1 MQNGKSRIK
10 RVASA
15 IIAGVMALQT
25 VAPVISYADDTAS
38 SVATT
43 DDSDAIANVDPG
55 TPVQVDATASEE
67 PSEAP
72 SSGTSQADENS
83 EETETNSDIT
93 DEVSNEHTDA
103 DTADETQTVEEDAPK
118 QDESTSETTDTAPS
132 RTVTVTLNKNGGE
145 FEPEWLETANE
156 DPIAAYLGTETN
168 DIVVEDTGDTI
179 VATVTDRD
187 SIDIPVAL
195 SSDESLYFT
204 GWDVSSGS
212 YDADSE
218 TLTFEDGVDAYV
230 LSAVYSSV
238 VDDDQTLVENRTEFD
253 EQTKRQAIQ
262 ERLKS
267 SGIST
272 YVLRPSDS
280 YNQLDLVVEGL
291 AFTSDDGLTQTFTA
305 PYDGDYIITAY
316 GANGGTGKGKYQGYR
331 TPGRGGKAE
340 GTVHLNAGQTIHIY
354 LGEAGGYWSTNRTF
368 GGGGGQIDWDRA
380 WFPDEDNG
388 QTDRYHV
395 FGRGGGATYVTVDA
409 WTMDQAGEAAHDY
422 TDAEKAQNN
431 AAAEVAKKH
440 VILLAGGGGGM
451 GESGGSA
458 GGGGL
463 EGQGPVANRYYAGG
477 FPPYSNA
484 FSYDA
489 TVGGTT
495 PTNGRTL
502 TYEERV
508 DAKVYP
514 ATQTRAGFGY
524 HYTVLGELYDAN
536 PAHRD
541 PVDFL
546 FDDGQ
551 ARNYGS
557 FFYGANGITCSG
569 AGGGGWFG
577 GGTDYAFSGGGGS
590 SFVNTSV
597 TIDGEQV
604 EVKDADY
611 EVGGNMKYDS
621 TETAPYLVNGRVI
634 IKMVGETPKLK
645 SVMMPAQSE
654 DISAGNIDE
663 KDGFGQKAI
672 LSPGQGS
679 ANKTLAY
686 TAITYYNLGDV
697 MTVTPKWEYNTLLN
711 VTYKPWD
718 DSVAKNINNQMS
730 VSITN
735 TELGIPA
742 EGDKYYNDAYPGWY
756 AVKSVMTITNAPLSM
771 YDTAT
776 VTKYFFRCHPT
787 ATVSMYNGIR
797 TMDDESESGG
807 LVLDYSIAME
817 HQGAHVYQNRNT
829 INDMN
834 AETVSDT
841 VTATQNHSSSQWKYP
856 ELVVKTPKTIQT
868 FNVLFTSPSR
878 NAQDA
883 ILYNTDLANQLGI
896 VVTGTNQN
904 YIFTKSGGLTQDEWN
919 NFLRQVSF
927 VTYDRAVFTA
937 DGVQSGVEVAWYGFE
952 KAIFGSNQATRHV
965 PTLSDYPG
973 AATHNIASGSLNITS
988 SGSVYRIV
996 GSTTGDNRIYV
1007 SPGVSATVILD
1018 NVTMNYTAAGAGW
1031 GNDTSRAGDGAI
1043 SCSHANLTIILVGTS
1058 RITAYGSYSNAIA
1071 KNGTDGSLMIDGA
1084 GTLYAVGASGDHCGA
1099 IGANV
1104 NCSFWNFT
1112 VQGGTIYANAG
1123 EHCPGIGS
1131 GCLNQPGEGNG
1142 GDGAGCGNLNFTGG
1156 TVVARGNT
1164 ACSGIGSGWGGPVN
1178 GINISNGAKV
1188 TAYGGSYSPGIGSGG
1203 RTDNVQGGNIG
1214 SYHYHVRNIVITGG
1228 DTVVTAFGDKST
1240 NMPGIGCGKDP
1251 VGTVRGTL
1259 SNVVATTLDGFQGY
1273 VRYGSSEESAAY
1285 STEQPRTPFTG
1296 TGNIGSYLASQ
1307 VNRGT
1312 PVYYTQVFFSID
1324 TSNKHVDDADVIGTQ
1339 VSSTGTIKPEQFAS
1353 VSGTVWA
1360 ENDRDGVYQVGD
1372 EAVVEGVAVTLYNA
1386 DGSVCKTTTT
1396 NKYGA
1401 YSFDGIPEKKNYTV
1415 GFSNGSS
1422 NIQSYSP
1429 TAKIAAGENNN
1440 HVNNDWKSDVFTAI
1454 YQKNT
1459 SQTINCGV
1467 YVPSTVSGFAWD
1479 DVNQNGIC
1487 DNSESKIAN
1496 VTITLTDADG
1506 NSLTDVYGNP
1516 ITAVLTD
1523 ADGNYSFTNVRPRKE
1538 MKLTL
1543 TSSDTVDI
1551 SNARVSPIPTSGDEK
1566 RTNKAE
1572 RSIDVLEFNGA
1583 PTSATTEKSGSMLN
1597 AATIGEVYINSMTG
1611 TGITPVNAEYKNF
1624 ALSAN
1629 NSIRGYVWV
1638 ESDYNGILDGWHETQ
1653 ADINIEEPVLNGVK
1667 VTLKNAAGATVATT
1681 YTDFAGY
1688 YEFLALKPGTYK
1700 VEYEET
1706 DKTAADKKVLPE
1718 EYDYFGFLVSPT
1730 ATTDKKTQMGN
1741 DATAVMQNNKVAKAV
1756 SKTYQIPDTRV
1767 VSLSNEKDFYV
1778 STANC
1783 AMYIPSKV
1791 YGYIWQD
1798 DNYNGI
1804 RETNETENVKT
1815 HIYLRRT
1822 TKSQFADADEQGTNI
1837 SGHLLYKSYNV
1848 FGELVGNGDLNTAAD
1863 GYYEYDYLEPGIYY
1877 VVFDNTYDYYGQT
1890 LINQGNDDTLDSETQ
1905 PNISLDRSHMYC
1917 AWIGDIEL
1925 PVNTKTE
1932 YNVLSKHNDA
1942 GFIRLLTSFDLKK
1955 VEDLSGIPFENVK
1968 FDYEIYEKAD
1978 DSGKSV
1984 FPNGPYTTVPVKPG
1998 DTSIKTEHLTTDKNG
2013 LISFTNQDIAT
2024 YHLTETETLPG
2035 YVRDTKTHVVKVMP
2049 ETAVEN
2055 NNLIWKTYIS
2065 VDGVRQTNNLYT
2077 LKNTSE
2083 TTNLTVTKKWDDA
2096 NDQDGIRKNAVITL
2110 KGTVTLPDGKTE
2122 AVPLQKAYTALFKA
2136 TDTYLTY
2143 TFRSIP
2149 AYYKGQTIQ
2158 YTVVENPMDGYTAI
2172 VSNTTGSVDNG
2183 YAITVTNKHVP
2194 QFDDFTVV
2202 KVWDDG
2208 NNVDGIRPDSVTIHM
2223 NGSDGSSTEATLSNT
2238 KDWKYTFKHIPLFDA
2253 NGNEITYTITEDA
2266 VAGYTYTVTNEG
2278 RSFTITNSHVQET
2291 LSIPVTKTWE
2301 DNGNQDGVRPS
2312 AIHVILMGSDGNVY
2326 EANLTAAG
2334 KWKYEFKDLPRYW
2347 MEGVAIDYTLSEE
2360 TVDSYTYKIEGD
2372 ADTGFTVTNE
2382 HIPAVTNVVINKYW
2396 EDAANQDG
2404 VRPDSV
2410 SVTLSGSDGKT
2421 YKATLTKDG
2430 GFSETFENLP
2440 VFFNNGTKIAYTVTE
2455 DAVAGYIG
2463 KTATDDT
2470 GYVLSITNTHTPETI
2485 SKTITKTW
2493 DDNDNQDG
2501 IRPTNVKVELYGTD
2515 GTLRTQYL
2523 TKDNNWSYSFENL
2536 PKYQNEGTIILY
2548 TAKEEAVEGY
2558 TQKSVTT
2565 ATGFNFTNTHEPQTV
2580 TYGATKVWLDDDNRD
2595 GVRPNS
2601 ITLVLNGS
2609 DGSKYTKQMTAAS
2622 NWSDVTFERIPM
2634 FNNGKYITYTLSE
2647 NDVPS
2652 YVNSVAVSEDGKFF
2666 TVTNTHT
2673 PDHAIIKIT
2682 EVWHDE
2688 NDQDGIRPKKVTT
2701 IIVGSNGNRHEVPL
2715 HSSGDWHYTCDD
2727 LVKYWKNGQLV
2738 DYTVEAVTID
2748 GYTSEVKSLGNNV
2761 FEVHNTHIPE
2771 TISKTVTKTWKD
2783 NENQDGIRPASVTVT
2798 LTGSNAVSKT
2808 ATLNEENGWTA
2819 TFENLPK
2826 RDHGNIVTYNVK
2838 ESDVEGYEASIVK
2851 TEDGF
2856 QLINEHDS
2864 ETTLRTA
2871 TLVWRDEN
2879 NQDGIRPDTVTYTLH
2894 GSDGSEVE
2902 KTVSKDD
2909 SWADVMFEDLP
2920 VYQNGQKVT
2929 YTLTES
2935 TVDGYTTDIRDNGHT
2950 FTVTNTHIPAV
2961 VNVDVTKVWTD
2972 GENQDGNR
2980 PNSISVILTGN
2991 DGNRYT
2997 ATITAANNWKYT
3009 FSKLP
3014 KFFNEGTQ
3022 IEYTL
3027 AEDAASGYSNVIE
3040 KKDNYTFVLTNKYS
3054 PATVDIPVVKKWN
3067 DDNDRDG
3074 ARPESFNIVLN
3085 GSDGKLYTGTL
3096 SAENGYTYVFQS
3108 VPKFHNSGTL
3118 ISYTVAEEKVTGY
3131 TTEVAKDSSGYKFT
3145 LTNTKSIETVTKT
3158 VSKVWEDSNNQ
3169 DGLRPSAIT
3178 VILTGDDG
3186 SRYLKSV
3193 SAAENWTTTFENL
3206 PKNQNHGQSIQYTV
3220 SEAFVSGYT
3229 DEVTQNGNNYT
3240 ITNTHMPA
3248 TTELFVTKTWKDN
3261 GNNDG
3266 MRPDEITVTAHGSD
3280 GRSYAKKLNADN
3292 QWSVMFSNL
3301 PKYANGKTIDYTL
3314 TEEAVP
3320 GYTSS
3325 ITRNGKSFTLIN
3337 THVDETKN
3345 ITITK
3350 AWNDENNQ
3358 DGLRPKSITAVVNG
3372 SDGSA
3377 RFVQLFESQ
3386 NWTTSLNNLPKYKNS
3401 TEVQYTVKE
3410 NAISGY
3416 ETEIKQTGDSY
3427 TITNTHAP
3435 AVVTVSVVKIWDD
3448 ENNQDGIRP
3457 SLIQVT
3463 LTGSDGSTHNAAIT
3477 KNDGWTYQFKDLPQ
3491 YKNGV
3496 KIDYTLQEADSNPYT
3511 YEIVKG
3517 SDGYSFTI
3525 TNNYVPAAVNVPVT
3539 TIWNDDNNRDG
3550 IRAKETVI
3558 TLQGSNGKVYQHIV
3572 TDKDSFATVFEDVP
3586 KFFDEGKE
3594 VVYTVT
3600 QNEVDGYTTD
3610 VTNTDKYTFQ
3620 ITNTHEPEKLA
3631 KTVTKVWDD
3640 NNNQDGLRPNT
3651 LRIAL
3656 TGTDGTYIEKNLSA
3670 ANNWTETFE
3679 GLYKYFK
3686 EGTPIQ
3692 YTIDEEAVGGY
3703 EKEIS
3708 EKDNLITITNTHAP
3722 EKLDLI
3728 VNVVW
3733 NDANNQDGY
3742 RPDTTTIHMSGT
3754 DGTQDTKDFTK
3765 DSSWSSIVFKD
3776 LDRFKDGTKIKY
3788 TVTED
3793 EIPQYTTSIVA
3804 NGNVVTVTNT
3814 HIPEITLRNIS
3825 VIWEDN
3831 DDQDGIRPD
3840 AVNIKLKGNDKLV
3853 DSSELNEDVKWK
3865 HSFTKLPVRENGN
3878 EISYTAEENE
3888 IPGYTTTIEKTDTGY
3903 VFTNTHIPETVTV
3916 TVDKVWDDSE
3926 NQDGLRPDTIHI
3938 KLVSNG
3944 IAKDAYLDADSNWHL
3959 EFEGLPKYRD
3969 HGILNEYSV
3978 QEVDVDGY
3986 TSTVTTEDG
3995 YAFTIKNDHVPAV
4008 IDIPITEEWIDDNNR
4023 DGLRPSSHTV
4033 ILTDGINTIEEIVL
4047 DKDNGYGTVLKDMPK
4062 YKNGVEIDYQIKDF
4076 KVDGYTTN
4084 IIKGDSVKDFKVT
4097 NTHVPEMVTVTV
4109 TEGWHDQSDYDKI
4122 RPEEI
4127 ALTLTGSDGN
4137 VYEKTVNKETWTAV
4151 FSDLPKNSKGE
4162 QIIYTL
4168 TQEGIKGYSTT
4179 ITNNQTDTI
4188 TVINKHEPVKTITV
4202 TVTWNDENNKDSI
4215 RPDKVTVKLTDG
4227 TTVVSTKEVKNDS
4240 WKHIFEDIPVFNGSD
4255 KVSYT
4260 ITQDAVNGY
4269 TTEIKASDD
4278 GNTIE
4283 IINTHI
4289 SVVPPK
4295 EEPKKKEPATPAPVV
4310 EVKVE
4315 QPAPT
4320 VTLIQTTNK
4329 PTGISFFESL
4339 FAK

>member
-1 MQNGKSRIK
+1 MQKCESRTK
-10 RVASA
+10 RVMSA
-15 IIAGVMALQT
+15 IIAGMMALQV
-25 VAPVISYADDTAS
+25 VAPTISYADDTVASTAS
-38 SVATT
+38 SE
-43 DDSDAIANVDPG
+43 DNSDTQIDPG
-55 TPVQVDATASEE
+55 VPVQTDTASSNTVTE
-67 PSEAP
+67 PDSSE
-72 SSGTSQADENS
+72 SL
-83 EETETNSDIT
+83 EETADSEQTGEIQDDTVSDSQGNETNT
-93 DEVSNEHTDA
+93 QEETVQ
-103 DTADETQTVEEDAPK
+103 DTVQ
-118 QDESTSETTDTAPS
+118 QNNSGSETTES
-132 RTVTVTLNKNGGE
+132 ESVRTVTVTLNKNGGV

-156 DPIAAYLGTETN
+156 DPVAAYLGTETN
-168 DIVVEDTGDTI
+168 DIAIEDTGDTI

-187 SIDIPVAL
+187 SISIPVAL

-212 YDADSE
+212 YDADNE
-218 TLTFEDGVDAYV
+218 TLTFDDGVDAYV
-230 LSAVYSSV
+230 LTAVYDSV
-238 VDDDQTLVENRTEFD
+238 ADEDQQLIENKEIFD
-253 EQTKRQAIQ
+253 EQAEKNVLQQKLSA
-262 ERLKS
+262 
-267 SGIST
+267 SGISL
-272 YVLRPSDS
+272 YEMRPSDS
-280 YNQLDLVVEGL
+280 YNQLDLIIDGL
-291 AFTSDDGLTQTFTA
+291 AFTSDDGLVQTFTA
-305 PYDGDYIITAY
+305 PYDGDYTITAY

-340 GTVHLNAGQTIHIY
+340 GTIHLSAGQTIHIY

-422 TDAEKAQNN
+422 TDAEKAQND
-431 AAAEVAKKH
+431 AAAEVAKNH

-495 PTNGRTL
+495 PTNGRVL
-502 TYEERV
+502 TYDERV

-524 HYTVLGELYDAN
+524 HYTILGELYDAN
-536 PAHRD
+536 PANRD
-541 PVDFL
+541 PVSLL

-597 TIDGEQV
+597 TIDGKQV

-621 TETAPYLVNGRVI
+621 TNSAPYLINGRVLI
-634 IKMVGETPKLK
+634 HMVGTTPKMK
-645 SVMMPAQSE
+645 TIMMEAQNE
-654 DISAGNIDE
+654 DISSSHVDDADVY
-663 KDGFGQKAI
+663 GQKAY
-672 LSPGQGS
+672 LNKGQDVAS
-679 ANKTLAY
+679 TTIAY
-686 TAITYYNLGDV
+686 TAITYYNMGDL
-697 MTVTPKWEYNTLLN
+697 MTVNPVWEYSTMLSPTDRDWN
-711 VTYKPWD
+711 
-718 DSVAKNINNQMS
+718 DSVAKSIDSRLS
-730 VSITN
+730 VSVANTN
-735 TELGIPA
+735 LGVPNP
-742 EGDKYYNDAYPGWY
+742 GDKYYNADYPGWY
-756 AVKSVMTITNAPLSM
+756 AVKSVMTITNPVNTMYSTERLTKYYFRCKGIASYTLSSGTKTMYDKGERGELAIDYNIYINHEGVHVYSDRNIINGTPTSTVDDTIAATAGRNASTWQYPHMALTDVNNINTILVQFSSHGFNTSDSISYDASYADSLGITGSGNQYSYIFKAKSKNSVSTANWEKFLQSITYTTYDAATFTSTGVSGGVTIFWYADENLWENNMFYDSSSSHFYACINTGSSITWGEARNRALSM
-771 YDTAT
+771 YNSALDCYGYLAHITSQSEQDYLYTLMDKSTQGWLGAT
-776 VTKYFFRCHPT
+776 RKVSGNEWDWYWRDGPANETNEPFFRQNADGTYGTLLWGYENWDNKTEPNNVGDEWCMHYYGNKSGVWNDYSDT
-787 ATVSMYNGIR
+787 NGAVTSFIVEWSK
-797 TMDDESESGG
+797 DG
-807 LVLDYSIAME
+807 LV
-817 HQGAHVYQNRNT
+817 G
-829 INDMN
+829 NDHS
-834 AETVSDT
+834 VSDT
-841 VTATQNHSSSQWKYP
+841 
-856 ELVVKTPKTIQT
+856 
-868 FNVLFTSPSR
+868 
-878 NAQDA
+878 
-883 ILYNTDLANQLGI
+883 
-896 VVTGTNQN
+896 
-904 YIFTKSGGLTQDEWN
+904 
-919 NFLRQVSF
+919 
-927 VTYDRAVFTA
+927 
-937 DGVQSGVEVAWYGFE
+937 
-952 KAIFGSNQATRHV
+952 
-965 PTLSDYPG
+965 
-973 AATHNIASGSLNITS
+973 
-988 SGSVYRIV
+988 
-996 GSTTGDNRIYV
+996 
-1007 SPGVSATVILD
+1007 
-1018 NVTMNYTAAGAGW
+1018 
-1031 GNDTSRAGDGAI
+1031 
-1043 SCSHANLTIILVGTS
+1043 
-1058 RITAYGSYSNAIA
+1058 
-1071 KNGTDGSLMIDGA
+1071 
-1084 GTLYAVGASGDHCGA
+1084 
-1099 IGANV
+1099 
-1104 NCSFWNFT
+1104 
-1112 VQGGTIYANAG
+1112 
-1123 EHCPGIGS
+1123 
-1131 GCLNQPGEGNG
+1131 
-1142 GDGAGCGNLNFTGG
+1142 
-1156 TVVARGNT
+1156 
-1164 ACSGIGSGWGGPVN
+1164 
-1178 GINISNGAKV
+1178 
-1188 TAYGGSYSPGIGSGG
+1188 
-1203 RTDNVQGGNIG
+1203 
-1214 SYHYHVRNIVITGG
+1214 
-1228 DTVVTAFGDKST
+1228 
-1240 NMPGIGCGKDP
+1240 
-1251 VGTVRGTL
+1251 
-1259 SNVVATTLDGFQGY
+1259 
-1273 VRYGSSEESAAY
+1273 
-1285 STEQPRTPFTG
+1285 
-1296 TGNIGSYLASQ
+1296 
-1307 VNRGT
+1307 
-1312 PVYYTQVFFSID
+1312 
-1324 TSNKHVDDADVIGTQ
+1324 DVIGTQ
-1339 VSSTGTIKPEQFAS
+1339 IVAEQEQKVNNGE

-1360 ENDRDGVYQVGD
+1360 ENDYNGLFATD
-1372 EAVVEGVAVTLYNA
+1372 EAKLQDITVQLISDNGTVVATAQTNKLGQYDFTGLAPGNYYVKFTSQSFVGYNA
-1386 DGSVCKTTTT
+1386 VPDGGNSIVQQASKGINDSYAQTPVFALTY
-1396 NKYGA
+1396 NDVLEK
-1401 YSFDGIPEKKNYTV
+1401 SF
-1415 GFSNGSS
+1415 
-1422 NIQSYSP
+1422 
-1429 TAKIAAGENNN
+1429 
-1440 HVNNDWKSDVFTAI
+1440 
-1454 YQKNT
+1454 
-1459 SQTINCGV
+1459 GV

-1479 DVNQNGIC
+1479 DANQNGIY
-1487 DNSESKIAN
+1487 DNREAKIAN

-1516 ITAVLTD
+1516 IAPVLTD
-1523 ADGNYSFTNVRPRKE
+1523 ANGNYSFTNVRPRKE

-1543 TSSDTVDI
+1543 TSSNTVDI
-1551 SNARVSPIPTSGDEK
+1551 SNARVSPIPTSGDVK
-1566 RTNKAE
+1566 LTNKAE
-1572 RSIDVLEFNGA
+1572 KSIGMLEFNGA
-1583 PTSATTEKSGSMLN
+1583 PTSATTEKSGSMLTS
-1597 AATIGEVYINSMTG
+1597 ATIGEIYINSMSG

-1653 ADINIEEPVLNGVK
+1653 ADIDIEEPVLNGVK

-1706 DKTAADKKVLPE
+1706 DRTAADKKVLPE
-1718 EYDYFGFLVSPT
+1718 EYDYFGFTVSPT
-1730 ATTDKKTQMGN
+1730 AATDKKTQMGN
-1741 DATAVMQNNKVAKAV
+1741 DSTAVMQNNKVAKAV

-1767 VSLSNEKDFYV
+1767 VALNNEKDFYV

-1890 LINQGNDDTLDSETQ
+1890 LINQGNDDTLDSEAQ

-1942 GFIRLLTSFDLKK
+1942 GFIRLLTDFDLKK
-1955 VEDLSGIPFENVK
+1955 IEDLSGIPFENVK
-1968 FDYEIYEKAD
+1968 FDYEIYEKAA

-1998 DTSIKTEHLTTDKNG
+1998 DTSIKTKHLTTDKNG
-2013 LISFTNQDIAT
+2013 LIHFTNQDIAT
-2024 YHLTETETLPG
+2024 YHLIETETLPG
-2035 YVRDTKTHVVKVMP
+2035 YVKDTKTHVVKVMP
-2049 ETAVEN
+2049 EAAVEN
-2055 NNLIWKTYIS
+2055 NNLVWKTYVS
-2065 VDGVRQTNNLYT
+2065 VDGVRLTDNLYT

-2096 NDQDGIRKNAVITL
+2096 NDQDGIRQNAVITL

-2158 YTVVENPMDGYTAI
+2158 YTVIENPMDGYTAT
-2172 VSNTTGSVDNG
+2172 VSATTGSTDKG

-2194 QFDDFTVV
+2194 QFDDFTVT
-2202 KVWDDG
+2202 KVWDDS
-2208 NNVDGIRPDSVTIHM
+2208 NNIDGMRPDSVTIHL
-2223 NGSDGSSTEATLSNT
+2223 NGSDGSSTEATLSNA
-2238 KDWKYTFKHIPLFDA
+2238 KDWKYIFKHMPLFDA
-2253 NGNEITYTITEDA
+2253 NGNKITYTITEDA

-2291 LSIPVTKTWE
+2291 FSIPVTKTWE

-2312 AIHVILMGSDGNVY
+2312 AIHVTLMGSDGNVY

-2347 MEGVAIDYTLSEE
+2347 MEGVAIDYTLNEE
-2360 TVDSYTYKIEGD
+2360 AVNGYTYKIEGD
-2372 ADTGFTVTNE
+2372 ANTGFTVTNE
-2382 HIPAVTNVVINKYW
+2382 HISAVTNVVVNKYW
-2396 EDAANQDG
+2396 EDTANQDG

-2410 SVTLSGSDGKT
+2410 AVTLSGSDGKT
-2421 YKATLTKDG
+2421 YKATLTKDT
-2430 GFSETFENLP
+2430 GFSKTFENLP
-2440 VFFNNGTKIAYTVTE
+2440 VFFNNGTKITYTVTE
-2455 DAVAGYIG
+2455 DAVNGYTG
-2463 KTATDDT
+2463 KITTDDT
-2470 GYVLSITNTHTPETI
+2470 GYILSITNTHAPETI
-2485 SKTITKTW
+2485 RKTVTKTW
-2493 DDNDNQDG
+2493 DDGNDRDG
-2501 IRPTNVKVELYGTD
+2501 IRPTNVKIELYGTD
-2515 GTLRTQYL
+2515 GTRRTQYL
-2523 TKDNNWSYSFENL
+2523 TKDNHWSYSFENL

-2548 TAKEEAVEGY
+2548 TIKEEAVDGY

-2565 ATGFNFTNTHEPQTV
+2565 TAGFDLTNTHEIQTADYEV
-2580 TYGATKVWLDDDNRD
+2580 KKVWIDDNDRD
-2595 GVRPNS
+2595 GARPTS
-2601 ITLVLNGS
+2601 ITLTLTGS
-2609 DGSKYTKQMTAAS
+2609 DGSKYTKQMTAAD
-2622 NWSDVTFERIPM
+2622 NWNAVTFERVPM
-2634 FNNGKYITYTLSE
+2634 FNGGKYITYTLTE
-2647 NDVPS
+2647 NEVPS
-2652 YVNSVAVSEDGKFF
+2652 YINSIEVSEDGKHF
-2666 TVTNTHT
+2666 TVTNTHA
-2673 PDHAIIKIT
+2673 PDHTVINIT

-2688 NDQDGIRPKKVTT
+2688 NDQDGIRPRKMTAIV
-2701 IIVGSNGNRHEVPL
+2701 VGSNGNRHEVPL

-2771 TISKTVTKTWKD
+2771 MISKTVTKTWKD

-2808 ATLNEENGWTA
+2808 ATLNEDNGWTA

-2826 RDHGNIVTYNVK
+2826 RDHGNIVAYNVK
-2838 ESDVEGYEASIVK
+2838 ESNTAGYEASVVK
-2851 TEDGF
+2851 TENGF

-2864 ETTLRTA
+2864 ETTMRTV
-2871 TLVWRDEN
+2871 TLVWRDEDN
-2879 NQDGIRPDTVTYTLH
+2879 RDGVRPDAVTYTLH
-2894 GSDGSEVE
+2894 GSDGSEQE
-2902 KTVSKDD
+2902 KTVNKDD
-2909 SWADVMFEDLP
+2909 AWNDVVFEDLP
-2920 VYQNGQKVT
+2920 VYQNGQRIS

-2935 TVDGYTTDIRDNGHT
+2935 AIDGYANDIRSSGNT
-2950 FTVTNTHIPAV
+2950 FTVTNTHIPET
-2961 VNVDVTKVWTD
+2961 VNVDVTKIWTD

-2980 PNSISVILTGN
+2980 PDSISVILTGS
-2991 DGNRYT
+2991 DGKRYT
-2997 ATITAANNWKYT
+2997 TTITAANNWKHT
-3009 FSKLP
+3009 FLKLP

-3027 AEDAASGYSNVIE
+3027 TEDTMSGYSDVVE
-3040 KKDNYTFVLTNKYS
+3040 KRSDYVFVLTNKYS
-3054 PATVDIPVVKKWN
+3054 PATVDVTIVKKWD

-3074 ARPESFNIVLN
+3074 MRPESVDIVLN

-3096 SAENGYTYVFQS
+3096 STENGYTCVFQS
-3108 VPKFHNSGTL
+3108 VPKYHDGGTL
-3118 ISYTVAEEKVTGY
+3118 INYTIAEEKIPGY
-3131 TTEVAKDSSGYKFT
+3131 TTTIAKDASGYKFT
-3145 LTNTKSIETVTKT
+3145 LTNAKTIDTVTKT
-3158 VSKVWEDSNNQ
+3158 VSKVWDDNNNQ
-3169 DGLRPSAIT
+3169 DGLRPTAIT

-3186 SRYLKSV
+3186 SRRVKSV
-3193 SAAENWTTTFENL
+3193 TAAENWMVTFENL
-3206 PKNQNHGQSIQYTV
+3206 PKNQNHGQNIQYTV

-3229 DEVTQNGNNYT
+3229 ETITQNGDNYT
-3240 ITNTHMPA
+3240 ITNTHTPA
-3248 TTELFVTKTWKDN
+3248 SSEFFVTKIWKDN

-3266 MRPDEITVTAHGSD
+3266 MRPDGITVTAHGSD
-3280 GRSYAKKLNADN
+3280 GRSYTEKLNADN

-3301 PKYANGKTIDYTL
+3301 PKYADGKVIEYSL
-3314 TEEAVP
+3314 TEESVP

-3325 ITRNGKSFTLIN
+3325 ITRNGKSFVLIN

-3350 AWNDENNQ
+3350 AWNDGNNQ
-3358 DGLRPKSITAVVNG
+3358 DGLRPKTITAVVNG

-3377 RFVQLFESQ
+3377 RFVQLFEGQ
-3386 NWTTSLNNLPKYKNS
+3386 NWATNLNNLPKYKNG
-3401 TEVQYTVKE
+3401 TEIQYTVKE
-3410 NAISGY
+3410 NAIPGY

-3427 TITNTHAP
+3427 AITNSHTP
-3435 AVVTVSVVKIWDD
+3435 AVVTVSAVKVWDD
-3448 ENNQDGIRP
+3448 ANNQDGIRP

-3463 LTGSDGSTHNAAIT
+3463 LTGSDGSVRNAAIT
-3477 KNDGWTYQFKDLPQ
+3477 KNDGWTYQFKNLPK
-3491 YKNGV
+3491 YKNGM
-3496 KIDYTLQEADSNPYT
+3496 KIDYTMQETDSNPYT
-3511 YEIVKG
+3511 FEIVRG
-3517 SDGYSFTI
+3517 ADGYSFTI
-3525 TNNYVPAAVNVPVT
+3525 TNNYVPAVVNVPIT
-3539 TIWNDDNNRDG
+3539 TVWDDDDNRDG
-3550 IRAKETVI
+3550 IRAKETAI
-3558 TLQGSNGKVYQHIV
+3558 TLQGSNGKTYQRIV
-3572 TDKDSFATVFEDVP
+3572 TGKDSFATVFENMP

-3600 QNEVDGYTTD
+3600 QNEMNGYTANI
-3610 VTNTDKYTFQ
+3610 TNTDKYTFQ
-3620 ITNTHEPEKLA
+3620 ITNTHEPEKLT
-3631 KTVTKVWDD
+3631 KTVAKVWDD

-3656 TGTDGTYIEKNLSA
+3656 TGTDGTYIEKSLST
-3670 ANNWTETFE
+3670 ANNWSETFD

-3703 EKEIS
+3703 EKGIS

-3742 RPDTTTIHMSGT
+3742 RPDAATIHMSGT
-3754 DGTQDTKDFTK
+3754 DGTQDTRDFTK
-3765 DSSWSSIVFKD
+3765 NSSWTAIVFKD
-3776 LDRFKDGTKIKY
+3776 LDHYKDGNEIKY
-3788 TVTED
+3788 TVAED
-3793 EIPQYTTSIVA
+3793 EIPQYTTSIAV

-3825 VIWEDN
+3825 VVWEDN
-3831 DDQDGIRPD
+3831 NDQDGLRPD
-3840 AVNIKLKGNDKLV
+3840 TVSIKLKGNDKFI

-3865 HSFTKLPVRENGN
+3865 HSFTKLSVRENGN
-3878 EISYTAEENE
+3878 EITYTAEENE
-3888 IPGYTTTIEKTDTGY
+3888 IPGYTTSIEKTDTGY

-3916 TVDKVWDDSE
+3916 TIDKVWKDAE
-3926 NQDGLRPDTIHI
+3926 NQDGLRPDAIHI
-3938 KLVSNG
+3938 RLISND
-3944 IAKDAYLDADSNWHL
+3944 IEKDAYLDAESDWHL
-3959 EFEGLPKYRD
+3959 DFEGLPKYRD

-3986 TSTVTTEDG
+3986 TSTVTTKDG
-3995 YAFTIKNDHVPAV
+3995 YAFTIENDHVPAV

-4023 DGLRPSSHTV
+4023 DGLRPDSHTV
-4033 ILTDGINTIEEIVL
+4033 ILVDGTNTIEEVVL
-4047 DKDNGYGTVLKDMPK
+4047 DKNNGYGVVLKNMPK
-4062 YKNGVEIDYQIKDF
+4062 YKNGVEINYQIKDF

-4084 IIKGDSVKDFKVT
+4084 IIKSDSVKDFNIT

-4122 RPEEI
+4122 RPEKVT
-4127 ALTLTGSDGN
+4127 LTLTGSDGN
-4137 VYEKTVNKETWTAV
+4137 VYEKTVTKDTWTTA

-4168 TQEGIKGYSTT
+4168 TQEGIKGYKTT
-4179 ITNNQTDTI
+4179 ITDNETGTI
-4188 TVINKHEPVKTITV
+4188 AVINTHEPVKDITV
-4202 TVTWNDENNKDSI
+4202 TIVWKDENNKDNI
-4215 RPDKVTVKLTDG
+4215 RPDKVTVKLADG
-4227 TTVVSTKEVKNDS
+4227 TTVVSAKEVKNNS
-4240 WKHIFEDIPVFNGSD
+4240 WKHIFEDISVFNGSD

-4260 ITQDAVNGY
+4260 VTQDAVNGY

-4283 IINTHI
+4283 IINTH
-4289 SVVPPK
+4289 VPVALPK
-4295 EEPKKKEPATPAPVV
+4295 EEPKQEETVTPAAPAPVV
-4310 EVKVE
+4310 EIKTE
-4315 QPAPT
+4315 PT
-4320 VTLIQTTNK
+4320 TTVIETPNK
-4329 PTGISFFESL
+4329 QTGISFMDGL
-4339 FAK
+4339 FG

>member
-1 MQNGKSRIK
+1 MQKCESRTK
-10 RVASA
+10 RVMSA
-15 IIAGVMALQT
+15 IIAGMMALQV
-25 VAPVISYADDTAS
+25 VAPTISYADDTVASTAS
-38 SVATT
+38 SEDNSDTQIDPGVPVQTDTASSNTVTEPDSSESLEETT
-43 DDSDAIANVDPG
+43 DSEQTGEIQDDTVSDSQGNE
-55 TPVQVDATASEE
+55 TNTQ
-67 PSEAP
+67 
-72 SSGTSQADENS
+72 
-83 EETETNSDIT
+83 EETVQDTVQQNNSG
-93 DEVSNEHTDA
+93 
-103 DTADETQTVEEDAPK
+103 
-118 QDESTSETTDTAPS
+118 SETTES
-132 RTVTVTLNKNGGE
+132 ESVRTVTVTLNKNGGI

-156 DPIAAYLGTETN
+156 DPIAAYLGTKTN
-168 DIVVEDTGDTI
+168 DIAIEDTGDTI

-187 SIDIPVAL
+187 SISIPVAL
-195 SSDESLYFT
+195 SGDDSLYFT

-212 YDADSE
+212 YDADNE
-218 TLTFEDGVDAYV
+218 TLTFDDGVDAYV
-230 LSAVYSSV
+230 LTAVYNSV
-238 VDDDQTLVENRTEFD
+238 ADEDQQLIENKEIFD
-253 EQTKRQAIQ
+253 EQAEKNVLQQKLSA
-262 ERLKS
+262 
-267 SGIST
+267 SGISL
-272 YVLRPSDS
+272 YEMRPSDS
-280 YNQLDLVVEGL
+280 YNQLDLIIDGL
-291 AFTSDDGLTQTFTA
+291 AFTSDDGLVQTFTA
-305 PYDGDYIITAY
+305 PYDGDYTITAY

-380 WFPDEDNG
+380 WFPDEDKG

-422 TDAEKAQNN
+422 TDAEKAQND
-431 AAAEVAKKH
+431 AAVEAAKKH

-451 GESGGSA
+451 GESGGTA

-495 PTNGRTL
+495 PTNGRVL
-502 TYEERV
+502 TYDERV
-508 DAKVYP
+508 NAKVYP

-524 HYTVLGELYDAN
+524 HYTILGELYDAN
-536 PAHRD
+536 PANRD
-541 PVDFL
+541 PVSLL

-597 TIDGEQV
+597 TIDGKQV

-621 TETAPYLVNGRVI
+621 TNSAPYLINGRVLI
-634 IKMVGETPKLK
+634 HMVGTTPKMK
-645 SVMMPAQSE
+645 TIMMEAQNE
-654 DISAGNIDE
+654 DISSSHVDDADVY
-663 KDGFGQKAI
+663 GQKAY
-672 LSPGQGS
+672 LNKGQDVAS
-679 ANKTLAY
+679 TTIAY
-686 TAITYYNLGDV
+686 TAITYYNMGDL
-697 MTVTPKWEYNTLLN
+697 MTVNPVWEYSTMLSPTDRDWN
-711 VTYKPWD
+711 
-718 DSVAKNINNQMS
+718 DSVAKSIDSRLS
-730 VSITN
+730 VSVANTN
-735 TELGIPA
+735 LGVPNP
-742 EGDKYYNDAYPGWY
+742 GDKYYNADYPGWY
-756 AVKSVMTITNAPLSM
+756 AVKSVMTITNPVNSMYSTEKLTKYYFRCKGIASYTLSSGTKTMYDKGERGELAIDYNIYINHEGVHVYSDRNIINGTPTSTVDDTIAATAGRSASTWQYPHMALTDVNNINTILVQFSSHGFNTSDSISYDASYADSLGITGSGNQYSYIFKAKSKNSVSTANWEKFLQSITYTTYDAATFTSTGVSGGVTIFWYADENLWENNMFYDSSSSHFYACINTGSSITWGEARNRALSM
-771 YDTAT
+771 YNSALDCYGYLAHITSQSEQNYLYTLMDKSTQGWLGAT
-776 VTKYFFRCHPT
+776 RKVSGNEWDWYWRDGPANETSEPFFRQNADGVYGSLLWGYENWDNKTEPNN
-787 ATVSMYNGIR
+787 AG
-797 TMDDESESGG
+797 DEWCMHYYGNKSG
-807 LVLDYSIAME
+807 VWNDYSDTN
-817 HQGAHVYQNRNT
+817 GAVTSFIVEWSKDGLAN
-829 INDMN
+829 NDHS
-834 AETVSDT
+834 VSDT
-841 VTATQNHSSSQWKYP
+841 
-856 ELVVKTPKTIQT
+856 
-868 FNVLFTSPSR
+868 
-878 NAQDA
+878 
-883 ILYNTDLANQLGI
+883 
-896 VVTGTNQN
+896 
-904 YIFTKSGGLTQDEWN
+904 
-919 NFLRQVSF
+919 
-927 VTYDRAVFTA
+927 
-937 DGVQSGVEVAWYGFE
+937 
-952 KAIFGSNQATRHV
+952 
-965 PTLSDYPG
+965 
-973 AATHNIASGSLNITS
+973 
-988 SGSVYRIV
+988 
-996 GSTTGDNRIYV
+996 
-1007 SPGVSATVILD
+1007 
-1018 NVTMNYTAAGAGW
+1018 
-1031 GNDTSRAGDGAI
+1031 
-1043 SCSHANLTIILVGTS
+1043 
-1058 RITAYGSYSNAIA
+1058 
-1071 KNGTDGSLMIDGA
+1071 
-1084 GTLYAVGASGDHCGA
+1084 
-1099 IGANV
+1099 
-1104 NCSFWNFT
+1104 
-1112 VQGGTIYANAG
+1112 
-1123 EHCPGIGS
+1123 
-1131 GCLNQPGEGNG
+1131 
-1142 GDGAGCGNLNFTGG
+1142 
-1156 TVVARGNT
+1156 
-1164 ACSGIGSGWGGPVN
+1164 
-1178 GINISNGAKV
+1178 
-1188 TAYGGSYSPGIGSGG
+1188 
-1203 RTDNVQGGNIG
+1203 
-1214 SYHYHVRNIVITGG
+1214 
-1228 DTVVTAFGDKST
+1228 
-1240 NMPGIGCGKDP
+1240 
-1251 VGTVRGTL
+1251 
-1259 SNVVATTLDGFQGY
+1259 
-1273 VRYGSSEESAAY
+1273 
-1285 STEQPRTPFTG
+1285 
-1296 TGNIGSYLASQ
+1296 
-1307 VNRGT
+1307 
-1312 PVYYTQVFFSID
+1312 
-1324 TSNKHVDDADVIGTQ
+1324 DVIGTQ
-1339 VSSTGTIKPEQFAS
+1339 IVAEQEQKVNNGE

-1360 ENDRDGVYQVGD
+1360 ENDYNGLFATD
-1372 EAVVEGVAVTLYNA
+1372 EAKLQDITVQLISDNGTVVATAQTNKLGQYDFTGLAPGNYYVKFTSQSFVGYNA
-1386 DGSVCKTTTT
+1386 VPDGGNSIVQQASKGINDSYAQTPVFALTY
-1396 NKYGA
+1396 NDVLEK
-1401 YSFDGIPEKKNYTV
+1401 SF
-1415 GFSNGSS
+1415 
-1422 NIQSYSP
+1422 
-1429 TAKIAAGENNN
+1429 
-1440 HVNNDWKSDVFTAI
+1440 
-1454 YQKNT
+1454 
-1459 SQTINCGV
+1459 GV

-1479 DVNQNGIC
+1479 DANQNGIY
-1487 DNSESKIAN
+1487 DNREAKIAN

-1516 ITAVLTD
+1516 IAAVLTD
-1523 ADGNYSFTNVRPRKE
+1523 ANGNYSFTNVRPRKE

-1543 TSSDTVDI
+1543 TSSNTVDI
-1551 SNARVSPIPTSGDEK
+1551 SNARVSPIPASGDVK
-1566 RTNKAE
+1566 LTNKAE
-1572 RSIDVLEFNGA
+1572 KSIGMLEFNGA
-1583 PTSATTEKSGSMLN
+1583 PTSATTEKSGSMLTS
-1597 AATIGEVYINSMTG
+1597 ATIGEIYINSMSG

-1653 ADINIEEPVLNGVK
+1653 ADIDIEEPVLNGVK

-1706 DKTAADKKVLPE
+1706 DRTAADKKVLPE
-1718 EYDYFGFLVSPT
+1718 EYDYFGFTVSPT

-1741 DATAVMQNNKVAKAV
+1741 DSTAVMQNNKVAKAV

-1767 VSLSNEKDFYV
+1767 VNLSNEKDFYV

-1783 AMYIPSKV
+1783 ALYIPSKV

-1798 DNYNGI
+1798 NNYNGI

-1822 TKSQFADADEQGTNI
+1822 TKSQFADADEQGTNV

-1890 LINQGNDDTLDSETQ
+1890 LINQGNDDTLDSEAQ

-1942 GFIRLLTSFDLKK
+1942 GFIRLLTNFDLKK
-1955 VEDLSGIPFENVK
+1955 IEDLSGIPFKNVK
-1968 FDYEIYEKAD
+1968 FDYEIYEKAA

-1984 FPNGPYTTVPVKPG
+1984 FQNGPYTTAPVKPG
-1998 DTSIKTEHLTTDKNG
+1998 DASIQTEHLTTDENG
-2013 LISFTNQDIAT
+2013 LIHFTNQDIAT
-2024 YHLTETETLPG
+2024 YHLIEAETLPG

-2055 NNLIWKTYIS
+2055 NNLVWKTYIS
-2065 VDGVRQTNNLYT
+2065 VDGVRLTDNLYT

-2096 NDQDGIRKNAVITL
+2096 NDQDGIRQNAVITL
-2110 KGTVTLPDGKTE
+2110 KGTVTLPNSKTE

-2136 TDTYLTY
+2136 TDTYLSY

-2158 YTVVENPMDGYTAI
+2158 YTVFENPMDGYTAT
-2172 VSNTTGSVDNG
+2172 VGATTGSADKG

-2202 KVWDDG
+2202 KVWDDS
-2208 NNVDGIRPDSVTIHM
+2208 NNIDGMRPDSVTIHL
-2223 NGSDGSSTEATLSNT
+2223 NGSDGSSTEATLSNA
-2238 KDWKYTFKHIPLFDA
+2238 KDWKYTFKHMPLFDA

-2291 LSIPVTKTWE
+2291 FSIPVTKTWE

-2312 AIHVILMGSDGNVY
+2312 AIHVTLMGSDGNVY

-2360 TVDSYTYKIEGD
+2360 AVNGYTYKIEGD
-2372 ADTGFTVTNE
+2372 ANTGFTVTNE
-2382 HIPAVTNVVINKYW
+2382 HISAVTNVVVNKYW

-2410 SVTLSGSDGKT
+2410 AVTLSGSDGKT
-2421 YKATLTKDG
+2421 YKATLTKDT
-2430 GFSETFENLP
+2430 GFSKTFENLP
-2440 VFFNNGTKIAYTVTE
+2440 VFFNNGTKITYTVTE
-2455 DAVAGYIG
+2455 NAVNGYTG
-2463 KTATDDT
+2463 KITTDDT
-2470 GYVLSITNTHTPETI
+2470 GYILSITNTHAPETI
-2485 SKTITKTW
+2485 RKTVTKTW
-2493 DDNDNQDG
+2493 DDGNDRDG
-2501 IRPTNVKVELYGTD
+2501 IRPTNVKIELYGTD
-2515 GTLRTQYL
+2515 GTRRTQYL
-2523 TKDNNWSYSFENL
+2523 TQDNHWSYSFENL

-2548 TAKEEAVEGY
+2548 TIKEEAVEGY

-2565 ATGFNFTNTHEPQTV
+2565 TAGFDLTNTHEIQTADYEV
-2580 TYGATKVWLDDDNRD
+2580 KKVWIDDNDRD
-2595 GVRPNS
+2595 GARPTS
-2601 ITLVLNGS
+2601 ITLTLTGS
-2609 DGSKYTKQMTAAS
+2609 DGSKYTKQMTAAD
-2622 NWSDVTFERIPM
+2622 NWNAATFERVPM
-2634 FNNGKYITYTLSE
+2634 FNGGKYITYTLTE
-2647 NDVPS
+2647 NEVPS
-2652 YVNSVAVSEDGKFF
+2652 YMNSIEVSEDGKHF
-2666 TVTNTHT
+2666 TVTNTHA
-2673 PDHAIIKIT
+2673 PDHAIINIT

-2688 NDQDGIRPKKVTT
+2688 NDQDGIRPRKMTAVV
-2701 IIVGSNGNRHEVPL
+2701 VGSNGNRHEVPL

-2808 ATLNEENGWTA
+2808 ATLNEDNGWTA

-2826 RDHGNIVTYNVK
+2826 RDHGNIVAYNVK
-2838 ESDVEGYEASIVK
+2838 ESDTAGYEASVVK

-2864 ETTLRTA
+2864 ETTMRTV
-2871 TLVWRDEN
+2871 TLVWRDEDN
-2879 NQDGIRPDTVTYTLH
+2879 RDGVRPDAVTYTLH
-2894 GSDGSEVE
+2894 GSDGSEQE
-2902 KTVSKDD
+2902 KTVNKDNA
-2909 SWADVMFEDLP
+2909 WADVVFEGLP
-2920 VYQNGQKVT
+2920 VYQNGQRIS

-2935 TVDGYTTDIRDNGHT
+2935 TIDGYTNDIRNSGNT
-2950 FTVTNTHIPAV
+2950 FTITNTHIPET
-2961 VNVDVTKVWTD
+2961 VNVDVTKIWTD

-2980 PNSISVILTGN
+2980 PDSISVILTGS
-2991 DGNRYT
+2991 DGKRYT
-2997 ATITAANNWKYT
+2997 TTITAANNWKHT
-3009 FSKLP
+3009 FLKLP

-3027 AEDAASGYSNVIE
+3027 TEDTMSGYSDVVE
-3040 KKDNYTFVLTNKYS
+3040 KRSDYVFVLTNKYS
-3054 PATVDIPVVKKWN
+3054 PATVDVTIVKKWD

-3074 ARPESFNIVLN
+3074 MRPESVDVVLN

-3096 SAENGYTYVFQS
+3096 STENGYTCVFQS
-3108 VPKFHNSGTL
+3108 VPKYHDSGTL
-3118 ISYTVAEEKVTGY
+3118 INYTIAEEKIPGY
-3131 TTEVAKDSSGYKFT
+3131 TTTIAKDASGYKFT
-3145 LTNTKSIETVTKT
+3145 LTNTKPIETVTKT
-3158 VSKVWEDSNNQ
+3158 VSKVWDDSNNQ

-3178 VILTGDDG
+3178 IILTGDDG
-3186 SRYLKSV
+3186 SRRVKSV
-3193 SAAENWTTTFENL
+3193 SAAENWTVTFENL
-3206 PKNQNHGQSIQYTV
+3206 PKNQNHGQNIQYTV

-3229 DEVTQNGNNYT
+3229 EAITQNGDNYT
-3240 ITNTHMPA
+3240 ITNTHTPA
-3248 TTELFVTKTWKDN
+3248 SSEFFVTKIWKDN

-3266 MRPDEITVTAHGSD
+3266 MRPDEITITAHGSD
-3280 GRSYAKKLNADN
+3280 GRSYTEKLNADN

-3301 PKYANGKTIDYTL
+3301 PKYADGKVIEYSL
-3314 TEEAVP
+3314 TEESVP
-3320 GYTSS
+3320 GYASS
-3325 ITRNGKSFTLIN
+3325 VTRNGKSFVLIN

-3350 AWNDENNQ
+3350 AWNDGNNQ
-3358 DGLRPKSITAVVNG
+3358 DGLRPKTITAVVNG

-3377 RFVQLFESQ
+3377 RFVQLFEGQ
-3386 NWTTSLNNLPKYKNS
+3386 NWATNLNNLPKYKNG
-3401 TEVQYTVKE
+3401 TEIQYTVKE
-3410 NAISGY
+3410 NAIPGY

-3427 TITNTHAP
+3427 AITNSHTP
-3435 AVVTVSVVKIWDD
+3435 AVVTVSAVKVWDD
-3448 ENNQDGIRP
+3448 ANNQDGIRP

-3463 LTGSDGSTHNAAIT
+3463 LTGSDGSVRNAAIT
-3477 KNDGWTYQFKDLPQ
+3477 KNDGWTYQFKNLPK

-3496 KIDYTLQEADSNPYT
+3496 KIDYTLQEANSNPYT

-3517 SDGYSFTI
+3517 SDEYSFTI
-3525 TNNYVPAAVNVPVT
+3525 TNNYVPAVVNVPIT
-3539 TIWNDDNNRDG
+3539 TVWDDDDNRDG
-3550 IRAKETVI
+3550 IRAKKTAI
-3558 TLQGSNGKVYQHIV
+3558 TLHGSNGKVYQRIV
-3572 TDKDSFATVFEDVP
+3572 TGKDDFATVFEDVP
-3586 KFFDEGKE
+3586 KFFDEGRE

-3600 QNEVDGYTTD
+3600 QNEMNGYTANIA
-3610 VTNTDKYTFQ
+3610 NTDKYTFQ
-3620 ITNTHEPEKLA
+3620 ITNTHEPERLA

-3656 TGTDGTYIEKNLSA
+3656 TGTDGTYIEKSLST
-3670 ANNWTETFE
+3670 ANNWTEAFD

-3742 RPDTTTIHMSGT
+3742 RPDAATIHMSGT
-3754 DGTQDTKDFTK
+3754 DGTQDAKDFTK
-3765 DSSWSSIVFKD
+3765 DSSWSSIVFKN
-3776 LDRFKDGTKIKY
+3776 LDHYKDGNEIKY

-3793 EIPQYTTSIVA
+3793 EIPQYTTSIAV

-3825 VIWEDN
+3825 VVWEDN
-3831 DDQDGIRPD
+3831 NDQDGLRPD
-3840 AVNIKLKGNDKLV
+3840 TVSVKLKGNDKFI

-3878 EISYTAEENE
+3878 EITYTAEENE
-3888 IPGYTTTIEKTDTGY
+3888 IPGYTTSIEKTDTGY

-3916 TVDKVWDDSE
+3916 TVDKVWKDAE
-3926 NQDGLRPDTIHI
+3926 NQDGLRPDAIHI
-3938 KLVSNG
+3938 RLISND
-3944 IAKDAYLDADSNWHL
+3944 IEKDAYLDAESDWHL
-3959 EFEGLPKYRD
+3959 DFEGLPKYRD

-4008 IDIPITEEWIDDNNR
+4008 IDIPITEEWIDDNDR
-4023 DGLRPSSHTV
+4023 DGLRPDSHTV
-4033 ILTDGINTIEEIVL
+4033 VLVDGTNAIEEVVL
-4047 DKDNGYGTVLKDMPK
+4047 DKNNGYGVVLKNMPK
-4062 YKNGVEIDYQIKDF
+4062 YKNGGEINYQIKDF

-4084 IIKGDSVKDFKVT
+4084 IIKSDSVKDFNIT

-4122 RPEEI
+4122 RPEKVT
-4127 ALTLTGSDGN
+4127 LTLTGSDGN
-4137 VYEKTVNKETWTAV
+4137 VYEKTVTKDTWTTA
-4151 FSDLPKNSKGE
+4151 FSDLPKNSKGK

-4168 TQEGIKGYSTT
+4168 TQEGIKGYKTT
-4179 ITNNQTDTI
+4179 ITDNETGTI
-4188 TVINKHEPVKTITV
+4188 AVINTHEPVKTITV
-4202 TVTWNDENNKDSI
+4202 TVTWNDENNKDNI
-4215 RPDKVTVKLTDG
+4215 RPDKVTVKLANG
-4227 TTVVSTKEVKNDS
+4227 TTAVSTKEINNDS
-4240 WKHIFEDIPVFNGSD
+4240 WKHIFEDISVFNGSD

-4260 ITQDAVNGY
+4260 VTQDAVNGY
-4269 TTEIKASDD
+4269 TTEVKVSDD
-4278 GNTIE
+4278 GNTVK
-4283 IINTHI
+4283 IINTH
-4289 SVVPPK
+4289 VPVTPPK
-4295 EEPKKKEPATPAPVV
+4295 EEPKQEETVTPAAPAPVV
-4310 EVKVE
+4310 EIKTE
-4315 QPAPT
+4315 PT
-4320 VTLIQTTNK
+4320 TTVIETPNK
-4329 PTGISFFESL
+4329 QTGISFMDGL
-4339 FAK
+4339 FG

>member
-1 MQNGKSRIK
+1 MQKCESRTK
-10 RVASA
+10 RVMSA
-15 IIAGVMALQT
+15 IIAGMMALQV
-25 VAPVISYADDTAS
+25 VAPTISYADDTVASTAS
-38 SVATT
+38 SE
-43 DDSDAIANVDPG
+43 DNSDTQIDPG
-55 TPVQVDATASEE
+55 VPVQTDTASSNTVTE
-67 PSEAP
+67 PDSSE
-72 SSGTSQADENS
+72 SL
-83 EETETNSDIT
+83 EETADSEQTGEIQDDTVSDSQGNETNT
-93 DEVSNEHTDA
+93 QEETVQ
-103 DTADETQTVEEDAPK
+103 DTVQ
-118 QDESTSETTDTAPS
+118 QNNSGSETTES
-132 RTVTVTLNKNGGE
+132 ESVRTVTVTLNKNGGI

-168 DIVVEDTGDTI
+168 DIAIEDTGDTI

-187 SIDIPVAL
+187 SISIPVAL
-195 SSDESLYFT
+195 SGDDSLYFT

-212 YDADSE
+212 YDADNE
-218 TLTFEDGVDAYV
+218 TLTFDDGVDAYV
-230 LSAVYSSV
+230 LTAVYDSV
-238 VDDDQTLVENRTEFD
+238 ADEDQQLIENKEIFD
-253 EQTKRQAIQ
+253 EQAEKNVLQQKLSA
-262 ERLKS
+262 
-267 SGIST
+267 SGISL
-272 YVLRPSDS
+272 YEMRPSDS
-280 YNQLDLVVEGL
+280 YNQLDLIIDGL
-291 AFTSDDGLTQTFTA
+291 AFTSDDGLVQTFTA
-305 PYDGDYIITAY
+305 PYDGDYTITAY

-340 GTVHLNAGQTIHIY
+340 GTIHLNAGQTIHIY

-422 TDAEKAQNN
+422 TDAEKAQND
-431 AAAEVAKKH
+431 AAAEVAKNH

-451 GESGGSA
+451 GESGGTA

-495 PTNGRTL
+495 PTNGRVL
-502 TYEERV
+502 TYDERV

-524 HYTVLGELYDAN
+524 HYTILGELYDAN
-536 PAHRD
+536 PANRD
-541 PVDFL
+541 PVSLL

-597 TIDGEQV
+597 TIDGKQV

-621 TETAPYLVNGRVI
+621 TNSAPYLINGRVLI
-634 IKMVGETPKLK
+634 HMVGTTPKMK
-645 SVMMPAQSE
+645 TIMMEAQNE
-654 DISAGNIDE
+654 DISSSHVDDADVY
-663 KDGFGQKAI
+663 GQKAY
-672 LSPGQGS
+672 LNKGQDVAS
-679 ANKTLAY
+679 TTIAY
-686 TAITYYNLGDV
+686 TAITYYNMGDL
-697 MTVTPKWEYNTLLN
+697 MTVNPVWEYSTMLSPTDRDWN
-711 VTYKPWD
+711 
-718 DSVAKNINNQMS
+718 DSVAKSIDSRLS
-730 VSITN
+730 VSVANTN
-735 TELGIPA
+735 LGVPNP
-742 EGDKYYNDAYPGWY
+742 GDKYYNADYPGWY
-756 AVKSVMTITNAPLSM
+756 AVKSVMTITNPVNTMYSTERLTKYYFRCKGIASYTLSSGTKTMYDKGERGELAIDYNIYINHEGVHVYSDRNIINGTPTSTVDDTIAATAGRSASTWQYPHMALTDVNNINTILIQFSSHGFNTSDSISYDASYADSLGITGSGNQYSYIFKAKSKNSVSTANWEKFLQSITYTTYDAATFTSTGVSGGVTIFWYADENLWENNMFYDSSSGHFYACINTGSSITWGEARNRALSM
-771 YDTAT
+771 YNSALDCYGYLAHITSQSEQDYLYTLMDKSTQGWLGAT
-776 VTKYFFRCHPT
+776 RKVSGNEWDWYWRDGPANETSEPFFRQN
-787 ATVSMYNGIR
+787 AGGIYGSLLWGYENWDSK
-797 TMDDESESGG
+797 TEPNNSGG
-807 LVLDYSIAME
+807 VEWCMHYYGSNRGVWNDYIDSNGAVTSFIVEWSKDGLV
-817 HQGAHVYQNRNT
+817 G
-829 INDMN
+829 NDHS
-834 AETVSDT
+834 VSDT
-841 VTATQNHSSSQWKYP
+841 
-856 ELVVKTPKTIQT
+856 
-868 FNVLFTSPSR
+868 
-878 NAQDA
+878 
-883 ILYNTDLANQLGI
+883 
-896 VVTGTNQN
+896 
-904 YIFTKSGGLTQDEWN
+904 
-919 NFLRQVSF
+919 
-927 VTYDRAVFTA
+927 
-937 DGVQSGVEVAWYGFE
+937 
-952 KAIFGSNQATRHV
+952 
-965 PTLSDYPG
+965 
-973 AATHNIASGSLNITS
+973 
-988 SGSVYRIV
+988 
-996 GSTTGDNRIYV
+996 
-1007 SPGVSATVILD
+1007 
-1018 NVTMNYTAAGAGW
+1018 
-1031 GNDTSRAGDGAI
+1031 
-1043 SCSHANLTIILVGTS
+1043 
-1058 RITAYGSYSNAIA
+1058 
-1071 KNGTDGSLMIDGA
+1071 
-1084 GTLYAVGASGDHCGA
+1084 
-1099 IGANV
+1099 
-1104 NCSFWNFT
+1104 
-1112 VQGGTIYANAG
+1112 
-1123 EHCPGIGS
+1123 
-1131 GCLNQPGEGNG
+1131 
-1142 GDGAGCGNLNFTGG
+1142 
-1156 TVVARGNT
+1156 
-1164 ACSGIGSGWGGPVN
+1164 
-1178 GINISNGAKV
+1178 
-1188 TAYGGSYSPGIGSGG
+1188 
-1203 RTDNVQGGNIG
+1203 
-1214 SYHYHVRNIVITGG
+1214 
-1228 DTVVTAFGDKST
+1228 
-1240 NMPGIGCGKDP
+1240 
-1251 VGTVRGTL
+1251 
-1259 SNVVATTLDGFQGY
+1259 
-1273 VRYGSSEESAAY
+1273 
-1285 STEQPRTPFTG
+1285 
-1296 TGNIGSYLASQ
+1296 
-1307 VNRGT
+1307 
-1312 PVYYTQVFFSID
+1312 
-1324 TSNKHVDDADVIGTQ
+1324 DVIGTQ
-1339 VSSTGTIKPEQFAS
+1339 IVAEQEQKVNNGE

-1360 ENDRDGVYQVGD
+1360 ENDYNGLFATD
-1372 EAVVEGVAVTLYNA
+1372 EAKLQDITVQLISDNGTVVATAQTNKLGQYDFTGLAPGNYYVKFTSQSFVGYNA
-1386 DGSVCKTTTT
+1386 VPDGGNSIVQQASKGINDSYAQTPVFALTY
-1396 NKYGA
+1396 NDVLEK
-1401 YSFDGIPEKKNYTV
+1401 SF
-1415 GFSNGSS
+1415 
-1422 NIQSYSP
+1422 
-1429 TAKIAAGENNN
+1429 
-1440 HVNNDWKSDVFTAI
+1440 
-1454 YQKNT
+1454 
-1459 SQTINCGV
+1459 GV

-1479 DVNQNGIC
+1479 DANQNGIY
-1487 DNSESKIAN
+1487 DNREAKIAN

-1516 ITAVLTD
+1516 IAAVLTD
-1523 ADGNYSFTNVRPRKE
+1523 ANGNYSFTNVRPRKE

-1543 TSSDTVDI
+1543 TSSNTVDI
-1551 SNARVSPIPTSGDEK
+1551 SNARVSPIPASGDVK
-1566 RTNKAE
+1566 LTNKAE
-1572 RSIDVLEFNGA
+1572 KSIGMLEFNGA
-1583 PTSATTEKSGSMLN
+1583 PTSATTEKSGSMLTS
-1597 AATIGEVYINSMTG
+1597 ATIGEVYINSMTG

-1624 ALSAN
+1624 ALSTN

-1730 ATTDKKTQMGN
+1730 AATDKKTQMGN
-1741 DATAVMQNNKVAKAV
+1741 DSTAVMQNNKVAKAV

-1767 VSLSNEKDFYV
+1767 VALNNEKDFYV

-1890 LINQGNDDTLDSETQ
+1890 LINQGNDDTLDSEAQ

-1917 AWIGDIEL
+1917 AWIGNIEL

-1932 YNVLSKHNDA
+1932 YNVLSKYNDA
-1942 GFIRLLTSFDLKK
+1942 GFIRLLTDFDLKK
-1955 VEDLSGIPFENVK
+1955 IEDLSGIPFKDVK

-2013 LISFTNQDIAT
+2013 LIHFTNQDIAT
-2024 YHLTETETLPG
+2024 YHLIETETLPG
-2035 YVRDTKTHVVKVMP
+2035 YVKDTKTHVVKVMP
-2049 ETAVEN
+2049 EAAVEN
-2055 NNLIWKTYIS
+2055 NNLVWKTYIS
-2065 VDGVRQTNNLYT
+2065 VDGVRLTDNLYT

-2096 NDQDGIRKNAVITL
+2096 NDQDGIRQNAVITL

-2149 AYYKGQTIQ
+2149 TYYKGQTIQ
-2158 YTVVENPMDGYTAI
+2158 YTVIENPMDGYIAT
-2172 VSNTTGSVDNG
+2172 VSATTGSTDKG

-2202 KVWDDG
+2202 KAWDDS
-2208 NNVDGIRPDSVTIHM
+2208 NNIDGMRPDSVTIHL
-2223 NGSDGSSTEATLSNT
+2223 NGSDGSSTEATLSNA
-2238 KDWKYTFKHIPLFDA
+2238 KDWKYTFKHMPLFDA

-2266 VAGYTYTVTNEG
+2266 VTGYTYTVTNKD
-2278 RSFTITNSHVQET
+2278 RAFTITNKHTQET
-2291 LSIPVTKTWE
+2291 FSIPVTKTWE

-2312 AIHVILMGSDGNVY
+2312 AIHVTLMGSDGNVY

-2347 MEGVAIDYTLSEE
+2347 MEGVAIDYTLNEE
-2360 TVDSYTYKIEGD
+2360 AVNGYTYKIEGD

-2382 HIPAVTNVVINKYW
+2382 HISAVTNVVVNKYW
-2396 EDAANQDG
+2396 EDAENQDG

-2410 SVTLSGSDGKT
+2410 AVTLSGSDGKT
-2421 YKATLTKDG
+2421 YKATLTKDT
-2430 GFSETFENLP
+2430 GFSKTFENLP
-2440 VFFNNGTKIAYTVTE
+2440 VFFNNGTKITYTVTE
-2455 DAVAGYIG
+2455 DAVNGYTG
-2463 KTATDDT
+2463 KITTDDT
-2470 GYVLSITNTHTPETI
+2470 GYILSITNTHAPETI
-2485 SKTITKTW
+2485 RKTVTKTW
-2493 DDNDNQDG
+2493 DDGNDRDG
-2501 IRPTNVKVELYGTD
+2501 IRPTNVKIELYGTD
-2515 GTLRTQYL
+2515 GTRRTQYL
-2523 TKDNNWSYSFENL
+2523 TKDNHWSYSFENL

-2548 TAKEEAVEGY
+2548 TIKEEAVDGY

-2565 ATGFNFTNTHEPQTV
+2565 TAGFDLTNTHEIQTADYEV
-2580 TYGATKVWLDDDNRD
+2580 KKVWIDDNDRD
-2595 GVRPNS
+2595 GARPTS
-2601 ITLVLNGS
+2601 ITLTLTGS
-2609 DGSKYTKQMTAAS
+2609 DGSKYTKQMTAAD
-2622 NWSDVTFERIPM
+2622 NWNAVTFERVPM
-2634 FNNGKYITYTLSE
+2634 FNGGKYITYTLTE
-2647 NDVPS
+2647 NEVPS
-2652 YVNSVAVSEDGKFF
+2652 YINSIEVSEDGKHF
-2666 TVTNTHT
+2666 TVTNTHA
-2673 PDHAIIKIT
+2673 PDHTVINIT

-2688 NDQDGIRPKKVTT
+2688 NDQDGIRPRKMTAIV
-2701 IIVGSNGNRHEVPL
+2701 VGSNGNRHEVPL

-2771 TISKTVTKTWKD
+2771 MISKTVTKTWKD

-2808 ATLNEENGWTA
+2808 ATLNEDNGWTA

-2826 RDHGNIVTYNVK
+2826 RDNGNIVAYNVK
-2838 ESDVEGYEASIVK
+2838 ESDTAGYEASVVK
-2851 TEDGF
+2851 TENGF

-2864 ETTLRTA
+2864 ETTMRTV
-2871 TLVWRDEN
+2871 TLVWRDEDN
-2879 NQDGIRPDTVTYTLH
+2879 RDGVRPDTVTYTLH
-2894 GSDGSEVE
+2894 GSDGSEQE
-2902 KTVSKDD
+2902 KTVNKDD
-2909 SWADVMFEDLP
+2909 AWADVVFEGLP
-2920 VYQNGQKVT
+2920 VYQNGQRIS
-2929 YTLTES
+2929 YILTES
-2935 TVDGYTTDIRDNGHT
+2935 AIDGYANDIRSSGNT
-2950 FTVTNTHIPAV
+2950 FTVTNTHIPET
-2961 VNVDVTKVWTD
+2961 VNVDVTKIWTD

-2980 PNSISVILTGN
+2980 PDSISVILTGS
-2991 DGNRYT
+2991 DGKRYT
-2997 ATITAANNWKYT
+2997 TTITAANNWKHT
-3009 FSKLP
+3009 FMKLP

-3027 AEDAASGYSNVIE
+3027 TEDTMSGYSDVVE
-3040 KKDNYTFVLTNKYS
+3040 KRSDYVFVLTNKYS
-3054 PATVDIPVVKKWN
+3054 PATVDVTIVKKWD

-3074 ARPESFNIVLN
+3074 MRPESVDIVLN

-3096 SAENGYTYVFQS
+3096 STENGYTCVFQS
-3108 VPKFHNSGTL
+3108 VPKYHDGGTL
-3118 ISYTVAEEKVTGY
+3118 INYTIAEEKIPGY
-3131 TTEVAKDSSGYKFT
+3131 TTTIAKDASGYKFT
-3145 LTNTKSIETVTKT
+3145 LTNAKTIDTVTKT
-3158 VSKVWEDSNNQ
+3158 VSKVWDDNNNQ
-3169 DGLRPSAIT
+3169 DGLRPTAIT

-3186 SRYLKSV
+3186 SRRVKSV
-3193 SAAENWTTTFENL
+3193 TAAENWMVTFENL
-3206 PKNQNHGQSIQYTV
+3206 PKNQNHGQNIQYTV

-3229 DEVTQNGNNYT
+3229 ETITQNGDNYT
-3240 ITNTHMPA
+3240 ITNTHTPA
-3248 TTELFVTKTWKDN
+3248 SSEFFVTKIWKDN

-3266 MRPDEITVTAHGSD
+3266 MRPDGITVTAHGSD
-3280 GRSYAKKLNADN
+3280 GRSYTEKLNADN

-3301 PKYANGKTIDYTL
+3301 PKYANGKVIEYSL
-3314 TEEAVP
+3314 TEESVP

-3325 ITRNGKSFTLIN
+3325 ITRNGKSFVLIN

-3350 AWNDENNQ
+3350 AWNDGNNQ
-3358 DGLRPKSITAVVNG
+3358 DGLRPKTITAVVNG

-3377 RFVQLFESQ
+3377 RFVQLFEGQ
-3386 NWTTSLNNLPKYKNS
+3386 NWATNLNNLPKYKNG
-3401 TEVQYTVKE
+3401 TEIQYTVKE
-3410 NAISGY
+3410 NAIPDY

-3427 TITNTHAP
+3427 AITNSHTP
-3435 AVVTVSVVKIWDD
+3435 AVVTVSAVKVWDD
-3448 ENNQDGIRP
+3448 ANNQDGIRP

-3463 LTGSDGSTHNAAIT
+3463 LTGSDGSVRNAAIT
-3477 KNDGWTYQFKDLPQ
+3477 KNDGWTYQFKNLPK

-3496 KIDYTLQEADSNPYT
+3496 KIDYTLQEANSNPYT

-3517 SDGYSFTI
+3517 SDEYSFTI
-3525 TNNYVPAAVNVPVT
+3525 TNNYVPAVVNVPVT
-3539 TIWNDDNNRDG
+3539 TVWDDDDNRDG
-3550 IRAKETVI
+3550 IRAKETAI
-3558 TLQGSNGKVYQHIV
+3558 TLHGSNGKVYQRIV
-3572 TDKDSFATVFEDVP
+3572 TGKDSFATVFENMP

-3600 QNEVDGYTTD
+3600 QNEMNGYTA
-3610 VTNTDKYTFQ
+3610 NIASTDKYTFQ
-3620 ITNTHEPEKLA
+3620 ITNTHEPERLA

-3656 TGTDGTYIEKNLSA
+3656 TGTDGTYIEKSLST
-3670 ANNWTETFE
+3670 ANNWTETFD

-3703 EKEIS
+3703 EKGIS
-3708 EKDNLITITNTHAP
+3708 EKDNLITITNTHTP

-3742 RPDTTTIHMSGT
+3742 RPDAATIHMSGT
-3754 DGTQDTKDFTK
+3754 DGTQDAKDFTK

-3776 LDRFKDGTKIKY
+3776 LDHYKNGTEIKY

-3793 EIPQYTTSIVA
+3793 EIPQYTTSIAV

-3825 VIWEDN
+3825 VVWEDN
-3831 DDQDGIRPD
+3831 NDQDGLRPD
-3840 AVNIKLKGNDKLV
+3840 TVSIKLKGNDKFI

-3865 HSFTKLPVRENGN
+3865 HSFMKLSVRENGN
-3878 EISYTAEENE
+3878 EITYTAEENE
-3888 IPGYTTTIEKTDTGY
+3888 IPGYTTSIEKTDTGY

-3916 TVDKVWDDSE
+3916 TVDKVWKDAE
-3926 NQDGLRPDTIHI
+3926 NQDGLRPDAIHI
-3938 KLVSNG
+3938 RLISND
-3944 IAKDAYLDADSNWHL
+3944 IEKDAYLDAESDWHL
-3959 EFEGLPKYRD
+3959 DFEGLPKYRD

-4008 IDIPITEEWIDDNNR
+4008 IDIPITEEWIDDNDR
-4023 DGLRPSSHTV
+4023 DGLRPDSHTV
-4033 ILTDGINTIEEIVL
+4033 ILVDGTNAIEEVVL
-4047 DKDNGYGTVLKDMPK
+4047 DRDNGYGVVLKNMPK
-4062 YKNGVEIDYQIKDF
+4062 YKNGVEINYQIKDF

-4084 IIKGDSVKDFKVT
+4084 IIKSDSVKDFNIT

-4122 RPEEI
+4122 RPEKVT
-4127 ALTLTGSDGN
+4127 LTLTGSDGN
-4137 VYEKTVNKETWTAV
+4137 VYEKTVTKDTWTTA

-4168 TQEGIKGYSTT
+4168 TQEGIKGYKTT
-4179 ITNNQTDTI
+4179 ITDNETGTI
-4188 TVINKHEPVKTITV
+4188 AVINTHEPVKDITV
-4202 TVTWNDENNKDSI
+4202 TIVWKDENNKDNI
-4215 RPDKVTVKLTDG
+4215 RPDKVTVKLADG
-4227 TTVVSTKEVKNDS
+4227 TTVVSAKEVKNDS
-4240 WKHIFEDIPVFNGSD
+4240 WKHIFEDISVFNGSD

-4260 ITQDAVNGY
+4260 VTQDAVNGY
-4269 TTEIKASDD
+4269 TTEVKVSDD
-4278 GNTIE
+4278 GNTVK
-4283 IINTHI
+4283 IINTH
-4289 SVVPPK
+4289 VPVAPPK
-4295 EEPKKKEPATPAPVV
+4295 EEPKQEETATSTAPAPVV
-4310 EVKVE
+4310 EIKTE
-4315 QPAPT
+4315 PT
-4320 VTLIQTTNK
+4320 TTVIETPNK
-4329 PTGISFFESL
+4329 QTGISFMDGL
-4339 FAK
+4339 FG

>member
-1 MQNGKSRIK
+1 MQKCESRTK
-10 RVASA
+10 RVMSA
-15 IIAGVMALQT
+15 IIAGMMALQV
-25 VAPVISYADDTAS
+25 VAPTISYADDTVASTAS
-38 SVATT
+38 SE
-43 DDSDAIANVDPG
+43 DNSDTKIDPG
-55 TPVQVDATASEE
+55 VPVQ
-67 PSEAP
+67 
-72 SSGTSQADENS
+72 
-83 EETETNSDIT
+83 
-93 DEVSNEHTDA
+93 
-103 DTADETQTVEEDAPK
+103 
-118 QDESTSETTDTAPS
+118 TDTASSNTVTEPDS
-132 RTVTVTLNKNGGE
+132 SESLEEKADSEQTGEIQDDTVSDSQGNETNTQEETVQDTVQQNDSGSETMESKSVRTVTVTLNKNGGV

-168 DIVVEDTGDTI
+168 DIAIEDTGDTI

-187 SIDIPVAL
+187 SISIPVAL

-212 YDADSE
+212 YDADNE
-218 TLTFEDGVDAYV
+218 TLTFDDGVDAYV
-230 LSAVYSSV
+230 LTAVYNSV
-238 VDDDQTLVENRTEFD
+238 ADEDQQLIENKEIFD
-253 EQTKRQAIQ
+253 EQAEKNALQQ
-262 ERLKS
+262 RLS
-267 SGIST
+267 ASGISL
-272 YVLRPSDS
+272 YEMRPSDS
-280 YNQLDLVVEGL
+280 YNQLDLIIDGL
-291 AFTSDDGLTQTFTA
+291 AFTSDDGLVQTFTA
-305 PYDGDYIITAY
+305 PYDGDYTITAY

-340 GTVHLNAGQTIHIY
+340 GTIHLSAGQTIHIY

-422 TDAEKAQNN
+422 TDAEKAQND

-451 GESGGSA
+451 GESGGTA

-495 PTNGRTL
+495 PTNGRVL
-502 TYEERV
+502 TYDERV

-524 HYTVLGELYDAN
+524 HYTILGELYDAN
-536 PAHRD
+536 PANRD
-541 PVDFL
+541 PVSLL

-597 TIDGEQV
+597 TIDGKQV

-621 TETAPYLVNGRVI
+621 TNSAPYLINGRVLI
-634 IKMVGETPKLK
+634 HMVGTTPKMK
-645 SVMMPAQSE
+645 TIMMEAQNE
-654 DISAGNIDE
+654 DISSSHVDDADVY
-663 KDGFGQKAI
+663 GQKAY
-672 LSPGQGS
+672 LNKGQDVAS
-679 ANKTLAY
+679 TTIAY
-686 TAITYYNLGDV
+686 TAITYYNMGDL
-697 MTVTPKWEYNTLLN
+697 MTVNPVWEYSTMLSPTDRDWN
-711 VTYKPWD
+711 
-718 DSVAKNINNQMS
+718 DSVAKSIDSRLS
-730 VSITN
+730 VSVANTN
-735 TELGIPA
+735 LGVPNP
-742 EGDKYYNDAYPGWY
+742 GDKYYNADYPGWY
-756 AVKSVMTITNAPLSM
+756 AVKSVMTITNPVNTMYSTERLTKYYFRCKGIASYTLSSGTKTMYDKGERGELAIDYNIYINHEGVHVYSDRNIINGTPTSTVDDTIAATAGRSASTWQYPHMALTDVNNINTILVQFSSHGFNTSDSISYDASYADSLGITGSGNQYSYIFKAKSKNSVSTANWEKFLQSITYTTYDAATFTSTGVSGGVTIFWYADENLWENNMFYDSSSSHFYACINTGSSITWGEARNRALSM
-771 YDTAT
+771 YNSALDCYGYLAHITSQSEQDYLYTLMDKSTQGWLGAT
-776 VTKYFFRCHPT
+776 RKVSGNEWDWYWRDGPANETNEPFFRQN
-787 ATVSMYNGIR
+787 ADGIYGSLLWGYENWDSK
-797 TMDDESESGG
+797 TEPNNVGNEWCMHYYGNKSG
-807 LVLDYSIAME
+807 VWNDYSDTN
-817 HQGAHVYQNRNT
+817 GAVTSFIVEWSKDGLAN
-829 INDMN
+829 NDHS
-834 AETVSDT
+834 VSDT
-841 VTATQNHSSSQWKYP
+841 
-856 ELVVKTPKTIQT
+856 
-868 FNVLFTSPSR
+868 
-878 NAQDA
+878 
-883 ILYNTDLANQLGI
+883 
-896 VVTGTNQN
+896 
-904 YIFTKSGGLTQDEWN
+904 
-919 NFLRQVSF
+919 
-927 VTYDRAVFTA
+927 
-937 DGVQSGVEVAWYGFE
+937 
-952 KAIFGSNQATRHV
+952 
-965 PTLSDYPG
+965 
-973 AATHNIASGSLNITS
+973 
-988 SGSVYRIV
+988 
-996 GSTTGDNRIYV
+996 
-1007 SPGVSATVILD
+1007 
-1018 NVTMNYTAAGAGW
+1018 
-1031 GNDTSRAGDGAI
+1031 
-1043 SCSHANLTIILVGTS
+1043 
-1058 RITAYGSYSNAIA
+1058 
-1071 KNGTDGSLMIDGA
+1071 
-1084 GTLYAVGASGDHCGA
+1084 
-1099 IGANV
+1099 
-1104 NCSFWNFT
+1104 
-1112 VQGGTIYANAG
+1112 
-1123 EHCPGIGS
+1123 
-1131 GCLNQPGEGNG
+1131 
-1142 GDGAGCGNLNFTGG
+1142 
-1156 TVVARGNT
+1156 
-1164 ACSGIGSGWGGPVN
+1164 
-1178 GINISNGAKV
+1178 
-1188 TAYGGSYSPGIGSGG
+1188 
-1203 RTDNVQGGNIG
+1203 
-1214 SYHYHVRNIVITGG
+1214 
-1228 DTVVTAFGDKST
+1228 
-1240 NMPGIGCGKDP
+1240 
-1251 VGTVRGTL
+1251 
-1259 SNVVATTLDGFQGY
+1259 
-1273 VRYGSSEESAAY
+1273 
-1285 STEQPRTPFTG
+1285 
-1296 TGNIGSYLASQ
+1296 
-1307 VNRGT
+1307 
-1312 PVYYTQVFFSID
+1312 
-1324 TSNKHVDDADVIGTQ
+1324 DVIGTQ
-1339 VSSTGTIKPEQFAS
+1339 IVAEQEQKVNNGE

-1360 ENDRDGVYQVGD
+1360 ENDYNGLFATD
-1372 EAVVEGVAVTLYNA
+1372 EAKLQDITVQLISDNGTVVATAQTNKLGQYDFTGLAPGNYYVKFTSQSFVGYNA
-1386 DGSVCKTTTT
+1386 VPDGGNSIVQQASKGINDSYAQTPVFALTY
-1396 NKYGA
+1396 NDVLEK
-1401 YSFDGIPEKKNYTV
+1401 SF
-1415 GFSNGSS
+1415 
-1422 NIQSYSP
+1422 
-1429 TAKIAAGENNN
+1429 
-1440 HVNNDWKSDVFTAI
+1440 
-1454 YQKNT
+1454 
-1459 SQTINCGV
+1459 GV

-1479 DVNQNGIC
+1479 DANQNGIY
-1487 DNSESKIAN
+1487 DNREAKIAN

-1516 ITAVLTD
+1516 IAAVLTD
-1523 ADGNYSFTNVRPRKE
+1523 ANGNYSFTNVRPRKE

-1551 SNARVSPIPTSGDEK
+1551 SNARVSPIPTSGDVK
-1566 RTNKAE
+1566 LTNKAE
-1572 RSIDVLEFNGA
+1572 KSIGMLEFNGA
-1583 PTSATTEKSGSMLN
+1583 PTSATTEKSGSMLTS
-1597 AATIGEVYINSMTG
+1597 ATIGEIYINSMSG

-1730 ATTDKKTQMGN
+1730 AATDKKTQMGN
-1741 DATAVMQNNKVAKAV
+1741 DSTAVMQNNKVAKAV

-1767 VSLSNEKDFYV
+1767 VALNNEKDFYV

-1890 LINQGNDDTLDSETQ
+1890 LINQGNDDTLDSEAQ

-1942 GFIRLLTSFDLKK
+1942 GFIRLLTDFDLKK
-1955 VEDLSGIPFENVK
+1955 IEDLSGIPFKDVK

-2013 LISFTNQDIAT
+2013 LIHFTNQDIAT
-2024 YHLTETETLPG
+2024 YHLIETETLPG
-2035 YVRDTKTHVVKVMP
+2035 YVKDTKTHVVKVMP
-2049 ETAVEN
+2049 EAAVEN
-2055 NNLIWKTYIS
+2055 NNLVWKTYIS
-2065 VDGVRQTNNLYT
+2065 VDGVRLTDNLYT

-2096 NDQDGIRKNAVITL
+2096 NDQDGIRQNAVITL

-2158 YTVVENPMDGYTAI
+2158 YTVIENPMDGYTAT
-2172 VSNTTGSVDNG
+2172 VSATTGSTDKG

-2194 QFDDFTVV
+2194 QFDDFTVT
-2202 KVWDDG
+2202 KVWDDS
-2208 NNVDGIRPDSVTIHM
+2208 NNIDGMRPDSVTIYL
-2223 NGSDGSSTEATLSNT
+2223 NGSDGSSTEATLSNA
-2238 KDWKYTFKHIPLFDA
+2238 KDWKYTFKHMPLFDA

-2266 VAGYTYTVTNEG
+2266 VTGYTYTVTNKD
-2278 RSFTITNSHVQET
+2278 RAFTITNKHTQET
-2291 LSIPVTKTWE
+2291 FSIPVTKTWE

-2312 AIHVILMGSDGNVY
+2312 AIHVTLMGSDGNVY

-2347 MEGVAIDYTLSEE
+2347 MEGVAIDYTLNEE
-2360 TVDSYTYKIEGD
+2360 AVNGYTYKIEGD

-2382 HIPAVTNVVINKYW
+2382 HISAVTNVVVNKYW
-2396 EDAANQDG
+2396 EDAENQDG

-2410 SVTLSGSDGKT
+2410 AVTLSGSDGKT
-2421 YKATLTKDG
+2421 YKATLAKDT
-2430 GFSETFENLP
+2430 GFSKTFENLP
-2440 VFFNNGTKIAYTVTE
+2440 VFFNNGTKITYTVTE
-2455 DAVAGYIG
+2455 DAVDGYTG
-2463 KTATDDT
+2463 KITTDDT
-2470 GYVLSITNTHTPETI
+2470 GYILSITNTHAPETI
-2485 SKTITKTW
+2485 RKTVTKTW
-2493 DDNDNQDG
+2493 DDGNDRDG
-2501 IRPTNVKVELYGTD
+2501 IRPTNVKIELYGTD
-2515 GTLRTQYL
+2515 GTRRTQYL
-2523 TKDNNWSYSFENL
+2523 TKDNHWSYSFENL

-2548 TAKEEAVEGY
+2548 IIKEEAVDGY

-2565 ATGFNFTNTHEPQTV
+2565 TAGFDLTNTHEIQTADYEV
-2580 TYGATKVWLDDDNRD
+2580 KKVWIDDNDRD
-2595 GVRPNS
+2595 GTRPTS
-2601 ITLVLNGS
+2601 ITLTLTGS
-2609 DGSKYTKQMTAAS
+2609 DGSKYTKQMTAAD
-2622 NWSDVTFERIPM
+2622 NWNAVTFERVPM
-2634 FNNGKYITYTLSE
+2634 FNGGKYITYTLTE
-2647 NDVPS
+2647 NEVPS
-2652 YVNSVAVSEDGKFF
+2652 YINLIEVSEDGKHF
-2666 TVTNTHT
+2666 TVTNTHA
-2673 PDHAIIKIT
+2673 PDHTVINIT

-2688 NDQDGIRPKKVTT
+2688 NDQDGIRPRKMTAIV
-2701 IIVGSNGNRHEVPL
+2701 VGSNGNRHEVPL

-2808 ATLNEENGWTA
+2808 ATLNEDNGWTA

-2826 RDHGNIVTYNVK
+2826 RDHGNIVAYNVK
-2838 ESDVEGYEASIVK
+2838 ESDTAGYEASVVK

-2864 ETTLRTA
+2864 ETTMRTV
-2871 TLVWRDEN
+2871 TLVWRDEDN
-2879 NQDGIRPDTVTYTLH
+2879 RDGVRPDAVTYTLH
-2894 GSDGSEVE
+2894 GSDGSEQE
-2902 KTVSKDD
+2902 KTVNKDD
-2909 SWADVMFEDLP
+2909 AWNDVVFEDLP
-2920 VYQNGQKVT
+2920 VYQNGQRIS

-2935 TVDGYTTDIRDNGHT
+2935 AIDGYANDIRSSGNT
-2950 FTVTNTHIPAV
+2950 FTVTNTHIPET
-2961 VNVDVTKVWTD
+2961 VNVDVTKIWTD

-2980 PNSISVILTGN
+2980 PDSISVILTGS
-2991 DGNRYT
+2991 DGKRYT
-2997 ATITAANNWKYT
+2997 TTITAANNWKHT
-3009 FSKLP
+3009 FLKLP

-3027 AEDAASGYSNVIE
+3027 TEDTMSGYSDVVE
-3040 KKDNYTFVLTNKYS
+3040 KRSDYVFVLTNKYS
-3054 PATVDIPVVKKWN
+3054 PATVDVTIVKKWD

-3074 ARPESFNIVLN
+3074 MRPESVDIVLN

-3096 SAENGYTYVFQS
+3096 STENGYTCVFQS
-3108 VPKFHNSGTL
+3108 VPKYHDGGTL
-3118 ISYTVAEEKVTGY
+3118 INYTIAEEKIPGY
-3131 TTEVAKDSSGYKFT
+3131 TTTIAKDASGYKFT
-3145 LTNTKSIETVTKT
+3145 LTNAKTIDTVTKT
-3158 VSKVWEDSNNQ
+3158 VSKVWDDNNNQ
-3169 DGLRPSAIT
+3169 DGLRPTAIT

-3186 SRYLKSV
+3186 SRRVKSV
-3193 SAAENWTTTFENL
+3193 TATENWTVTFENL
-3206 PKNQNHGQSIQYTV
+3206 PKNQNHGQNIQYTV

-3229 DEVTQNGNNYT
+3229 EAITQNGDNYI
-3240 ITNTHMPA
+3240 ITNTHTPA
-3248 TTELFVTKTWKDN
+3248 SSEFFVTKIWKDN
-3261 GNNDG
+3261 ENNDG

-3280 GRSYAKKLNADN
+3280 GCSYTEKLNADN

-3301 PKYANGKTIDYTL
+3301 PKYADGKVIEYSL
-3314 TEEAVP
+3314 TEESVP

-3325 ITRNGKSFTLIN
+3325 ITRNGKSFVFIN

-3350 AWNDENNQ
+3350 AWNDGNNQ
-3358 DGLRPKSITAVVNG
+3358 DGLRPKTITAVVNG

-3377 RFVQLFESQ
+3377 RFVQLFEGQ
-3386 NWTTSLNNLPKYKNS
+3386 NWATSLNNLPKYKNG
-3401 TEVQYTVKE
+3401 TEIQYTVKE
-3410 NAISGY
+3410 NAIPGY

-3427 TITNTHAP
+3427 AIMNSHTP
-3435 AVVTVSVVKIWDD
+3435 AVVTVSAVKVWDD
-3448 ENNQDGIRP
+3448 ANNQDGIRP

-3463 LTGSDGSTHNAAIT
+3463 LTGSDGSVRNAAIT
-3477 KNDGWTYQFKDLPQ
+3477 KNDGWTYQFKNLPK
-3491 YKNGV
+3491 YKNGM
-3496 KIDYTLQEADSNPYT
+3496 KIDYTLQEANSNPYT

-3517 SDGYSFTI
+3517 SDEYSFTI
-3525 TNNYVPAAVNVPVT
+3525 TNNYVPAVVNVPIT
-3539 TIWNDDNNRDG
+3539 TVWDDDDNRDG
-3550 IRAKETVI
+3550 IRAKETAI
-3558 TLQGSNGKVYQHIV
+3558 TLHGSNGKVYQRIV
-3572 TDKDSFATVFEDVP
+3572 TGKDDFATVFEDVP
-3586 KFFDEGKE
+3586 KFFDEGRE

-3600 QNEVDGYTTD
+3600 QNEMNGYTA
-3610 VTNTDKYTFQ
+3610 NIASTDKYTFQ
-3620 ITNTHEPEKLA
+3620 ITNTHEPERLA

-3656 TGTDGTYIEKNLSA
+3656 TGTDGTYIEKSLST
-3670 ANNWTETFE
+3670 ANNWTETFD

-3692 YTIDEEAVGGY
+3692 YTIDEEMVGGY

-3742 RPDTTTIHMSGT
+3742 RPDAATIHMSGT
-3754 DGTQDTKDFTK
+3754 DGTQDAKDFTK

-3776 LDRFKDGTKIKY
+3776 LDHYKDGNEIKY

-3793 EIPQYTTSIVA
+3793 EIPQYTTSIAV

-3825 VIWEDN
+3825 VVWEDN
-3831 DDQDGIRPD
+3831 NDQDGLRPD
-3840 AVNIKLKGNDKLV
+3840 TVSVKLKGNDKFI
-3853 DSSELNEDVKWK
+3853 DSSELNEDVEWK

-3888 IPGYTTTIEKTDTGY
+3888 IPGYTTSIEKTDTGY

-3916 TVDKVWDDSE
+3916 TVDKVWKDAE
-3926 NQDGLRPDTIHI
+3926 NQDGLRPDAIHI
-3938 KLVSNG
+3938 RLISND
-3944 IAKDAYLDADSNWHL
+3944 IEKDAYLDAESDWHL
-3959 EFEGLPKYRD
+3959 DFEGLPKYRD

-3986 TSTVTTEDG
+3986 TSTVTTKDG
-3995 YAFTIKNDHVPAV
+3995 YAFTIENDHVPAV
-4008 IDIPITEEWIDDNNR
+4008 IDIPITEEWIDDNDR
-4023 DGLRPSSHTV
+4023 DGLRPGSHTV
-4033 ILTDGINTIEEIVL
+4033 VLVDGTNAIEEVVL
-4047 DKDNGYGTVLKDMPK
+4047 DRNNGYGVVLKNMPK
-4062 YKNGVEIDYQIKDF
+4062 YKNGVEINYQIKDF

-4084 IIKGDSVKDFKVT
+4084 IIKSDSVKDFNIT
-4097 NTHVPEMVTVTV
+4097 NTHVPEMVTITV

-4122 RPEEI
+4122 RPEKVT
-4127 ALTLTGSDGN
+4127 LTLTGSDGS
-4137 VYEKTVNKETWTAV
+4137 VYEKTVTKDTWTTV

-4168 TQEGIKGYSTT
+4168 TQEGIKGYKTT
-4179 ITNNQTDTI
+4179 ITDNETGTI
-4188 TVINKHEPVKTITV
+4188 AVINTHEPVKTITV
-4202 TVTWNDENNKDSI
+4202 TVTWNDENNKDNI
-4215 RPDKVTVKLTDG
+4215 RPDKVTVKLANG
-4227 TTVVSTKEVKNDS
+4227 TTAVSTKEINNDS
-4240 WKHIFEDIPVFNGSD
+4240 WKHVFENIIVFNGDD
-4255 KVSYT
+4255 KASYT
-4260 ITQDAVNGY
+4260 VTQDAVSEY

-4283 IINTHI
+4283 IINTH
-4289 SVVPPK
+4289 VPVAPPK
-4295 EEPKKKEPATPAPVV
+4295 EEPKQEETATPAAPAPVV
-4310 EVKVE
+4310 EIKTE
-4315 QPAPT
+4315 PT
-4320 VTLIQTTNK
+4320 TTVIETPNK
-4329 PTGISFFESL
+4329 QTGISFMDGL
-4339 FAK
+4339 FG

>member
-15 IIAGVMALQT
+15 VIAGVMALQT

-72 SSGTSQADENS
+72 SSGPSQADENS
-83 EETETNSDIT
+83 EETNSDIT
-93 DEVSNEHTDA
+93 DEVANEHTDA
-103 DTADETQTVEEDAPK
+103 DTADETQTVEEDAPQ
-118 QDESTSETTDTAPS
+118 QDESTSEATDAAPS

-422 TDAEKAQNN
+422 TDAEKAQND
-431 AAAEVAKKH
+431 AAAEVAKNH

-495 PTNGRTL
+495 PTNGRVL
-502 TYEERV
+502 TYDERV

-524 HYTVLGELYDAN
+524 HYTILGELYDAN
-536 PAHRD
+536 PANRD
-541 PVDFL
+541 PVSLL

-597 TIDGEQV
+597 TIDGKQV

-621 TETAPYLVNGRVI
+621 TNSAPYLINGRVLI
-634 IKMVGETPKLK
+634 HMVGTTPKMK
-645 SVMMPAQSE
+645 TIMMEAQNE
-654 DISAGNIDE
+654 DISSSHVDDADVY
-663 KDGFGQKAI
+663 GQKAY
-672 LSPGQGS
+672 LNKGQDVAS
-679 ANKTLAY
+679 TTIAY
-686 TAITYYNLGDV
+686 TAITYYNMGDL
-697 MTVTPKWEYNTLLN
+697 MTVNPVWEYSTMLSPTDRDWN
-711 VTYKPWD
+711 
-718 DSVAKNINNQMS
+718 DSVAKSIDSRLS
-730 VSITN
+730 VSVENTN
-735 TELGIPA
+735 LGVPNP
-742 EGDKYYNDAYPGWY
+742 GDKYYNADYPGWY
-756 AVKSVMTITNAPLSM
+756 AVKSVMTITNPVNAMYSTEKLTKYYFRCKGIASYTLSSGTKTMYDKGERGELAIDYNIYINHEGVHVYSDRNIINGTPTSTVDDTIAATAGRSASTWQYPHMALTDVNNINTILIQFSSHGFNTSDSISYDASYADSLGITGSGNQYSYIFKAKSKNSVSTANWEKFLQSITYTTYDAATFTSTGVSGGVTIFWYADENLWENNMFYDSSSGHFYACINTGNSITWGEARNRALSM
-771 YDTAT
+771 YNSALDCYGYLAHITSQSEQDYLYTLMDKSTQGWLGAT
-776 VTKYFFRCHPT
+776 RKVSGNEWDWYWRDGPANETSEPFFRQNADGTYGTLLWGYENWDSKTEP
-787 ATVSMYNGIR
+787 NN
-797 TMDDESESGG
+797 SGG
-807 LVLDYSIAME
+807 VEWCMHYYGSNRGVWNDYIDSNGAVTSFIVEWSKDGLV
-817 HQGAHVYQNRNT
+817 G
-829 INDMN
+829 NDHS
-834 AETVSDT
+834 VSDT
-841 VTATQNHSSSQWKYP
+841 
-856 ELVVKTPKTIQT
+856 
-868 FNVLFTSPSR
+868 
-878 NAQDA
+878 
-883 ILYNTDLANQLGI
+883 
-896 VVTGTNQN
+896 
-904 YIFTKSGGLTQDEWN
+904 
-919 NFLRQVSF
+919 
-927 VTYDRAVFTA
+927 
-937 DGVQSGVEVAWYGFE
+937 
-952 KAIFGSNQATRHV
+952 
-965 PTLSDYPG
+965 
-973 AATHNIASGSLNITS
+973 
-988 SGSVYRIV
+988 
-996 GSTTGDNRIYV
+996 
-1007 SPGVSATVILD
+1007 
-1018 NVTMNYTAAGAGW
+1018 
-1031 GNDTSRAGDGAI
+1031 
-1043 SCSHANLTIILVGTS
+1043 
-1058 RITAYGSYSNAIA
+1058 
-1071 KNGTDGSLMIDGA
+1071 
-1084 GTLYAVGASGDHCGA
+1084 
-1099 IGANV
+1099 
-1104 NCSFWNFT
+1104 
-1112 VQGGTIYANAG
+1112 
-1123 EHCPGIGS
+1123 
-1131 GCLNQPGEGNG
+1131 
-1142 GDGAGCGNLNFTGG
+1142 
-1156 TVVARGNT
+1156 
-1164 ACSGIGSGWGGPVN
+1164 
-1178 GINISNGAKV
+1178 
-1188 TAYGGSYSPGIGSGG
+1188 
-1203 RTDNVQGGNIG
+1203 
-1214 SYHYHVRNIVITGG
+1214 
-1228 DTVVTAFGDKST
+1228 
-1240 NMPGIGCGKDP
+1240 
-1251 VGTVRGTL
+1251 
-1259 SNVVATTLDGFQGY
+1259 
-1273 VRYGSSEESAAY
+1273 
-1285 STEQPRTPFTG
+1285 
-1296 TGNIGSYLASQ
+1296 
-1307 VNRGT
+1307 
-1312 PVYYTQVFFSID
+1312 
-1324 TSNKHVDDADVIGTQ
+1324 DVIGTQ
-1339 VSSTGTIKPEQFAS
+1339 IVAEQEQKVNNGE

-1360 ENDRDGVYQVGD
+1360 ENDYNGLFATD
-1372 EAVVEGVAVTLYNA
+1372 EAKLQDITVQLISDNGTIVATAQTNKLGQYDFTGLAPGNYYVKFTSQSFVGYNA
-1386 DGSVCKTTTT
+1386 VPDGGNSIVQQASKGINDSYAQTPVFALTY
-1396 NKYGA
+1396 NDVLEK
-1401 YSFDGIPEKKNYTV
+1401 SF
-1415 GFSNGSS
+1415 
-1422 NIQSYSP
+1422 
-1429 TAKIAAGENNN
+1429 
-1440 HVNNDWKSDVFTAI
+1440 
-1454 YQKNT
+1454 
-1459 SQTINCGV
+1459 GV

-1479 DVNQNGIC
+1479 DANQNGIY
-1487 DNSESKIAN
+1487 DNREAKIAN

-1516 ITAVLTD
+1516 IAAVLTD
-1523 ADGNYSFTNVRPRKE
+1523 ANGNYSFTNVRPRKE

-1543 TSSDTVDI
+1543 TSSYTVDI
-1551 SNARVSPIPTSGDEK
+1551 SNARVSPIPASGDVK
-1566 RTNKAE
+1566 LTNKAE
-1572 RSIDVLEFNGA
+1572 KSIGMLEFNGA
-1583 PTSATTEKSGSMLN
+1583 PTSATTEKSGSMLTS
-1597 AATIGEVYINSMTG
+1597 ATIGEIYINSMSG

-1653 ADINIEEPVLNGVK
+1653 ADIDIEEPVLNGVK

-1706 DKTAADKKVLPE
+1706 DRTAADKKVLPE
-1718 EYDYFGFLVSPT
+1718 EYDYFGFTVSPT

-1741 DATAVMQNNKVAKAV
+1741 DSTAVMQNNKVAKAV

-1767 VSLSNEKDFYV
+1767 VNLSNEKDFYV

-1783 AMYIPSKV
+1783 ALYIPSKV

-1804 RETNETENVKT
+1804 REANETQNVET

-1822 TKSQFADADEQGTNI
+1822 TKSKFADADEQGTNI

-1848 FGELVGNGDLNTAAD
+1848 FGELIGNGDLNTATD
-1863 GYYEYDYLEPGIYY
+1863 GYYEYNCLEPGIYY
-1877 VVFDNTYDYYGQT
+1877 VVFDNTYDCYGQT
-1890 LINQGNDDTLDSETQ
+1890 LINQGNDDTLDSEAQ

-1968 FDYEIYEKAD
+1968 FDYEIYSKAENFGKSVFPD
-1978 DSGKSV
+1978 DRHQGAPQIYEGAEDSGKSV
-1984 FPNGPYTTVPVKPG
+1984 FSDDSNELYTTA
-1998 DTSIKTEHLTTDKNG
+1998 SIETFAQAEHLITDKDG
-2013 LISFTNQDIAT
+2013 LIHFTNQDIAT
-2024 YHLTETETLPG
+2024 YHLTETKTLPG
-2035 YVRDTKTHVVKVMP
+2035 YVRDTKTHVIKVMP
-2049 ETAVEN
+2049 ETTVEN
-2055 NNLIWKTYIS
+2055 NNLVWKTYIS
-2065 VDGVRQTNNLYT
+2065 VDGVRQTDNLYT

-2096 NDQDGIRKNAVITL
+2096 NDQDGIRQNAVITL

-2136 TDTYLTY
+2136 TDTYLSY

-2158 YTVVENPMDGYTAI
+2158 YTVIENPMDGYTAT
-2172 VSNTTGSVDNG
+2172 VGATTGSADKG

-2194 QFDDFTVV
+2194 QFDDFTVT
-2202 KVWDDG
+2202 KVWDDS
-2208 NNVDGIRPDSVTIHM
+2208 NNIDGMRPDSVTIHL
-2223 NGSDGSSTEATLSNT
+2223 NGSDGSSTEATLSNA
-2238 KDWKYTFKHIPLFDA
+2238 KDWKYIFKHMPLFDA
-2253 NGNEITYTITEDA
+2253 NGNKITYTITEDA

-2291 LSIPVTKTWE
+2291 FSIPVTKTWE

-2312 AIHVILMGSDGNVY
+2312 AIHVTLMGSDGNVY

-2347 MEGVAIDYTLSEE
+2347 MEGVAIDYTLNEE
-2360 TVDSYTYKIEGD
+2360 AVNGYTYKIEGD

-2382 HIPAVTNVVINKYW
+2382 HISAVTNVVVNKYW

-2410 SVTLSGSDGKT
+2410 AVTLSGSDGKT
-2421 YKATLTKDG
+2421 YKATLTKDT
-2430 GFSETFENLP
+2430 GFSKTFENLP
-2440 VFFNNGTKIAYTVTE
+2440 VFFNNGTKITYTVTE
-2455 DAVAGYIG
+2455 DAVNGYTG
-2463 KTATDDT
+2463 KITTDDT
-2470 GYVLSITNTHTPETI
+2470 GYILSITNTHAPETI
-2485 SKTITKTW
+2485 RKTVTKTW
-2493 DDNDNQDG
+2493 DDGNDRDG
-2501 IRPTNVKVELYGTD
+2501 IRPTNVKIELYGTD
-2515 GTLRTQYL
+2515 GTRRTQYL
-2523 TKDNNWSYSFENL
+2523 TKDNHWSYSFENL
-2536 PKYQNEGTIILY
+2536 PKYQNKGTIILY
-2548 TAKEEAVEGY
+2548 TIKEEAVDGY

-2565 ATGFNFTNTHEPQTV
+2565 TAGFDLTNTHEIQTADYEV
-2580 TYGATKVWLDDDNRD
+2580 KKVWIDDNDRD
-2595 GVRPNS
+2595 GARPTS
-2601 ITLVLNGS
+2601 ITLTLTGS
-2609 DGSKYTKQMTAAS
+2609 DGSKYTKLMTAAD
-2622 NWSDVTFERIPM
+2622 NWNAVTFERVPM
-2634 FNNGKYITYTLSE
+2634 FNGGKYITYTLTE
-2647 NDVPS
+2647 NEVPS
-2652 YVNSVAVSEDGKFF
+2652 YINSIEVSEDGKHF
-2666 TVTNTHT
+2666 TVTNTHA
-2673 PDHAIIKIT
+2673 PDHTVINIT

-2688 NDQDGIRPKKVTT
+2688 NDQDGIRPRKMIAIV
-2701 IIVGSNGNRHEVPL
+2701 VGSNGNRHEVPL

-2950 FTVTNTHIPAV
+2950 FTVTNTHIPTV

-2980 PNSISVILTGN
+2980 PDSISVILTSN

-3074 ARPESFNIVLN
+3074 ARPESVNIVLN

-3118 ISYTVAEEKVTGY
+3118 ISYTVAEEQVTGY

-3169 DGLRPSAIT
+3169 DGLRPSSIT

-3240 ITNTHMPA
+3240 ITNTHIPA

-3865 HSFTKLPVRENGN
+3865 HSFTNLPVRENGN

-3926 NQDGLRPDTIHI
+3926 NQDGLRPDSIDVILTGSDGNTYNATI
-3938 KLVSNG
+3938 SE
-3944 IAKDAYLDADSNWHL
+3944 KDNWTYI
-3959 EFEGLPKYRD
+3959 FANLPKYFND
-3969 HGILNEYSV
+3969 GTLVEYSL
-3978 QEVDVDGY
+3978 QEVETDGYAGTVTKGTDGY
-3986 TSTVTTEDG
+3986 T
-3995 YAFTIKNDHVPAV
+3995 FTIKNDHTPAV
-4008 IDIPITEEWIDDNNR
+4008 VDIPVTKVWNDDEDR
-4023 DGLRPSSHTV
+4023 DGLRPNS
-4033 ILTDGINTIEEIVL
+4033 I
-4047 DKDNGYGTVLKDMPK
+4047 
-4062 YKNGVEIDYQIKDF
+4062 
-4076 KVDGYTTN
+4076 
-4084 IIKGDSVKDFKVT
+4084 
-4097 NTHVPEMVTVTV
+4097 HV
-4109 TEGWHDQSDYDKI
+4109 
-4122 RPEEI
+4122 
-4127 ALTLTGSDGN
+4127 TLTGSDGST
-4137 VYEKTVNKETWTAV
+4137 YKKDLEKD
-4151 FSDLPKNSKGE
+4151 S
-4162 QIIYTL
+4162 
-4168 TQEGIKGYSTT
+4168 GYSTIFTSLPKYHNGELISYSLAETPVEGYETDIQAAESGYGFT
-4179 ITNNQTDTI
+4179 ITNT
-4188 TVINKHEPVKTITV
+4188 HEVSKKTIKVSKVWDDAENQDGIRPDSV
-4202 TVTWNDENNKDSI
+4202 TVTLTGSNNSKYTAKLNKENNWTYTFEGLFCKADGATIKYEVSEKDVAGYTPSIKETEGGFIITNAHKPETVTINIVKNWNDSQNADNI
-4215 RPDKVTVKLTDG
+4215 RPDAISITLT
-4227 TTVVSTKEVKNDS
+4227 
-4240 WKHIFEDIPVFNGSD
+4240 GSD
-4255 KVSYT
+4255 NSSRSITLNKAGDYKTAVDSLPKFHEGKQITYT
-4260 ITQDAVNGY
+4260 VTETPVDGY
-4269 TTEIKASDD
+4269 TSSVQASADGYSFVVINTHTPEVHQEKKETPTTPKFEIKAEPST
-4278 GNTIE
+4278 TI
-4283 IINTHI
+4283 
-4289 SVVPPK
+4289 
-4295 EEPKKKEPATPAPVV
+4295 
-4310 EVKVE
+4310 
-4315 QPAPT
+4315 
-4320 VTLIQTTNK
+4320 IQTTNK
-4329 PTGISFFESL
+4329 PTGVSFFDSL
-4339 FAK
+4339 LG

>member
-1 MQNGKSRIK
+1 MQKCESRTK
-10 RVASA
+10 RVMSA
-15 IIAGVMALQT
+15 IIAGMMALQV
-25 VAPVISYADDTAS
+25 VAPTISYADDTVASTAS
-38 SVATT
+38 SE
-43 DDSDAIANVDPG
+43 DNSDTQIDPG
-55 TPVQVDATASEE
+55 VPVQTDTASSNTVTE
-67 PSEAP
+67 PDSSE
-72 SSGTSQADENS
+72 SL
-83 EETETNSDIT
+83 EETADSEQTGKIQDDTVSDSQGNETNT
-93 DEVSNEHTDA
+93 QEETA
-103 DTADETQTVEEDAPK
+103 QDTVQQND
-118 QDESTSETTDTAPS
+118 SGSETTES
-132 RTVTVTLNKNGGE
+132 ESVRTVTVTLNKNGGI

-156 DPIAAYLGTETN
+156 DPIATYLGTETN
-168 DIVVEDTGDTI
+168 DIAIEDTGDTI

-187 SIDIPVAL
+187 SISIPVAL
-195 SSDESLYFT
+195 SGDDSLYFT

-212 YDADSE
+212 YDADNE
-218 TLTFEDGVDAYV
+218 TLTFDDGVDAYV
-230 LSAVYSSV
+230 LTAVYNSV
-238 VDDDQTLVENRTEFD
+238 ADEDQQLIENKEIFD
-253 EQTKRQAIQ
+253 EQAEKNVLQQKLSA
-262 ERLKS
+262 
-267 SGIST
+267 SGISL
-272 YVLRPSDS
+272 YEMRPSDS
-280 YNQLDLVVEGL
+280 YNQLDLIIDGL
-291 AFTSDDGLTQTFTA
+291 AFTSDDGLVQTFTA
-305 PYDGDYIITAY
+305 PYDGDYTITAY

-340 GTVHLNAGQTIHIY
+340 GTIHLSAGQTIHIY

-422 TDAEKAQNN
+422 TDAEKAQND
-431 AAAEVAKKH
+431 AAAEVAKNH

-451 GESGGSA
+451 GESGGTA

-495 PTNGRTL
+495 PTNGRVL
-502 TYEERV
+502 TYDERV

-524 HYTVLGELYDAN
+524 HYTILGELYDAN
-536 PAHRD
+536 PANRD
-541 PVDFL
+541 PVSLL

-597 TIDGEQV
+597 TIDGKQV

-621 TETAPYLVNGRVI
+621 TNSAPYLINGRVLI
-634 IKMVGETPKLK
+634 HMAGTTPKMK
-645 SVMMPAQSE
+645 TIMMEAQNE
-654 DISAGNIDE
+654 DISSSHVDDADVY
-663 KDGFGQKAI
+663 GQKAY
-672 LSPGQGS
+672 LNKGQDVAS
-679 ANKTLAY
+679 TTIAY
-686 TAITYYNLGDV
+686 TAITYYNMGDL
-697 MTVTPKWEYNTLLN
+697 MTVNPVWEYSTMLSPTDRDWNN
-711 VTYKPWD
+711 
-718 DSVAKNINNQMS
+718 SVAKSIDSRLS
-730 VSITN
+730 VSVANTN
-735 TELGIPA
+735 LGVPNP
-742 EGDKYYNDAYPGWY
+742 GDKYYNADYPGWY
-756 AVKSVMTITNAPLSM
+756 AVKSVMTITNPVNTMYSTERLTKYYFRCKGIASYTLSSGTKTMYDKGERGELAIDYNIYINHEGVHVYSDRNIINGTPTSTVDDTIAATAGRSASTWQYPHMALTDVNNINTILIQFSSHGFNTSDSISYDASYADSLGITGSGNQYSYIFKAKSKNSVSTANWEKFLQSITYTTYDAATFTSTGVSGGVTIFWYADENLWENNMFYDSSSGHFYACINTGNSITWGEARNRALSM
-771 YDTAT
+771 YNSALDCYGYLAHITSQSEQDYLYTLMDKSTQGWLGAT
-776 VTKYFFRCHPT
+776 RKVSGNEWDWYWRDGPANETSEPFFRQNADGTYGTLLWGYENWDSKTEP
-787 ATVSMYNGIR
+787 NN
-797 TMDDESESGG
+797 SGG
-807 LVLDYSIAME
+807 VEWCMHYYGSNRGVWNDYIDSNGAVTSFIVEWSKDGLV
-817 HQGAHVYQNRNT
+817 G
-829 INDMN
+829 NDHS
-834 AETVSDT
+834 VSDT
-841 VTATQNHSSSQWKYP
+841 
-856 ELVVKTPKTIQT
+856 
-868 FNVLFTSPSR
+868 
-878 NAQDA
+878 
-883 ILYNTDLANQLGI
+883 
-896 VVTGTNQN
+896 
-904 YIFTKSGGLTQDEWN
+904 
-919 NFLRQVSF
+919 
-927 VTYDRAVFTA
+927 
-937 DGVQSGVEVAWYGFE
+937 
-952 KAIFGSNQATRHV
+952 
-965 PTLSDYPG
+965 
-973 AATHNIASGSLNITS
+973 
-988 SGSVYRIV
+988 
-996 GSTTGDNRIYV
+996 
-1007 SPGVSATVILD
+1007 
-1018 NVTMNYTAAGAGW
+1018 
-1031 GNDTSRAGDGAI
+1031 
-1043 SCSHANLTIILVGTS
+1043 
-1058 RITAYGSYSNAIA
+1058 
-1071 KNGTDGSLMIDGA
+1071 
-1084 GTLYAVGASGDHCGA
+1084 
-1099 IGANV
+1099 
-1104 NCSFWNFT
+1104 
-1112 VQGGTIYANAG
+1112 
-1123 EHCPGIGS
+1123 
-1131 GCLNQPGEGNG
+1131 
-1142 GDGAGCGNLNFTGG
+1142 
-1156 TVVARGNT
+1156 
-1164 ACSGIGSGWGGPVN
+1164 
-1178 GINISNGAKV
+1178 
-1188 TAYGGSYSPGIGSGG
+1188 
-1203 RTDNVQGGNIG
+1203 
-1214 SYHYHVRNIVITGG
+1214 
-1228 DTVVTAFGDKST
+1228 
-1240 NMPGIGCGKDP
+1240 
-1251 VGTVRGTL
+1251 
-1259 SNVVATTLDGFQGY
+1259 
-1273 VRYGSSEESAAY
+1273 
-1285 STEQPRTPFTG
+1285 
-1296 TGNIGSYLASQ
+1296 
-1307 VNRGT
+1307 
-1312 PVYYTQVFFSID
+1312 
-1324 TSNKHVDDADVIGTQ
+1324 DVIGTQ
-1339 VSSTGTIKPEQFAS
+1339 IVAEQEQKVNNGE

-1360 ENDRDGVYQVGD
+1360 ENDYNGLFATD
-1372 EAVVEGVAVTLYNA
+1372 EAKLQDITVQLISDNGTIVATAQTNKLGQYDFTGLAPGNYYVKFTSQSFVGYNA
-1386 DGSVCKTTTT
+1386 VPDGGNSIVQQASKGINNSYAQTPVFALTY
-1396 NKYGA
+1396 NDVLEK
-1401 YSFDGIPEKKNYTV
+1401 SF
-1415 GFSNGSS
+1415 
-1422 NIQSYSP
+1422 
-1429 TAKIAAGENNN
+1429 
-1440 HVNNDWKSDVFTAI
+1440 
-1454 YQKNT
+1454 
-1459 SQTINCGV
+1459 GV

-1479 DVNQNGIC
+1479 DANQNGIY
-1487 DNSESKIAN
+1487 DNREAKIAN

-1516 ITAVLTD
+1516 IAAVLTD
-1523 ADGNYSFTNVRPRKE
+1523 ANGNYSFTNVRPRKE

-1543 TSSDTVDI
+1543 TSSNTVDI
-1551 SNARVSPIPTSGDEK
+1551 SNARVSPIPASGDVK
-1566 RTNKAE
+1566 LTNKAE
-1572 RSIDVLEFNGA
+1572 KSIGMLEFNGA
-1583 PTSATTEKSGSMLN
+1583 PTSATTEKSGSMLTS
-1597 AATIGEVYINSMTG
+1597 ATIGEIYINSMSG

-1653 ADINIEEPVLNGVK
+1653 ADIDIEEPVLNGVK

-1706 DKTAADKKVLPE
+1706 DRTAADKKVLPE
-1718 EYDYFGFLVSPT
+1718 EYDYFGFTVSPT

-1741 DATAVMQNNKVAKAV
+1741 DSTAVMQNNKVAKAV

-1767 VSLSNEKDFYV
+1767 VNLSNEKDFYV

-1783 AMYIPSKV
+1783 ALYIPSKV

-1804 RETNETENVKT
+1804 REANETQNVET

-1822 TKSQFADADEQGTNI
+1822 TKSKFADADEQGTNI

-1848 FGELVGNGDLNTAAD
+1848 FGELIGNGDLNTATD
-1863 GYYEYDYLEPGIYY
+1863 GYYEYNCLEPGIYY
-1877 VVFDNTYDYYGQT
+1877 VVFDNTYDCYGQT
-1890 LINQGNDDTLDSETQ
+1890 LINQGNDDTLDSEAQ

-1968 FDYEIYEKAD
+1968 FDYEIYSKAENFGKSVFPD
-1978 DSGKSV
+1978 GRHQGAPQIYEGAEDSGKSV
-1984 FPNGPYTTVPVKPG
+1984 FSDDSNELYTTA
-1998 DTSIKTEHLTTDKNG
+1998 SIETFAQAEHLITDKDG
-2013 LISFTNQDIAT
+2013 LIHFTNQDIAT
-2024 YHLTETETLPG
+2024 YHLTETKTLPG
-2035 YVRDTKTHVVKVMP
+2035 YVRDTKTHVIKVMP
-2049 ETAVEN
+2049 ETTVEN
-2055 NNLIWKTYIS
+2055 NNLVWKTYIS
-2065 VDGVRQTNNLYT
+2065 VDGVRQTDNLYT

-2096 NDQDGIRKNAVITL
+2096 NDQDGIRQNAVITL

-2158 YTVVENPMDGYTAI
+2158 YTVIENPMDGYTAT
-2172 VSNTTGSVDNG
+2172 VGATTGSADKG

-2194 QFDDFTVV
+2194 QFDDFTVT
-2202 KVWDDG
+2202 KVWDDS
-2208 NNVDGIRPDSVTIHM
+2208 NNIDGMRPDSVTIHL
-2223 NGSDGSSTEATLSNT
+2223 NGSDGSSTEATLSNA
-2238 KDWKYTFKHIPLFDA
+2238 KDWKYTFKHMPLFDA
-2253 NGNEITYTITEDA
+2253 NGNKITYTITEDA

-2291 LSIPVTKTWE
+2291 FSIPVTKTWE

-2312 AIHVILMGSDGNVY
+2312 AIHVTLMGSDGNVY

-2347 MEGVAIDYTLSEE
+2347 MEGVAIDYTLNEE
-2360 TVDSYTYKIEGD
+2360 AVNGYTYKIEGD

-2382 HIPAVTNVVINKYW
+2382 HISAVTNVVVNKYW

-2410 SVTLSGSDGKT
+2410 AVTLSGSDGKT
-2421 YKATLTKDG
+2421 YKATLTKDT
-2430 GFSETFENLP
+2430 GFSKTFENLP
-2440 VFFNNGTKIAYTVTE
+2440 VFFNSGTKITYTVTE
-2455 DAVAGYIG
+2455 DAVNGYAGKI
-2463 KTATDDT
+2463 TTDDT
-2470 GYVLSITNTHTPETI
+2470 GYILSITNTHTLETI
-2485 SKTITKTW
+2485 RKTVTKTW
-2493 DDNDNQDG
+2493 DDGNDRDG
-2501 IRPTNVKVELYGTD
+2501 IRPTNVKIELYGTD
-2515 GTLRTQYL
+2515 GTRRTQYL
-2523 TKDNNWSYSFENL
+2523 TQDNHWSYSFENL
-2536 PKYQNEGTIILY
+2536 PKYQNKGTIILY
-2548 TAKEEAVEGY
+2548 TIKEEAVDGY

-2565 ATGFNFTNTHEPQTV
+2565 TAGFDLTNTHEIQTADYEV
-2580 TYGATKVWLDDDNRD
+2580 KKVWVDDNDRD
-2595 GVRPNS
+2595 GARPTS
-2601 ITLVLNGS
+2601 ITLTLTGS
-2609 DGSKYTKQMTAAS
+2609 DGSKYTKQMTAVD
-2622 NWSDVTFERIPM
+2622 NWNAATFERVPM
-2634 FNNGKYITYTLSE
+2634 FNGGKYITYTLTE
-2647 NDVPS
+2647 NEVPS
-2652 YVNSVAVSEDGKFF
+2652 YINSIEVSEDGKHF
-2666 TVTNTHT
+2666 TVTNTHA
-2673 PDHAIIKIT
+2673 PDHTVINIT

-2688 NDQDGIRPKKVTT
+2688 NDQDGIRPRKMTAVV
-2701 IIVGSNGNRHEVPL
+2701 VGSNGNRHEVPL

-2808 ATLNEENGWTA
+2808 ATLNEDNGWTA

-2826 RDHGNIVTYNVK
+2826 RDHGNIVAYNVK
-2838 ESDVEGYEASIVK
+2838 ESDTAGYEASVVK

-2864 ETTLRTA
+2864 ETTMRTV
-2871 TLVWRDEN
+2871 TLVWRDEDN
-2879 NQDGIRPDTVTYTLH
+2879 RDGVRPDAVTYTLH
-2894 GSDGSEVE
+2894 GSDGSEQE
-2902 KTVSKDD
+2902 KTVNKDD
-2909 SWADVMFEDLP
+2909 AWNDVVFEDLP
-2920 VYQNGQKVT
+2920 VYQNGQRIS

-2935 TVDGYTTDIRDNGHT
+2935 AIDGYANDIRSSGNT
-2950 FTVTNTHIPAV
+2950 FTVTNTHIPET
-2961 VNVDVTKVWTD
+2961 VNVDVTKIWTD

-2980 PNSISVILTGN
+2980 PDSISVILTGS
-2991 DGNRYT
+2991 DGKRYT
-2997 ATITAANNWKYT
+2997 TTITAANNWKHT
-3009 FSKLP
+3009 FLKLP

-3027 AEDAASGYSNVIE
+3027 TEDTMSGYSDVVE
-3040 KKDNYTFVLTNKYS
+3040 KRSDYVFVLTNKYS
-3054 PATVDIPVVKKWN
+3054 PATVDVTIVKKWD

-3074 ARPESFNIVLN
+3074 MRPESVDIVLN

-3096 SAENGYTYVFQS
+3096 STENGYTCVFQS
-3108 VPKFHNSGTL
+3108 VPKCHDGGTL
-3118 ISYTVAEEKVTGY
+3118 INYTIAEEKIPGY
-3131 TTEVAKDSSGYKFT
+3131 TTTIAKDASGYKFT
-3145 LTNTKSIETVTKT
+3145 LTNTKPIETVTKT

-3178 VILTGDDG
+3178 IILTGDDG
-3186 SRYLKSV
+3186 SRRVKSV
-3193 SAAENWTTTFENL
+3193 SAAENWTTMFENL
-3206 PKNQNHGQSIQYTV
+3206 PKSQNHGQSIQYTV

-3229 DEVTQNGNNYT
+3229 DRVAQNGDNYT
-3240 ITNTHMPA
+3240 ITNTHTPA
-3248 TTELFVTKTWKDN
+3248 ATELFVTKTWKDN

-3280 GRSYAKKLNADN
+3280 GRSYTEKLNADN

-3301 PKYANGKTIDYTL
+3301 PKYADGKVIEYSL
-3314 TEEAVP
+3314 TEESVP

-3325 ITRNGKSFTLIN
+3325 ITRNGKSFVLIN

-3350 AWNDENNQ
+3350 AWNDGNNQ
-3358 DGLRPKSITAVVNG
+3358 DGLRPKTITAVVNG

-3377 RFVQLFESQ
+3377 RFVQLFEGQ
-3386 NWTTSLNNLPKYKNS
+3386 NWATNLNNLPKYKNG
-3401 TEVQYTVKE
+3401 TEIQYTVKE
-3410 NAISGY
+3410 NAIPGY

-3427 TITNTHAP
+3427 AITNSHTP
-3435 AVVTVSVVKIWDD
+3435 AVVTVSAVKVWDD
-3448 ENNQDGIRP
+3448 ANNQDGIRP

-3463 LTGSDGSTHNAAIT
+3463 LTGSDGSVRNAAIT

-3496 KIDYTLQEADSNPYT
+3496 KIDYTLQEANSNPYT

-3539 TIWNDDNNRDG
+3539 TVWDDDDNRDG
-3550 IRAKETVI
+3550 IRAKETAI
-3558 TLQGSNGKVYQHIV
+3558 TLQGSNGKVYQRIV
-3572 TDKDSFATVFEDVP
+3572 TGKDDFATVFEDVP
-3586 KFFDEGKE
+3586 KFFDEGRE

-3600 QNEVDGYTTD
+3600 QNEMNGYTTNIA
-3610 VTNTDKYTFQ
+3610 NTDKYTFQ
-3620 ITNTHEPEKLA
+3620 ITNTHEPERLA

-3651 LRIAL
+3651 LRVAL
-3656 TGTDGTYIEKNLSA
+3656 TGTDGTYIEKSLST
-3670 ANNWTETFE
+3670 ANNWTETFD

-3692 YTIDEEAVGGY
+3692 YTIDEEMVGGY

-3742 RPDTTTIHMSGT
+3742 RPDAATIHMSGT
-3754 DGTQDTKDFTK
+3754 DGTQDTRDFTK
-3765 DSSWSSIVFKD
+3765 SSSWTAIVFKD

-3865 HSFTKLPVRENGN
+3865 HSFTNLPVRENGN

-3926 NQDGLRPDTIHI
+3926 NQDGLRPDSIDVILTGSDGNTYNATI
-3938 KLVSNG
+3938 SE
-3944 IAKDAYLDADSNWHL
+3944 KDNWTYI
-3959 EFEGLPKYRD
+3959 FANLPKYFND
-3969 HGILNEYSV
+3969 GTLVEYSL
-3978 QEVDVDGY
+3978 QEVETDGYAGTVTKGTDGY
-3986 TSTVTTEDG
+3986 T
-3995 YAFTIKNDHVPAV
+3995 FTIKNDHTPAV
-4008 IDIPITEEWIDDNNR
+4008 VDIPVTKVWNDDEDR
-4023 DGLRPSSHTV
+4023 DGLRPNS
-4033 ILTDGINTIEEIVL
+4033 I
-4047 DKDNGYGTVLKDMPK
+4047 
-4062 YKNGVEIDYQIKDF
+4062 
-4076 KVDGYTTN
+4076 
-4084 IIKGDSVKDFKVT
+4084 
-4097 NTHVPEMVTVTV
+4097 HV
-4109 TEGWHDQSDYDKI
+4109 
-4122 RPEEI
+4122 
-4127 ALTLTGSDGN
+4127 TLTGSDGST
-4137 VYEKTVNKETWTAV
+4137 YKKDLEKD
-4151 FSDLPKNSKGE
+4151 S
-4162 QIIYTL
+4162 
-4168 TQEGIKGYSTT
+4168 GYSTIFTSLPKYHNGELISYSLAETPVEGYETDIQAAESGYGFT
-4179 ITNNQTDTI
+4179 ITNT
-4188 TVINKHEPVKTITV
+4188 HEVSKKTIKVSKVWDDAENQDGIRPDSV
-4202 TVTWNDENNKDSI
+4202 TVTLTGSNNSKYTAKLNKENNWTYTFEGLFCKADGATIKYEVSEKDVAGYTPSIKETEGGFIITNAHKPETVTINIVKNWNDSQNADNI
-4215 RPDKVTVKLTDG
+4215 RPDAISITLT
-4227 TTVVSTKEVKNDS
+4227 
-4240 WKHIFEDIPVFNGSD
+4240 GSD
-4255 KVSYT
+4255 NSSRSITLNKAGDYKTAVDSLPKFHEGKQITYT
-4260 ITQDAVNGY
+4260 VTETPVDGY
-4269 TTEIKASDD
+4269 TSSVQASADGYSFVVINTHTPEVHQEKKETPTTPKFEIKAEPST
-4278 GNTIE
+4278 TI
-4283 IINTHI
+4283 
-4289 SVVPPK
+4289 
-4295 EEPKKKEPATPAPVV
+4295 
-4310 EVKVE
+4310 
-4315 QPAPT
+4315 
-4320 VTLIQTTNK
+4320 IQTTNK
-4329 PTGISFFESL
+4329 PTGVSFFDSL
-4339 FAK
+4339 LG

>member
-10 RVASA
+10 RIASA
-15 IIAGVMALQT
+15 VIAGVMALQT

-55 TPVQVDATASEE
+55 TPVQVDAAASEE
-67 PSEAP
+67 SSEVP
-72 SSGTSQADENS
+72 SSGPSQADENS
-83 EETETNSDIT
+83 EETNSDTT
-93 DEVSNEHTDA
+93 DEVTNEHPDA
-103 DTADETQTVEEDAPK
+103 DTADETQTVEEDAPQ
-118 QDESTSETTDTAPS
+118 QDESTSEATDAAPS
-132 RTVTVTLNKNGGE
+132 RTVTVTLNKNGGV

-187 SIDIPVAL
+187 SISIPVAL

-212 YDADSE
+212 YDADNE
-218 TLTFEDGVDAYV
+218 TLTFDDGVDAYV
-230 LSAVYSSV
+230 LTAVYDSV
-238 VDDDQTLVENRTEFD
+238 ADEDLQLIENKEIFD
-253 EQTKRQAIQ
+253 EQA
-262 ERLKS
+262 ERNALQQRLS
-267 SGIST
+267 ASGISL
-272 YVLRPSDS
+272 YEMRPSDS
-280 YNQLDLVVEGL
+280 YNQLDLIIDGL
-291 AFTSDDGLTQTFTA
+291 AFTSDDGLVQTFTA
-305 PYDGDYIITAY
+305 PYDGDYTITAY

-331 TPGRGGKAE
+331 TPGRGGKSE
-340 GTVHLNAGQTIHIY
+340 GTIHLNAGQTIHIY

-380 WFPDEDNG
+380 WFPDEDKG

-422 TDAEKAQNN
+422 TDAEKAQND
-431 AAAEVAKKH
+431 AAVEVAKKH

-451 GESGGSA
+451 GESGGTA

-495 PTNGRTL
+495 PTNGRVL
-502 TYEERV
+502 TYDERV
-508 DAKVYP
+508 NAKVYS

-524 HYTVLGELYDAN
+524 HYTILGELYDAN
-536 PAHRD
+536 PANRD
-541 PVDFL
+541 PVSLL

-597 TIDGEQV
+597 TIDGKQV

-621 TETAPYLVNGRVI
+621 TNSAPYLINGRVLI
-634 IKMVGETPKLK
+634 HMVGTTPKMK
-645 SVMMPAQSE
+645 TIMMEAQNE
-654 DISAGNIDE
+654 DISSSHVDDADIY
-663 KDGFGQKAI
+663 GQKAY
-672 LSPGQGS
+672 LNKGQDVAS
-679 ANKTLAY
+679 TTIAY
-686 TAITYYNLGDV
+686 TAITYYNMGDL
-697 MTVTPKWEYNTLLN
+697 MTVNPVWEYSTMLSPTDRDWN
-711 VTYKPWD
+711 
-718 DSVAKNINNQMS
+718 DSVAKSIDSRLS
-730 VSITN
+730 VSVVNTN
-735 TELGIPA
+735 LGVPNP
-742 EGDKYYNDAYPGWY
+742 GDKYYNADYPGWY
-756 AVKSVMTITNAPLSM
+756 AVKSVMTITNPVNSMYNTENLTKYYFRCKGIASYTLSSGTKTMYDKGERGELAIDYNIYINHEGVHVYSDRNIINGTPTSTVDDTIAATAGRSASTWQYPHMALTDVNNINTILVQFSSHGFNTSDSISYDASYANSLGITGSGNQYSYIFKAKSKNSVSTANWEKFLQSITYTTYDAATFTSTGVSGGVTIFWYADENLWENNMFYDSSSSHFYACINTGSSITWGEARNRALSM
-771 YDTAT
+771 YNSALDCYGYLAHITSQSEQDYLYTLMDKSTQGWLGAT
-776 VTKYFFRCHPT
+776 RKVSGNAWDWYWRDGPANETSEPFFRQN
-787 ATVSMYNGIR
+787 ADGIYG
-797 TMDDESESGG
+797 TLLWGYENWDNKTEPNNAGDEWCMHYYGNKSG
-807 LVLDYSIAME
+807 VWNDYSDSN
-817 HQGAHVYQNRNT
+817 GAVTSFIVEWSKDGLAN
-829 INDMN
+829 NDHS
-834 AETVSDT
+834 VSDT
-841 VTATQNHSSSQWKYP
+841 
-856 ELVVKTPKTIQT
+856 
-868 FNVLFTSPSR
+868 
-878 NAQDA
+878 
-883 ILYNTDLANQLGI
+883 
-896 VVTGTNQN
+896 
-904 YIFTKSGGLTQDEWN
+904 
-919 NFLRQVSF
+919 
-927 VTYDRAVFTA
+927 
-937 DGVQSGVEVAWYGFE
+937 
-952 KAIFGSNQATRHV
+952 
-965 PTLSDYPG
+965 
-973 AATHNIASGSLNITS
+973 
-988 SGSVYRIV
+988 
-996 GSTTGDNRIYV
+996 
-1007 SPGVSATVILD
+1007 
-1018 NVTMNYTAAGAGW
+1018 
-1031 GNDTSRAGDGAI
+1031 
-1043 SCSHANLTIILVGTS
+1043 
-1058 RITAYGSYSNAIA
+1058 
-1071 KNGTDGSLMIDGA
+1071 
-1084 GTLYAVGASGDHCGA
+1084 
-1099 IGANV
+1099 
-1104 NCSFWNFT
+1104 
-1112 VQGGTIYANAG
+1112 
-1123 EHCPGIGS
+1123 
-1131 GCLNQPGEGNG
+1131 
-1142 GDGAGCGNLNFTGG
+1142 
-1156 TVVARGNT
+1156 
-1164 ACSGIGSGWGGPVN
+1164 
-1178 GINISNGAKV
+1178 
-1188 TAYGGSYSPGIGSGG
+1188 
-1203 RTDNVQGGNIG
+1203 
-1214 SYHYHVRNIVITGG
+1214 
-1228 DTVVTAFGDKST
+1228 
-1240 NMPGIGCGKDP
+1240 
-1251 VGTVRGTL
+1251 
-1259 SNVVATTLDGFQGY
+1259 
-1273 VRYGSSEESAAY
+1273 
-1285 STEQPRTPFTG
+1285 
-1296 TGNIGSYLASQ
+1296 
-1307 VNRGT
+1307 
-1312 PVYYTQVFFSID
+1312 
-1324 TSNKHVDDADVIGTQ
+1324 DVIGTQ
-1339 VSSTGTIKPEQFAS
+1339 IVAEQEQKVNNGE

-1360 ENDRDGVYQVGD
+1360 ENDYNGLFATD
-1372 EAVVEGVAVTLYNA
+1372 EAKLQDITVQLISDNGTVVATAQTNKLGQYDFTGLAPGNYYVKFTSQSFVGYNA
-1386 DGSVCKTTTT
+1386 VPDGGNSIVQQASKGINDSYAQTPVFALTY
-1396 NKYGA
+1396 NDVLEK
-1401 YSFDGIPEKKNYTV
+1401 SF
-1415 GFSNGSS
+1415 
-1422 NIQSYSP
+1422 
-1429 TAKIAAGENNN
+1429 
-1440 HVNNDWKSDVFTAI
+1440 
-1454 YQKNT
+1454 
-1459 SQTINCGV
+1459 GV

-1479 DVNQNGIC
+1479 DANQNGIY
-1487 DNSESKIAN
+1487 DNREAKIAN

-1516 ITAVLTD
+1516 IAAVLTD
-1523 ADGNYSFTNVRPRKE
+1523 ANGNYSFTNVRPRKE

-1551 SNARVSPIPTSGDEK
+1551 SNARVSPIPTSGDVK
-1566 RTNKAE
+1566 LTNKAE
-1572 RSIDVLEFNGA
+1572 KSIGMLEFNGA
-1583 PTSATTEKSGSMLN
+1583 PTSATTEKSGSMLTS
-1597 AATIGEVYINSMTG
+1597 ATIGEIYINSMSG

-1653 ADINIEEPVLNGVK
+1653 ADIDIEEPVLNGVK

-1706 DKTAADKKVLPE
+1706 DRTAADKKVLPE
-1718 EYDYFGFLVSPT
+1718 EYDYFGFTVSPT

-1741 DATAVMQNNKVAKAV
+1741 DSTAVRQNNKVAKAV

-1767 VSLSNEKDFYV
+1767 VNLSNEKDFYV

-1783 AMYIPSKV
+1783 ALYIPSKV

-1804 RETNETENVKT
+1804 RETNENQNVET

-1848 FGELVGNGDLNTAAD
+1848 FGELIGNGDLNTATD
-1863 GYYEYDYLEPGIYY
+1863 GYYEYNCLEPGIYY
-1877 VVFDNTYDYYGQT
+1877 VVFDNTYDCYGQT
-1890 LINQGNDDTLDSETQ
+1890 LINQGNDDTLDSEAQ

-1968 FDYEIYEKAD
+1968 FDYEIYSKAENFGKSVFPD
-1978 DSGKSV
+1978 DRHQGAPQIYEGAEDSGKSV
-1984 FPNGPYTTVPVKPG
+1984 FSDDSNELYTAA
-1998 DTSIKTEHLTTDKNG
+1998 SIETFAQAEHLVTDKDG
-2013 LISFTNQDIAT
+2013 LIHFTNQDIAT

-2035 YVRDTKTHVVKVMP
+2035 YVRDTKTHVIKVMP
-2049 ETAVEN
+2049 ETRVEN
-2055 NNLIWKTYIS
+2055 NNLVWKTYIS
-2065 VDGVRQTNNLYT
+2065 VDGVRQADNLYT

-2122 AVPLQKAYTALFKA
+2122 AVPLQKAYTTTFKA

-2172 VSNTTGSVDNG
+2172 VSNTTGSVNNG

-2202 KVWDDG
+2202 KVWNDG
-2208 NNVDGIRPDSVTIHM
+2208 NNVDGMRPDSVTIHM
-2223 NGSDGSSTEATLSNT
+2223 NGSDGSSTEATLSDT
-2238 KDWKYTFKHIPLFDA
+2238 KDWKCTFKRMPLFDA
-2253 NGNEITYTITEDA
+2253 NGNKITYTITEDA
-2266 VAGYTYTVTNEG
+2266 VAGYTYTVTNED
-2278 RSFTITNSHVQET
+2278 RAFTITNSHVQET
-2291 LSIPVTKTWE
+2291 LNIPVTKTWE

-2347 MEGVAIDYTLSEE
+2347 MEGVAIDYTLNEE
-2360 TVDSYTYKIEGD
+2360 VVDNYTYKIEGD

-2382 HIPAVTNVVINKYW
+2382 HIPAVTNVVVNKYW
-2396 EDAANQDG
+2396 EDVANQDG

-2440 VFFNNGTKIAYTVTE
+2440 VFFSNGTKITYTVTE
-2455 DAVAGYIG
+2455 DAVAGYTS

-2548 TAKEEAVEGY
+2548 TSKEEAVDGY
-2558 TQKSVTT
+2558 TQKSITTT
-2565 ATGFNFTNTHEPQTV
+2565 AGFDLTNTHEIQTADYEV
-2580 TYGATKVWLDDDNRD
+2580 KKVWIDDNDRD
-2595 GVRPNS
+2595 GARPTS
-2601 ITLVLNGS
+2601 ITLTLTGS
-2609 DGSKYTKQMTAAS
+2609 DGSKYTKQMTAAD
-2622 NWSDVTFERIPM
+2622 NWNAVTFERVPM
-2634 FNNGKYITYTLSE
+2634 FNGGKYITYTLTE
-2647 NDVPS
+2647 NEVPS
-2652 YVNSVAVSEDGKFF
+2652 YINSIEVSEDGKHF
-2666 TVTNTHT
+2666 TITNTHA
-2673 PDHAIIKIT
+2673 PDHAIINIT

-2688 NDQDGIRPKKVTT
+2688 NDQDGIRPKKVSA

-2771 TISKTVTKTWKD
+2771 TISKTVTKDWKD
-2783 NENQDGIRPASVTVT
+2783 NENQDGIRPASITVT

-2808 ATLNEENGWTA
+2808 ATLNEDNGWTA

-2864 ETTLRTA
+2864 ETTLRTV

-2879 NQDGIRPDTVTYTLH
+2879 NQDGIRPNTVTYTLH
-2894 GSDGSEVE
+2894 GSDGSEIE

-2935 TVDGYTTDIRDNGHT
+2935 TVAGYTTDIRDNGHT

-2961 VNVDVTKVWTD
+2961 INVDVTKVWTD

-2980 PNSISVILTGN
+2980 PDSISVILTGS

-3027 AEDAASGYSNVIE
+3027 AEDAVSGYSNIIE
-3040 KKDNYTFVLTNKYS
+3040 KKDDYTFVLTNQYS
-3054 PATVDIPVVKKWN
+3054 PATVDIPVVKKWS

-3074 ARPESFNIVLN
+3074 ARPESVNIVLN

-3118 ISYTVAEEKVTGY
+3118 ISYTVAEEKVAGY

-3145 LTNTKSIETVTKT
+3145 LTNTKPIETVTKT

-3186 SRYLKSV
+3186 SRRVKSV

-3229 DEVTQNGNNYT
+3229 DKVTQNGDNYT
-3240 ITNTHMPA
+3240 ITNIHAPA

-3280 GRSYAKKLNADN
+3280 GRSYTEKLNADN

-3301 PKYANGKTIDYTL
+3301 PKYAGGKTIGYTL

-3350 AWNDENNQ
+3350 AWNDGNNQ
-3358 DGLRPKSITAVVNG
+3358 DGLRPKTITAVVNG

-3377 RFVQLFESQ
+3377 RFAQLFESQ
-3386 NWTTSLNNLPKYKNS
+3386 NWATSLNNLPKYKNG

-3457 SLIQVT
+3457 SLIQVS
-3463 LTGSDGSTHNAAIT
+3463 LTGSDGSTRNAAIT

-3517 SDGYSFTI
+3517 SDEYSFTI

-3550 IRAKETVI
+3550 IRVKETVI
-3558 TLQGSNGKVYQHIV
+3558 TLQGSNGKVYQHTV
-3572 TDKDSFATVFEDVP
+3572 TSKDSFATVFEDVP

-3610 VTNTDKYTFQ
+3610 VASTDKYTFQ

-3640 NNNQDGLRPNT
+3640 NDNQDGLRPNT

-3670 ANNWTETFE
+3670 ANNWTEAFD

-3703 EKEIS
+3703 VKEIS
-3708 EKDNLITITNTHAP
+3708 EKDNLITVTNTHTP

-3742 RPDTTTIHMSGT
+3742 RPDAATIHMSGT
-3754 DGTQDTKDFTK
+3754 DGTQDTRDFTK

-3776 LDRFKDGTKIKY
+3776 LDRFKDGTEIKY

-3793 EIPQYTTSIVA
+3793 EIPQYTTSVVA

-3825 VIWEDN
+3825 VVWDDN

-3840 AVNIKLKGNDKLV
+3840 TVNIKLKGNDKLV

-3878 EISYTAEENE
+3878 ENTYTAEENE

-3916 TVDKVWDDSE
+3916 IVDKVWEDSE
-3926 NQDGLRPDTIHI
+3926 DQDGLRPDTIHI

-3944 IAKDAYLDADSNWHL
+3944 IVKDAYLDADSNWHL

-3978 QEVDVDGY
+3978 QEIDVDGY

-4023 DGLRPSSHTV
+4023 DGLRPDSHTV
-4033 ILTDGINTIEEIVL
+4033 ILTDGTDTIEKIVL
-4047 DKDNGYGTVLKDMPK
+4047 DKDNGYGIILKDMPK
-4062 YKNGVEIDYQIKDF
+4062 YKDGVEIDYQIKDF
-4076 KVDGYTTN
+4076 EVDGYTTD
-4084 IIKGDSVKDFKVT
+4084 IVKSDEAPAFDIT
-4097 NTHVPEMVTVTV
+4097 NTHIPETTTITV
-4109 TEGWHDQSDYDKI
+4109 TEKWHDHDDYDKI
-4122 RPEEI
+4122 RPEKVT
-4127 ALTLTGSDGN
+4127 LTLTGSDGN
-4137 VYEKTVNKETWTAV
+4137 VYEKTVTKDTWTTA

-4168 TQEGIKGYSTT
+4168 TQEGIKGYKTT

-4188 TVINKHEPVKTITV
+4188 TVINEHEPVKTITV
-4202 TVTWNDENNKDSI
+4202 TVTWNDENNKDNI
-4215 RPDKVTVKLTDG
+4215 RPDKVTVKLADG
-4227 TTVVSTKEVKNDS
+4227 TTAISTKEIKNDS
-4240 WKHIFEDIPVFNGSD
+4240 WKYILENVSVFNEND
-4255 KVSYT
+4255 KASYT

-4289 SVVPPK
+4289 PVVPPK
-4295 EEPKKKEPATPAPVV
+4295 EEPKKEEPATPAPVV

-4320 VTLIQTTNK
+4320 VTLVQTTNK

>member
-1 MQNGKSRIK
+1 MQKCESRTK
-10 RVASA
+10 RVMSA
-15 IIAGVMALQT
+15 IIAGMMALQV
-25 VAPVISYADDTAS
+25 VAPTISYADDTVASTAS
-38 SVATT
+38 SEDNSNTQ
-43 DDSDAIANVDPG
+43 IDPG
-55 TPVQVDATASEE
+55 VPVQTDTASSNTVTE
-67 PSEAP
+67 PDSSE
-72 SSGTSQADENS
+72 SL
-83 EETETNSDIT
+83 EETADSEQTGEIQDDTVSDSQENETNT
-93 DEVSNEHTDA
+93 QEETVQ
-103 DTADETQTVEEDAPK
+103 DTVQ
-118 QDESTSETTDTAPS
+118 QNNSGSETTES
-132 RTVTVTLNKNGGE
+132 ESVRTVTVTLNKNGGI

-168 DIVVEDTGDTI
+168 DIAIEDTGDTI

-187 SIDIPVAL
+187 SISIPVAL
-195 SSDESLYFT
+195 SGDDSLYFT

-212 YDADSE
+212 YDADNE
-218 TLTFEDGVDAYV
+218 TLTFDDGVDAYV
-230 LSAVYSSV
+230 LTAVYDSV
-238 VDDDQTLVENRTEFD
+238 ADEDQQLIENKEIFD
-253 EQTKRQAIQ
+253 EQAEKNVLQQKLSA
-262 ERLKS
+262 
-267 SGIST
+267 SGISL
-272 YVLRPSDS
+272 YEMRPSDS
-280 YNQLDLVVEGL
+280 YNQLDLIIDGL
-291 AFTSDDGLTQTFTA
+291 AFTSDDGLVQTFTA
-305 PYDGDYIITAY
+305 PYDGDYTITAY

-340 GTVHLNAGQTIHIY
+340 GTIHLNAGQTIHIY

-422 TDAEKAQNN
+422 TDAEKAQND
-431 AAAEVAKKH
+431 AAVEVAKKH

-451 GESGGSA
+451 GESGGTA

-495 PTNGRTL
+495 PTNGRVL
-502 TYEERV
+502 TYDERV

-524 HYTVLGELYDAN
+524 HYTILGELYDAN
-536 PAHRD
+536 PANRD
-541 PVDFL
+541 PVSLL

-597 TIDGEQV
+597 TIDGKQV

-621 TETAPYLVNGRVI
+621 TNSAPYLINGRVLI
-634 IKMVGETPKLK
+634 HMVGTTPKMK
-645 SVMMPAQSE
+645 TIMMEAQNE
-654 DISAGNIDE
+654 DISSSHVDDADVY
-663 KDGFGQKAI
+663 GQKAY
-672 LSPGQGS
+672 LNKGQDVAS
-679 ANKTLAY
+679 TTIAY
-686 TAITYYNLGDV
+686 TAITYYNMGDL
-697 MTVTPKWEYNTLLN
+697 MTVNPVWEYSTMLSPTDRDWN
-711 VTYKPWD
+711 
-718 DSVAKNINNQMS
+718 DSVAKSIDSRLS
-730 VSITN
+730 VSVANTN
-735 TELGIPA
+735 LGVPNP
-742 EGDKYYNDAYPGWY
+742 GDKYYNADYPGWY
-756 AVKSVMTITNAPLSM
+756 AVKSVMTITNPVNTMYSTERLTKYYFRCKGIASYTLSSGTKTMYDKGERGELAIDYNIYINHEGVHVYSDRNIINGTPTSTVDDTIAATAGRSASTWQYPHMALTDVNNINTILVQFSSHGFNTSDSISYDASYADSLGITGSGNQYSYIFKAKSKNSVSTANWEKFLQSITYTTYDAATFTSTGVSGGVTIFWYADENLWENNMFYDSSSSHFYACINTGSSITWGEARNRALSM
-771 YDTAT
+771 YNSALDCYGYLAHITSQSEQDYLYTLMDKSTQGWLGAT
-776 VTKYFFRCHPT
+776 RKVSGNEWDWYWRDGPANETNEPFFRQN
-787 ATVSMYNGIR
+787 ADGIYGSLLWGYENWDSK
-797 TMDDESESGG
+797 TEPNNVGNEWCMHYYGNKSG
-807 LVLDYSIAME
+807 VWNDYSDTN
-817 HQGAHVYQNRNT
+817 GAVTSFIVEWSKDGLAN
-829 INDMN
+829 NDHS
-834 AETVSDT
+834 VSDT
-841 VTATQNHSSSQWKYP
+841 
-856 ELVVKTPKTIQT
+856 
-868 FNVLFTSPSR
+868 
-878 NAQDA
+878 
-883 ILYNTDLANQLGI
+883 
-896 VVTGTNQN
+896 
-904 YIFTKSGGLTQDEWN
+904 
-919 NFLRQVSF
+919 
-927 VTYDRAVFTA
+927 
-937 DGVQSGVEVAWYGFE
+937 
-952 KAIFGSNQATRHV
+952 
-965 PTLSDYPG
+965 
-973 AATHNIASGSLNITS
+973 
-988 SGSVYRIV
+988 
-996 GSTTGDNRIYV
+996 
-1007 SPGVSATVILD
+1007 
-1018 NVTMNYTAAGAGW
+1018 
-1031 GNDTSRAGDGAI
+1031 
-1043 SCSHANLTIILVGTS
+1043 
-1058 RITAYGSYSNAIA
+1058 
-1071 KNGTDGSLMIDGA
+1071 
-1084 GTLYAVGASGDHCGA
+1084 
-1099 IGANV
+1099 
-1104 NCSFWNFT
+1104 
-1112 VQGGTIYANAG
+1112 
-1123 EHCPGIGS
+1123 
-1131 GCLNQPGEGNG
+1131 
-1142 GDGAGCGNLNFTGG
+1142 
-1156 TVVARGNT
+1156 
-1164 ACSGIGSGWGGPVN
+1164 
-1178 GINISNGAKV
+1178 
-1188 TAYGGSYSPGIGSGG
+1188 
-1203 RTDNVQGGNIG
+1203 
-1214 SYHYHVRNIVITGG
+1214 
-1228 DTVVTAFGDKST
+1228 
-1240 NMPGIGCGKDP
+1240 
-1251 VGTVRGTL
+1251 
-1259 SNVVATTLDGFQGY
+1259 
-1273 VRYGSSEESAAY
+1273 
-1285 STEQPRTPFTG
+1285 
-1296 TGNIGSYLASQ
+1296 
-1307 VNRGT
+1307 
-1312 PVYYTQVFFSID
+1312 
-1324 TSNKHVDDADVIGTQ
+1324 DVIGTQ
-1339 VSSTGTIKPEQFAS
+1339 IVAEQEQKVNNGE

-1360 ENDRDGVYQVGD
+1360 ENDYNGLFATD
-1372 EAVVEGVAVTLYNA
+1372 EAKLQDITVQLISDNGTVVATAQTNKLGQYDFTGLAPGNYYVKFTSQSFVGYNA
-1386 DGSVCKTTTT
+1386 VPDGGNSIVQQASKGINDSYAQTPVFALTY
-1396 NKYGA
+1396 NDVLEK
-1401 YSFDGIPEKKNYTV
+1401 SF
-1415 GFSNGSS
+1415 
-1422 NIQSYSP
+1422 
-1429 TAKIAAGENNN
+1429 
-1440 HVNNDWKSDVFTAI
+1440 
-1454 YQKNT
+1454 
-1459 SQTINCGV
+1459 GV

-1479 DVNQNGIC
+1479 DANQNGIY
-1487 DNSESKIAN
+1487 DNREAKIAN

-1516 ITAVLTD
+1516 IAAVLTD
-1523 ADGNYSFTNVRPRKE
+1523 ANGNYSFTNVRPRKE

-1551 SNARVSPIPTSGDEK
+1551 SNARVSPIPTSGDVK
-1566 RTNKAE
+1566 LTNKAE
-1572 RSIDVLEFNGA
+1572 KSIGMLEFNGA
-1583 PTSATTEKSGSMLN
+1583 PTSATTEKSGSMLTS
-1597 AATIGEVYINSMTG
+1597 ATIGEIYINSMSG

-1653 ADINIEEPVLNGVK
+1653 ADIDIEEPVLNGVK

-1706 DKTAADKKVLPE
+1706 DRTAADKKVLPE
-1718 EYDYFGFLVSPT
+1718 EYDYFGFTVSPT
-1730 ATTDKKTQMGN
+1730 AATDKKTQMGN
-1741 DATAVMQNNKVAKAV
+1741 DSTAVMQNNKVAKAV

-1767 VSLSNEKDFYV
+1767 VALNNEKDFYV

-1890 LINQGNDDTLDSETQ
+1890 LINQGNDDTLDSEAQ

-1942 GFIRLLTSFDLKK
+1942 GFIRLLTDFDLKK
-1955 VEDLSGIPFENVK
+1955 IEDLSGIPFKDVK

-2013 LISFTNQDIAT
+2013 LIHFTNQDIAT
-2024 YHLTETETLPG
+2024 YHLIETETLPG
-2035 YVRDTKTHVVKVMP
+2035 YVKNAKTHVVKVMP
-2049 ETAVEN
+2049 ETTVEN
-2055 NNLIWKTYIS
+2055 NNLVWKTYIS
-2065 VDGVRQTNNLYT
+2065 VDGVRLTDNLYT

-2096 NDQDGIRKNAVITL
+2096 NDQDGIRQNAVITL

-2158 YTVVENPMDGYTAI
+2158 YTVIENPMDGYIAT
-2172 VSNTTGSVDNG
+2172 VSATTGSADKG

-2202 KVWDDG
+2202 KVWDDS
-2208 NNVDGIRPDSVTIHM
+2208 NNIDGMRPDSVTIHL
-2223 NGSDGSSTEATLSNT
+2223 NGSDGSSTEATLSNA
-2238 KDWKYTFKHIPLFDA
+2238 KDWKYTFKHMPLFDA

-2266 VAGYTYTVTNEG
+2266 VTGYTYTVTNKD
-2278 RSFTITNSHVQET
+2278 RAFTITNKHTQET
-2291 LSIPVTKTWE
+2291 FSIPVTKTWE

-2312 AIHVILMGSDGNVY
+2312 AIHVTLMGSDGNVY
-2326 EANLTAAG
+2326 EANLTAVG

-2347 MEGVAIDYTLSEE
+2347 MEGVAIDYTLNEE
-2360 TVDSYTYKIEGD
+2360 AVNGYTYKIEGD
-2372 ADTGFTVTNE
+2372 ADTGFIVTNE
-2382 HIPAVTNVVINKYW
+2382 HISAVTNVVVNKYW
-2396 EDAANQDG
+2396 EDAENQDG

-2410 SVTLSGSDGKT
+2410 AVTLSGSDGKT
-2421 YKATLTKDG
+2421 YKATLTKDT
-2430 GFSETFENLP
+2430 GFSKTFENLP
-2440 VFFNNGTKIAYTVTE
+2440 VFFNNGTKITYTVTE
-2455 DAVAGYIG
+2455 DAVNGYTG
-2463 KTATDDT
+2463 KITTDDT
-2470 GYVLSITNTHTPETI
+2470 GYILSITNTHAPETI
-2485 SKTITKTW
+2485 RKTVTKTW
-2493 DDNDNQDG
+2493 DDGNDRDG
-2501 IRPTNVKVELYGTD
+2501 IRPTNVKIELYGTD
-2515 GTLRTQYL
+2515 GTRRTQYL
-2523 TKDNNWSYSFENL
+2523 TKDNHWSYSFENL

-2548 TAKEEAVEGY
+2548 TIKEEAVDGY

-2565 ATGFNFTNTHEPQTV
+2565 TAGFDLTNTHEIQTADYEV
-2580 TYGATKVWLDDDNRD
+2580 KKVWIDDNDRD
-2595 GVRPNS
+2595 GARPTS
-2601 ITLVLNGS
+2601 ITLTLTGS
-2609 DGSKYTKQMTAAS
+2609 DGSKYTKLMTAAD
-2622 NWSDVTFERIPM
+2622 NWNAVTFERVPM
-2634 FNNGKYITYTLSE
+2634 FNGGKYITYTLTE
-2647 NDVPS
+2647 NEVPS
-2652 YVNSVAVSEDGKFF
+2652 YINSIEVSEDGKHF
-2666 TVTNTHT
+2666 TVTNTHA
-2673 PDHAIIKIT
+2673 PDHTVINIT

-2688 NDQDGIRPKKVTT
+2688 NDQDGIRPRKMIAIV
-2701 IIVGSNGNRHEVPL
+2701 VGSNGNRHEVPL

-2808 ATLNEENGWTA
+2808 ATLNEDNGWTA

-2826 RDHGNIVTYNVK
+2826 RDHGNIVAYNVK
-2838 ESDVEGYEASIVK
+2838 ESDTEGYEASVVK

-2864 ETTLRTA
+2864 ETTMRTV
-2871 TLVWRDEN
+2871 TLVWRDEDN
-2879 NQDGIRPDTVTYTLH
+2879 RDGVRPDAVTYTLH
-2894 GSDGSEVE
+2894 GSDGSEQE
-2902 KTVSKDD
+2902 KTVNKDD
-2909 SWADVMFEDLP
+2909 AWNDVVFEDLP
-2920 VYQNGQKVT
+2920 VYQNGQRIS

-2935 TVDGYTTDIRDNGHT
+2935 AIDGYANDIRSSGNT
-2950 FTVTNTHIPAV
+2950 FTVTNTHIPET
-2961 VNVDVTKVWTD
+2961 VNVDVTKIWTD

-2980 PNSISVILTGN
+2980 PDSISVILTGS
-2991 DGNRYT
+2991 DGKRYT
-2997 ATITAANNWKYT
+2997 TTITAANNWKHT
-3009 FSKLP
+3009 FLKLP

-3027 AEDAASGYSNVIE
+3027 TEDTMSGYSDVVE
-3040 KKDNYTFVLTNKYS
+3040 KRSDYVFVLTNKYS
-3054 PATVDIPVVKKWN
+3054 PATVDVTIVKKWD

-3074 ARPESFNIVLN
+3074 MRPESVDVVLN

-3096 SAENGYTYVFQS
+3096 STENGYTCVFQS
-3108 VPKFHNSGTL
+3108 VPKYHDGGTL
-3118 ISYTVAEEKVTGY
+3118 INYTIAEEKIPGY
-3131 TTEVAKDSSGYKFT
+3131 TTTIAKDASGYKFI
-3145 LTNTKSIETVTKT
+3145 LTNAKAIDTVTKT
-3158 VSKVWEDSNNQ
+3158 VSKVWDDNNNQ
-3169 DGLRPSAIT
+3169 DGLRPTAIT

-3186 SRYLKSV
+3186 SRRVKSV
-3193 SAAENWTTTFENL
+3193 TAAENWTVTFENL
-3206 PKNQNHGQSIQYTV
+3206 PKNQNHGQNIQYTV

-3229 DEVTQNGNNYT
+3229 EAITQNGDNYT
-3240 ITNTHMPA
+3240 ITNTHTPA
-3248 TTELFVTKTWKDN
+3248 SSEFFVTKIWKDN

-3280 GRSYAKKLNADN
+3280 GRSYTKKLNADN

-3301 PKYANGKTIDYTL
+3301 PKYADGKVIEYSL
-3314 TEEAVP
+3314 TEESVP

-3325 ITRNGKSFTLIN
+3325 ITRNGKSFVLIN

-3350 AWNDENNQ
+3350 AWNDGNNQ
-3358 DGLRPKSITAVVNG
+3358 DGLRPKTITAVVNG

-3377 RFVQLFESQ
+3377 RFVQLFEGQ
-3386 NWTTSLNNLPKYKNS
+3386 NWATSLNNLPKYKNG
-3401 TEVQYTVKE
+3401 TEIQYTVKE
-3410 NAISGY
+3410 NAIPGY

-3427 TITNTHAP
+3427 AIMNSHTP
-3435 AVVTVSVVKIWDD
+3435 AVVTVSAVKVWDD
-3448 ENNQDGIRP
+3448 ANNQDGIRP

-3463 LTGSDGSTHNAAIT
+3463 LTGSDGSVRNAAIT
-3477 KNDGWTYQFKDLPQ
+3477 KNDGWTYQFKNLPK
-3491 YKNGV
+3491 YKNGT
-3496 KIDYTLQEADSNPYT
+3496 KIDYTLQEANSNPYT

-3517 SDGYSFTI
+3517 SDEYSFTI
-3525 TNNYVPAAVNVPVT
+3525 TNNYVPAVVNVPIT
-3539 TIWNDDNNRDG
+3539 TVWDDDDNRDG
-3550 IRAKETVI
+3550 IRAKETAI
-3558 TLQGSNGKVYQHIV
+3558 TLHGSNGKVYQRVV
-3572 TDKDSFATVFEDVP
+3572 TGKDDFATVFEDVP
-3586 KFFDEGKE
+3586 KFFDEGRE

-3600 QNEVDGYTTD
+3600 QNEMNGYTA
-3610 VTNTDKYTFQ
+3610 NIASTDKYTFQ
-3620 ITNTHEPEKLA
+3620 ITNTHEPERLA

-3656 TGTDGTYIEKNLSA
+3656 TGTDGTYIEKSLST
-3670 ANNWTETFE
+3670 ANNWTEAFD

-3692 YTIDEEAVGGY
+3692 YTIDEEMVGGY

-3742 RPDTTTIHMSGT
+3742 RPDAATIHMSGT
-3754 DGTQDTKDFTK
+3754 NGTQDAKDFTK

-3776 LDRFKDGTKIKY
+3776 LDHYKDGNEIKY
-3788 TVTED
+3788 TVAED
-3793 EIPQYTTSIVA
+3793 EIPQYTTSIAV

-3825 VIWEDN
+3825 VVWEDN
-3831 DDQDGIRPD
+3831 NDQDGLRPD
-3840 AVNIKLKGNDKLV
+3840 TVSVKLKGNDKFI
-3853 DSSELNEDVKWK
+3853 DSSELNEDVEWK

-3878 EISYTAEENE
+3878 EITYTVEENE
-3888 IPGYTTTIEKTDTGY
+3888 IPGYTTSIEKTDTGY

-3916 TVDKVWDDSE
+3916 TVDKVWKDAE
-3926 NQDGLRPDTIHI
+3926 NQDGLRPDAIHI
-3938 KLVSNG
+3938 RLISND
-3944 IAKDAYLDADSNWHL
+3944 IEKDAYLDAESDWHL
-3959 EFEGLPKYRD
+3959 DFEGLPKYRD

-3986 TSTVTTEDG
+3986 TSTVTTKDG
-3995 YAFTIKNDHVPAV
+3995 YAFTIENDHVPAV
-4008 IDIPITEEWIDDNNR
+4008 IDIPITEEWIDDNDR
-4023 DGLRPSSHTV
+4023 DGLRPDSHTV
-4033 ILTDGINTIEEIVL
+4033 ILVDGTNTIEEVVL
-4047 DKDNGYGTVLKDMPK
+4047 DKNNGYGVVLKNMPK
-4062 YKNGVEIDYQIKDF
+4062 YKNGVEINYQIKDF

-4084 IIKGDSVKDFKVT
+4084 IIKSDSVKDFNIT

-4122 RPEEI
+4122 RPEKVT
-4127 ALTLTGSDGN
+4127 LTLTGSDGN
-4137 VYEKTVNKETWTAV
+4137 VYEKTVTKDTWTTA

-4168 TQEGIKGYSTT
+4168 TQEGIKGYKTT
-4179 ITNNQTDTI
+4179 ITDNETGTI
-4188 TVINKHEPVKTITV
+4188 AVINTHEPVKTITV
-4202 TVTWNDENNKDSI
+4202 TVTWNDENNKDNI
-4215 RPDKVTVKLTDG
+4215 RPDKVTVKLANG
-4227 TTVVSTKEVKNDS
+4227 TTAVSTKEINNDS
-4240 WKHIFEDIPVFNGSD
+4240 WKHVFENIIVFNGD
-4255 KVSYT
+4255 GKASYT
-4260 ITQDAVNGY
+4260 VTQDAVNGY

-4283 IINTHI
+4283 IINTH
-4289 SVVPPK
+4289 VPVAPPK
-4295 EEPKKKEPATPAPVV
+4295 EEPKQEETATPAAPAPVV
-4310 EVKVE
+4310 EIKTE
-4315 QPAPT
+4315 PT
-4320 VTLIQTTNK
+4320 TTVIETPNK
-4329 PTGISFFESL
+4329 QTGISFMDGL
-4339 FAK
+4339 FG

>member
-1 MQNGKSRIK
+1 MQKCESRTK
-10 RVASA
+10 RVMSA
-15 IIAGVMALQT
+15 IIAGMMALQV
-25 VAPVISYADDTAS
+25 VAPTISYADDTVASTAS
-38 SVATT
+38 SEDNSNTQ
-43 DDSDAIANVDPG
+43 IDPG
-55 TPVQVDATASEE
+55 VPVQ
-67 PSEAP
+67 
-72 SSGTSQADENS
+72 
-83 EETETNSDIT
+83 
-93 DEVSNEHTDA
+93 
-103 DTADETQTVEEDAPK
+103 
-118 QDESTSETTDTAPS
+118 TDTASSNTVTEPDS
-132 RTVTVTLNKNGGE
+132 SESLEETADSEQTGEIQDDTVSDSQGNETNTQEETVQDTVQQNDTGSETMESKSVRTVTVTLNKNGGV

-168 DIVVEDTGDTI
+168 DIAIEDTGDTI

-187 SIDIPVAL
+187 SISIPVAL
-195 SSDESLYFT
+195 SGDDSLYFT

-212 YDADSE
+212 YDADNE
-218 TLTFEDGVDAYV
+218 TLTFDDDVDAYV
-230 LSAVYSSV
+230 LTAVYNSIA
-238 VDDDQTLVENRTEFD
+238 DEDQQLIENKEIFD
-253 EQTKRQAIQ
+253 EQAEKNVLQQKLSA
-262 ERLKS
+262 
-267 SGIST
+267 SGISL
-272 YVLRPSDS
+272 YEMRPSDS
-280 YNQLDLVVEGL
+280 YNQLDLIIDGL
-291 AFTSDDGLTQTFTA
+291 AFTSDDGLIQTFTA
-305 PYDGDYIITAY
+305 PYDGDYTITAY

-340 GTVHLNAGQTIHIY
+340 GTIHLSAGQTIHIY

-422 TDAEKAQNN
+422 TDAEKAQND

-451 GESGGSA
+451 GESGGTA

-495 PTNGRTL
+495 PTNGRVL
-502 TYEERV
+502 TYDERV

-524 HYTVLGELYDAN
+524 HYTILGELYDAN
-536 PAHRD
+536 PANRD
-541 PVDFL
+541 PVSLL

-597 TIDGEQV
+597 TIDGKQV

-621 TETAPYLVNGRVI
+621 TNSAPYLINGRVLI
-634 IKMVGETPKLK
+634 HMVGTTPKMK
-645 SVMMPAQSE
+645 TIMMEAQNE
-654 DISAGNIDE
+654 DISSSHVDDADVY
-663 KDGFGQKAI
+663 GQKAY
-672 LSPGQGS
+672 LNKGQDVAS
-679 ANKTLAY
+679 TTIAY
-686 TAITYYNLGDV
+686 TAITYYNMGDL
-697 MTVTPKWEYNTLLN
+697 MTVNPVWEYSTMLSPTDRDWN
-711 VTYKPWD
+711 
-718 DSVAKNINNQMS
+718 DSVAKSIDSRLS
-730 VSITN
+730 VSVANTN
-735 TELGIPA
+735 LGVPNP
-742 EGDKYYNDAYPGWY
+742 GDKYYNADYPGWY
-756 AVKSVMTITNAPLSM
+756 AVKSVMTITNPVNTMYSTERLTKYYFRCKGIASYTLSSGTKTMYDKGERGELAIDYNIYINHEGVHVYSDRNIINGTPTSTVDDTIAATAGRSASTWQYPHMALTDVNNINTILVQFSSHGFNTSDSISYDASYADSLGITGSGNQYSYIFKAKSKNSVSTANWEKFLQSITYTTYDAATFTSTGVSGGVTIFWYADENLWENNMFYDSSSSHFYACINTGSSITWGEARNRALSM
-771 YDTAT
+771 YNSALDCYGYLAHITSQSEQDYLYTLMDKSTQGWLGAT
-776 VTKYFFRCHPT
+776 RKVSGNEWDWYWRDGPANETNEPFFRQN
-787 ATVSMYNGIR
+787 ADGIYGSLLWGYENWDSK
-797 TMDDESESGG
+797 TEPNNVGNEWCMHYYGNKSG
-807 LVLDYSIAME
+807 VWNDYSDTN
-817 HQGAHVYQNRNT
+817 GAVTSFIVEWSKDGLAN
-829 INDMN
+829 NDHS
-834 AETVSDT
+834 VSDT
-841 VTATQNHSSSQWKYP
+841 
-856 ELVVKTPKTIQT
+856 
-868 FNVLFTSPSR
+868 
-878 NAQDA
+878 
-883 ILYNTDLANQLGI
+883 
-896 VVTGTNQN
+896 
-904 YIFTKSGGLTQDEWN
+904 
-919 NFLRQVSF
+919 
-927 VTYDRAVFTA
+927 
-937 DGVQSGVEVAWYGFE
+937 
-952 KAIFGSNQATRHV
+952 
-965 PTLSDYPG
+965 
-973 AATHNIASGSLNITS
+973 
-988 SGSVYRIV
+988 
-996 GSTTGDNRIYV
+996 
-1007 SPGVSATVILD
+1007 
-1018 NVTMNYTAAGAGW
+1018 
-1031 GNDTSRAGDGAI
+1031 
-1043 SCSHANLTIILVGTS
+1043 
-1058 RITAYGSYSNAIA
+1058 
-1071 KNGTDGSLMIDGA
+1071 
-1084 GTLYAVGASGDHCGA
+1084 
-1099 IGANV
+1099 
-1104 NCSFWNFT
+1104 
-1112 VQGGTIYANAG
+1112 
-1123 EHCPGIGS
+1123 
-1131 GCLNQPGEGNG
+1131 
-1142 GDGAGCGNLNFTGG
+1142 
-1156 TVVARGNT
+1156 
-1164 ACSGIGSGWGGPVN
+1164 
-1178 GINISNGAKV
+1178 
-1188 TAYGGSYSPGIGSGG
+1188 
-1203 RTDNVQGGNIG
+1203 
-1214 SYHYHVRNIVITGG
+1214 
-1228 DTVVTAFGDKST
+1228 
-1240 NMPGIGCGKDP
+1240 
-1251 VGTVRGTL
+1251 
-1259 SNVVATTLDGFQGY
+1259 
-1273 VRYGSSEESAAY
+1273 
-1285 STEQPRTPFTG
+1285 
-1296 TGNIGSYLASQ
+1296 
-1307 VNRGT
+1307 
-1312 PVYYTQVFFSID
+1312 
-1324 TSNKHVDDADVIGTQ
+1324 DVIGTQ
-1339 VSSTGTIKPEQFAS
+1339 IVAEQEQKVNNGE

-1360 ENDRDGVYQVGD
+1360 ENDYNGLFATD
-1372 EAVVEGVAVTLYNA
+1372 EAKLQDITVQLISDNGTVVATAQTNKLGQYDFTGLAPGNYYVKFTSQSFVGYNA
-1386 DGSVCKTTTT
+1386 VPDGGNSIVQQASKGINDSYAQTPVFALTY
-1396 NKYGA
+1396 NDVLEK
-1401 YSFDGIPEKKNYTV
+1401 SF
-1415 GFSNGSS
+1415 
-1422 NIQSYSP
+1422 
-1429 TAKIAAGENNN
+1429 
-1440 HVNNDWKSDVFTAI
+1440 
-1454 YQKNT
+1454 
-1459 SQTINCGV
+1459 GV

-1479 DVNQNGIC
+1479 DANQNGIY
-1487 DNSESKIAN
+1487 DNREAKIAN

-1516 ITAVLTD
+1516 IAPVLTD
-1523 ADGNYSFTNVRPRKE
+1523 ANGNYSFTNVRPRKE

-1551 SNARVSPIPTSGDEK
+1551 SNARVSPIPTSGDVK
-1566 RTNKAE
+1566 LTNKAE
-1572 RSIDVLEFNGA
+1572 KSIGMLEFNGA
-1583 PTSATTEKSGSMLN
+1583 PTSATTEKSGSMLTS
-1597 AATIGEVYINSMTG
+1597 ATIGEIYINSMSG

-1653 ADINIEEPVLNGVK
+1653 ADIDIEEPVLNGVK

-1706 DKTAADKKVLPE
+1706 DRTAADKKVLPE
-1718 EYDYFGFLVSPT
+1718 EYDYFGFTVSPT
-1730 ATTDKKTQMGN
+1730 AATDKKTQMGN
-1741 DATAVMQNNKVAKAV
+1741 DSTAVMQNNKVAKAV

-1767 VSLSNEKDFYV
+1767 VALNNEKDFYV

-1942 GFIRLLTSFDLKK
+1942 GFIRLLTDFDLKK
-1955 VEDLSGIPFENVK
+1955 IEDLSGIPFENVK
-1968 FDYEIYEKAD
+1968 FDYEIYEKAA

-2013 LISFTNQDIAT
+2013 LIHFTNQDIAT
-2024 YHLTETETLPG
+2024 YHLIETETLPG
-2035 YVRDTKTHVVKVMP
+2035 YVKDTKTHVVKVMP
-2049 ETAVEN
+2049 EAAVEN
-2055 NNLIWKTYIS
+2055 NNLVWKTYIS
-2065 VDGVRQTNNLYT
+2065 VDGVRLTDNLYT

-2096 NDQDGIRKNAVITL
+2096 NDQDGIRQNAVITL

-2158 YTVVENPMDGYTAI
+2158 YTVIENPMDGYTAT
-2172 VSNTTGSVDNG
+2172 VSATTGSTDKG

-2194 QFDDFTVV
+2194 QFDDFTVT
-2202 KVWDDG
+2202 KVWDDS
-2208 NNVDGIRPDSVTIHM
+2208 NNIDGMRPDSVTIYL
-2223 NGSDGSSTEATLSNT
+2223 NGSDGSSTEATLSNA
-2238 KDWKYTFKHIPLFDA
+2238 KDWKYIFKHMPLFDA
-2253 NGNEITYTITEDA
+2253 NGNKITYTITEDA

-2291 LSIPVTKTWE
+2291 FSIPVTKTWE

-2312 AIHVILMGSDGNVY
+2312 AIHVTLMGSDGNVY

-2347 MEGVAIDYTLSEE
+2347 MEGVAIDYTLNEE
-2360 TVDSYTYKIEGD
+2360 AVNGYTYKIEGD
-2372 ADTGFTVTNE
+2372 ANTGFTVTNE
-2382 HIPAVTNVVINKYW
+2382 HISAVTNVVVNKYW
-2396 EDAANQDG
+2396 EDTANQDG

-2410 SVTLSGSDGKT
+2410 AVTLSGSDGKT
-2421 YKATLTKDG
+2421 YKATLTKDT
-2430 GFSETFENLP
+2430 GFSKTFENLP
-2440 VFFNNGTKIAYTVTE
+2440 VFFNNGTKITYTVTE
-2455 DAVAGYIG
+2455 DAVNGYTG
-2463 KTATDDT
+2463 KITTDDT
-2470 GYVLSITNTHTPETI
+2470 GYILSITNTHAPETI
-2485 SKTITKTW
+2485 RKTVTKTW
-2493 DDNDNQDG
+2493 DDGNDRDG
-2501 IRPTNVKVELYGTD
+2501 IRPTNVKIELYGTD
-2515 GTLRTQYL
+2515 GTRRTQYL
-2523 TKDNNWSYSFENL
+2523 TKDNHWSYSFENL

-2548 TAKEEAVEGY
+2548 TIKEEAVDGY

-2565 ATGFNFTNTHEPQTV
+2565 TAGFDLTNTHEIQTADYEV
-2580 TYGATKVWLDDDNRD
+2580 KKVWIDDNDRD
-2595 GVRPNS
+2595 GARPTS
-2601 ITLVLNGS
+2601 ITLTLTGS
-2609 DGSKYTKQMTAAS
+2609 DGSKYTKLMTAAD
-2622 NWSDVTFERIPM
+2622 NWNAVTFERVPM
-2634 FNNGKYITYTLSE
+2634 FNGGKYITYTLTE
-2647 NDVPS
+2647 NEVPS
-2652 YVNSVAVSEDGKFF
+2652 YINSIEVSEDGKHF
-2666 TVTNTHT
+2666 TVTNTHA
-2673 PDHAIIKIT
+2673 PDHTVINIT

-2688 NDQDGIRPKKVTT
+2688 NDQDGIRPRKMTAIV
-2701 IIVGSNGNRHEVPL
+2701 VGSNGNRHEVPL

-2798 LTGSNAVSKT
+2798 LTGSNAISKT
-2808 ATLNEENGWTA
+2808 ATLNEDNGWTA

-2826 RDHGNIVTYNVK
+2826 RDHGNIVAYNVK
-2838 ESDVEGYEASIVK
+2838 ESNTAGYEASVVK
-2851 TEDGF
+2851 TENGF

-2864 ETTLRTA
+2864 ETTMRTV
-2871 TLVWRDEN
+2871 TLVWRDEDN
-2879 NQDGIRPDTVTYTLH
+2879 RDGVRPDAVTYTLH
-2894 GSDGSEVE
+2894 GSDGSEQE
-2902 KTVSKDD
+2902 KTVNKDD
-2909 SWADVMFEDLP
+2909 AWNDVVFEDLP
-2920 VYQNGQKVT
+2920 VYQNGQRIS

-2935 TVDGYTTDIRDNGHT
+2935 AIDGYANDIRSSGNT
-2950 FTVTNTHIPAV
+2950 FTVTNTHIPET
-2961 VNVDVTKVWTD
+2961 VNVDVTKIWTD

-2980 PNSISVILTGN
+2980 PDSISVILTGS
-2991 DGNRYT
+2991 DGKRYT
-2997 ATITAANNWKYT
+2997 TTITAANNWKHT
-3009 FSKLP
+3009 FLKLP

-3027 AEDAASGYSNVIE
+3027 TEDTMSGYSDVVE
-3040 KKDNYTFVLTNKYS
+3040 KRSDYVFVLTNKYS
-3054 PATVDIPVVKKWN
+3054 PATVDVTIVKKWN

-3074 ARPESFNIVLN
+3074 MRPESVDIVLN

-3096 SAENGYTYVFQS
+3096 STENGYTCVFQS
-3108 VPKFHNSGTL
+3108 VPKYHDGGTL
-3118 ISYTVAEEKVTGY
+3118 INYTIAEEKIPGY
-3131 TTEVAKDSSGYKFT
+3131 TTTIAKDASGYKFT
-3145 LTNTKSIETVTKT
+3145 LTNAKAIDTVTKT
-3158 VSKVWEDSNNQ
+3158 VSKVWDDNNNQ
-3169 DGLRPSAIT
+3169 DGLRPTAIT

-3186 SRYLKSV
+3186 SRRVKSV
-3193 SAAENWTTTFENL
+3193 TAAENWTVTFENL
-3206 PKNQNHGQSIQYTV
+3206 PKNKNHGQNIQYTV

-3229 DEVTQNGNNYT
+3229 EAITQNGDNYT
-3240 ITNTHMPA
+3240 ITNTHTPA
-3248 TTELFVTKTWKDN
+3248 SSEFFVTKIWKDN

-3280 GRSYAKKLNADN
+3280 GRSYTKKLNADN

-3301 PKYANGKTIDYTL
+3301 PKYADGKVIEYSL
-3314 TEEAVP
+3314 TEESVP

-3325 ITRNGKSFTLIN
+3325 ITRNGKSFVLIN

-3350 AWNDENNQ
+3350 AWNDGNNQ
-3358 DGLRPKSITAVVNG
+3358 DGLRPKTITAVVNG

-3377 RFVQLFESQ
+3377 RFVQLFEGQ
-3386 NWTTSLNNLPKYKNS
+3386 NWATNLNNLPKYKNG
-3401 TEVQYTVKE
+3401 TEIQYTVKE
-3410 NAISGY
+3410 NAIPGY

-3427 TITNTHAP
+3427 AITNSHTP
-3435 AVVTVSVVKIWDD
+3435 AVVTVSAVKVWDD
-3448 ENNQDGIRP
+3448 ANNQDGIRP

-3463 LTGSDGSTHNAAIT
+3463 LTGSDGSVRNAAIT
-3477 KNDGWTYQFKDLPQ
+3477 KNDGWTYQFKNLPK

-3496 KIDYTLQEADSNPYT
+3496 KIDYTLQEANSNPYT

-3517 SDGYSFTI
+3517 SDEYSFTI
-3525 TNNYVPAAVNVPVT
+3525 TNNYVPAVVNVPVT
-3539 TIWNDDNNRDG
+3539 TVWDDDDNRDG
-3550 IRAKETVI
+3550 IRAKETAI
-3558 TLQGSNGKVYQHIV
+3558 TLHGSNGKVYQRIV
-3572 TDKDSFATVFEDVP
+3572 TGKDDFATVFEDVP
-3586 KFFDEGKE
+3586 KFFDEGRE

-3600 QNEVDGYTTD
+3600 QNEMNGYTANIA
-3610 VTNTDKYTFQ
+3610 NTDKYTFQ
-3620 ITNTHEPEKLA
+3620 IANTHEPEKLT
-3631 KTVTKVWDD
+3631 KTVAKVWND

-3651 LRIAL
+3651 LRVAM
-3656 TGTDGTYIEKNLSA
+3656 TGTDGTYIEKSLST
-3670 ANNWTETFE
+3670 ANNWTETFD

-3692 YTIDEEAVGGY
+3692 YTIDEEIVGGY
-3703 EKEIS
+3703 DKVIS

-3742 RPDTTTIHMSGT
+3742 RPDAATIHMSGT
-3754 DGTQDTKDFTK
+3754 DGTQDTRDFTK
-3765 DSSWSSIVFKD
+3765 SSSWTAIVFKD
-3776 LDRFKDGTKIKY
+3776 LDHYKDGNEIKY
-3788 TVTED
+3788 TVAED
-3793 EIPQYTTSIVA
+3793 EIPQYTTSIAV

-3825 VIWEDN
+3825 VVWEDN
-3831 DDQDGIRPD
+3831 NDQDGLRPD
-3840 AVNIKLKGNDKLV
+3840 TVSVKLKGNDKFI
-3853 DSSELNEDVKWK
+3853 DSSELNEDVEWK

-3878 EISYTAEENE
+3878 EITYTAEENE
-3888 IPGYTTTIEKTDTGY
+3888 IPGYTTSIEKTDTGY

-3916 TVDKVWDDSE
+3916 TVDKVWKDAE
-3926 NQDGLRPDTIHI
+3926 NQDGLRPDAIHI
-3938 KLVSNG
+3938 RLISND
-3944 IAKDAYLDADSNWHL
+3944 IEKDAYLDAESDWHL
-3959 EFEGLPKYRD
+3959 DFEGLPKYRD

-3986 TSTVTTEDG
+3986 TSTVTTKDG
-3995 YAFTIKNDHVPAV
+3995 YAFTIENDHVPAV
-4008 IDIPITEEWIDDNNR
+4008 IDIPITEEWIDDNDR
-4023 DGLRPSSHTV
+4023 DGLRPDSHTV
-4033 ILTDGINTIEEIVL
+4033 ILVDGTNAIEEVVL
-4047 DKDNGYGTVLKDMPK
+4047 DRDNGYGVVLKNMPK
-4062 YKNGVEIDYQIKDF
+4062 YKNGVEINYQIKDF

-4084 IIKGDSVKDFKVT
+4084 IIKSDSVKDFNIT

-4122 RPEEI
+4122 RPEKVT
-4127 ALTLTGSDGN
+4127 LTLTGSDGN
-4137 VYEKTVNKETWTAV
+4137 VYEKTVTKDTWTTA

-4168 TQEGIKGYSTT
+4168 TQEGIKGYKTT
-4179 ITNNQTDTI
+4179 ITDNETGTI
-4188 TVINKHEPVKTITV
+4188 AVINTHEPVKTITV
-4202 TVTWNDENNKDSI
+4202 TVTWNDENNKDNI
-4215 RPDKVTVKLTDG
+4215 RPDKVTVKLANG
-4227 TTVVSTKEVKNDS
+4227 TTAVSTKEINNDS
-4240 WKHIFEDIPVFNGSD
+4240 WKHVFENIIVFNGDD
-4255 KVSYT
+4255 KASYT
-4260 ITQDAVNGY
+4260 VTQDAVSEY

-4283 IINTHI
+4283 IINTH
-4289 SVVPPK
+4289 VPVAPPK
-4295 EEPKKKEPATPAPVV
+4295 EEPKQEETVTPAAPAPVV
-4310 EVKVE
+4310 EIKTE
-4315 QPAPT
+4315 PT
-4320 VTLIQTTNK
+4320 TTVIETPNK
-4329 PTGISFFESL
+4329 QTGISFMDGL
-4339 FAK
+4339 FG

>member
-1 MQNGKSRIK
+1 MQKCESRTK
-10 RVASA
+10 RVMSA
-15 IIAGVMALQT
+15 IIAGMMALQV
-25 VAPVISYADDTAS
+25 VAPTISYADDTVASTAS
-38 SVATT
+38 SE
-43 DDSDAIANVDPG
+43 DNSDTKIDPG
-55 TPVQVDATASEE
+55 VPVQTDTASSNTVTE
-67 PSEAP
+67 PDSSE
-72 SSGTSQADENS
+72 SL
-83 EETETNSDIT
+83 EETADSEQTGKIQDDTVSDSQGNETNT
-93 DEVSNEHTDA
+93 QEETA
-103 DTADETQTVEEDAPK
+103 QDTVQQND
-118 QDESTSETTDTAPS
+118 SGSETTES
-132 RTVTVTLNKNGGE
+132 ESVRTVTVTLNKNGGI

-156 DPIAAYLGTETN
+156 DPIATYLGTETN
-168 DIVVEDTGDTI
+168 DIAIEDTGDTI

-187 SIDIPVAL
+187 SISIPVAL
-195 SSDESLYFT
+195 SGDDSLYFT

-212 YDADSE
+212 YDADNE
-218 TLTFEDGVDAYV
+218 TLTFDDGVDAYV
-230 LSAVYSSV
+230 LTAVYNSV
-238 VDDDQTLVENRTEFD
+238 ADEDQQLIENKEIFD
-253 EQTKRQAIQ
+253 EQAEKNVLQQKLSA
-262 ERLKS
+262 
-267 SGIST
+267 SGISL
-272 YVLRPSDS
+272 YEMRPSDS
-280 YNQLDLVVEGL
+280 YNQLDLIIDGL
-291 AFTSDDGLTQTFTA
+291 AFTSDDGLVQTFTA
-305 PYDGDYIITAY
+305 PYDGDYTITAY

-340 GTVHLNAGQTIHIY
+340 GTIHLSAGQTIHIY

-422 TDAEKAQNN
+422 TDAEKAQND
-431 AAAEVAKKH
+431 AAAEVAKNH

-495 PTNGRTL
+495 PTNGRVL
-502 TYEERV
+502 TYDERV

-524 HYTVLGELYDAN
+524 HYTILGELYDAN
-536 PAHRD
+536 PANRD
-541 PVDFL
+541 PISLL
-546 FDDGQ
+546 FDDEQ

-597 TIDGEQV
+597 TIDGKQV

-621 TETAPYLVNGRVI
+621 TNSAPYLINGRVLI
-634 IKMVGETPKLK
+634 HMVGTTPKMK
-645 SVMMPAQSE
+645 TIMMEAQNE
-654 DISAGNIDE
+654 DISSSHVDDADVY
-663 KDGFGQKAI
+663 GQKAY
-672 LSPGQGS
+672 LNKGQDVAS
-679 ANKTLAY
+679 TTIAY
-686 TAITYYNLGDV
+686 TAITYYNMGDL
-697 MTVTPKWEYNTLLN
+697 MTVNPVWEYSTMLSPTDRDWN
-711 VTYKPWD
+711 
-718 DSVAKNINNQMS
+718 DSVAKSIDSRLS
-730 VSITN
+730 VSVANTN
-735 TELGIPA
+735 LGVPNP
-742 EGDKYYNDAYPGWY
+742 GDKYYNADYPGWY
-756 AVKSVMTITNAPLSM
+756 AVKSVMTITNPVNTMYSTERLTKYYFRCKGIASYTLSSGTKTMYDKGERGELAIDYNIYINHEGVHVYSDRNIINGTPTSTVDDTIAATAGRSASTWQYPHMALTDVNNINTILIQFSSHGFNTSDSISYDASYADSLGITGSGNQYSYIFKAKSKNSVSTANWEKFLQSITYTTYDAATFTSTGVSGGVTIFWYADENLWENNMFYDSSSGHFYACINTGNSITWGEARNRALSM
-771 YDTAT
+771 YNSALDCYGYLAHITSQSEQDYLYTLMDKSTQGWLGAT
-776 VTKYFFRCHPT
+776 RKVSGNEWDWYWRDGPANETSEPFFRQNADGTYGTLLWGYENWDSKTEP
-787 ATVSMYNGIR
+787 NN
-797 TMDDESESGG
+797 SGG
-807 LVLDYSIAME
+807 VEWCMHYYGSNRGVWNDYIDSNGAVTSFIVEWSKDGLV
-817 HQGAHVYQNRNT
+817 G
-829 INDMN
+829 NDHS
-834 AETVSDT
+834 VSDT
-841 VTATQNHSSSQWKYP
+841 
-856 ELVVKTPKTIQT
+856 
-868 FNVLFTSPSR
+868 
-878 NAQDA
+878 
-883 ILYNTDLANQLGI
+883 
-896 VVTGTNQN
+896 
-904 YIFTKSGGLTQDEWN
+904 
-919 NFLRQVSF
+919 
-927 VTYDRAVFTA
+927 
-937 DGVQSGVEVAWYGFE
+937 
-952 KAIFGSNQATRHV
+952 
-965 PTLSDYPG
+965 
-973 AATHNIASGSLNITS
+973 
-988 SGSVYRIV
+988 
-996 GSTTGDNRIYV
+996 
-1007 SPGVSATVILD
+1007 
-1018 NVTMNYTAAGAGW
+1018 
-1031 GNDTSRAGDGAI
+1031 
-1043 SCSHANLTIILVGTS
+1043 
-1058 RITAYGSYSNAIA
+1058 
-1071 KNGTDGSLMIDGA
+1071 
-1084 GTLYAVGASGDHCGA
+1084 
-1099 IGANV
+1099 
-1104 NCSFWNFT
+1104 
-1112 VQGGTIYANAG
+1112 
-1123 EHCPGIGS
+1123 
-1131 GCLNQPGEGNG
+1131 
-1142 GDGAGCGNLNFTGG
+1142 
-1156 TVVARGNT
+1156 
-1164 ACSGIGSGWGGPVN
+1164 
-1178 GINISNGAKV
+1178 
-1188 TAYGGSYSPGIGSGG
+1188 
-1203 RTDNVQGGNIG
+1203 
-1214 SYHYHVRNIVITGG
+1214 
-1228 DTVVTAFGDKST
+1228 
-1240 NMPGIGCGKDP
+1240 
-1251 VGTVRGTL
+1251 
-1259 SNVVATTLDGFQGY
+1259 
-1273 VRYGSSEESAAY
+1273 
-1285 STEQPRTPFTG
+1285 
-1296 TGNIGSYLASQ
+1296 
-1307 VNRGT
+1307 
-1312 PVYYTQVFFSID
+1312 
-1324 TSNKHVDDADVIGTQ
+1324 DVIGTQ
-1339 VSSTGTIKPEQFAS
+1339 IVAEQEQKVNNGE

-1360 ENDRDGVYQVGD
+1360 ENDYNGLFATD
-1372 EAVVEGVAVTLYNA
+1372 EAKLQDITVQLISDNGTVVATAQTNKLGQYDFTGLAPGNYYVKFTSQSFVGYNA
-1386 DGSVCKTTTT
+1386 VPDGGNSIVQQASKGINDSYAQTPVFALTY
-1396 NKYGA
+1396 NDVLEK
-1401 YSFDGIPEKKNYTV
+1401 SF
-1415 GFSNGSS
+1415 
-1422 NIQSYSP
+1422 
-1429 TAKIAAGENNN
+1429 
-1440 HVNNDWKSDVFTAI
+1440 
-1454 YQKNT
+1454 
-1459 SQTINCGV
+1459 GV

-1479 DVNQNGIC
+1479 DANQNGIY
-1487 DNSESKIAN
+1487 DNREAKIAN

-1516 ITAVLTD
+1516 IAAVLTD
-1523 ADGNYSFTNVRPRKE
+1523 ANGNYSFTNVRPRKE

-1543 TSSDTVDI
+1543 TSSNTVDI
-1551 SNARVSPIPTSGDEK
+1551 SNARVSPIPASGDVK
-1566 RTNKAE
+1566 LTNKAE
-1572 RSIDVLEFNGA
+1572 KSIGMLEFNGA
-1583 PTSATTEKSGSMLN
+1583 PTSATTEKSGSMLTS
-1597 AATIGEVYINSMTG
+1597 ATIGEIYINSMSG

-1653 ADINIEEPVLNGVK
+1653 ADIDIEEPVLNGVK

-1706 DKTAADKKVLPE
+1706 DRTAADKKVLPE
-1718 EYDYFGFLVSPT
+1718 EYDYFGFTVSPT

-1741 DATAVMQNNKVAKAV
+1741 DSTAVIQNNKVAKAV

-1767 VSLSNEKDFYV
+1767 VNLSNEKDFYV

-1783 AMYIPSKV
+1783 ALYIPSKV

-1804 RETNETENVKT
+1804 REANETQNVET

-1822 TKSQFADADEQGTNI
+1822 TKSKFADADEQGTNI
-1837 SGHLLYKSYNV
+1837 NGHLLYKSYNV
-1848 FGELVGNGDLNTAAD
+1848 FGELIGNGDLNTATD
-1863 GYYEYDYLEPGIYY
+1863 GYYEYNCLEPGIYY
-1877 VVFDNTYDYYGQT
+1877 VVFDNTYDCYGQT
-1890 LINQGNDDTLDSETQ
+1890 LINQGNDDTLDSEAQ

-1968 FDYEIYEKAD
+1968 FDYEIYSKAENFGKSVFPD
-1978 DSGKSV
+1978 GRHQGAPQIYEGAEDSGKSV
-1984 FPNGPYTTVPVKPG
+1984 FSDDSNELYTTA
-1998 DTSIKTEHLTTDKNG
+1998 SIETFAQAEHLITDKDG
-2013 LISFTNQDIAT
+2013 LIHFTNQDIAT
-2024 YHLTETETLPG
+2024 YHLTETKTLSG
-2035 YVRDTKTHVVKVMP
+2035 YVRDTKTHVIKVMP
-2049 ETAVEN
+2049 ETTVEN
-2055 NNLIWKTYIS
+2055 NNLVWKTYIS
-2065 VDGVRQTNNLYT
+2065 VDGVRQTDNLYT

-2096 NDQDGIRKNAVITL
+2096 NDQDGIRQNAVITL

-2158 YTVVENPMDGYTAI
+2158 YTVIENPMDGYTAT
-2172 VSNTTGSVDNG
+2172 VGATTGSADKG

-2194 QFDDFTVV
+2194 QFDDFTVT
-2202 KVWDDG
+2202 KVWDDS
-2208 NNVDGIRPDSVTIHM
+2208 NNIDGMRPDSVTIHL
-2223 NGSDGSSTEATLSNT
+2223 NGSDGSSTEATLSNA
-2238 KDWKYTFKHIPLFDA
+2238 KDWKYTFKHMPLFDA
-2253 NGNEITYTITEDA
+2253 NGNKITYTITEDA

-2291 LSIPVTKTWE
+2291 FSIPVTKTWE

-2312 AIHVILMGSDGNVY
+2312 AIHVTLMGSDGNVY
-2326 EANLTAAG
+2326 EANLTATG

-2347 MEGVAIDYTLSEE
+2347 MEGVAIDYTLNEE
-2360 TVDSYTYKIEGD
+2360 AVNGYTYKIEGD

-2382 HIPAVTNVVINKYW
+2382 HISAVTNVVVNKYW

-2410 SVTLSGSDGKT
+2410 AVTLSGSDGKT
-2421 YKATLTKDG
+2421 YKATLTKDT
-2430 GFSETFENLP
+2430 GFSKTFENLP
-2440 VFFNNGTKIAYTVTE
+2440 VFFNNGTKITYTITE
-2455 DAVAGYIG
+2455 DAVNGYTG
-2463 KTATDDT
+2463 KITTDDT
-2470 GYVLSITNTHTPETI
+2470 GYILSITNTHAPETI
-2485 SKTITKTW
+2485 RKTVTKTW
-2493 DDNDNQDG
+2493 DDGNDRDG
-2501 IRPTNVKVELYGTD
+2501 IRPTNVKIELYGTD
-2515 GTLRTQYL
+2515 GTHRTQYL
-2523 TKDNNWSYSFENL
+2523 TQDNHWSYSFENL

-2548 TAKEEAVEGY
+2548 TIKEEAVDGY

-2565 ATGFNFTNTHEPQTV
+2565 TAGFDLTNTHEIQTADYEV
-2580 TYGATKVWLDDDNRD
+2580 KKVWVDDNDRD
-2595 GVRPNS
+2595 GARPTS
-2601 ITLVLNGS
+2601 ITLTLTGS
-2609 DGSKYTKQMTAAS
+2609 DGSKYTKQMTAAD
-2622 NWSDVTFERIPM
+2622 NWNAVTFERVPM
-2634 FNNGKYITYTLSE
+2634 FNGGKYITYTLTE
-2647 NDVPS
+2647 NEVPS
-2652 YVNSVAVSEDGKFF
+2652 YINSIEVSEDGKHF
-2666 TVTNTHT
+2666 TVTNTHA
-2673 PDHAIIKIT
+2673 PDHTVINIT

-2688 NDQDGIRPKKVTT
+2688 NDQDGIRPRKMIAIV
-2701 IIVGSNGNRHEVPL
+2701 VGSNGNRHEVPL

-2808 ATLNEENGWTA
+2808 ATLNENNGWTA

-2851 TEDGF
+2851 TENGF

-2894 GSDGSEVE
+2894 GSDGSEIE

-2980 PNSISVILTGN
+2980 PDSISVILTGN

-3074 ARPESFNIVLN
+3074 ARPESVNIVLN
-3085 GSDGKLYTGTL
+3085 GSDGKLYTGRL

-3118 ISYTVAEEKVTGY
+3118 ISYTVAEEQVTGY

-3169 DGLRPSAIT
+3169 DGLRPSSIT

-3206 PKNQNHGQSIQYTV
+3206 PKNQNHGQNIQYTV

-3477 KNDGWTYQFKDLPQ
+3477 KNEGWTYQFKDLPQ

-3550 IRAKETVI
+3550 IRAKETAI
-3558 TLQGSNGKVYQHIV
+3558 TLQGSNGKVYQRIV
-3572 TDKDSFATVFEDVP
+3572 TGKDDFATVFEDVP
-3586 KFFDEGKE
+3586 KFFDEGRE

-3600 QNEVDGYTTD
+3600 QNEMNGYTTNIA
-3610 VTNTDKYTFQ
+3610 NTDKYTFQ
-3620 ITNTHEPEKLA
+3620 ITNTHEPERLA

-3651 LRIAL
+3651 LRVAL
-3656 TGTDGTYIEKNLSA
+3656 TGTDGTYIEKSLST
-3670 ANNWTETFE
+3670 ANNWTETFD

-3692 YTIDEEAVGGY
+3692 YTIDEEMVGGY

-3742 RPDTTTIHMSGT
+3742 RPDAATIHMSGT
-3754 DGTQDTKDFTK
+3754 DGTQDTRDFTK
-3765 DSSWSSIVFKD
+3765 SSSWSSIVFKD

-3793 EIPQYTTSIVA
+3793 EISQYTTSIVA

-3916 TVDKVWDDSE
+3916 TVDKVWEDGE
-3926 NQDGLRPDTIHI
+3926 NQDGLRPDSIDVILTGSDGNTYNATI
-3938 KLVSNG
+3938 SE
-3944 IAKDAYLDADSNWHL
+3944 KDNWTYI
-3959 EFEGLPKYRD
+3959 FANLPKYFND
-3969 HGILNEYSV
+3969 GTLVEYSL
-3978 QEVDVDGY
+3978 QEVETDGYAGTVTKGTDGY
-3986 TSTVTTEDG
+3986 T
-3995 YAFTIKNDHVPAV
+3995 FTIKNDHTPAV
-4008 IDIPITEEWIDDNNR
+4008 VDIPVTKVWNDDEDR
-4023 DGLRPSSHTV
+4023 DGLRPNS
-4033 ILTDGINTIEEIVL
+4033 I
-4047 DKDNGYGTVLKDMPK
+4047 
-4062 YKNGVEIDYQIKDF
+4062 
-4076 KVDGYTTN
+4076 
-4084 IIKGDSVKDFKVT
+4084 
-4097 NTHVPEMVTVTV
+4097 HV
-4109 TEGWHDQSDYDKI
+4109 
-4122 RPEEI
+4122 
-4127 ALTLTGSDGN
+4127 TLTGSDGST
-4137 VYEKTVNKETWTAV
+4137 YKKDLEKD
-4151 FSDLPKNSKGE
+4151 S
-4162 QIIYTL
+4162 
-4168 TQEGIKGYSTT
+4168 GYSTIFTSLPKYHNGELISYSLAETPVEGYETDIQAAESGYGFT
-4179 ITNNQTDTI
+4179 ITNT
-4188 TVINKHEPVKTITV
+4188 HEVSKKTIKVSKVWDDAENQDGIRPDSV
-4202 TVTWNDENNKDSI
+4202 TVTLTGSNNSKYTAKLNKENNWTYTFEGLFCKADGATIKYEVSEKDVAGYTPSIKETEGGFIITNAHKPETVTINIVKNWNDSQNADNI
-4215 RPDKVTVKLTDG
+4215 RPDAISITLT
-4227 TTVVSTKEVKNDS
+4227 
-4240 WKHIFEDIPVFNGSD
+4240 GSD
-4255 KVSYT
+4255 NSSRSITLNKAGDYKTAVDSLPKFHEGKQITYT
-4260 ITQDAVNGY
+4260 VTETPVDGY
-4269 TTEIKASDD
+4269 TSSVQASADGYSFVVINTHTPEVHQEKKETPTTPKFEIKAEPST
-4278 GNTIE
+4278 TI
-4283 IINTHI
+4283 
-4289 SVVPPK
+4289 
-4295 EEPKKKEPATPAPVV
+4295 
-4310 EVKVE
+4310 
-4315 QPAPT
+4315 
-4320 VTLIQTTNK
+4320 IQTTNK
-4329 PTGISFFESL
+4329 PTGVSFFDSL
-4339 FAK
+4339 LG

>member
-1 MQNGKSRIK
+1 MQKCESRTK
-10 RVASA
+10 RVMSA
-15 IIAGVMALQT
+15 IIAGMMALQV
-25 VAPVISYADDTAS
+25 VAPTISYADDTVASTAS
-38 SVATT
+38 SE
-43 DDSDAIANVDPG
+43 DNSDTQIDPG
-55 TPVQVDATASEE
+55 VPVQTDTASSNTVTE
-67 PSEAP
+67 PDSSE
-72 SSGTSQADENS
+72 SL
-83 EETETNSDIT
+83 EETADSEQTGEIQDDTVSDSQGNETNT
-93 DEVSNEHTDA
+93 QEETVQ
-103 DTADETQTVEEDAPK
+103 DTVQ
-118 QDESTSETTDTAPS
+118 QNNSGSETTES
-132 RTVTVTLNKNGGE
+132 ESVRTVTVTLNKNGGI

-168 DIVVEDTGDTI
+168 DIAIEDTGDTI

-187 SIDIPVAL
+187 SISIPVAL
-195 SSDESLYFT
+195 SGDDSLYFT

-212 YDADSE
+212 YDADNE
-218 TLTFEDGVDAYV
+218 TLTFDDGVDAYV
-230 LSAVYSSV
+230 LTAVYDSV
-238 VDDDQTLVENRTEFD
+238 ADEDQQLIENKEIFD
-253 EQTKRQAIQ
+253 EQAEKNVLQQKLSA
-262 ERLKS
+262 
-267 SGIST
+267 SGISL
-272 YVLRPSDS
+272 YEMRPSDS
-280 YNQLDLVVEGL
+280 YNQLDLIIDGL
-291 AFTSDDGLTQTFTA
+291 AFTSDDGLVQTFTA
-305 PYDGDYIITAY
+305 PYDGDYTITAY

-340 GTVHLNAGQTIHIY
+340 GTIHLNAGQTIHIY

-422 TDAEKAQNN
+422 TDAEKAQND
-431 AAAEVAKKH
+431 AAAEVAKNH

-451 GESGGSA
+451 GESGGTA

-495 PTNGRTL
+495 PTNGRVL
-502 TYEERV
+502 TYDERV

-524 HYTVLGELYDAN
+524 HYTILGELYDAN
-536 PAHRD
+536 PANRD
-541 PVDFL
+541 PVSLL

-597 TIDGEQV
+597 TIDGKQV

-621 TETAPYLVNGRVI
+621 TNSAPYLINGRVLI
-634 IKMVGETPKLK
+634 HMVGTTPKMK
-645 SVMMPAQSE
+645 TIMMEAQNE
-654 DISAGNIDE
+654 DISSSHVDDADVY
-663 KDGFGQKAI
+663 GQKAY
-672 LSPGQGS
+672 LNKGQDVAS
-679 ANKTLAY
+679 TTIAY
-686 TAITYYNLGDV
+686 TAITYYNMGDL
-697 MTVTPKWEYNTLLN
+697 MTVNPVWEYSTMLSPTDRDWN
-711 VTYKPWD
+711 
-718 DSVAKNINNQMS
+718 DSVAKSIDSRLS
-730 VSITN
+730 VSVANTN
-735 TELGIPA
+735 LGVPNP
-742 EGDKYYNDAYPGWY
+742 GDKYYNADYPGWY
-756 AVKSVMTITNAPLSM
+756 AVKSVMTITNPVNTMYSTERLTKYYFRCKGIASYTLSSGTKTMYDKGERGELAIDYNIYINHEGVHVYSDRNIINGTPTSTVDDTIAATAGRSASTWQYPHMALTDVNNINTILIQFSSHGFNTSDSISYDASYADSLGITGSGNQYSYIFKAKSKNSVSTANWEKFLQSITYTTYDAATFTSTGVSGGVTIFWYADENLWENNMFYDSSSGHFYACINTGSSITWGEARNRALSM
-771 YDTAT
+771 YNSALDCYGYLAHITSQSEQDYLYTLMDKSTQGWLGAT
-776 VTKYFFRCHPT
+776 RKVSGNEWDWYWRDGPANETSEPFFRQN
-787 ATVSMYNGIR
+787 AGGIYGSLLWGYENWDSK
-797 TMDDESESGG
+797 TEPNNSGG
-807 LVLDYSIAME
+807 VEWCMHYYGSNRGVWNDYIDSNGAVTSFIVEWSKDGLV
-817 HQGAHVYQNRNT
+817 G
-829 INDMN
+829 NDHS
-834 AETVSDT
+834 VSDT
-841 VTATQNHSSSQWKYP
+841 
-856 ELVVKTPKTIQT
+856 
-868 FNVLFTSPSR
+868 
-878 NAQDA
+878 
-883 ILYNTDLANQLGI
+883 
-896 VVTGTNQN
+896 
-904 YIFTKSGGLTQDEWN
+904 
-919 NFLRQVSF
+919 
-927 VTYDRAVFTA
+927 
-937 DGVQSGVEVAWYGFE
+937 
-952 KAIFGSNQATRHV
+952 
-965 PTLSDYPG
+965 
-973 AATHNIASGSLNITS
+973 
-988 SGSVYRIV
+988 
-996 GSTTGDNRIYV
+996 
-1007 SPGVSATVILD
+1007 
-1018 NVTMNYTAAGAGW
+1018 
-1031 GNDTSRAGDGAI
+1031 
-1043 SCSHANLTIILVGTS
+1043 
-1058 RITAYGSYSNAIA
+1058 
-1071 KNGTDGSLMIDGA
+1071 
-1084 GTLYAVGASGDHCGA
+1084 
-1099 IGANV
+1099 
-1104 NCSFWNFT
+1104 
-1112 VQGGTIYANAG
+1112 
-1123 EHCPGIGS
+1123 
-1131 GCLNQPGEGNG
+1131 
-1142 GDGAGCGNLNFTGG
+1142 
-1156 TVVARGNT
+1156 
-1164 ACSGIGSGWGGPVN
+1164 
-1178 GINISNGAKV
+1178 
-1188 TAYGGSYSPGIGSGG
+1188 
-1203 RTDNVQGGNIG
+1203 
-1214 SYHYHVRNIVITGG
+1214 
-1228 DTVVTAFGDKST
+1228 
-1240 NMPGIGCGKDP
+1240 
-1251 VGTVRGTL
+1251 
-1259 SNVVATTLDGFQGY
+1259 
-1273 VRYGSSEESAAY
+1273 
-1285 STEQPRTPFTG
+1285 
-1296 TGNIGSYLASQ
+1296 
-1307 VNRGT
+1307 
-1312 PVYYTQVFFSID
+1312 
-1324 TSNKHVDDADVIGTQ
+1324 DVIGTQ
-1339 VSSTGTIKPEQFAS
+1339 IVAEQEQKVNNGE

-1360 ENDRDGVYQVGD
+1360 ENDYNGLFATD
-1372 EAVVEGVAVTLYNA
+1372 EAKLQDITVQLISDNGTVVATAQTNKLGQYDFTGLAPGNYYVKFTSQSFVGYNA
-1386 DGSVCKTTTT
+1386 VPDGGNSIVQQASKGINDSYAQTPVFALTY
-1396 NKYGA
+1396 NDVLEK
-1401 YSFDGIPEKKNYTV
+1401 SF
-1415 GFSNGSS
+1415 
-1422 NIQSYSP
+1422 
-1429 TAKIAAGENNN
+1429 
-1440 HVNNDWKSDVFTAI
+1440 
-1454 YQKNT
+1454 
-1459 SQTINCGV
+1459 GV

-1479 DVNQNGIC
+1479 DANQNGIY
-1487 DNSESKIAN
+1487 DNREAKIAN

-1516 ITAVLTD
+1516 IAAVLTD
-1523 ADGNYSFTNVRPRKE
+1523 ANGNYSFTNVRPRKE

-1543 TSSDTVDI
+1543 TSSNTVDI
-1551 SNARVSPIPTSGDEK
+1551 SNARVSPIPASGDVK
-1566 RTNKAE
+1566 LTNKAE
-1572 RSIDVLEFNGA
+1572 KSIGMLEFNGA
-1583 PTSATTEKSGSMLN
+1583 PTSATTEKSGSMLTS
-1597 AATIGEVYINSMTG
+1597 ATIGEVYINSMTG

-1730 ATTDKKTQMGN
+1730 AATDKKTQMGN
-1741 DATAVMQNNKVAKAV
+1741 DSTAVMQNNKVAKAV

-1767 VSLSNEKDFYV
+1767 VALNNEKDFYV

-1890 LINQGNDDTLDSETQ
+1890 LINQGNDDTLDSEAQ

-1917 AWIGDIEL
+1917 AWIGNIEL

-1932 YNVLSKHNDA
+1932 YNVLSKYNDA
-1942 GFIRLLTSFDLKK
+1942 GFIRLLTDFDLKK
-1955 VEDLSGIPFENVK
+1955 IEDLSGIPFKDVK

-2013 LISFTNQDIAT
+2013 LIHFTNQDIAT
-2024 YHLTETETLPG
+2024 YHLIETETLPG
-2035 YVRDTKTHVVKVMP
+2035 YVKDTKTHVVKVMP
-2049 ETAVEN
+2049 EAAVEN
-2055 NNLIWKTYIS
+2055 NNLVWKTYIS
-2065 VDGVRQTNNLYT
+2065 VDGVRLTDNLYT

-2096 NDQDGIRKNAVITL
+2096 NDQDGIRQNAVITL

-2149 AYYKGQTIQ
+2149 TYYKGQTIQ
-2158 YTVVENPMDGYTAI
+2158 YTVIENPMDGYIAT
-2172 VSNTTGSVDNG
+2172 VSATTGSTDKG

-2202 KVWDDG
+2202 KAWDDS
-2208 NNVDGIRPDSVTIHM
+2208 NNIDGMRPDSVTIHL
-2223 NGSDGSSTEATLSNT
+2223 NGSDGSSTEATLSNA
-2238 KDWKYTFKHIPLFDA
+2238 KDWKYTFKHMPLFDA

-2266 VAGYTYTVTNEG
+2266 VTGYTYTVTNKD
-2278 RSFTITNSHVQET
+2278 RAFTITNKHTQET
-2291 LSIPVTKTWE
+2291 FSIPVTKTWE

-2312 AIHVILMGSDGNVY
+2312 AIHVTLMGSDGNVY

-2347 MEGVAIDYTLSEE
+2347 MEGVAIDYTLNEE
-2360 TVDSYTYKIEGD
+2360 AVNGYTYKIEGD

-2382 HIPAVTNVVINKYW
+2382 HISAVTNVVVNKYW
-2396 EDAANQDG
+2396 EDAENQDG

-2410 SVTLSGSDGKT
+2410 AVTLSGSDGKT
-2421 YKATLTKDG
+2421 YKATLTKDT
-2430 GFSETFENLP
+2430 GFSKTFENLP
-2440 VFFNNGTKIAYTVTE
+2440 VFFNNGTKITYTVTE
-2455 DAVAGYIG
+2455 DAVNGYTG
-2463 KTATDDT
+2463 KITTDDT
-2470 GYVLSITNTHTPETI
+2470 GYILSITNTHAPETI
-2485 SKTITKTW
+2485 RKTVTKTW
-2493 DDNDNQDG
+2493 DDGNDRDG
-2501 IRPTNVKVELYGTD
+2501 IRPTNVKIELYGTD
-2515 GTLRTQYL
+2515 GTRRTQYL
-2523 TKDNNWSYSFENL
+2523 TKDNHWSYSFENL

-2548 TAKEEAVEGY
+2548 TIKEEAVDGY

-2565 ATGFNFTNTHEPQTV
+2565 TAGFDLTNTHEIQTADYEV
-2580 TYGATKVWLDDDNRD
+2580 KKVWIDDNDRD
-2595 GVRPNS
+2595 GARPTS
-2601 ITLVLNGS
+2601 ITLTLTGS
-2609 DGSKYTKQMTAAS
+2609 DGSKYTKQMTAAD
-2622 NWSDVTFERIPM
+2622 NWNAVTFERVPM
-2634 FNNGKYITYTLSE
+2634 FNGGKYITYTLTE
-2647 NDVPS
+2647 NEVPS
-2652 YVNSVAVSEDGKFF
+2652 YINSIEVSEDGKHF
-2666 TVTNTHT
+2666 TVTNTHA
-2673 PDHAIIKIT
+2673 PDHTVINIT

-2688 NDQDGIRPKKVTT
+2688 NDQDGIRPRKMTAIV
-2701 IIVGSNGNRHEVPL
+2701 VGSNGNRHEVPL

-2771 TISKTVTKTWKD
+2771 MISKTVTKTWKD

-2808 ATLNEENGWTA
+2808 ATLNEDNGWTA

-2826 RDHGNIVTYNVK
+2826 RDNGNIVAYNVK
-2838 ESDVEGYEASIVK
+2838 ESDTAGYEASVVK
-2851 TEDGF
+2851 TENGF

-2864 ETTLRTA
+2864 ETTMRTV
-2871 TLVWRDEN
+2871 TLVWRDEDN
-2879 NQDGIRPDTVTYTLH
+2879 RDGVRPDTVTYTLH
-2894 GSDGSEVE
+2894 GSDGSEQE
-2902 KTVSKDD
+2902 KTVNKDD
-2909 SWADVMFEDLP
+2909 AWADVVFEGLP
-2920 VYQNGQKVT
+2920 VYQNGQRIS
-2929 YTLTES
+2929 YILTES
-2935 TVDGYTTDIRDNGHT
+2935 AIDGYANDIRSSGNT
-2950 FTVTNTHIPAV
+2950 FTVTNTHIPET
-2961 VNVDVTKVWTD
+2961 VNVDVTKIWTD

-2980 PNSISVILTGN
+2980 PDSISVILTGS
-2991 DGNRYT
+2991 DGKRYT
-2997 ATITAANNWKYT
+2997 TTITAANNWKHT
-3009 FSKLP
+3009 FMKLP

-3027 AEDAASGYSNVIE
+3027 TEDTMSGYSDVVE
-3040 KKDNYTFVLTNKYS
+3040 KRSDYVFVLTNKYS
-3054 PATVDIPVVKKWN
+3054 PATVDVTIVKKWD

-3074 ARPESFNIVLN
+3074 MRPESVDIVLN

-3096 SAENGYTYVFQS
+3096 STENGYTCVFQS
-3108 VPKFHNSGTL
+3108 VPKYHDGGTL
-3118 ISYTVAEEKVTGY
+3118 INYTIAEEKIPGY
-3131 TTEVAKDSSGYKFT
+3131 TTTIAKDASGYKFT
-3145 LTNTKSIETVTKT
+3145 LTNAKTIDTVTKT
-3158 VSKVWEDSNNQ
+3158 VSKVWDDNNNQ
-3169 DGLRPSAIT
+3169 DGLRPTAIT

-3186 SRYLKSV
+3186 SRRVKSV
-3193 SAAENWTTTFENL
+3193 TAAENWMVTFENL
-3206 PKNQNHGQSIQYTV
+3206 PKNQNHGQNIQYTV

-3229 DEVTQNGNNYT
+3229 ETITQNGDNYT
-3240 ITNTHMPA
+3240 ITNTHTPA
-3248 TTELFVTKTWKDN
+3248 SSEFFVTKIWKDN

-3266 MRPDEITVTAHGSD
+3266 MRPDGITVTAHGSD
-3280 GRSYAKKLNADN
+3280 GRSYTEKLNADN

-3301 PKYANGKTIDYTL
+3301 PKYANGKVIEYSL
-3314 TEEAVP
+3314 TEESVP

-3325 ITRNGKSFTLIN
+3325 ITRNGKSFVLIN

-3350 AWNDENNQ
+3350 AWNDGNNQ
-3358 DGLRPKSITAVVNG
+3358 DGLRPKTITAVVNG

-3377 RFVQLFESQ
+3377 RFVQLFEGQ
-3386 NWTTSLNNLPKYKNS
+3386 NWATNLNNLPKYKNG
-3401 TEVQYTVKE
+3401 TEIQYTVKE
-3410 NAISGY
+3410 NAIPDY

-3427 TITNTHAP
+3427 AITNSHTP
-3435 AVVTVSVVKIWDD
+3435 AVVTVSAVKVWDD
-3448 ENNQDGIRP
+3448 ANNQDGIRP

-3463 LTGSDGSTHNAAIT
+3463 LTGSDGSVRNAAIT
-3477 KNDGWTYQFKDLPQ
+3477 KNDGWTYQFKNLPK

-3496 KIDYTLQEADSNPYT
+3496 KIDYTLQEANSNPYT

-3517 SDGYSFTI
+3517 SDEYSFTI
-3525 TNNYVPAAVNVPVT
+3525 TNNYVPAVVNVPVT
-3539 TIWNDDNNRDG
+3539 TVWDDDDNRDG
-3550 IRAKETVI
+3550 IRAKETAI
-3558 TLQGSNGKVYQHIV
+3558 TLHGSNGKVYQRIV
-3572 TDKDSFATVFEDVP
+3572 TGKDSFATVFENMP

-3600 QNEVDGYTTD
+3600 QNEMNGYTA
-3610 VTNTDKYTFQ
+3610 NIASTDKYTFQ
-3620 ITNTHEPEKLA
+3620 ITNTHEPERLA

-3656 TGTDGTYIEKNLSA
+3656 TGTDGTYIEKSLST
-3670 ANNWTETFE
+3670 ANNWTETFD

-3703 EKEIS
+3703 EKGIS
-3708 EKDNLITITNTHAP
+3708 EKDNLITITNTHTP

-3742 RPDTTTIHMSGT
+3742 RPDAATIHMSGT
-3754 DGTQDTKDFTK
+3754 DGTQDAKDFTK

-3776 LDRFKDGTKIKY
+3776 LDHYKNGTEIKY

-3793 EIPQYTTSIVA
+3793 EIPQYTTSIAV

-3825 VIWEDN
+3825 VVWEDN
-3831 DDQDGIRPD
+3831 NDQDGLRPD
-3840 AVNIKLKGNDKLV
+3840 TVSIKLKGNDKFI

-3865 HSFTKLPVRENGN
+3865 HSFMKLSVRENGN
-3878 EISYTAEENE
+3878 EITYTAEENE
-3888 IPGYTTTIEKTDTGY
+3888 IPGYTTSIEKTDTGY

-3916 TVDKVWDDSE
+3916 TVDKVWKDAE
-3926 NQDGLRPDTIHI
+3926 NQDGLRPDAIHI
-3938 KLVSNG
+3938 RLISND
-3944 IAKDAYLDADSNWHL
+3944 IEKDAYLDAESDWHL
-3959 EFEGLPKYRD
+3959 DFEGLPKYRD

-4008 IDIPITEEWIDDNNR
+4008 IDIPITEEWIDDNDR
-4023 DGLRPSSHTV
+4023 DGLRPDSHTV
-4033 ILTDGINTIEEIVL
+4033 ILVDGTNAIEEVVL
-4047 DKDNGYGTVLKDMPK
+4047 DRDNGYGVVLKNMPK
-4062 YKNGVEIDYQIKDF
+4062 YKNGVEINYQIKDF

-4084 IIKGDSVKDFKVT
+4084 IIKSDSVKDFNIT

-4122 RPEEI
+4122 RPEKVT
-4127 ALTLTGSDGN
+4127 LTLTGSDGN
-4137 VYEKTVNKETWTAV
+4137 VYEKTVTKDTWTTA

-4168 TQEGIKGYSTT
+4168 TQEGIKGYKTT
-4179 ITNNQTDTI
+4179 ITDNETGTI
-4188 TVINKHEPVKTITV
+4188 AVINTHEPVKDITV
-4202 TVTWNDENNKDSI
+4202 TIVWKDENNKDNI
-4215 RPDKVTVKLTDG
+4215 RPDKVTVKLADG
-4227 TTVVSTKEVKNDS
+4227 TTVVSAKEVKNDS
-4240 WKHIFEDIPVFNGSD
+4240 WKHIFEDISVFNGSD

-4260 ITQDAVNGY
+4260 VTQDAVNGY
-4269 TTEIKASDD
+4269 TTEVKVSDD
-4278 GNTIE
+4278 GNTVK
-4283 IINTHI
+4283 IINTH
-4289 SVVPPK
+4289 VPVAPPK
-4295 EEPKKKEPATPAPVV
+4295 EEPKQEETATSTAPAPVV
-4310 EVKVE
+4310 EIKTE
-4315 QPAPT
+4315 PT
-4320 VTLIQTTNK
+4320 TTVIETPNK
-4329 PTGISFFESL
+4329 QTGISFMDGL
-4339 FAK
+4339 FG

>member
-1 MQNGKSRIK
+1 MQKCESRTK
-10 RVASA
+10 RVMSA
-15 IIAGVMALQT
+15 IIAGMMALQV
-25 VAPVISYADDTAS
+25 VAPTISYADDTVASTAS
-38 SVATT
+38 SE
-43 DDSDAIANVDPG
+43 DNSDTQIDPG
-55 TPVQVDATASEE
+55 VPVQTDTASSNTVTE
-67 PSEAP
+67 PDSSE
-72 SSGTSQADENS
+72 SL
-83 EETETNSDIT
+83 EETADSEQTGEIQDDTVSDSQGNETNT
-93 DEVSNEHTDA
+93 QEETVQ
-103 DTADETQTVEEDAPK
+103 DTVQ
-118 QDESTSETTDTAPS
+118 QNNSGSETTES
-132 RTVTVTLNKNGGE
+132 ESVRTVTVTLNKNGGI

-168 DIVVEDTGDTI
+168 DIAIEDTGDTI

-187 SIDIPVAL
+187 SISIPVAL
-195 SSDESLYFT
+195 SGDDSLYFT

-212 YDADSE
+212 YDADNE
-218 TLTFEDGVDAYV
+218 TLTFDDGVDAYV
-230 LSAVYSSV
+230 LTAVYNSV
-238 VDDDQTLVENRTEFD
+238 ADEDQQLIENKEIFD
-253 EQTKRQAIQ
+253 EQAEKNVLQQ
-262 ERLKS
+262 KLS
-267 SGIST
+267 VSGISL
-272 YVLRPSDS
+272 YEMRPSDS
-280 YNQLDLVVEGL
+280 YNQLDLIIDGL
-291 AFTSDDGLTQTFTA
+291 AFTSDDGLVQTFTA
-305 PYDGDYIITAY
+305 PYDGDYTITAY

-340 GTVHLNAGQTIHIY
+340 GTIHLNAGQTIHIY

-395 FGRGGGATYVTVDA
+395 FGRGGGATYVTIDA

-422 TDAEKAQNN
+422 TDAEKAQND
-431 AAAEVAKKH
+431 AAVEVAKKH

-451 GESGGSA
+451 GESGGTA

-495 PTNGRTL
+495 PTNGRVL
-502 TYEERV
+502 TYDERV

-524 HYTVLGELYDAN
+524 HYTILGELYDAN
-536 PAHRD
+536 PANRD
-541 PVDFL
+541 PVSLL

-597 TIDGEQV
+597 TIDGKQV

-621 TETAPYLVNGRVI
+621 TNSAPYLINGRVLI
-634 IKMVGETPKLK
+634 HMVGTTPKMK
-645 SVMMPAQSE
+645 TIMMEAQNE
-654 DISAGNIDE
+654 DISSSHVDDADVY
-663 KDGFGQKAI
+663 GQKAY
-672 LSPGQGS
+672 LNKGQDVAS
-679 ANKTLAY
+679 TTIAY
-686 TAITYYNLGDV
+686 TAITYYNMGDL
-697 MTVTPKWEYNTLLN
+697 MTVNPVWEYSTMLSPTDRDWN
-711 VTYKPWD
+711 
-718 DSVAKNINNQMS
+718 DSVAKSIDSRLS
-730 VSITN
+730 VSVANTN
-735 TELGIPA
+735 LGVPNP
-742 EGDKYYNDAYPGWY
+742 GDKYYNADYPGWY
-756 AVKSVMTITNAPLSM
+756 AVKSVMTITNPVNTMYSTERLTKYYFRCKGIASYTLSSGTKTMYDKGERGELAIDYNIYINHEGVHVYSDRNIINGTPTSTVDDTIAATAGRSASTWQYPHMALTDVNNINTILIQFSSHGFNTSDSISYDASYADSLGITGSGNQYSYIFKAKSKNSVSTANWEKFLQSITYTTYDAATFTSTGVSGGVTIFWYADENLWENNMFYDSSSGHFYACINTGSSITWGEARNRALSM
-771 YDTAT
+771 YNSALDCYGYLAHITSQSEQDYLYTLMDKSTQGWLGAT
-776 VTKYFFRCHPT
+776 RKVSGNEWDWYWRDGPANETSEPFFRQN
-787 ATVSMYNGIR
+787 AGGIYGSLLWGYENWDSK
-797 TMDDESESGG
+797 TEPNNSGG
-807 LVLDYSIAME
+807 VEWCMHYYGSNRGVWNDYIDSNGAVTSFIVEWSKDGLV
-817 HQGAHVYQNRNT
+817 G
-829 INDMN
+829 NDHS
-834 AETVSDT
+834 VSDT
-841 VTATQNHSSSQWKYP
+841 
-856 ELVVKTPKTIQT
+856 
-868 FNVLFTSPSR
+868 
-878 NAQDA
+878 
-883 ILYNTDLANQLGI
+883 
-896 VVTGTNQN
+896 
-904 YIFTKSGGLTQDEWN
+904 
-919 NFLRQVSF
+919 
-927 VTYDRAVFTA
+927 
-937 DGVQSGVEVAWYGFE
+937 
-952 KAIFGSNQATRHV
+952 
-965 PTLSDYPG
+965 
-973 AATHNIASGSLNITS
+973 
-988 SGSVYRIV
+988 
-996 GSTTGDNRIYV
+996 
-1007 SPGVSATVILD
+1007 
-1018 NVTMNYTAAGAGW
+1018 
-1031 GNDTSRAGDGAI
+1031 
-1043 SCSHANLTIILVGTS
+1043 
-1058 RITAYGSYSNAIA
+1058 
-1071 KNGTDGSLMIDGA
+1071 
-1084 GTLYAVGASGDHCGA
+1084 
-1099 IGANV
+1099 
-1104 NCSFWNFT
+1104 
-1112 VQGGTIYANAG
+1112 
-1123 EHCPGIGS
+1123 
-1131 GCLNQPGEGNG
+1131 
-1142 GDGAGCGNLNFTGG
+1142 
-1156 TVVARGNT
+1156 
-1164 ACSGIGSGWGGPVN
+1164 
-1178 GINISNGAKV
+1178 
-1188 TAYGGSYSPGIGSGG
+1188 
-1203 RTDNVQGGNIG
+1203 
-1214 SYHYHVRNIVITGG
+1214 
-1228 DTVVTAFGDKST
+1228 
-1240 NMPGIGCGKDP
+1240 
-1251 VGTVRGTL
+1251 
-1259 SNVVATTLDGFQGY
+1259 
-1273 VRYGSSEESAAY
+1273 
-1285 STEQPRTPFTG
+1285 
-1296 TGNIGSYLASQ
+1296 
-1307 VNRGT
+1307 
-1312 PVYYTQVFFSID
+1312 
-1324 TSNKHVDDADVIGTQ
+1324 DVIGTQ
-1339 VSSTGTIKPEQFAS
+1339 IVAEQEQKVNNGE

-1360 ENDRDGVYQVGD
+1360 ENDYNGLFATD
-1372 EAVVEGVAVTLYNA
+1372 EAKLQDITVQLISDNGTVVATAQTNKLGQYDFTGLAPGNYYVKFTSQSFVGYNA
-1386 DGSVCKTTTT
+1386 VPDGGNSIVQQASKGINDSYAQTPVFALTY
-1396 NKYGA
+1396 NDVLEK
-1401 YSFDGIPEKKNYTV
+1401 SF
-1415 GFSNGSS
+1415 
-1422 NIQSYSP
+1422 
-1429 TAKIAAGENNN
+1429 
-1440 HVNNDWKSDVFTAI
+1440 
-1454 YQKNT
+1454 
-1459 SQTINCGV
+1459 GV

-1479 DVNQNGIC
+1479 DANQNGIY
-1487 DNSESKIAN
+1487 DNREAKIAN

-1516 ITAVLTD
+1516 IAAVLTD
-1523 ADGNYSFTNVRPRKE
+1523 ANGNYSFTNVRPRKE

-1551 SNARVSPIPTSGDEK
+1551 SNARVSPIPTSGDVK
-1566 RTNKAE
+1566 LTNKAE
-1572 RSIDVLEFNGA
+1572 KSIGMLEFNGA
-1583 PTSATTEKSGSMLN
+1583 PTSATTEKSGSMLTS
-1597 AATIGEVYINSMTG
+1597 ATIGEIYINSMSG

-1730 ATTDKKTQMGN
+1730 AATDKKTQMGN
-1741 DATAVMQNNKVAKAV
+1741 NSTAVMQNNKVAKAV

-1767 VSLSNEKDFYV
+1767 VNLSNEKDFYV

-1783 AMYIPSKV
+1783 ALYIPSKV

-1798 DNYNGI
+1798 NNYNGI

-1890 LINQGNDDTLDSETQ
+1890 LINQGNDDTLDSEAQ

-1942 GFIRLLTSFDLKK
+1942 GFIRLLTDFDLKK
-1955 VEDLSGIPFENVK
+1955 IEDLSGIPFKDVK

-2013 LISFTNQDIAT
+2013 LIHFTNQDIAT
-2024 YHLTETETLPG
+2024 YHLIETETLPG
-2035 YVRDTKTHVVKVMP
+2035 YVKDTKTHVVKVMP
-2049 ETAVEN
+2049 EAAVEN
-2055 NNLIWKTYIS
+2055 NNLVWKTYIS
-2065 VDGVRQTNNLYT
+2065 VDGVRLTDNLYT

-2096 NDQDGIRKNAVITL
+2096 NDQDGIRQNAVITL

-2158 YTVVENPMDGYTAI
+2158 YTVIENPMDGYTAT
-2172 VSNTTGSVDNG
+2172 VSATTGSTDKG

-2194 QFDDFTVV
+2194 QFDDFTVT
-2202 KVWDDG
+2202 KVWDDS
-2208 NNVDGIRPDSVTIHM
+2208 NNIDGMRPDSVTIYL
-2223 NGSDGSSTEATLSNT
+2223 NGSDGSSTEATLSNA
-2238 KDWKYTFKHIPLFDA
+2238 KDWKYTFKHMPLFDA

-2266 VAGYTYTVTNEG
+2266 VTGYTYTVTNKD
-2278 RSFTITNSHVQET
+2278 RAFTITNKHTQET
-2291 LSIPVTKTWE
+2291 FSIPVTKTWE

-2312 AIHVILMGSDGNVY
+2312 AIHVTLMGSDGNVY

-2347 MEGVAIDYTLSEE
+2347 MEGVAIDYTLNEE
-2360 TVDSYTYKIEGD
+2360 AVNGYTYKIEGD

-2382 HIPAVTNVVINKYW
+2382 HISAVTNVVVNKYW
-2396 EDAANQDG
+2396 EDAENQDG

-2410 SVTLSGSDGKT
+2410 AVTLSGSDGKT
-2421 YKATLTKDG
+2421 YKATLAKDT
-2430 GFSETFENLP
+2430 GFSKTFENLP
-2440 VFFNNGTKIAYTVTE
+2440 VFFNNGTKITYTVTE
-2455 DAVAGYIG
+2455 DAVDGYTG
-2463 KTATDDT
+2463 KITTDDT
-2470 GYVLSITNTHTPETI
+2470 GYILSITNTHAPETI
-2485 SKTITKTW
+2485 RKTVTKTW
-2493 DDNDNQDG
+2493 DDGNDRDG
-2501 IRPTNVKVELYGTD
+2501 IRPTNVKIELYGTD
-2515 GTLRTQYL
+2515 GTRRTQYL
-2523 TKDNNWSYSFENL
+2523 TKDNHWSYSFENL

-2548 TAKEEAVEGY
+2548 IIKEEAVDGY

-2565 ATGFNFTNTHEPQTV
+2565 TAGFDLTNTHEIQTADYEV
-2580 TYGATKVWLDDDNRD
+2580 KKVWIDDNDRD
-2595 GVRPNS
+2595 GTRPTS
-2601 ITLVLNGS
+2601 ITLTLTGS
-2609 DGSKYTKQMTAAS
+2609 DGSKYTKQMTAAD
-2622 NWSDVTFERIPM
+2622 NWNAVTFERVPM
-2634 FNNGKYITYTLSE
+2634 FNGGKYITYTLTE
-2647 NDVPS
+2647 NEVPS
-2652 YVNSVAVSEDGKFF
+2652 YINLIEVSEDGKHF
-2666 TVTNTHT
+2666 TVTNTHA
-2673 PDHAIIKIT
+2673 PDHTVINIT

-2688 NDQDGIRPKKVTT
+2688 NDQDGIRPRKMTAIV
-2701 IIVGSNGNRHEVPL
+2701 VGSNGNRHEVPL

-2808 ATLNEENGWTA
+2808 ATLNEDNGWTA

-2826 RDHGNIVTYNVK
+2826 RDHGNIVAYNVK
-2838 ESDVEGYEASIVK
+2838 ESDTAGYEASVVK

-2864 ETTLRTA
+2864 ETTMRTV
-2871 TLVWRDEN
+2871 TLVWRDEDN
-2879 NQDGIRPDTVTYTLH
+2879 RDGVRPDAVTYTLH
-2894 GSDGSEVE
+2894 GSDGSEQE
-2902 KTVSKDD
+2902 KTVNKDD
-2909 SWADVMFEDLP
+2909 AWNDVVFEDLP
-2920 VYQNGQKVT
+2920 VYQNGQRIS

-2935 TVDGYTTDIRDNGHT
+2935 AIDGYANDIRSSGNT
-2950 FTVTNTHIPAV
+2950 FTVTNTHIPET
-2961 VNVDVTKVWTD
+2961 VNVDVTKIWTD

-2980 PNSISVILTGN
+2980 PDSISVILTGS
-2991 DGNRYT
+2991 DGKRYT
-2997 ATITAANNWKYT
+2997 TTITAANNWKHT
-3009 FSKLP
+3009 FLKLP

-3027 AEDAASGYSNVIE
+3027 TEDTMSGYSDVVE
-3040 KKDNYTFVLTNKYS
+3040 KRSDYVFVLTNKYS
-3054 PATVDIPVVKKWN
+3054 PATVDVTIVKKWD

-3074 ARPESFNIVLN
+3074 MRPESVDIVLN

-3096 SAENGYTYVFQS
+3096 STENGYTCVFQS
-3108 VPKFHNSGTL
+3108 VPKYHDGGTL
-3118 ISYTVAEEKVTGY
+3118 INYTIAEEKIPGY
-3131 TTEVAKDSSGYKFT
+3131 TTTIAKDASGYKFT
-3145 LTNTKSIETVTKT
+3145 LTNAKTIDTVTKT
-3158 VSKVWEDSNNQ
+3158 VSKVWDDNNNQ
-3169 DGLRPSAIT
+3169 DGLRPTAIT

-3186 SRYLKSV
+3186 SRRVKSV
-3193 SAAENWTTTFENL
+3193 TATENWTVTFENL
-3206 PKNQNHGQSIQYTV
+3206 PKNQNHGQNIQYTV

-3229 DEVTQNGNNYT
+3229 EAITQNGDNYI
-3240 ITNTHMPA
+3240 ITNTHTPA
-3248 TTELFVTKTWKDN
+3248 SSEFFVTKIWKDN
-3261 GNNDG
+3261 ENNDG

-3280 GRSYAKKLNADN
+3280 GCSYTEKLNADN

-3301 PKYANGKTIDYTL
+3301 PKYADGKVIEYSL
-3314 TEEAVP
+3314 TEESVP

-3325 ITRNGKSFTLIN
+3325 ITRNGKSFVFIN

-3350 AWNDENNQ
+3350 AWNDGNNQ
-3358 DGLRPKSITAVVNG
+3358 DGLRPKTITAVVNG

-3377 RFVQLFESQ
+3377 RFVQLFEGQ
-3386 NWTTSLNNLPKYKNS
+3386 NWATSLNNLPKYKNG
-3401 TEVQYTVKE
+3401 TEIQYTVKE
-3410 NAISGY
+3410 NAIPGY

-3427 TITNTHAP
+3427 AIMNSHTP
-3435 AVVTVSVVKIWDD
+3435 AVVTVSAVKVWDD
-3448 ENNQDGIRP
+3448 ANNQDGIRP

-3463 LTGSDGSTHNAAIT
+3463 LTGSDGSVRNAAIT
-3477 KNDGWTYQFKDLPQ
+3477 KNDGWTYQFKNLPK
-3491 YKNGV
+3491 YKNGM
-3496 KIDYTLQEADSNPYT
+3496 KIDYTLQEANSNPYT

-3517 SDGYSFTI
+3517 SDEYSFTI
-3525 TNNYVPAAVNVPVT
+3525 TNNYVPAVVNVPIT
-3539 TIWNDDNNRDG
+3539 TVWDDDDNRDG
-3550 IRAKETVI
+3550 IRAKETAI
-3558 TLQGSNGKVYQHIV
+3558 TLHGSNGKVYQRIV
-3572 TDKDSFATVFEDVP
+3572 TGKDDFATVFEDVP
-3586 KFFDEGKE
+3586 KFFDEGRE

-3600 QNEVDGYTTD
+3600 QNEMNGYTA
-3610 VTNTDKYTFQ
+3610 NIASTDKYTFQ
-3620 ITNTHEPEKLA
+3620 ITNTHEPERLA

-3656 TGTDGTYIEKNLSA
+3656 TGTDGTYIEKSLST
-3670 ANNWTETFE
+3670 ANNWTETFD

-3692 YTIDEEAVGGY
+3692 YTIDEEMVGGY

-3742 RPDTTTIHMSGT
+3742 RPDAATIHMSGT
-3754 DGTQDTKDFTK
+3754 DGTQDAKDFTK

-3776 LDRFKDGTKIKY
+3776 LDHYKDGNEIKY

-3793 EIPQYTTSIVA
+3793 EIPQYTTSIAV

-3825 VIWEDN
+3825 VVWEDN
-3831 DDQDGIRPD
+3831 NDQDGLRPD
-3840 AVNIKLKGNDKLV
+3840 TVSVKLKGNDKFI
-3853 DSSELNEDVKWK
+3853 DSSELNEDVEWK

-3888 IPGYTTTIEKTDTGY
+3888 IPGYTTSIEKTDTGY

-3916 TVDKVWDDSE
+3916 TVDKVWKDAE
-3926 NQDGLRPDTIHI
+3926 NQDGLRPDAIHI
-3938 KLVSNG
+3938 RLISND
-3944 IAKDAYLDADSNWHL
+3944 IEKDAYLDAESDWHL
-3959 EFEGLPKYRD
+3959 DFEGLPKYRD

-3986 TSTVTTEDG
+3986 TSTVTTKDG
-3995 YAFTIKNDHVPAV
+3995 YAFTIENDHVPAV
-4008 IDIPITEEWIDDNNR
+4008 IDIPITEEWIDDNDR
-4023 DGLRPSSHTV
+4023 DGLRPGSHTV
-4033 ILTDGINTIEEIVL
+4033 VLVDGTNAIEEVVL
-4047 DKDNGYGTVLKDMPK
+4047 DRNNGYGVVLKNMPK
-4062 YKNGVEIDYQIKDF
+4062 YKNGVEINYQIKDF

-4084 IIKGDSVKDFKVT
+4084 IIKSDSVKDFNIT
-4097 NTHVPEMVTVTV
+4097 NTHVPEMVTITV

-4122 RPEEI
+4122 RPEKVT
-4127 ALTLTGSDGN
+4127 LTLTGSDGN
-4137 VYEKTVNKETWTAV
+4137 VYEKTVTKDTWTTV

-4168 TQEGIKGYSTT
+4168 TQEGIKGYKTT
-4179 ITNNQTDTI
+4179 ITDNETGTI
-4188 TVINKHEPVKTITV
+4188 AVINTHEPVKTITV
-4202 TVTWNDENNKDSI
+4202 TVTWNDENNKDNI
-4215 RPDKVTVKLTDG
+4215 RPDKVTVKLANG
-4227 TTVVSTKEVKNDS
+4227 TTAVSTKEINNDS
-4240 WKHIFEDIPVFNGSD
+4240 WKHVFENIIVFNGDD
-4255 KVSYT
+4255 KASYT
-4260 ITQDAVNGY
+4260 VTQDAVSEY

-4278 GNTIE
+4278 GDTIE
-4283 IINTHI
+4283 IINTH
-4289 SVVPPK
+4289 VPVAPPK
-4295 EEPKKKEPATPAPVV
+4295 EEPKQEETATPAAPAPVV
-4310 EVKVE
+4310 EIKTE
-4315 QPAPT
+4315 PT
-4320 VTLIQTTNK
+4320 TTVIETPNK
-4329 PTGISFFESL
+4329 QTGISFMDGL
-4339 FAK
+4339 FG

>member
-72 SSGTSQADENS
+72 SSGASQADENS

-93 DEVSNEHTDA
+93 DEVANEHTDA

-132 RTVTVTLNKNGGE
+132 RTVTVTLNKNGGI

-168 DIVVEDTGDTI
+168 DIAIEDTGDTI

-187 SIDIPVAL
+187 SISIPVAL
-195 SSDESLYFT
+195 SGDDSLYFT

-212 YDADSE
+212 YDTDNE
-218 TLTFEDGVDAYV
+218 TLTFDDGVDAYV
-230 LSAVYSSV
+230 LTAVYNSV
-238 VDDDQTLVENRTEFD
+238 ADEDQQLIENKEIFD
-253 EQTKRQAIQ
+253 EQAEKNVLQQKLSA
-262 ERLKS
+262 
-267 SGIST
+267 SGISL
-272 YVLRPSDS
+272 YEMRPSDS
-280 YNQLDLVVEGL
+280 YNQLDLIIDGL
-291 AFTSDDGLTQTFTA
+291 AFTSDDGLVQTFTA
-305 PYDGDYIITAY
+305 PYDGDYTITAY

-340 GTVHLNAGQTIHIY
+340 GTIHLSAGQTIHIY

-422 TDAEKAQNN
+422 TDAEKAQND
-431 AAAEVAKKH
+431 AAAEVAKNH

-451 GESGGSA
+451 GESGGTA

-495 PTNGRTL
+495 PTNGRVL
-502 TYEERV
+502 TYDERV
-508 DAKVYP
+508 NAKVYP

-524 HYTVLGELYDAN
+524 HYTILGELYDAN
-536 PAHRD
+536 PANRD
-541 PVDFL
+541 PVSLL

-597 TIDGEQV
+597 TIDGKQV

-621 TETAPYLVNGRVI
+621 TNSAPYLINGRVLI
-634 IKMVGETPKLK
+634 HMVGTTPKMK
-645 SVMMPAQSE
+645 TIMMEAQNE
-654 DISAGNIDE
+654 DISSSHVDDADVY
-663 KDGFGQKAI
+663 GQKAY
-672 LSPGQGS
+672 LNKGQDVAS
-679 ANKTLAY
+679 TTIAY
-686 TAITYYNLGDV
+686 TAITYYNMGDL
-697 MTVTPKWEYNTLLN
+697 MTVNPVWEYSTMLSPTDRDWN
-711 VTYKPWD
+711 
-718 DSVAKNINNQMS
+718 DSVAKSIDNRLS
-730 VSITN
+730 VSVANTN
-735 TELGIPA
+735 LGVPNP
-742 EGDKYYNDAYPGWY
+742 GDKYYNADYPGWY
-756 AVKSVMTITNAPLSM
+756 AVKSVMTITNPVNTMYSTERLTKYYFRCKGIASYTLSSGTKTMYDKGERGELAIDYNIYINHEGVHVYSDRNIINGTPTSTVDDTIAATAGRSASTWQYPHMALTDVNNINTILIQFSSHGFNTSDSISYDASYADSLGITGSGNQYSYIFKAKSKNSVSTANWEKFLQSITYTTYDAATFTSTGVSGGVTIFWYADENLWENNMFYDSSSGHFYACINTGNSITWGEARNRALSM
-771 YDTAT
+771 YNSALDCYGYLAHITSQSEQDYLYTLMDKSTQGWLGAT
-776 VTKYFFRCHPT
+776 RKVSGNEWDWYWRDGPANETSEPFFRQNADGTYGTLLWGYENWDSKTEP
-787 ATVSMYNGIR
+787 NN
-797 TMDDESESGG
+797 SGG
-807 LVLDYSIAME
+807 VEWCMHYYGSNRGVWNDYIDSNGAVTSFIVEWSKDGLV
-817 HQGAHVYQNRNT
+817 G
-829 INDMN
+829 NDHS
-834 AETVSDT
+834 VSDT
-841 VTATQNHSSSQWKYP
+841 
-856 ELVVKTPKTIQT
+856 
-868 FNVLFTSPSR
+868 
-878 NAQDA
+878 
-883 ILYNTDLANQLGI
+883 
-896 VVTGTNQN
+896 
-904 YIFTKSGGLTQDEWN
+904 
-919 NFLRQVSF
+919 
-927 VTYDRAVFTA
+927 
-937 DGVQSGVEVAWYGFE
+937 
-952 KAIFGSNQATRHV
+952 
-965 PTLSDYPG
+965 
-973 AATHNIASGSLNITS
+973 
-988 SGSVYRIV
+988 
-996 GSTTGDNRIYV
+996 
-1007 SPGVSATVILD
+1007 
-1018 NVTMNYTAAGAGW
+1018 
-1031 GNDTSRAGDGAI
+1031 
-1043 SCSHANLTIILVGTS
+1043 
-1058 RITAYGSYSNAIA
+1058 
-1071 KNGTDGSLMIDGA
+1071 
-1084 GTLYAVGASGDHCGA
+1084 
-1099 IGANV
+1099 
-1104 NCSFWNFT
+1104 
-1112 VQGGTIYANAG
+1112 
-1123 EHCPGIGS
+1123 
-1131 GCLNQPGEGNG
+1131 
-1142 GDGAGCGNLNFTGG
+1142 
-1156 TVVARGNT
+1156 
-1164 ACSGIGSGWGGPVN
+1164 
-1178 GINISNGAKV
+1178 
-1188 TAYGGSYSPGIGSGG
+1188 
-1203 RTDNVQGGNIG
+1203 
-1214 SYHYHVRNIVITGG
+1214 
-1228 DTVVTAFGDKST
+1228 
-1240 NMPGIGCGKDP
+1240 
-1251 VGTVRGTL
+1251 
-1259 SNVVATTLDGFQGY
+1259 
-1273 VRYGSSEESAAY
+1273 
-1285 STEQPRTPFTG
+1285 
-1296 TGNIGSYLASQ
+1296 
-1307 VNRGT
+1307 
-1312 PVYYTQVFFSID
+1312 
-1324 TSNKHVDDADVIGTQ
+1324 DVIGTQ
-1339 VSSTGTIKPEQFAS
+1339 IVAEQEQKVNNGE

-1360 ENDRDGVYQVGD
+1360 ENDYNGLFATD
-1372 EAVVEGVAVTLYNA
+1372 EAKLQDITVQLISDNGTVVATAQTNKLGQYDFTGLAPGNYYVKFTSQSFVGYNA
-1386 DGSVCKTTTT
+1386 VPDGGNSIVQQASKGINDSYAQTPVFALTY
-1396 NKYGA
+1396 NDVLEK
-1401 YSFDGIPEKKNYTV
+1401 SF
-1415 GFSNGSS
+1415 
-1422 NIQSYSP
+1422 
-1429 TAKIAAGENNN
+1429 
-1440 HVNNDWKSDVFTAI
+1440 
-1454 YQKNT
+1454 
-1459 SQTINCGV
+1459 GV

-1479 DVNQNGIC
+1479 DANQNGIY
-1487 DNSESKIAN
+1487 DNREAKIAN

-1516 ITAVLTD
+1516 IAAVLTD
-1523 ADGNYSFTNVRPRKE
+1523 ANGNYSFTNVRPRKE

-1543 TSSDTVDI
+1543 TSSNTVDI
-1551 SNARVSPIPTSGDEK
+1551 SNARVSPIPASGDVK
-1566 RTNKAE
+1566 LTNKAE
-1572 RSIDVLEFNGA
+1572 KSIGMLEFNGA
-1583 PTSATTEKSGSMLN
+1583 PTSATTEKSGSMLTS
-1597 AATIGEVYINSMTG
+1597 ATIGEIYINSMSG

-1653 ADINIEEPVLNGVK
+1653 ADIDIEEPVLNGVK

-1706 DKTAADKKVLPE
+1706 DRTAADKKVLPE
-1718 EYDYFGFLVSPT
+1718 EYDYFGFTVSPT

-1741 DATAVMQNNKVAKAV
+1741 DSTAVMQNNKVAKAV

-1767 VSLSNEKDFYV
+1767 VNLSNEKDFYV

-2055 NNLIWKTYIS
+2055 NNLVWKTYIS
-2065 VDGVRQTNNLYT
+2065 VDGVRQANNLYT

-2360 TVDSYTYKIEGD
+2360 TVDNYTYKIEGD

-2565 ATGFNFTNTHEPQTV
+2565 ATGFDFTNTHEPQTV

-2601 ITLVLNGS
+2601 ITLTLTGS

-2622 NWSDVTFERIPM
+2622 NWSDVTFERVPM

-2727 LVKYWKNGQLV
+2727 LVKYWKNGRLV
-2738 DYTVEAVTID
+2738 DYTVEAVAID

-2851 TEDGF
+2851 AEDGF

-2894 GSDGSEVE
+2894 GSDGSEIE

-2980 PNSISVILTGN
+2980 PDSISVILTGN

-3074 ARPESFNIVLN
+3074 ARPESVNIVLN

-3118 ISYTVAEEKVTGY
+3118 ISYTIAEEKVTGY

-3325 ITRNGKSFTLIN
+3325 ITHNGKSFTLIN

-3722 EKLDLI
+3722 EKLDLV

-3733 NDANNQDGY
+3733 NDANNQDGC

-3853 DSSELNEDVKWK
+3853 DSSELDEDVKWK
-3865 HSFTKLPVRENGN
+3865 HSFTNLPVRENGN

-3916 TVDKVWDDSE
+3916 TVDKVWEDGE
-3926 NQDGLRPDTIHI
+3926 NQDGLRPDSIDVILTGSDGNTYNATI
-3938 KLVSNG
+3938 SE
-3944 IAKDAYLDADSNWHL
+3944 KDNWTYI
-3959 EFEGLPKYRD
+3959 FANLPKYFND
-3969 HGILNEYSV
+3969 GTLVEYSL
-3978 QEVDVDGY
+3978 QEVETDGYAGTVTKGTDGY
-3986 TSTVTTEDG
+3986 T
-3995 YAFTIKNDHVPAV
+3995 FTIKNDHTPAV
-4008 IDIPITEEWIDDNNR
+4008 VDIPVTKVWNDDEDR
-4023 DGLRPSSHTV
+4023 DGLRPNS
-4033 ILTDGINTIEEIVL
+4033 I
-4047 DKDNGYGTVLKDMPK
+4047 
-4062 YKNGVEIDYQIKDF
+4062 
-4076 KVDGYTTN
+4076 
-4084 IIKGDSVKDFKVT
+4084 
-4097 NTHVPEMVTVTV
+4097 HV
-4109 TEGWHDQSDYDKI
+4109 
-4122 RPEEI
+4122 
-4127 ALTLTGSDGN
+4127 TLTGSDGST
-4137 VYEKTVNKETWTAV
+4137 YKKDLEKD
-4151 FSDLPKNSKGE
+4151 S
-4162 QIIYTL
+4162 
-4168 TQEGIKGYSTT
+4168 GYSTIFTSLPKYHNGELISYSLAESPVEGYETDIQAAESGYGFT
-4179 ITNNQTDTI
+4179 ITNT
-4188 TVINKHEPVKTITV
+4188 HEVSKKTIKVSKVWDDAENQDGIRPDSV
-4202 TVTWNDENNKDSI
+4202 TVTLTGSNNSKYTAKLNKENNWTYTFEGLFCKADGATIKYEVSEKDVAGYTPSIKETEGGFIITNAHKPETVTINIVKNWNDSQNADNI
-4215 RPDKVTVKLTDG
+4215 RPDAISITLT
-4227 TTVVSTKEVKNDS
+4227 
-4240 WKHIFEDIPVFNGSD
+4240 GSD
-4255 KVSYT
+4255 NSSRSITLNKAGDYKTAVDSLPKFHEGKQITYT
-4260 ITQDAVNGY
+4260 VTETPVDGY
-4269 TTEIKASDD
+4269 TSSVQASADGYSFVVINTHTPEVHQEKKETPTTPKFEIKAEPST
-4278 GNTIE
+4278 TI
-4283 IINTHI
+4283 
-4289 SVVPPK
+4289 
-4295 EEPKKKEPATPAPVV
+4295 
-4310 EVKVE
+4310 
-4315 QPAPT
+4315 
-4320 VTLIQTTNK
+4320 IQTTNK
-4329 PTGISFFESL
+4329 PTGVSFFDSL
-4339 FAK
+4339 LG

>member
-1 MQNGKSRIK
+1 MQKCESRTK
-10 RVASA
+10 RVMSA
-15 IIAGVMALQT
+15 IIAGMMALQV
-25 VAPVISYADDTAS
+25 VAPTISYADDTVASTVSSEDNSDTQIDPGVPVQTDTAS
-38 SVATT
+38 SNTVTEP
-43 DDSDAIANVDPG
+43 DS
-55 TPVQVDATASEE
+55 SE
-67 PSEAP
+67 SL
-72 SSGTSQADENS
+72 
-83 EETETNSDIT
+83 EETADSEQTGEIQDDTVSDSQGNET
-93 DEVSNEHTDA
+93 
-103 DTADETQTVEEDAPK
+103 DTQEETVQDTVQQND
-118 QDESTSETTDTAPS
+118 SGSETTES
-132 RTVTVTLNKNGGE
+132 ESVRTVTVTLNKNGGV

-156 DPIAAYLGTETN
+156 DPIAAYLGTETD
-168 DIVVEDTGDTI
+168 DIAIEDTGDTI

-187 SIDIPVAL
+187 SISIPVAL

-212 YDADSE
+212 YDADNE
-218 TLTFEDGVDAYV
+218 TLTFNDGVDAYV
-230 LSAVYSSV
+230 LTAVYDSV
-238 VDDDQTLVENRTEFD
+238 ADEDQQLIENKEIFD
-253 EQTKRQAIQ
+253 EQT
-262 ERLKS
+262 ERNALQQRLS
-267 SGIST
+267 ASGISL
-272 YVLRPSDS
+272 YEMRPSDS
-280 YNQLDLVVEGL
+280 YNQLDLIIDGL
-291 AFTSDDGLTQTFTA
+291 AFTSDDGLVQTFTA
-305 PYDGDYIITAY
+305 PYDGDYTITAY

-380 WFPDEDNG
+380 WFPDEDKG

-422 TDAEKAQNN
+422 TDAEKAQND
-431 AAAEVAKKH
+431 AAVEVAKKH

-451 GESGGSA
+451 GESGGTA

-495 PTNGRTL
+495 PTNGRVL
-502 TYEERV
+502 TYDERV
-508 DAKVYP
+508 NAKVYP

-524 HYTVLGELYDAN
+524 HYTILGELYDAN
-536 PAHRD
+536 PANRD
-541 PVDFL
+541 PVSLL

-597 TIDGEQV
+597 TIDGKQV

-621 TETAPYLVNGRVI
+621 TNSAPYLINGRVLI
-634 IKMVGETPKLK
+634 HMVGTTPKMK
-645 SVMMPAQSE
+645 TIMMEAQNE
-654 DISAGNIDE
+654 DISSSHVDDADIY
-663 KDGFGQKAI
+663 GQKAY
-672 LSPGQGS
+672 LNKGQDVAS
-679 ANKTLAY
+679 TTIAY
-686 TAITYYNLGDV
+686 TAITYYNMGDL
-697 MTVTPKWEYNTLLN
+697 MTVNPVWEYSTMLSPTDRDWN
-711 VTYKPWD
+711 
-718 DSVAKNINNQMS
+718 DSVAKSIDSRLS
-730 VSITN
+730 VSVVNTN
-735 TELGIPA
+735 LGVPNP
-742 EGDKYYNDAYPGWY
+742 GDKYYNADYPGWY
-756 AVKSVMTITNAPLSM
+756 AVKSVMTITNPVNSMYSTERLTKYYFRCKGIASYTLSSGTKTMYDKGERGELAIDYNIYINHEGVHVYSDRNIINGTPTSTVDDTIAATAGRSASTWQYPHMALTDVNNINTILVQFSSHGFNTSDSISYDASYADSLGITGSGNQYSYIFKAKSKNSVSTANWEKFLQSITYTTYDAATFTSTGVSGGVTIFWYADENLWENNMFYDSSSSHFYACINTGSSITWGEARNRALSM
-771 YDTAT
+771 YNSALDCYGYLAHITSQSEQDYLYTLMDKSTQGWLGAT
-776 VTKYFFRCHPT
+776 RKVSGNAWDWYWRDGPANETSEPFFRQN
-787 ATVSMYNGIR
+787 ADGIYGTLLWGYENWDNR
-797 TMDDESESGG
+797 TEPNNAGDEWCMHYYGNKSG
-807 LVLDYSIAME
+807 VWNDYSDTN
-817 HQGAHVYQNRNT
+817 GAVTSFIVEWSKDGLAN
-829 INDMN
+829 NDHS
-834 AETVSDT
+834 VSDT
-841 VTATQNHSSSQWKYP
+841 
-856 ELVVKTPKTIQT
+856 
-868 FNVLFTSPSR
+868 
-878 NAQDA
+878 
-883 ILYNTDLANQLGI
+883 
-896 VVTGTNQN
+896 
-904 YIFTKSGGLTQDEWN
+904 
-919 NFLRQVSF
+919 
-927 VTYDRAVFTA
+927 
-937 DGVQSGVEVAWYGFE
+937 
-952 KAIFGSNQATRHV
+952 
-965 PTLSDYPG
+965 
-973 AATHNIASGSLNITS
+973 
-988 SGSVYRIV
+988 
-996 GSTTGDNRIYV
+996 
-1007 SPGVSATVILD
+1007 
-1018 NVTMNYTAAGAGW
+1018 
-1031 GNDTSRAGDGAI
+1031 
-1043 SCSHANLTIILVGTS
+1043 
-1058 RITAYGSYSNAIA
+1058 
-1071 KNGTDGSLMIDGA
+1071 
-1084 GTLYAVGASGDHCGA
+1084 
-1099 IGANV
+1099 
-1104 NCSFWNFT
+1104 
-1112 VQGGTIYANAG
+1112 
-1123 EHCPGIGS
+1123 
-1131 GCLNQPGEGNG
+1131 
-1142 GDGAGCGNLNFTGG
+1142 
-1156 TVVARGNT
+1156 
-1164 ACSGIGSGWGGPVN
+1164 
-1178 GINISNGAKV
+1178 
-1188 TAYGGSYSPGIGSGG
+1188 
-1203 RTDNVQGGNIG
+1203 
-1214 SYHYHVRNIVITGG
+1214 
-1228 DTVVTAFGDKST
+1228 
-1240 NMPGIGCGKDP
+1240 
-1251 VGTVRGTL
+1251 
-1259 SNVVATTLDGFQGY
+1259 
-1273 VRYGSSEESAAY
+1273 
-1285 STEQPRTPFTG
+1285 
-1296 TGNIGSYLASQ
+1296 
-1307 VNRGT
+1307 
-1312 PVYYTQVFFSID
+1312 
-1324 TSNKHVDDADVIGTQ
+1324 DVIGTQ
-1339 VSSTGTIKPEQFAS
+1339 IVAEQEQKVNNGE

-1360 ENDRDGVYQVGD
+1360 ENDYNGLFATD
-1372 EAVVEGVAVTLYNA
+1372 EAKLQDITVQLISDNGTVVATAQTNKLGQYDFTGLAPGNYYVKFTSQSFVGYNA
-1386 DGSVCKTTTT
+1386 VPDGGNSIVQQASKGINDSYAQTPVFALTY
-1396 NKYGA
+1396 NDVLEK
-1401 YSFDGIPEKKNYTV
+1401 SF
-1415 GFSNGSS
+1415 
-1422 NIQSYSP
+1422 
-1429 TAKIAAGENNN
+1429 
-1440 HVNNDWKSDVFTAI
+1440 
-1454 YQKNT
+1454 
-1459 SQTINCGV
+1459 GV

-1479 DVNQNGIC
+1479 DANQNGIY
-1487 DNSESKIAN
+1487 DNREAKIAN

-1516 ITAVLTD
+1516 IAAVLTD
-1523 ADGNYSFTNVRPRKE
+1523 ANGNYSFTNVRPRKE

-1543 TSSDTVDI
+1543 TSSNTVDI
-1551 SNARVSPIPTSGDEK
+1551 SNARVSPIPTSGDVK
-1566 RTNKAE
+1566 LTNKAE
-1572 RSIDVLEFNGA
+1572 KSIGMLEFNGA
-1583 PTSATTEKSGSMLN
+1583 PTSATTEKSGSMLTS
-1597 AATIGEVYINSMTG
+1597 ATIGEIYINSMSG

-1653 ADINIEEPVLNGVK
+1653 ADIDIEEPVLNGVK

-1706 DKTAADKKVLPE
+1706 NKTAADKKVLPE

-1730 ATTDKKTQMGN
+1730 AATDKKTQMGN
-1741 DATAVMQNNKVAKAV
+1741 DSTAVMQNNKVAKAV

-1783 AMYIPSKV
+1783 ALYIPSKV

-1890 LINQGNDDTLDSETQ
+1890 LINQGNDDALDSEAQ

-1942 GFIRLLTSFDLKK
+1942 GFIRLLTDFDLKK
-1955 VEDLSGIPFENVK
+1955 IEDLSGISFKNVK
-1968 FDYEIYEKAD
+1968 FNYEIYEKAA

-1984 FPNGPYTTVPVKPG
+1984 FQNGPYTTVPVKPG
-1998 DTSIKTEHLTTDKNG
+1998 DTSIQTEHLTTDENG
-2013 LISFTNQDIAT
+2013 LIHFTNQDIAT
-2024 YHLTETETLPG
+2024 YHLVETETLPG

-2055 NNLIWKTYIS
+2055 NNLVWKTYIS
-2065 VDGVRQTNNLYT
+2065 VDGVRLTDNLYT

-2096 NDQDGIRKNAVITL
+2096 NDQDGIRQNAVITL

-2122 AVPLQKAYTALFKA
+2122 VVPLQKAYTALFKA

-2158 YTVVENPMDGYTAI
+2158 YTVIENPMDGYIAT
-2172 VSNTTGSVDNG
+2172 VSATTGSADKG

-2194 QFDDFTVV
+2194 QFDDFTVA
-2202 KVWDDG
+2202 KVWDDSS
-2208 NNVDGIRPDSVTIHM
+2208 NVDGMRPDRVTIHM
-2223 NGSDGSSTEATLSNT
+2223 NGSDGSSTEATLSKT
-2238 KDWKYTFKHIPLFDA
+2238 KDWKYTFKHMPLFDA

-2291 LSIPVTKTWE
+2291 FNIPVAKTWE

-2312 AIHVILMGSDGNVY
+2312 AIHVTLMGSDGNVY

-2347 MEGVAIDYTLSEE
+2347 MEGVTIDYTLSEE
-2360 TVDSYTYKIEGD
+2360 AVNGYTYKIEGN
-2372 ADTGFTVTNE
+2372 ANTGFTVTNE
-2382 HIPAVTNVVINKYW
+2382 HISAVTNVVVNKYW

-2410 SVTLSGSDGKT
+2410 AVTLSGSDGKT
-2421 YKATLTKDG
+2421 YKATLTKDT
-2430 GFSETFENLP
+2430 GFSKTFENLP
-2440 VFFNNGTKIAYTVTE
+2440 VFFNNGTKITYTVTE
-2455 DAVAGYIG
+2455 DAVNGYTG
-2463 KTATDDT
+2463 KITTDDT
-2470 GYVLSITNTHTPETI
+2470 GYILSITNTHAPETI
-2485 SKTITKTW
+2485 RKTITKTW
-2493 DDNDNQDG
+2493 DDGNDRDG
-2501 IRPTNVKVELYGTD
+2501 IRPTNVKIELYGTD
-2515 GTLRTQYL
+2515 GTRRTQYL
-2523 TKDNNWSYSFENL
+2523 TKDNHWSYSFENL

-2548 TAKEEAVEGY
+2548 TIKEEAVDGY

-2565 ATGFNFTNTHEPQTV
+2565 TAGFDLTNTHEIQTADYEV
-2580 TYGATKVWLDDDNRD
+2580 KKVWIDDNDRD
-2595 GVRPNS
+2595 GARPTS
-2601 ITLVLNGS
+2601 ITLTLTGS
-2609 DGSKYTKQMTAAS
+2609 DGSKYTKQMTAAD
-2622 NWSDVTFERIPM
+2622 NWNAVTFERVPM
-2634 FNNGKYITYTLSE
+2634 FNGGKYITYTLTE
-2647 NDVPS
+2647 NEVPS
-2652 YVNSVAVSEDGKFF
+2652 YINSIEVSEDGKHF
-2666 TVTNTHT
+2666 TVTNTHA
-2673 PDHAIIKIT
+2673 PDHAVINIT

-2688 NDQDGIRPKKVTT
+2688 NDQDGIRPRKMIAVV
-2701 IIVGSNGNRHEVPL
+2701 VGSNGNRHEVPL

-2727 LVKYWKNGQLV
+2727 LVKYWNNGQLI
-2738 DYTVEAVTID
+2738 DYNVEAVIID

-2771 TISKTVTKTWKD
+2771 TVSKTITKTWKD
-2783 NENQDGIRPASVTVT
+2783 NENQDGMRPDSVTVT
-2798 LTGSNAVSKT
+2798 LTGTNAVSKT

-2838 ESDVEGYEASIVK
+2838 ESDVDGYEASIVK

-2864 ETTLRTA
+2864 ETTMRTV
-2871 TLVWRDEN
+2871 TLVWRDEDN
-2879 NQDGIRPDTVTYTLH
+2879 RDGVRPDTVTYTLH
-2894 GSDGSEVE
+2894 GSDGSEQE
-2902 KTVSKDD
+2902 KTVNKDD
-2909 SWADVMFEDLP
+2909 AWADVVFEDLP
-2920 VYQNGQKVT
+2920 VYQNGQRIS

-2935 TVDGYTTDIRDNGHT
+2935 AIDGYTNDIRSSGNT
-2950 FTVTNTHIPAV
+2950 FTVTNTHIPET
-2961 VNVDVTKVWTD
+2961 VNVDVTKIWTD

-2980 PNSISVILTGN
+2980 PDSISVILTGS
-2991 DGNRYT
+2991 DGKRYT
-2997 ATITAANNWKYT
+2997 TTITAANSWKHT
-3009 FSKLP
+3009 FLKLP

-3027 AEDAASGYSNVIE
+3027 TEDTMSGYSNVVE
-3040 KKDNYTFVLTNKYS
+3040 KKSDYVFVLTNKYS
-3054 PATVDIPVVKKWN
+3054 PATVDVTIIKKWD

-3074 ARPESFNIVLN
+3074 MRPESVDIVLN

-3096 SAENGYTYVFQS
+3096 STENGYTCVFQS
-3108 VPKFHNSGTL
+3108 VPKYHNGGTL
-3118 ISYTVAEEKVTGY
+3118 INYTIAEEKIPGY
-3131 TTEVAKDSSGYKFT
+3131 TTTIAKDASGYKFT
-3145 LTNTKSIETVTKT
+3145 LTNTKPIETVTKT

-3178 VILTGDDG
+3178 IILTGDDG
-3186 SRYLKSV
+3186 SRRVKSV

-3229 DEVTQNGNNYT
+3229 DKVTQNGDNYT
-3240 ITNTHMPA
+3240 ITNTHTPA

-3261 GNNDG
+3261 ENNDG
-3266 MRPDEITVTAHGSD
+3266 MRPDEITVIAHGSD
-3280 GRSYAKKLNADN
+3280 GSSYTKKLNVDN

-3301 PKYANGKTIDYTL
+3301 PKYADGKTIDYTL

-3320 GYTSS
+3320 GYASS
-3325 ITRNGKSFTLIN
+3325 ITRNGKSFVLIN

-3358 DGLRPKSITAVVNG
+3358 DGLRPKTITAVVNG

-3377 RFVQLFESQ
+3377 RFVQLFEGQ
-3386 NWTTSLNNLPKYKNS
+3386 NWATSLNNLPKYKNG
-3401 TEVQYTVKE
+3401 TEIQYTVKE
-3410 NAISGY
+3410 NTIPGY

-3427 TITNTHAP
+3427 AITNTHTP
-3435 AVVTVSVVKIWDD
+3435 AVVTVSAVKIWDD

-3463 LTGSDGSTHNAAIT
+3463 LTGSDGSVRNAAIT
-3477 KNDGWTYQFKDLPQ
+3477 KNDGWTYQFKNLPK
-3491 YKNGV
+3491 YNNGT
-3496 KIDYTLQEADSNPYT
+3496 KIDYTLQEANSNPYT

-3517 SDGYSFTI
+3517 SDEYSFTI
-3525 TNNYVPAAVNVPVT
+3525 TNNYVPAVVNVPVT
-3539 TIWNDDNNRDG
+3539 TVWDDDDNRDG
-3550 IRAKETVI
+3550 IRAKETAI
-3558 TLQGSNGKVYQHIV
+3558 TLHGSNGKTYQRIV
-3572 TDKDSFATVFEDVP
+3572 TGKDSFATVFEDVP
-3586 KFFDEGKE
+3586 KFFDEGRE

-3600 QNEVDGYTTD
+3600 QNEMNGYTANIA
-3610 VTNTDKYTFQ
+3610 NTDKYTFQ
-3620 ITNTHEPEKLA
+3620 ITNTHEPERLA

-3656 TGTDGTYIEKNLSA
+3656 TGTDGTYIEKSLST
-3670 ANNWTETFE
+3670 ANNWTETFD

-3703 EKEIS
+3703 EKGIS

-3742 RPDTTTIHMSGT
+3742 RPDAATIHMSGT
-3754 DGTQDTKDFTK
+3754 DGTQDAKDFTK

-3776 LDRFKDGTKIKY
+3776 LDRFKDGTEIKY

-3825 VIWEDN
+3825 VIWDDN
-3831 DDQDGIRPD
+3831 NDQDGIRPD
-3840 AVNIKLKGNDKLV
+3840 TVNIKLKGNDKLV

-3878 EISYTAEENE
+3878 EITYTAEENE

-3916 TVDKVWDDSE
+3916 TVDKVWEDSE
-3926 NQDGLRPDTIHI
+3926 DQDGLRPDTIHI

-3944 IAKDAYLDADSNWHL
+3944 IVKDAYLDADSNWHL

-4008 IDIPITEEWIDDNNR
+4008 IDIPITEEWIDDNDR
-4023 DGLRPSSHTV
+4023 DGLRPDSHTV
-4033 ILTDGINTIEEIVL
+4033 VLVDGTNAIEEVVL
-4047 DKDNGYGTVLKDMPK
+4047 DRDNGYGTILKDMPK
-4062 YKNGVEIDYQIKDF
+4062 YKDGVEIDYQIKDF
-4076 KVDGYTTN
+4076 DVDGYTTD
-4084 IIKGDSVKDFKVT
+4084 IVKSDEAPAFDIT
-4097 NTHVPEMVTVTV
+4097 NTHIPETTTITV
-4109 TEGWHDQSDYDKI
+4109 TEEWHDHDDYDKI
-4122 RPEEI
+4122 RPEEVT
-4127 ALTLTGSDGN
+4127 LTLTGSDGN
-4137 VYEKTVNKETWTAV
+4137 VYEKTVTKDTWTTA

-4168 TQEGIKGYSTT
+4168 TQEGIKGYKTT

-4188 TVINKHEPVKTITV
+4188 TVINEHEPVKTITV
-4202 TVTWNDENNKDSI
+4202 TVTWNDENNKDNI
-4215 RPDKVTVKLTDG
+4215 RPDKVTAKLANG
-4227 TTVVSTKEVKNDS
+4227 TTAVSTKEIKNDS
-4240 WKHIFEDIPVFNGSD
+4240 WKHVFENIIVFNGDD
-4255 KVSYT
+4255 KASYT
-4260 ITQDAVNGY
+4260 VTQDAVNGY
-4269 TTEIKASDD
+4269 TTEVKVSDD
-4278 GNTIE
+4278 GNTVE
-4283 IINTHI
+4283 IINTH
-4289 SVVPPK
+4289 VPVAPLK
-4295 EEPKKKEPATPAPVV
+4295 EEPKQEETATPAAPAPVV
-4310 EVKVE
+4310 EIKTE
-4315 QPAPT
+4315 PT
-4320 VTLIQTTNK
+4320 TTVIETPNK
-4329 PTGISFFESL
+4329 QTGISFMDGL
-4339 FAK
+4339 FG

>member
-67 PSEAP
+67 PSEVP
-72 SSGTSQADENS
+72 SSGASQADENS

-93 DEVSNEHTDA
+93 DEVANEHTDA

-156 DPIAAYLGTETN
+156 DPIATYLGTETN
-168 DIVVEDTGDTI
+168 DIAIEDTGDTI

-187 SIDIPVAL
+187 SISIPVAL
-195 SSDESLYFT
+195 SGDDSLYFT

-212 YDADSE
+212 YDADNE
-218 TLTFEDGVDAYV
+218 TLTFDDGVDAYV
-230 LSAVYSSV
+230 LTAVYNSV
-238 VDDDQTLVENRTEFD
+238 ADEDQQLIENKEIFD
-253 EQTKRQAIQ
+253 EQAEKNVLQQKLSA
-262 ERLKS
+262 
-267 SGIST
+267 SGISL
-272 YVLRPSDS
+272 YEMRPSDS
-280 YNQLDLVVEGL
+280 YNQLDLIIDGL
-291 AFTSDDGLTQTFTA
+291 AFTSDDGLVQTFTA
-305 PYDGDYIITAY
+305 PYDGDYTITAY

-340 GTVHLNAGQTIHIY
+340 GTIHLSAGQTIHIY

-422 TDAEKAQNN
+422 TDAEKAQND
-431 AAAEVAKKH
+431 AAAEVAKNH

-495 PTNGRTL
+495 PTNGRVL
-502 TYEERV
+502 TYDERV

-524 HYTVLGELYDAN
+524 HYTILGELYDAN
-536 PAHRD
+536 PANRD
-541 PVDFL
+541 PVSLL

-597 TIDGEQV
+597 TIDGKQV

-621 TETAPYLVNGRVI
+621 TNSAPYLINGRVLI
-634 IKMVGETPKLK
+634 HMVGTTPKMK
-645 SVMMPAQSE
+645 TIMMEAQNE
-654 DISAGNIDE
+654 DISSSHVDDADAY
-663 KDGFGQKAI
+663 GQKAY
-672 LSPGQGS
+672 LNKGQDVAS
-679 ANKTLAY
+679 TTIAY
-686 TAITYYNLGDV
+686 TAITYYNMGDL
-697 MTVTPKWEYNTLLN
+697 MTVNPVWEYSTMLSPTDRDWN
-711 VTYKPWD
+711 
-718 DSVAKNINNQMS
+718 DSVAKSIDSRLS
-730 VSITN
+730 VSVENTN
-735 TELGIPA
+735 LGVPNP
-742 EGDKYYNDAYPGWY
+742 GDKYYNADYPGWY
-756 AVKSVMTITNAPLSM
+756 AVKSVMTITNPVNTMYSTERLTKYYFRCKGIASYTLSSGTKTMYDKGERGELAIDYNIYINHEGVHVYSDRNIINGTPTSTVDDTIAATAGRSASTWQYPHMALTDVNNINTILIQFSSHGFNTSDSISYDASYADSLGITGSGNQYSYIFKAKSKNSVSTANWEKFLQSITYTTYDAATFTSTGVSGGVTIFWYADENLWENNMFYDSSSGHFYACINTGNSITWGEARNRALSM
-771 YDTAT
+771 YNSALDCYGYLAHITSQSEQDYLYTLMDKSTQGWLGAT
-776 VTKYFFRCHPT
+776 RKVSGNEWDWYWRDGPANETSEPFFRQN
-787 ATVSMYNGIR
+787 AGGIYGSLLWGYENWDSK
-797 TMDDESESGG
+797 TEPNNSGG
-807 LVLDYSIAME
+807 VEWCMHYYGSNRGVWNDYIDSNGAVTSFIVEWSKDGLV
-817 HQGAHVYQNRNT
+817 G
-829 INDMN
+829 NDHS
-834 AETVSDT
+834 VSDT
-841 VTATQNHSSSQWKYP
+841 
-856 ELVVKTPKTIQT
+856 
-868 FNVLFTSPSR
+868 
-878 NAQDA
+878 
-883 ILYNTDLANQLGI
+883 
-896 VVTGTNQN
+896 
-904 YIFTKSGGLTQDEWN
+904 
-919 NFLRQVSF
+919 
-927 VTYDRAVFTA
+927 
-937 DGVQSGVEVAWYGFE
+937 
-952 KAIFGSNQATRHV
+952 
-965 PTLSDYPG
+965 
-973 AATHNIASGSLNITS
+973 
-988 SGSVYRIV
+988 
-996 GSTTGDNRIYV
+996 
-1007 SPGVSATVILD
+1007 
-1018 NVTMNYTAAGAGW
+1018 
-1031 GNDTSRAGDGAI
+1031 
-1043 SCSHANLTIILVGTS
+1043 
-1058 RITAYGSYSNAIA
+1058 
-1071 KNGTDGSLMIDGA
+1071 
-1084 GTLYAVGASGDHCGA
+1084 
-1099 IGANV
+1099 
-1104 NCSFWNFT
+1104 
-1112 VQGGTIYANAG
+1112 
-1123 EHCPGIGS
+1123 
-1131 GCLNQPGEGNG
+1131 
-1142 GDGAGCGNLNFTGG
+1142 
-1156 TVVARGNT
+1156 
-1164 ACSGIGSGWGGPVN
+1164 
-1178 GINISNGAKV
+1178 
-1188 TAYGGSYSPGIGSGG
+1188 
-1203 RTDNVQGGNIG
+1203 
-1214 SYHYHVRNIVITGG
+1214 
-1228 DTVVTAFGDKST
+1228 
-1240 NMPGIGCGKDP
+1240 
-1251 VGTVRGTL
+1251 
-1259 SNVVATTLDGFQGY
+1259 
-1273 VRYGSSEESAAY
+1273 
-1285 STEQPRTPFTG
+1285 
-1296 TGNIGSYLASQ
+1296 
-1307 VNRGT
+1307 
-1312 PVYYTQVFFSID
+1312 
-1324 TSNKHVDDADVIGTQ
+1324 DVIGTQ
-1339 VSSTGTIKPEQFAS
+1339 IVAEQEQKVNNGE

-1360 ENDRDGVYQVGD
+1360 ENDYNGLFATD
-1372 EAVVEGVAVTLYNA
+1372 EAKLQDITVQLISDNGTIVATAQTNKLGQYDFTGLAPGNYYVKFTSQSFVGYNA
-1386 DGSVCKTTTT
+1386 VPDGGNSIVQQASKGINDSYAQTPVFALTY
-1396 NKYGA
+1396 NDVLEK
-1401 YSFDGIPEKKNYTV
+1401 SF
-1415 GFSNGSS
+1415 
-1422 NIQSYSP
+1422 
-1429 TAKIAAGENNN
+1429 
-1440 HVNNDWKSDVFTAI
+1440 
-1454 YQKNT
+1454 
-1459 SQTINCGV
+1459 GV

-1479 DVNQNGIC
+1479 DANQNGIY
-1487 DNSESKIAN
+1487 DNREAKIAN

-1516 ITAVLTD
+1516 IAAVLTD
-1523 ADGNYSFTNVRPRKE
+1523 ANGNYSFTNVRPRKE

-1543 TSSDTVDI
+1543 TSSNTVDI
-1551 SNARVSPIPTSGDEK
+1551 SNARVSPIPASGDVK
-1566 RTNKAE
+1566 LTNKAE
-1572 RSIDVLEFNGA
+1572 KSIGMLEFNGA
-1583 PTSATTEKSGSMLN
+1583 PTSATTEKSGSMLTS
-1597 AATIGEVYINSMTG
+1597 ATIGEIYINSMSG

-1624 ALSAN
+1624 ALSTN

-1653 ADINIEEPVLNGVK
+1653 ADIDIEEPVLNGVK

-1706 DKTAADKKVLPE
+1706 DRTAADKKVLPK
-1718 EYDYFGFLVSPT
+1718 EYDYFGFTVSPT

-1741 DATAVMQNNKVAKAV
+1741 DSTAVMQNNKVAKAV

-1767 VSLSNEKDFYV
+1767 VNLSNEKDFYV

-1783 AMYIPSKV
+1783 ALYIPSKV

-1804 RETNETENVKT
+1804 REANETQNVET

-1822 TKSQFADADEQGTNI
+1822 TKSKFADADEQGTNI

-1848 FGELVGNGDLNTAAD
+1848 FGELIGNGDLNTATD
-1863 GYYEYDYLEPGIYY
+1863 GYYEYNCLEPGIYY
-1877 VVFDNTYDYYGQT
+1877 VVFDNTYDCYGQT
-1890 LINQGNDDTLDSETQ
+1890 LINQGNDDTLDSEAQ

-1968 FDYEIYEKAD
+1968 FDYEIYSKAENFGKSVFPD
-1978 DSGKSV
+1978 DRHQGAPQIYEGAEDSGKSV
-1984 FPNGPYTTVPVKPG
+1984 FSDDSNELYTTA
-1998 DTSIKTEHLTTDKNG
+1998 SIETFAQAEHLITDKDG
-2013 LISFTNQDIAT
+2013 LIHFTNQDIAT

-2601 ITLVLNGS
+2601 ITLALNGS

-2622 NWSDVTFERIPM
+2622 NWSDVTFESIPM

-2808 ATLNEENGWTA
+2808 ATLNEENGWTT

-2902 KTVSKDD
+2902 KTVSRDD
-2909 SWADVMFEDLP
+2909 SWANVMFENLP

-2980 PNSISVILTGN
+2980 PDSISVILTGN

-3074 ARPESFNIVLN
+3074 ARPESVNIVLN

-3118 ISYTVAEEKVTGY
+3118 ISYTIAEEKVTGY

-3280 GRSYAKKLNADN
+3280 GRSYAKKLNTDN

-3600 QNEVDGYTTD
+3600 QNEVDGYSTD

-3722 EKLDLI
+3722 EKLDLV

-3776 LDRFKDGTKIKY
+3776 LDHFKDGTKIKY

-3793 EIPQYTTSIVA
+3793 EISQYTTSIAV

-3825 VIWEDN
+3825 VVWEDN
-3831 DDQDGIRPD
+3831 NDQDGLRPD
-3840 AVNIKLKGNDKLV
+3840 TVSVKLKGNDKFI

-3878 EISYTAEENE
+3878 EITYTAKENE
-3888 IPGYTTTIEKTDTGY
+3888 IPGYTTSIEKTDTGY

-3916 TVDKVWDDSE
+3916 TVDKVWEDGE
-3926 NQDGLRPDTIHI
+3926 NQDGLRPDSIDVILTGSDGNTYNATI
-3938 KLVSNG
+3938 SE
-3944 IAKDAYLDADSNWHL
+3944 KDNWTYI
-3959 EFEGLPKYRD
+3959 FANLPKYFND
-3969 HGILNEYSV
+3969 GTLVEYSL
-3978 QEVDVDGY
+3978 QEVETDGYAGTVTKGTDGY
-3986 TSTVTTEDG
+3986 T
-3995 YAFTIKNDHVPAV
+3995 FTIKNDHTPAV
-4008 IDIPITEEWIDDNNR
+4008 VDIPVTKVWNDDEDR
-4023 DGLRPSSHTV
+4023 DGLRPNS
-4033 ILTDGINTIEEIVL
+4033 I
-4047 DKDNGYGTVLKDMPK
+4047 
-4062 YKNGVEIDYQIKDF
+4062 
-4076 KVDGYTTN
+4076 
-4084 IIKGDSVKDFKVT
+4084 
-4097 NTHVPEMVTVTV
+4097 HV
-4109 TEGWHDQSDYDKI
+4109 
-4122 RPEEI
+4122 
-4127 ALTLTGSDGN
+4127 TLTGSDGST
-4137 VYEKTVNKETWTAV
+4137 YKKDLEKD
-4151 FSDLPKNSKGE
+4151 S
-4162 QIIYTL
+4162 
-4168 TQEGIKGYSTT
+4168 GYSTIFTSLPKYHNGELISYSLAETPVEGYETDIQAAESGYGFT
-4179 ITNNQTDTI
+4179 ITNT
-4188 TVINKHEPVKTITV
+4188 HEVSKKTIKVSKVWDDAENQDGIRPDSV
-4202 TVTWNDENNKDSI
+4202 TVTLTGSNNSKYTAKLNKENNWTYTFEGLFCKADGATIKYEVSEKDVAGYTPSIKETEGGFIITNAHKPETVTINIVKNWNDSQNADNI
-4215 RPDKVTVKLTDG
+4215 RPDAISITLT
-4227 TTVVSTKEVKNDS
+4227 
-4240 WKHIFEDIPVFNGSD
+4240 GSD
-4255 KVSYT
+4255 NSSRSITLNKAGDYKTAVDSLPKFHEGKQITYT
-4260 ITQDAVNGY
+4260 VTETPVDGY
-4269 TTEIKASDD
+4269 TSSVQASADGYSFVVINTHTPEVHQEKKETPTTPKFEIKAEPST
-4278 GNTIE
+4278 TI
-4283 IINTHI
+4283 
-4289 SVVPPK
+4289 
-4295 EEPKKKEPATPAPVV
+4295 
-4310 EVKVE
+4310 
-4315 QPAPT
+4315 
-4320 VTLIQTTNK
+4320 IQTTNK
-4329 PTGISFFESL
+4329 PTGVSFFDSL
-4339 FAK
+4339 LG

>member
-1 MQNGKSRIK
+1 MQKCESRTK
-10 RVASA
+10 RVMSA
-15 IIAGVMALQT
+15 IIAGMMALQV
-25 VAPVISYADDTAS
+25 VAPTISYADDTVTSTAS
-38 SVATT
+38 SE
-43 DDSDAIANVDPG
+43 DNSDVQVDPG
-55 TPVQVDATASEE
+55 VPVQTDTASSNTVTE
-67 PSEAP
+67 PDSSE
-72 SSGTSQADENS
+72 SL
-83 EETETNSDIT
+83 EETADSEQTGEIQNDTVSDSQGNETNTQEETVQDTVQRNNSD
-93 DEVSNEHTDA
+93 
-103 DTADETQTVEEDAPK
+103 
-118 QDESTSETTDTAPS
+118 SETTES
-132 RTVTVTLNKNGGE
+132 ESVRTVTVTLNKNGGI

-168 DIVVEDTGDTI
+168 DIAVEDTGDTI

-187 SIDIPVAL
+187 SISIPVAL

-204 GWDVSSGS
+204 RWDVSSGS
-212 YDADSE
+212 YDADNE
-218 TLTFEDGVDAYV
+218 TLTFDDGVDAYV
-230 LSAVYSSV
+230 LTAVYNSV
-238 VDDDQTLVENRTEFD
+238 ADEDQQLIENKEIFD
-253 EQTKRQAIQ
+253 EQAEKNVLQQKLSA
-262 ERLKS
+262 
-267 SGIST
+267 SGISL
-272 YVLRPSDS
+272 YEMRPSDS
-280 YNQLDLVVEGL
+280 YNQLDLIIDGL
-291 AFTSDDGLTQTFTA
+291 AFTSDDGLVQTFTA
-305 PYDGDYIITAY
+305 PYDGDYTITAY

-340 GTVHLNAGQTIHIY
+340 GTIHLNAGQTIHIY

-422 TDAEKAQNN
+422 TDAEKAQND
-431 AAAEVAKKH
+431 AAADVAKNH

-495 PTNGRTL
+495 PTNGRVL
-502 TYEERV
+502 TYDERV

-524 HYTVLGELYDAN
+524 HYTILGELYDAN
-536 PAHRD
+536 PANRD
-541 PVDFL
+541 PVSLL

-597 TIDGEQV
+597 TIDGKQV

-621 TETAPYLVNGRVI
+621 TNSAPYLINGRVLI
-634 IKMVGETPKLK
+634 HMVGTTPKMK
-645 SVMMPAQSE
+645 TIMMEAQNE
-654 DISAGNIDE
+654 DISSSHVDDADVY
-663 KDGFGQKAI
+663 GQKAY
-672 LSPGQGS
+672 LNKGQDVAS
-679 ANKTLAY
+679 TTIAY
-686 TAITYYNLGDV
+686 TAITYYNMGDL
-697 MTVTPKWEYNTLLN
+697 MTVNPVWEYSTMLSPTDRDWN
-711 VTYKPWD
+711 
-718 DSVAKNINNQMS
+718 DSVAKSIDSRLS
-730 VSITN
+730 VSVANTN
-735 TELGIPA
+735 LGVPNP
-742 EGDKYYNDAYPGWY
+742 GDKYYNADYPGWY
-756 AVKSVMTITNAPLSM
+756 AVKSVMTITNPVNTMYSTERLTKYYFRCKGIASYTLSSGTKTMYDKGERGELAIDYNIYINHEGVHVYSDRNIINDTPTSTVDDTIAATAGRSASTWQYPHMALTDVNNINTILIQFSSHGFNTSDSISYDASYADSLGITGSGNQYSYIFKAKSKNSVSTANWEKFLQSITYTTYDAATFTSTGVSGGVTIFWYADENLWENNMFYDSSSGHFYACINTGNSITWGEARNRALSM
-771 YDTAT
+771 YNSALDCYGYLAHITSQSEQDYLYTLMDKSTQGWLGAT
-776 VTKYFFRCHPT
+776 RKVSGNEWDWYWRDGPANETSEPFFRQNAGGVYGSLLWGYENWDSKTEP
-787 ATVSMYNGIR
+787 NN
-797 TMDDESESGG
+797 SGG
-807 LVLDYSIAME
+807 VEWCMHYYGSNRGVWNDYIDSNGAVTSFIVEWSKDGLV
-817 HQGAHVYQNRNT
+817 G
-829 INDMN
+829 NDHS
-834 AETVSDT
+834 VSDT
-841 VTATQNHSSSQWKYP
+841 
-856 ELVVKTPKTIQT
+856 
-868 FNVLFTSPSR
+868 
-878 NAQDA
+878 
-883 ILYNTDLANQLGI
+883 
-896 VVTGTNQN
+896 
-904 YIFTKSGGLTQDEWN
+904 
-919 NFLRQVSF
+919 
-927 VTYDRAVFTA
+927 
-937 DGVQSGVEVAWYGFE
+937 
-952 KAIFGSNQATRHV
+952 
-965 PTLSDYPG
+965 
-973 AATHNIASGSLNITS
+973 
-988 SGSVYRIV
+988 
-996 GSTTGDNRIYV
+996 
-1007 SPGVSATVILD
+1007 
-1018 NVTMNYTAAGAGW
+1018 
-1031 GNDTSRAGDGAI
+1031 
-1043 SCSHANLTIILVGTS
+1043 
-1058 RITAYGSYSNAIA
+1058 
-1071 KNGTDGSLMIDGA
+1071 
-1084 GTLYAVGASGDHCGA
+1084 
-1099 IGANV
+1099 
-1104 NCSFWNFT
+1104 
-1112 VQGGTIYANAG
+1112 
-1123 EHCPGIGS
+1123 
-1131 GCLNQPGEGNG
+1131 
-1142 GDGAGCGNLNFTGG
+1142 
-1156 TVVARGNT
+1156 
-1164 ACSGIGSGWGGPVN
+1164 
-1178 GINISNGAKV
+1178 
-1188 TAYGGSYSPGIGSGG
+1188 
-1203 RTDNVQGGNIG
+1203 
-1214 SYHYHVRNIVITGG
+1214 
-1228 DTVVTAFGDKST
+1228 
-1240 NMPGIGCGKDP
+1240 
-1251 VGTVRGTL
+1251 
-1259 SNVVATTLDGFQGY
+1259 
-1273 VRYGSSEESAAY
+1273 
-1285 STEQPRTPFTG
+1285 
-1296 TGNIGSYLASQ
+1296 
-1307 VNRGT
+1307 
-1312 PVYYTQVFFSID
+1312 
-1324 TSNKHVDDADVIGTQ
+1324 DVIGTQ
-1339 VSSTGTIKPEQFAS
+1339 IVAEQEQKVNNGE

-1360 ENDRDGVYQVGD
+1360 ENDYNGLFATD
-1372 EAVVEGVAVTLYNA
+1372 EAKLQDITVQLISDNGTVVATAQTNKLGQYDFTGLAPGNYYVKFTSQSFVGYNA
-1386 DGSVCKTTTT
+1386 VPDGGNSIVQQASKGINDSYAQTPVFALTY
-1396 NKYGA
+1396 NDVLEK
-1401 YSFDGIPEKKNYTV
+1401 SF
-1415 GFSNGSS
+1415 
-1422 NIQSYSP
+1422 
-1429 TAKIAAGENNN
+1429 
-1440 HVNNDWKSDVFTAI
+1440 
-1454 YQKNT
+1454 
-1459 SQTINCGV
+1459 GV

-1479 DVNQNGIC
+1479 DANQNGIY
-1487 DNSESKIAN
+1487 DNREAKIAN

-1516 ITAVLTD
+1516 IAAVLTD
-1523 ADGNYSFTNVRPRKE
+1523 ANGNYSFTNVRPRKE

-1543 TSSDTVDI
+1543 TSSNTVDI
-1551 SNARVSPIPTSGDEK
+1551 SNARVSPIPTSGDVK
-1566 RTNKAE
+1566 LTNKAE
-1572 RSIDVLEFNGA
+1572 KSIGMLEFNGA
-1583 PTSATTEKSGSMLN
+1583 PTSATTEKSGSMLTS
-1597 AATIGEVYINSMTG
+1597 ATIGEIYINSMSG

-1653 ADINIEEPVLNGVK
+1653 ADIDIEEPVLNGVK

-1706 DKTAADKKVLPE
+1706 DRTAADKKVLPE
-1718 EYDYFGFLVSPT
+1718 EYDYFGFTVSPT

-1741 DATAVMQNNKVAKAV
+1741 DSTAVMQNNKVAKAV

-1767 VSLSNEKDFYV
+1767 VNLSNKKDFYV

-1822 TKSQFADADEQGTNI
+1822 TKSQFADADEQGTNV

-1890 LINQGNDDTLDSETQ
+1890 LINQGNDDTLDSEAQ

-1917 AWIGDIEL
+1917 AWIGNIEL

-1942 GFIRLLTSFDLKK
+1942 GFIRLLTDFNLKK
-1955 VEDLSGIPFENVK
+1955 IEDLSGIPFKNVK
-1968 FDYEIYEKAD
+1968 FDYEIYEKAA

-1984 FPNGPYTTVPVKPG
+1984 FQNGPYTTVPVKPG
-1998 DTSIKTEHLTTDKNG
+1998 DASIQTEHLTTDENG
-2013 LISFTNQDIAT
+2013 LIHFTNQDIAT
-2024 YHLTETETLPG
+2024 YHLIEAETLPG
-2035 YVRDTKTHVVKVMP
+2035 YVKDTKTHVVKVMP

-2055 NNLIWKTYIS
+2055 NNLVWKTYIS
-2065 VDGVRQTNNLYT
+2065 VDGVRLTDNLYT

-2096 NDQDGIRKNAVITL
+2096 NDQDGIRQNAVITL

-2158 YTVVENPMDGYTAI
+2158 YTVIENPMDGYIAT
-2172 VSNTTGSVDNG
+2172 VSATTGSADKG

-2202 KVWDDG
+2202 KVWDDS
-2208 NNVDGIRPDSVTIHM
+2208 NNIDGMRPDSVTIHL
-2223 NGSDGSSTEATLSNT
+2223 NGSDGSSTEATLSNA
-2238 KDWKYTFKHIPLFDA
+2238 KDWKYIFKHMPLFDA
-2253 NGNEITYTITEDA
+2253 NGNKITYTITEDA

-2278 RSFTITNSHVQET
+2278 RSFTITNGHVQET
-2291 LSIPVTKTWE
+2291 FSIPVTKTWE

-2312 AIHVILMGSDGNVY
+2312 AIHVTLMGSDGNVY

-2360 TVDSYTYKIEGD
+2360 AVNGYTYKIEGD
-2372 ADTGFTVTNE
+2372 ANTGFTVTNE
-2382 HIPAVTNVVINKYW
+2382 HISAVTNVVVNKYW

-2410 SVTLSGSDGKT
+2410 AVTLSGSDGKT
-2421 YKATLTKDG
+2421 YKATLTKDT
-2430 GFSETFENLP
+2430 GFSKTFENLP
-2440 VFFNNGTKIAYTVTE
+2440 VFFNNGTKITYTVTE
-2455 DAVAGYIG
+2455 DAVNGYTG
-2463 KTATDDT
+2463 KITTDDT
-2470 GYVLSITNTHTPETI
+2470 GYILSITNTHAPETI
-2485 SKTITKTW
+2485 RKTVTKTW
-2493 DDNDNQDG
+2493 DDGNDRDG
-2501 IRPTNVKVELYGTD
+2501 IRPTNVKIELYGTD
-2515 GTLRTQYL
+2515 GTRRTQYL
-2523 TKDNNWSYSFENL
+2523 TKDNHWSYSFENL

-2548 TAKEEAVEGY
+2548 TIKEEAVEGY

-2565 ATGFNFTNTHEPQTV
+2565 TAGFDLTNTHEIQTADYEV
-2580 TYGATKVWLDDDNRD
+2580 KKVWVDDNDRD
-2595 GVRPNS
+2595 GVRPTS
-2601 ITLVLNGS
+2601 ITLTLTGS
-2609 DGSKYTKQMTAAS
+2609 DGSKYTKQMTAAD
-2622 NWSDVTFERIPM
+2622 NWNVVTFEHVPM
-2634 FNNGKYITYTLSE
+2634 FNGGKYITYTLTE
-2647 NDVPS
+2647 NEVPS
-2652 YVNSVAVSEDGKFF
+2652 YINSIEVSEDGKHF
-2666 TVTNTHT
+2666 TVTNTHA
-2673 PDHAIIKIT
+2673 PDHAIINIT

-2688 NDQDGIRPKKVTT
+2688 NDQDGIRPRKMTAVV
-2701 IIVGSNGNRHEVPL
+2701 VGSNGNRHEVPL

-2748 GYTSEVKSLGNNV
+2748 GYTSEVKNLGNNV

-2808 ATLNEENGWTA
+2808 ATLNEDNGWTA

-2826 RDHGNIVTYNVK
+2826 RDHGNIVAYNVK
-2838 ESDVEGYEASIVK
+2838 ESDTAGYEASVVK

-2864 ETTLRTA
+2864 ETTMRTV
-2871 TLVWRDEN
+2871 TLVWHDEDNRD
-2879 NQDGIRPDTVTYTLH
+2879 GVRPDTVTYTLH
-2894 GSDGSEVE
+2894 GSDGSEQE
-2902 KTVSKDD
+2902 KTVNKDD
-2909 SWADVMFEDLP
+2909 AWADVVFEGLP
-2920 VYQNGQKVT
+2920 VYQNGQRIS

-2935 TVDGYTTDIRDNGHT
+2935 AIDDYTNDIRSSGNT
-2950 FTVTNTHIPAV
+2950 FTVTNTHIPET
-2961 VNVDVTKVWTD
+2961 VNVDVTKIWTD

-2980 PNSISVILTGN
+2980 PDSISVILTGS
-2991 DGNRYT
+2991 DGKRYT
-2997 ATITAANNWKYT
+2997 TTITAANNWKHT
-3009 FSKLP
+3009 FLKLP

-3027 AEDAASGYSNVIE
+3027 TEDTMSGYSDVVE
-3040 KKDNYTFVLTNKYS
+3040 KRSDYVFVLTNKYS
-3054 PATVDIPVVKKWN
+3054 PATVDVTIVKKWD

-3074 ARPESFNIVLN
+3074 MRPESVDIVLN

-3096 SAENGYTYVFQS
+3096 STENGYTCVFQS
-3108 VPKFHNSGTL
+3108 VPKYHDGGTL
-3118 ISYTVAEEKVTGY
+3118 INYTIAEEKIPGY
-3131 TTEVAKDSSGYKFT
+3131 TTTIAKDASGYKFT
-3145 LTNTKSIETVTKT
+3145 LTNTKPIETVTKT

-3178 VILTGDDG
+3178 IILTGDDG
-3186 SRYLKSV
+3186 SRRVKSV
-3193 SAAENWTTTFENL
+3193 SAAENWTTMFENL

-3229 DEVTQNGNNYT
+3229 DRVAQNGDNYT
-3240 ITNTHMPA
+3240 ITNTHTPA
-3248 TTELFVTKTWKDN
+3248 ATELFVTKTWKDN

-3280 GRSYAKKLNADN
+3280 GRSYTEKLNADN

-3301 PKYANGKTIDYTL
+3301 PKYADGKVIEYSL
-3314 TEEAVP
+3314 TEESVP

-3325 ITRNGKSFTLIN
+3325 ITRNGKSFVLIN

-3350 AWNDENNQ
+3350 AWNDGNNQ
-3358 DGLRPKSITAVVNG
+3358 DGLRPKTITAVVNG

-3377 RFVQLFESQ
+3377 RFVQLFEGQ
-3386 NWTTSLNNLPKYKNS
+3386 NWATNLNNLPKYKNG
-3401 TEVQYTVKE
+3401 TEIQYTVKE

-3427 TITNTHAP
+3427 AITNSHTP
-3435 AVVTVSVVKIWDD
+3435 AVVTVSAVKVWDD
-3448 ENNQDGIRP
+3448 ANNQDGIRP

-3463 LTGSDGSTHNAAIT
+3463 LTGSDGSVRNAAIT

-3496 KIDYTLQEADSNPYT
+3496 KIDYTLQEANSNPYT

-3539 TIWNDDNNRDG
+3539 TVWDDDDNRDG
-3550 IRAKETVI
+3550 IRAKETAI
-3558 TLQGSNGKVYQHIV
+3558 TLQGSNGKVYQRIV
-3572 TDKDSFATVFEDVP
+3572 TGKDDFATVFEDVP
-3586 KFFDEGKE
+3586 KFFDEGRE

-3600 QNEVDGYTTD
+3600 QNEMNGYTANIA
-3610 VTNTDKYTFQ
+3610 NTDKYTFQ
-3620 ITNTHEPEKLA
+3620 ITNTHEPERLA

-3656 TGTDGTYIEKNLSA
+3656 TGTDGTYIEKSLST
-3670 ANNWTETFE
+3670 ANNWTEAFD

-3692 YTIDEEAVGGY
+3692 YTIDEEMVGGY

-3742 RPDTTTIHMSGT
+3742 RPDAATIHMSGT

-3776 LDRFKDGTKIKY
+3776 LDHYKNGNEIKY

-3793 EIPQYTTSIVA
+3793 EIPQYTTSIAV

-3825 VIWEDN
+3825 VVWEDN
-3831 DDQDGIRPD
+3831 NDQDGLRPD
-3840 AVNIKLKGNDKLV
+3840 TVSVKLKGNDKFI
-3853 DSSELNEDVKWK
+3853 DSSEVNEDVKWK

-3878 EISYTAEENE
+3878 EITYTAEENE
-3888 IPGYTTTIEKTDTGY
+3888 IPGYTTSIEKTDTGY

-3916 TVDKVWDDSE
+3916 TVDKVWKDAE
-3926 NQDGLRPDTIHI
+3926 NQDGLRPDTINI

-3959 EFEGLPKYRD
+3959 KFEGLPKYRD

-3986 TSTVTTEDG
+3986 TNTVTTEDG
-3995 YAFTIKNDHVPAV
+3995 YTFTIENDHVPAV
-4008 IDIPITEEWIDDNNR
+4008 IDIPITEEWIDDNDR
-4023 DGLRPSSHTV
+4023 DGLRPDSHTV
-4033 ILTDGINTIEEIVL
+4033 ILVDGTNAIEEVVL
-4047 DKDNGYGTVLKDMPK
+4047 DKNNGYGVVLKNMPK
-4062 YKNGVEIDYQIKDF
+4062 YKNGVEINYQIKDF

-4084 IIKGDSVKDFKVT
+4084 IIKSDSVKDFNIT

-4122 RPEEI
+4122 RPEKVT
-4127 ALTLTGSDGN
+4127 LTLTGSDGN
-4137 VYEKTVNKETWTAV
+4137 VYEKTVTKDTWTTA

-4168 TQEGIKGYSTT
+4168 TQEGIKGYKTT
-4179 ITNNQTDTI
+4179 ITDNETGTI
-4188 TVINKHEPVKTITV
+4188 AVINTHEPVKTITV
-4202 TVTWNDENNKDSI
+4202 TVTWNDENNKDNI
-4215 RPDKVTVKLTDG
+4215 RPDKVTVKLANG
-4227 TTVVSTKEVKNDS
+4227 TTAVSTKEINNDS
-4240 WKHIFEDIPVFNGSD
+4240 WKHVFENIIVFNGSD
-4255 KVSYT
+4255 KASYT
-4260 ITQDAVNGY
+4260 VTQDAVNGY

-4283 IINTHI
+4283 IINTH
-4289 SVVPPK
+4289 VPVAPPK
-4295 EEPKKKEPATPAPVV
+4295 EEPKQEETATPAAPAPVV
-4310 EVKVE
+4310 EIKTE
-4315 QPAPT
+4315 PT
-4320 VTLIQTTNK
+4320 TTVIETPNK
-4329 PTGISFFESL
+4329 QTGISFMDGL
-4339 FAK
+4339 FG

>member
-1 MQNGKSRIK
+1 MQKCESRTK
-10 RVASA
+10 RVMSA
-15 IIAGVMALQT
+15 IIAGMMALQV
-25 VAPVISYADDTAS
+25 VAPTISYADDTVASTAS
-38 SVATT
+38 SE
-43 DDSDAIANVDPG
+43 DNSDTQIDPG
-55 TPVQVDATASEE
+55 VPVQTDTASSNTVTE
-67 PSEAP
+67 PDSSE
-72 SSGTSQADENS
+72 SL
-83 EETETNSDIT
+83 EETADSEQTGEIQDDTVSDSQGNETNT
-93 DEVSNEHTDA
+93 QEETVQ
-103 DTADETQTVEEDAPK
+103 DTVQ
-118 QDESTSETTDTAPS
+118 QNNSGSETTES
-132 RTVTVTLNKNGGE
+132 ESVRTVTVTLNKNGGI

-168 DIVVEDTGDTI
+168 DIAIEDTGDTI

-187 SIDIPVAL
+187 SISIPVAL
-195 SSDESLYFT
+195 SGDDSLYFT

-212 YDADSE
+212 YDADNE
-218 TLTFEDGVDAYV
+218 TLTFDDGVDAYV
-230 LSAVYSSV
+230 LTAVYDSV
-238 VDDDQTLVENRTEFD
+238 ADEDQQLIENKEIFD
-253 EQTKRQAIQ
+253 EQAEKNVLQQKLSA
-262 ERLKS
+262 
-267 SGIST
+267 SGISL
-272 YVLRPSDS
+272 YEMRPSDS
-280 YNQLDLVVEGL
+280 YNQLDLIIDGL
-291 AFTSDDGLTQTFTA
+291 AFTSDDGLVQTFTA
-305 PYDGDYIITAY
+305 PYDGDYTITAY

-340 GTVHLNAGQTIHIY
+340 GTIHLNAGQTIHIY

-422 TDAEKAQNN
+422 TDAEKAQND
-431 AAAEVAKKH
+431 AAAEVAKNH

-451 GESGGSA
+451 GESGGTA

-495 PTNGRTL
+495 PTNGRVL
-502 TYEERV
+502 TYDERV

-524 HYTVLGELYDAN
+524 HYTILGELYDAN
-536 PAHRD
+536 PANRD
-541 PVDFL
+541 PVSLL

-597 TIDGEQV
+597 TIDGKQV

-621 TETAPYLVNGRVI
+621 TNSAPYLINGRVLI
-634 IKMVGETPKLK
+634 HMVGTTPKMK
-645 SVMMPAQSE
+645 TIMMEAQNE
-654 DISAGNIDE
+654 DISSSHVDDADVY
-663 KDGFGQKAI
+663 GQKAY
-672 LSPGQGS
+672 LNKGQDVAS
-679 ANKTLAY
+679 TTIAY
-686 TAITYYNLGDV
+686 TAITYYNMGDL
-697 MTVTPKWEYNTLLN
+697 MTVNPVWEYSTMLSPTDRDWN
-711 VTYKPWD
+711 
-718 DSVAKNINNQMS
+718 DSVAKSIDSRLS
-730 VSITN
+730 VSVANTN
-735 TELGIPA
+735 LGVPNP
-742 EGDKYYNDAYPGWY
+742 GDKYYNADYPGWY
-756 AVKSVMTITNAPLSM
+756 AVKSVMTITNPVNTMYSTERLTKYYFRCKGIASYTLSSGTKTMYDKGERGELAIDYNIYINHEGVHVYSDRNIINGTPTSTVDDTIAATAGRSASTWQYPHMALTDVNNINTILIQFSSHGFNTSDSISYDASYADSLGITGSGNQYSYIFKAKSKNSVSTANWEKFLQSITYTTYDAATFTSTGVSGGVTIFWYADENLWENNMFYDSSSGHFYACINTGSSITWGEARNRALSM
-771 YDTAT
+771 YNSALDCYGYLAHITSQSEQDYLYTLMDKSTQGWLGAT
-776 VTKYFFRCHPT
+776 RKVSGNEWDWYWRDGPANETNEPFFRQNADGTYGTLLWGYENWDSKTEP
-787 ATVSMYNGIR
+787 NN
-797 TMDDESESGG
+797 SGG
-807 LVLDYSIAME
+807 VEWCMHYYGSNRGVWNDYIDSNGAVTSFIVEWSKDGLV
-817 HQGAHVYQNRNT
+817 G
-829 INDMN
+829 NDHS
-834 AETVSDT
+834 VSDT
-841 VTATQNHSSSQWKYP
+841 
-856 ELVVKTPKTIQT
+856 
-868 FNVLFTSPSR
+868 
-878 NAQDA
+878 
-883 ILYNTDLANQLGI
+883 
-896 VVTGTNQN
+896 
-904 YIFTKSGGLTQDEWN
+904 
-919 NFLRQVSF
+919 
-927 VTYDRAVFTA
+927 
-937 DGVQSGVEVAWYGFE
+937 
-952 KAIFGSNQATRHV
+952 
-965 PTLSDYPG
+965 
-973 AATHNIASGSLNITS
+973 
-988 SGSVYRIV
+988 
-996 GSTTGDNRIYV
+996 
-1007 SPGVSATVILD
+1007 
-1018 NVTMNYTAAGAGW
+1018 
-1031 GNDTSRAGDGAI
+1031 
-1043 SCSHANLTIILVGTS
+1043 
-1058 RITAYGSYSNAIA
+1058 
-1071 KNGTDGSLMIDGA
+1071 
-1084 GTLYAVGASGDHCGA
+1084 
-1099 IGANV
+1099 
-1104 NCSFWNFT
+1104 
-1112 VQGGTIYANAG
+1112 
-1123 EHCPGIGS
+1123 
-1131 GCLNQPGEGNG
+1131 
-1142 GDGAGCGNLNFTGG
+1142 
-1156 TVVARGNT
+1156 
-1164 ACSGIGSGWGGPVN
+1164 
-1178 GINISNGAKV
+1178 
-1188 TAYGGSYSPGIGSGG
+1188 
-1203 RTDNVQGGNIG
+1203 
-1214 SYHYHVRNIVITGG
+1214 
-1228 DTVVTAFGDKST
+1228 
-1240 NMPGIGCGKDP
+1240 
-1251 VGTVRGTL
+1251 
-1259 SNVVATTLDGFQGY
+1259 
-1273 VRYGSSEESAAY
+1273 
-1285 STEQPRTPFTG
+1285 
-1296 TGNIGSYLASQ
+1296 
-1307 VNRGT
+1307 
-1312 PVYYTQVFFSID
+1312 
-1324 TSNKHVDDADVIGTQ
+1324 DVIGTQ
-1339 VSSTGTIKPEQFAS
+1339 IVAEQEQKVNNGE

-1360 ENDRDGVYQVGD
+1360 ENDYNGLFATD
-1372 EAVVEGVAVTLYNA
+1372 EAKLQDITVQLISDNGTVVATAQTNKLGQYDFTGLAPGNYYVKFTSQSFVGYNA
-1386 DGSVCKTTTT
+1386 VPDGGNSIVQQASKGINDSYAQTPVFALTY
-1396 NKYGA
+1396 NDVLEK
-1401 YSFDGIPEKKNYTV
+1401 SF
-1415 GFSNGSS
+1415 
-1422 NIQSYSP
+1422 
-1429 TAKIAAGENNN
+1429 
-1440 HVNNDWKSDVFTAI
+1440 
-1454 YQKNT
+1454 
-1459 SQTINCGV
+1459 GV

-1479 DVNQNGIC
+1479 DANQNGIY
-1487 DNSESKIAN
+1487 DNREAKIAN

-1516 ITAVLTD
+1516 IAAVLTD
-1523 ADGNYSFTNVRPRKE
+1523 ANGNYSFTNVRPRKE

-1543 TSSDTVDI
+1543 TSSNTVDI
-1551 SNARVSPIPTSGDEK
+1551 SNARVSPIPASGDVK
-1566 RTNKAE
+1566 LTNKAE
-1572 RSIDVLEFNGA
+1572 KSIGMLEFNGA
-1583 PTSATTEKSGSMLN
+1583 PTSATTEKSGSMLTS
-1597 AATIGEVYINSMTG
+1597 ATIGEVYINSMTG

-1653 ADINIEEPVLNGVK
+1653 TDINIEEPVLNGVK

-1730 ATTDKKTQMGN
+1730 AATDKKTQMGN
-1741 DATAVMQNNKVAKAV
+1741 DSTAVMQNNKVAKAV

-1767 VSLSNEKDFYV
+1767 VALNNEKDFYV

-1890 LINQGNDDTLDSETQ
+1890 LINQGNDDTLDSEAQ

-1917 AWIGDIEL
+1917 AWIGNIEL

-1942 GFIRLLTSFDLKK
+1942 GFIRLLTDFDLKK
-1955 VEDLSGIPFENVK
+1955 IEDLSGIPFKDVK

-2013 LISFTNQDIAT
+2013 LIHFTNQDIAT
-2024 YHLTETETLPG
+2024 YHLIETETLPG
-2035 YVRDTKTHVVKVMP
+2035 YVKDTKTHVVKVMP
-2049 ETAVEN
+2049 EAAVEN
-2055 NNLIWKTYIS
+2055 NNLVWKTYIS
-2065 VDGVRQTNNLYT
+2065 VDGVRLTDNLYT

-2096 NDQDGIRKNAVITL
+2096 NDQDGIRQNAVITL
-2110 KGTVTLPDGKTE
+2110 KGTVTLPDGKKE

-2158 YTVVENPMDGYTAI
+2158 YTVIENPMDGYIAT
-2172 VSNTTGSVDNG
+2172 VSATTGSTDKG

-2202 KVWDDG
+2202 KVWDDS
-2208 NNVDGIRPDSVTIHM
+2208 NNIDGMRPDSVTIHL
-2223 NGSDGSSTEATLSNT
+2223 NGSDGSSAEATLSNA
-2238 KDWKYTFKHIPLFDA
+2238 KDWKYTFKHMPLFDA

-2266 VAGYTYTVTNEG
+2266 VTGYTYTVTNKD
-2278 RSFTITNSHVQET
+2278 RAFTITNKHTQET
-2291 LSIPVTKTWE
+2291 FSIPVTKTWE

-2312 AIHVILMGSDGNVY
+2312 AIHVTLMGSDGNVY

-2347 MEGVAIDYTLSEE
+2347 MEGVAIDYTLNEE
-2360 TVDSYTYKIEGD
+2360 AVNGYTYKIEGD

-2382 HIPAVTNVVINKYW
+2382 HISAVTNVVVNKYW
-2396 EDAANQDG
+2396 EDTANQDG

-2410 SVTLSGSDGKT
+2410 AITLSGSDGKT
-2421 YKATLTKDG
+2421 YKATLTKDT
-2430 GFSETFENLP
+2430 GFSKTFENLP
-2440 VFFNNGTKIAYTVTE
+2440 VFFNNGTKITYTVTE
-2455 DAVAGYIG
+2455 DAVNGYTG
-2463 KTATDDT
+2463 KITTDDT
-2470 GYVLSITNTHTPETI
+2470 GYILSITNTHAPETI
-2485 SKTITKTW
+2485 RKTVTKTW
-2493 DDNDNQDG
+2493 DDGNDRDG
-2501 IRPTNVKVELYGTD
+2501 IRPTNVKIELYGTD
-2515 GTLRTQYL
+2515 GTRRTQYL
-2523 TKDNNWSYSFENL
+2523 TKDNHWSYSFENL

-2548 TAKEEAVEGY
+2548 TIKEEAVDGY

-2565 ATGFNFTNTHEPQTV
+2565 TAGFDLTNTHEIQTADYEV
-2580 TYGATKVWLDDDNRD
+2580 KKVWIDDNDRD
-2595 GVRPNS
+2595 GARPTS
-2601 ITLVLNGS
+2601 ITLTLTGS
-2609 DGSKYTKQMTAAS
+2609 DGSKYTKQMTAAD
-2622 NWSDVTFERIPM
+2622 NWNAVTFERVPM
-2634 FNNGKYITYTLSE
+2634 FNGGKYITYTLTE
-2647 NDVPS
+2647 NEVPS
-2652 YVNSVAVSEDGKFF
+2652 YINLIEVSEDGKHF
-2666 TVTNTHT
+2666 TVTNTHA
-2673 PDHAIIKIT
+2673 PDHTVINIT

-2688 NDQDGIRPKKVTT
+2688 NDQDGIRPRKMTAIV
-2701 IIVGSNGNRHEVPL
+2701 VGSNGNRHEVPL

-2798 LTGSNAVSKT
+2798 LTGSNAISKT
-2808 ATLNEENGWTA
+2808 ATLNEDNGWTA

-2826 RDHGNIVTYNVK
+2826 RDHGNIVAYNVK
-2838 ESDVEGYEASIVK
+2838 ESNTAGYEASVVK
-2851 TEDGF
+2851 TENGF

-2864 ETTLRTA
+2864 ETTMRTV
-2871 TLVWRDEN
+2871 TLVWRDEDN
-2879 NQDGIRPDTVTYTLH
+2879 RDGVRPDAVTYTLH
-2894 GSDGSEVE
+2894 GSDGSEQE
-2902 KTVSKDD
+2902 KTVNKDD
-2909 SWADVMFEDLP
+2909 AWNDVVFEDLP
-2920 VYQNGQKVT
+2920 VYQNGQRIS

-2935 TVDGYTTDIRDNGHT
+2935 AIDGYANDIRSSGNT
-2950 FTVTNTHIPAV
+2950 FTVTNTHIPET
-2961 VNVDVTKVWTD
+2961 VNVDVTKIWTD

-2980 PNSISVILTGN
+2980 PDSISVILTGS
-2991 DGNRYT
+2991 DGKRYT
-2997 ATITAANNWKYT
+2997 TTITAANNWKHT
-3009 FSKLP
+3009 FLKLP

-3027 AEDAASGYSNVIE
+3027 TEDTMSGYSDVVE
-3040 KKDNYTFVLTNKYS
+3040 KRSDYVFVLTNKYS
-3054 PATVDIPVVKKWN
+3054 PATVDVTIVKKWD

-3074 ARPESFNIVLN
+3074 MRPESVDIVLN

-3096 SAENGYTYVFQS
+3096 STENGYTCVFQS
-3108 VPKFHNSGTL
+3108 VPKYHDGGTL
-3118 ISYTVAEEKVTGY
+3118 INYTIAEEKIPGY
-3131 TTEVAKDSSGYKFT
+3131 TTTIAKDASGYKFI
-3145 LTNTKSIETVTKT
+3145 LTNAKAIDTVTKT
-3158 VSKVWEDSNNQ
+3158 VSKVWDDNNNQ
-3169 DGLRPSAIT
+3169 DGLRPTAIT

-3186 SRYLKSV
+3186 SRRVKSV
-3193 SAAENWTTTFENL
+3193 TAAENWMVTFENL
-3206 PKNQNHGQSIQYTV
+3206 PKNQNHGQNIQYTV

-3229 DEVTQNGNNYT
+3229 ETITQNGDNYT
-3240 ITNTHMPA
+3240 ITNTHTPA
-3248 TTELFVTKTWKDN
+3248 SSEFFVTKIWKDN

-3266 MRPDEITVTAHGSD
+3266 MRPDGITVTAHGSD
-3280 GRSYAKKLNADN
+3280 GRSYTEKLNADN

-3301 PKYANGKTIDYTL
+3301 PKYANGKVIEYSL
-3314 TEEAVP
+3314 TEESVP

-3325 ITRNGKSFTLIN
+3325 ITRNGKSFVLIN

-3350 AWNDENNQ
+3350 AWNDGNNQ
-3358 DGLRPKSITAVVNG
+3358 DGLRPKTITAVVNG

-3377 RFVQLFESQ
+3377 RFVQLFEGQ
-3386 NWTTSLNNLPKYKNS
+3386 NWATSLNNLPKYKNG
-3401 TEVQYTVKE
+3401 TEIQYTVKE
-3410 NAISGY
+3410 NAIPGY

-3427 TITNTHAP
+3427 AIMNSHTP
-3435 AVVTVSVVKIWDD
+3435 AVVTVSAVKVWDD
-3448 ENNQDGIRP
+3448 ANNQDGIRP

-3463 LTGSDGSTHNAAIT
+3463 LTGSDGSVRNAAIT
-3477 KNDGWTYQFKDLPQ
+3477 KNDGWTYQFKNLPK
-3491 YKNGV
+3491 YNNST
-3496 KIDYTLQEADSNPYT
+3496 KIDYTLQEANSNPYT

-3517 SDGYSFTI
+3517 SDEYSFTI
-3525 TNNYVPAAVNVPVT
+3525 TNNYVPAVVNVPIT
-3539 TIWNDDNNRDG
+3539 TVWDDDDNRDG
-3550 IRAKETVI
+3550 IRAKETAI
-3558 TLQGSNGKVYQHIV
+3558 TLHGSNGKVYQRIV
-3572 TDKDSFATVFEDVP
+3572 TGKDDFATVFEDVP
-3586 KFFDEGKE
+3586 KFFDEGRE

-3600 QNEVDGYTTD
+3600 QNEMNGYTANIA
-3610 VTNTDKYTFQ
+3610 NTDKYTFQ
-3620 ITNTHEPEKLA
+3620 ITNTHEPERLA

-3656 TGTDGTYIEKNLSA
+3656 TGTDGTYIEKSLST
-3670 ANNWTETFE
+3670 ANNWTEAFD

-3692 YTIDEEAVGGY
+3692 YTIDEEMVGGY

-3742 RPDTTTIHMSGT
+3742 RPDAATIHMSGT
-3754 DGTQDTKDFTK
+3754 NGTQDAKDFTK

-3776 LDRFKDGTKIKY
+3776 LNHYKDGNEIKY
-3788 TVTED
+3788 TVAED
-3793 EIPQYTTSIVA
+3793 EIPQYTTSIAV

-3825 VIWEDN
+3825 VVWEDN
-3831 DDQDGIRPD
+3831 NDQDGLRPD
-3840 AVNIKLKGNDKLV
+3840 TVSVKLKGNDKFI
-3853 DSSELNEDVKWK
+3853 DSSELNEDVEWK

-3878 EISYTAEENE
+3878 EITYTAEENE
-3888 IPGYTTTIEKTDTGY
+3888 IPGYTTSIEKTDTGY

-3916 TVDKVWDDSE
+3916 TVDKVWKDAE
-3926 NQDGLRPDTIHI
+3926 NQDGLRPDAIHI
-3938 KLVSNG
+3938 RLISND
-3944 IAKDAYLDADSNWHL
+3944 IEKDAYLDAESDWHL
-3959 EFEGLPKYRD
+3959 DFEGLPKYRD

-3986 TSTVTTEDG
+3986 TSTVTTKDG
-3995 YAFTIKNDHVPAV
+3995 YAFTIENDHVPAV
-4008 IDIPITEEWIDDNNR
+4008 IDIPITEEWIDDNDR
-4023 DGLRPSSHTV
+4023 DGLRPDSHTV
-4033 ILTDGINTIEEIVL
+4033 ILVDGTNTIEEVVL
-4047 DKDNGYGTVLKDMPK
+4047 DKNNGYGVVLKNMPK
-4062 YKNGVEIDYQIKDF
+4062 YKNGVEINYQIKDF

-4084 IIKGDSVKDFKVT
+4084 IIKSDSVKDFNIT

-4122 RPEEI
+4122 RPEKVT
-4127 ALTLTGSDGN
+4127 LTLTGSDGN
-4137 VYEKTVNKETWTAV
+4137 VYEKTVTKDTWTTA

-4168 TQEGIKGYSTT
+4168 TQEGIKGYKTT
-4179 ITNNQTDTI
+4179 ITDNETGTI
-4188 TVINKHEPVKTITV
+4188 AVINTHEPVKTITV
-4202 TVTWNDENNKDSI
+4202 TVTWNDENNKDNI
-4215 RPDKVTVKLTDG
+4215 RPDKVTVKLANG
-4227 TTVVSTKEVKNDS
+4227 TTAVSTKEINNDS
-4240 WKHIFEDIPVFNGSD
+4240 WKHVFENIIVFNGD
-4255 KVSYT
+4255 GKASYT
-4260 ITQDAVNGY
+4260 VTQDAVNGY

-4283 IINTHI
+4283 IINTH
-4289 SVVPPK
+4289 VPVAPPK
-4295 EEPKKKEPATPAPVV
+4295 EEPKQEETATPAAPAPVV
-4310 EVKVE
+4310 EIKTE
-4315 QPAPT
+4315 PT
-4320 VTLIQTTNK
+4320 TTVIETPNK
-4329 PTGISFFESL
+4329 QTGISFMDGL
-4339 FAK
+4339 FG

>member
-1 MQNGKSRIK
+1 MQKCESRTK
-10 RVASA
+10 RVMSA
-15 IIAGVMALQT
+15 IIAGMMALQV
-25 VAPVISYADDTAS
+25 VAPTISYADDTVASTAS
-38 SVATT
+38 SE
-43 DDSDAIANVDPG
+43 DNSDTQIDPG
-55 TPVQVDATASEE
+55 VPVQTDTASSNTVTE
-67 PSEAP
+67 PDSSE
-72 SSGTSQADENS
+72 SL
-83 EETETNSDIT
+83 EETADSEQTGEIQDDTVSDSQGNETNT
-93 DEVSNEHTDA
+93 QEETVQ
-103 DTADETQTVEEDAPK
+103 DTVQ
-118 QDESTSETTDTAPS
+118 QNNSGSETTES
-132 RTVTVTLNKNGGE
+132 ESVRTVTVTLNKNGGI

-168 DIVVEDTGDTI
+168 DIAIEDTGDTI

-187 SIDIPVAL
+187 SISIPVAL
-195 SSDESLYFT
+195 SGDDSLYFT

-212 YDADSE
+212 YDADNE
-218 TLTFEDGVDAYV
+218 TLTFDDDVDAYV
-230 LSAVYSSV
+230 LTAVYNSV
-238 VDDDQTLVENRTEFD
+238 ADEDQQLIENKEIFD
-253 EQTKRQAIQ
+253 EQAEKNVLQQKLSA
-262 ERLKS
+262 
-267 SGIST
+267 SGISL
-272 YVLRPSDS
+272 YEMRPSDS
-280 YNQLDLVVEGL
+280 YNQLDLIIDGL
-291 AFTSDDGLTQTFTA
+291 AFTSDDGLIQTFTA
-305 PYDGDYIITAY
+305 PYDGDYTITAY

-340 GTVHLNAGQTIHIY
+340 GTIHLSAGQTIHIY

-395 FGRGGGATYVTVDA
+395 FGRGGGATYVTGDA

-422 TDAEKAQNN
+422 TDAEKAQND

-451 GESGGSA
+451 GESGGTA

-495 PTNGRTL
+495 PTNGRVL
-502 TYEERV
+502 TYDERV

-524 HYTVLGELYDAN
+524 HYTILGELYDAN
-536 PAHRD
+536 PANRD
-541 PVDFL
+541 PVSLL

-597 TIDGEQV
+597 TIDGKQV

-621 TETAPYLVNGRVI
+621 TNSAPYLINGRVLI
-634 IKMVGETPKLK
+634 HMVGTTPKMK
-645 SVMMPAQSE
+645 TIMMEAQNE
-654 DISAGNIDE
+654 DISSSHVDDADVY
-663 KDGFGQKAI
+663 GQKAY
-672 LSPGQGS
+672 LNKGQDVAS
-679 ANKTLAY
+679 TTIAY
-686 TAITYYNLGDV
+686 TAITYYNMGDL
-697 MTVTPKWEYNTLLN
+697 MTVNPVWEYSTMLSPTDRDWN
-711 VTYKPWD
+711 
-718 DSVAKNINNQMS
+718 DSVAKSIDSRLS
-730 VSITN
+730 VSVANTN
-735 TELGIPA
+735 LGVPNP
-742 EGDKYYNDAYPGWY
+742 GDKYYNADYPGWY
-756 AVKSVMTITNAPLSM
+756 AVKSVMTITNPVNTMYSTERLTKYYFRCKGIASYTLSSGTKTMYDKGERGELAIDYNIYINHEGVHVYSDRNIINGTPTSTVDDTIAATAGRSASTWQYPHMALTDVNNINTILVQFSSHGFNTSDSISYDASYADSLGITGSGNQYSYIFKAKSKNSVSTANWEKFLQSITYTTYDAATFTSTGVSGGVTIFWYADENLWENNMFYDSSSSHFYACINTGSSITWGEARNRALSM
-771 YDTAT
+771 YNSALDCYGYLAHITSQSEQDYLYTLMDKSTQGWLGAT
-776 VTKYFFRCHPT
+776 RKVSGNEWDWYWRDGPANETNEPFFRQN
-787 ATVSMYNGIR
+787 ADGIYGSLLWGYENWDSK
-797 TMDDESESGG
+797 TEPNNVGNEWCMHYYGNKSG
-807 LVLDYSIAME
+807 VWNDYSDTN
-817 HQGAHVYQNRNT
+817 GAVTSFIVEWSKDGLAN
-829 INDMN
+829 NDHS
-834 AETVSDT
+834 VSDT
-841 VTATQNHSSSQWKYP
+841 
-856 ELVVKTPKTIQT
+856 
-868 FNVLFTSPSR
+868 
-878 NAQDA
+878 
-883 ILYNTDLANQLGI
+883 
-896 VVTGTNQN
+896 
-904 YIFTKSGGLTQDEWN
+904 
-919 NFLRQVSF
+919 
-927 VTYDRAVFTA
+927 
-937 DGVQSGVEVAWYGFE
+937 
-952 KAIFGSNQATRHV
+952 
-965 PTLSDYPG
+965 
-973 AATHNIASGSLNITS
+973 
-988 SGSVYRIV
+988 
-996 GSTTGDNRIYV
+996 
-1007 SPGVSATVILD
+1007 
-1018 NVTMNYTAAGAGW
+1018 
-1031 GNDTSRAGDGAI
+1031 
-1043 SCSHANLTIILVGTS
+1043 
-1058 RITAYGSYSNAIA
+1058 
-1071 KNGTDGSLMIDGA
+1071 
-1084 GTLYAVGASGDHCGA
+1084 
-1099 IGANV
+1099 
-1104 NCSFWNFT
+1104 
-1112 VQGGTIYANAG
+1112 
-1123 EHCPGIGS
+1123 
-1131 GCLNQPGEGNG
+1131 
-1142 GDGAGCGNLNFTGG
+1142 
-1156 TVVARGNT
+1156 
-1164 ACSGIGSGWGGPVN
+1164 
-1178 GINISNGAKV
+1178 
-1188 TAYGGSYSPGIGSGG
+1188 
-1203 RTDNVQGGNIG
+1203 
-1214 SYHYHVRNIVITGG
+1214 
-1228 DTVVTAFGDKST
+1228 
-1240 NMPGIGCGKDP
+1240 
-1251 VGTVRGTL
+1251 
-1259 SNVVATTLDGFQGY
+1259 
-1273 VRYGSSEESAAY
+1273 
-1285 STEQPRTPFTG
+1285 
-1296 TGNIGSYLASQ
+1296 
-1307 VNRGT
+1307 
-1312 PVYYTQVFFSID
+1312 
-1324 TSNKHVDDADVIGTQ
+1324 DVIGTQ
-1339 VSSTGTIKPEQFAS
+1339 IVAEQEQKVNNGE

-1360 ENDRDGVYQVGD
+1360 ENDYNGLFATD
-1372 EAVVEGVAVTLYNA
+1372 EAKLQDITAQLISDNGTVVATAQTNKLGQYDFTGLAPGNYYVKFTSQSFVGYNA
-1386 DGSVCKTTTT
+1386 VPDGGNSIVQQASKGINDSYAQTPVFALTY
-1396 NKYGA
+1396 NDVLEK
-1401 YSFDGIPEKKNYTV
+1401 SF
-1415 GFSNGSS
+1415 
-1422 NIQSYSP
+1422 
-1429 TAKIAAGENNN
+1429 
-1440 HVNNDWKSDVFTAI
+1440 
-1454 YQKNT
+1454 
-1459 SQTINCGV
+1459 GV

-1479 DVNQNGIC
+1479 DANQNGIY
-1487 DNSESKIAN
+1487 DNREAKIAN

-1516 ITAVLTD
+1516 IAAVLTD
-1523 ADGNYSFTNVRPRKE
+1523 ANGNYSFTNVRPRKE

-1551 SNARVSPIPTSGDEK
+1551 SNARVSPIPTSGDVK
-1566 RTNKAE
+1566 LTNKAE
-1572 RSIDVLEFNGA
+1572 KSIGMLEFNGA
-1583 PTSATTEKSGSMLN
+1583 PTSATTEKSGSMLTS
-1597 AATIGEVYINSMTG
+1597 ATIGEIYINSMSG

-1730 ATTDKKTQMGN
+1730 AATDKKTQMGN
-1741 DATAVMQNNKVAKAV
+1741 DSTAVMQNNKVAKAV

-1767 VSLSNEKDFYV
+1767 VNLSNEKDFYV

-1783 AMYIPSKV
+1783 ALYIPSKV

-1798 DNYNGI
+1798 NNYNGI

-1890 LINQGNDDTLDSETQ
+1890 LINQGNDDTLDSEAQ

-1942 GFIRLLTSFDLKK
+1942 GFIRLLTDFDLKK
-1955 VEDLSGIPFENVK
+1955 IEDLSGIPFKDVK

-2013 LISFTNQDIAT
+2013 LIHFTNQDIAT
-2024 YHLTETETLPG
+2024 YHLIETETLPG
-2035 YVRDTKTHVVKVMP
+2035 YVKDTKTHVVKVMP
-2049 ETAVEN
+2049 EAAVEN
-2055 NNLIWKTYIS
+2055 NNLVWKTYIS
-2065 VDGVRQTNNLYT
+2065 VDGVRLTDNLYT

-2096 NDQDGIRKNAVITL
+2096 NDQDGIRQNAVITL

-2158 YTVVENPMDGYTAI
+2158 YTVIENPMDGYTAT
-2172 VSNTTGSVDNG
+2172 VSATTGSTDKG

-2194 QFDDFTVV
+2194 QFDDFTVT
-2202 KVWDDG
+2202 KVWDDS
-2208 NNVDGIRPDSVTIHM
+2208 NNIDGMRPDSVTIYL
-2223 NGSDGSSTEATLSNT
+2223 NGSDGSSTEATLSNA
-2238 KDWKYTFKHIPLFDA
+2238 KDWKYTFKHMPLFDA

-2266 VAGYTYTVTNEG
+2266 VTGYTYTVTNKD
-2278 RSFTITNSHVQET
+2278 RAFTITNKHTQET
-2291 LSIPVTKTWE
+2291 FSIPVTKTWE

-2312 AIHVILMGSDGNVY
+2312 AIHVTLMGSDGNVY

-2347 MEGVAIDYTLSEE
+2347 MEGVAIDYTLNEE
-2360 TVDSYTYKIEGD
+2360 AVNGYTYKIEGD

-2382 HIPAVTNVVINKYW
+2382 HISAVTNVVVNKYW
-2396 EDAANQDG
+2396 EDAENQDG

-2410 SVTLSGSDGKT
+2410 AVTLSGSDGKT
-2421 YKATLTKDG
+2421 YKATLAKDT
-2430 GFSETFENLP
+2430 GFSKTFENLP
-2440 VFFNNGTKIAYTVTE
+2440 VFFNNGTKITYTVTE
-2455 DAVAGYIG
+2455 DAVDGYTG
-2463 KTATDDT
+2463 KITTDDT
-2470 GYVLSITNTHTPETI
+2470 GYILSITNTHAPETI
-2485 SKTITKTW
+2485 RKTVTKTW
-2493 DDNDNQDG
+2493 DDGNDRDG
-2501 IRPTNVKVELYGTD
+2501 IRPTNVKIELYGTD
-2515 GTLRTQYL
+2515 GTRRTQYL
-2523 TKDNNWSYSFENL
+2523 TKDNHWSYSFENL

-2548 TAKEEAVEGY
+2548 IIKEEAVDGY

-2565 ATGFNFTNTHEPQTV
+2565 TAGFDLTNTHEIQTADYEV
-2580 TYGATKVWLDDDNRD
+2580 KKVWIDDNDRD
-2595 GVRPNS
+2595 GTRPTS
-2601 ITLVLNGS
+2601 ITLTLTGS
-2609 DGSKYTKQMTAAS
+2609 DGSKYTKQMTAAD
-2622 NWSDVTFERIPM
+2622 NWNAVTFERVPM
-2634 FNNGKYITYTLSE
+2634 FNGGKYITYTLTE
-2647 NDVPS
+2647 NEVPS
-2652 YVNSVAVSEDGKFF
+2652 YINLIEVSEDGKHF
-2666 TVTNTHT
+2666 TVTNTHA
-2673 PDHAIIKIT
+2673 PDHTVINIT

-2688 NDQDGIRPKKVTT
+2688 NDQDGIRPRKMTAIV
-2701 IIVGSNGNRHEVPL
+2701 VGSNGNRHEVPL

-2808 ATLNEENGWTA
+2808 ATLNEDNGWTA

-2826 RDHGNIVTYNVK
+2826 RDHGNIVAYNVK
-2838 ESDVEGYEASIVK
+2838 ESDTAGYEASVVK

-2864 ETTLRTA
+2864 ETTMRTV
-2871 TLVWRDEN
+2871 TLVWRDEDN
-2879 NQDGIRPDTVTYTLH
+2879 RDGVRPDAVTYTLH
-2894 GSDGSEVE
+2894 GSDGSEQE
-2902 KTVSKDD
+2902 KTVNKDD
-2909 SWADVMFEDLP
+2909 AWNDVVFEDLP
-2920 VYQNGQKVT
+2920 VYQNGQRIS

-2935 TVDGYTTDIRDNGHT
+2935 AIDGYANDIRSSGNT
-2950 FTVTNTHIPAV
+2950 FTVTNTHIPET
-2961 VNVDVTKVWTD
+2961 VNVDVTKIWTD

-2980 PNSISVILTGN
+2980 PDSISVILTGS
-2991 DGNRYT
+2991 DGKRYT
-2997 ATITAANNWKYT
+2997 TTITAANNWKHT
-3009 FSKLP
+3009 FLKLP

-3027 AEDAASGYSNVIE
+3027 TEDTMSGYSDVVE
-3040 KKDNYTFVLTNKYS
+3040 KRSDYVFVLTNKYS
-3054 PATVDIPVVKKWN
+3054 PATVDVTIVKKWD

-3074 ARPESFNIVLN
+3074 MRPESVDIVLN

-3096 SAENGYTYVFQS
+3096 STENGYTCVFQS
-3108 VPKFHNSGTL
+3108 VPKYHDGGTL
-3118 ISYTVAEEKVTGY
+3118 INYTIAEEKIPGY
-3131 TTEVAKDSSGYKFT
+3131 TTTIAKDASGYKFT
-3145 LTNTKSIETVTKT
+3145 LTNAKTIDTVTKT
-3158 VSKVWEDSNNQ
+3158 VSKVWDDNNNQ
-3169 DGLRPSAIT
+3169 DGLRPTAIT

-3186 SRYLKSV
+3186 SRRVKSV
-3193 SAAENWTTTFENL
+3193 TATENWTVTFENL
-3206 PKNQNHGQSIQYTV
+3206 PKNQNHGQNIQYTV

-3229 DEVTQNGNNYT
+3229 EAITQNGDNYI
-3240 ITNTHMPA
+3240 ITNTHTPA
-3248 TTELFVTKTWKDN
+3248 SSEFFVTKIWKDN
-3261 GNNDG
+3261 ENNDG

-3280 GRSYAKKLNADN
+3280 GCSYTEKLNADN

-3301 PKYANGKTIDYTL
+3301 PKYADGKVIEYSL
-3314 TEEAVP
+3314 TEESVP

-3325 ITRNGKSFTLIN
+3325 ITRNGKSFVFIN

-3350 AWNDENNQ
+3350 AWNDGNNQ
-3358 DGLRPKSITAVVNG
+3358 DGLRPKTITAVVNG

-3377 RFVQLFESQ
+3377 RFVQLFEGQ
-3386 NWTTSLNNLPKYKNS
+3386 NWATSLNNLPKYKNG
-3401 TEVQYTVKE
+3401 TEIQYTVKE
-3410 NAISGY
+3410 NAIPGY

-3427 TITNTHAP
+3427 AIMNSHTP
-3435 AVVTVSVVKIWDD
+3435 AVVTVSAVKVWDD
-3448 ENNQDGIRP
+3448 ANNQDGIRP

-3463 LTGSDGSTHNAAIT
+3463 LTGSDGSVRNAAIT
-3477 KNDGWTYQFKDLPQ
+3477 KNDGWTYQFKNLPK
-3491 YKNGV
+3491 YKNGM
-3496 KIDYTLQEADSNPYT
+3496 KIDYTLQEANSNSYT

-3517 SDGYSFTI
+3517 SDEYSFTI
-3525 TNNYVPAAVNVPVT
+3525 TNNYVPAVVNVPIT
-3539 TIWNDDNNRDG
+3539 TVWDDDDNRDG
-3550 IRAKETVI
+3550 IRAKETAI
-3558 TLQGSNGKVYQHIV
+3558 TLHGSNGKVYQRIV
-3572 TDKDSFATVFEDVP
+3572 TGKDDFATVFEDVP
-3586 KFFDEGKE
+3586 KFFDEGRE

-3600 QNEVDGYTTD
+3600 QNEMNGYTA
-3610 VTNTDKYTFQ
+3610 NIASTDKYTFQ
-3620 ITNTHEPEKLA
+3620 ITNTHEPERLA

-3656 TGTDGTYIEKNLSA
+3656 TGTDGTYIEKSLST
-3670 ANNWTETFE
+3670 ANNWTETFD

-3692 YTIDEEAVGGY
+3692 YTIDEEMVGGY

-3742 RPDTTTIHMSGT
+3742 RPDAATIHMSGT
-3754 DGTQDTKDFTK
+3754 DGTQDAKDFTK

-3776 LDRFKDGTKIKY
+3776 LDHYKDGNEIKY

-3793 EIPQYTTSIVA
+3793 EIPQYTTSIAV

-3814 HIPEITLRNIS
+3814 HIPKITLRNIS
-3825 VIWEDN
+3825 VVWEDN
-3831 DDQDGIRPD
+3831 NDQDGLRPD
-3840 AVNIKLKGNDKLV
+3840 TVSVKLKGNDKFI
-3853 DSSELNEDVKWK
+3853 DSSELNEDVEWK

-3888 IPGYTTTIEKTDTGY
+3888 IPGYTTSIEKTDTGY

-3916 TVDKVWDDSE
+3916 TVDKVWKDAE
-3926 NQDGLRPDTIHI
+3926 NQDGLRPDAIHI
-3938 KLVSNG
+3938 RLISND
-3944 IAKDAYLDADSNWHL
+3944 IEKDAYLDAESDWHL
-3959 EFEGLPKYRD
+3959 DFEGLPKYRD

-3986 TSTVTTEDG
+3986 TSTVTTKDG
-3995 YAFTIKNDHVPAV
+3995 YAFTIENDHVPAV
-4008 IDIPITEEWIDDNNR
+4008 IDIPITEEWIDDNDR
-4023 DGLRPSSHTV
+4023 DGLRPGSHTV
-4033 ILTDGINTIEEIVL
+4033 VLVDGTNAIEEVVL
-4047 DKDNGYGTVLKDMPK
+4047 DRNNGYGVVLKNMPK
-4062 YKNGVEIDYQIKDF
+4062 YKNGVEINYQIKDF

-4084 IIKGDSVKDFKVT
+4084 IIKSDSVKDFNIT
-4097 NTHVPEMVTVTV
+4097 NTHVPEMVTITV

-4122 RPEEI
+4122 RPEKVT
-4127 ALTLTGSDGN
+4127 LTLTGSDGN
-4137 VYEKTVNKETWTAV
+4137 VYEKTVTKDTWTTV

-4168 TQEGIKGYSTT
+4168 TQEGIKGYKTT
-4179 ITNNQTDTI
+4179 ITDNETGTI
-4188 TVINKHEPVKTITV
+4188 AVINTHEPVKTITV
-4202 TVTWNDENNKDSI
+4202 TVTWNDENNKDNI
-4215 RPDKVTVKLTDG
+4215 RPDKVTVKLANG
-4227 TTVVSTKEVKNDS
+4227 TTAVSTKEINNDS
-4240 WKHIFEDIPVFNGSD
+4240 WKHVFENIIVFNGDD
-4255 KVSYT
+4255 KASYT
-4260 ITQDAVNGY
+4260 VTQDAVSEY

-4283 IINTHI
+4283 IINTH
-4289 SVVPPK
+4289 VPVAPPK
-4295 EEPKKKEPATPAPVV
+4295 EEPKQEETATPAAPAPVV
-4310 EVKVE
+4310 EIKTE
-4315 QPAPT
+4315 PT
-4320 VTLIQTTNK
+4320 TTVIETPNK
-4329 PTGISFFESL
+4329 QTGISFMDGL
-4339 FAK
+4339 FG

>member
-1 MQNGKSRIK
+1 MQKCESRTK
-10 RVASA
+10 RVMSA
-15 IIAGVMALQT
+15 IIAGMMALQV
-25 VAPVISYADDTAS
+25 VAPTISYADDTVASTAS
-38 SVATT
+38 SEDNSNTQ
-43 DDSDAIANVDPG
+43 IDPG
-55 TPVQVDATASEE
+55 VPVQ
-67 PSEAP
+67 
-72 SSGTSQADENS
+72 
-83 EETETNSDIT
+83 
-93 DEVSNEHTDA
+93 
-103 DTADETQTVEEDAPK
+103 
-118 QDESTSETTDTAPS
+118 TDTASSNTVTEPDS
-132 RTVTVTLNKNGGE
+132 SESLEEKADSEQTGEIQDDTVSDSQGNETNTQEETVQDTVQQNDSGSETMESKSVRTVTVTLNKNGGV

-168 DIVVEDTGDTI
+168 DIAIEDTGDTI

-187 SIDIPVAL
+187 SISIPVAL

-212 YDADSE
+212 YDADNE
-218 TLTFEDGVDAYV
+218 TLTFDDGVDAYV
-230 LSAVYSSV
+230 LTAVYNSV
-238 VDDDQTLVENRTEFD
+238 ADEDQQLIENKEIFD
-253 EQTKRQAIQ
+253 EQAEKNALQQ
-262 ERLKS
+262 RLS
-267 SGIST
+267 ASGISL
-272 YVLRPSDS
+272 YEMRPSDS
-280 YNQLDLVVEGL
+280 YNQLDLIIDGL
-291 AFTSDDGLTQTFTA
+291 AFTSDDGLVQTFTA
-305 PYDGDYIITAY
+305 PYDGDYTITAY

-340 GTVHLNAGQTIHIY
+340 GTIHLSAGQTIHIY

-422 TDAEKAQNN
+422 TDAEKAQND

-451 GESGGSA
+451 GESGGTA

-495 PTNGRTL
+495 PTNGRVL
-502 TYEERV
+502 TYDERV

-524 HYTVLGELYDAN
+524 HYTILGELYDAN
-536 PAHRD
+536 PANRD
-541 PVDFL
+541 PVSLL

-597 TIDGEQV
+597 TIDGKQV

-621 TETAPYLVNGRVI
+621 TNSAPYLINGRVLI
-634 IKMVGETPKLK
+634 HMVGTTPKMK
-645 SVMMPAQSE
+645 TIMMEAQNE
-654 DISAGNIDE
+654 DISSSHVDDADVY
-663 KDGFGQKAI
+663 GQKAY
-672 LSPGQGS
+672 LDKGQDVAS
-679 ANKTLAY
+679 TTIAY
-686 TAITYYNLGDV
+686 TAITYYNMGDL
-697 MTVTPKWEYNTLLN
+697 MTVNPVWEYSTMLSPTDRDWN
-711 VTYKPWD
+711 
-718 DSVAKNINNQMS
+718 DSVAKSIDSRLS
-730 VSITN
+730 VSVANTN
-735 TELGIPA
+735 LGVPNP
-742 EGDKYYNDAYPGWY
+742 GDKYYNADYPGWY
-756 AVKSVMTITNAPLSM
+756 AVKSVMTITNPVNTMYSTERLTKYYFRCKGIASYTLSSGTKTMYDKGERGELAIDYNIYINHEGVHVYSDRNIINGTPTSTVDDTIAATAGRSASTWQYPHMALTDVNNINTILVQFSSHGFNTSDSISYDASYADSLGITGSGNQYSYIFKAKSKNSVSTANWEKFLQSITYTTYDAATFTSTGVSGGVTIFWYADENLWENNMFYDSSSSHFYACINTGSSITWGEARNRALSM
-771 YDTAT
+771 YNSALDCYGYLAHITSQSEQDYLYTLMDKSTQGWLGAT
-776 VTKYFFRCHPT
+776 RKVSGNEWDWYWRDGPANETNEPFFRQNADGIYGSLLWGYENWDSKTEPNNVGNEWCMHYYGNKSGVWNDYSDT
-787 ATVSMYNGIR
+787 NGAVTSFIVEWSK
-797 TMDDESESGG
+797 DG
-807 LVLDYSIAME
+807 LV
-817 HQGAHVYQNRNT
+817 G
-829 INDMN
+829 NDHS
-834 AETVSDT
+834 VSDT
-841 VTATQNHSSSQWKYP
+841 
-856 ELVVKTPKTIQT
+856 
-868 FNVLFTSPSR
+868 
-878 NAQDA
+878 
-883 ILYNTDLANQLGI
+883 
-896 VVTGTNQN
+896 
-904 YIFTKSGGLTQDEWN
+904 
-919 NFLRQVSF
+919 
-927 VTYDRAVFTA
+927 
-937 DGVQSGVEVAWYGFE
+937 
-952 KAIFGSNQATRHV
+952 
-965 PTLSDYPG
+965 
-973 AATHNIASGSLNITS
+973 
-988 SGSVYRIV
+988 
-996 GSTTGDNRIYV
+996 
-1007 SPGVSATVILD
+1007 
-1018 NVTMNYTAAGAGW
+1018 
-1031 GNDTSRAGDGAI
+1031 
-1043 SCSHANLTIILVGTS
+1043 
-1058 RITAYGSYSNAIA
+1058 
-1071 KNGTDGSLMIDGA
+1071 
-1084 GTLYAVGASGDHCGA
+1084 
-1099 IGANV
+1099 
-1104 NCSFWNFT
+1104 
-1112 VQGGTIYANAG
+1112 
-1123 EHCPGIGS
+1123 
-1131 GCLNQPGEGNG
+1131 
-1142 GDGAGCGNLNFTGG
+1142 
-1156 TVVARGNT
+1156 
-1164 ACSGIGSGWGGPVN
+1164 
-1178 GINISNGAKV
+1178 
-1188 TAYGGSYSPGIGSGG
+1188 
-1203 RTDNVQGGNIG
+1203 
-1214 SYHYHVRNIVITGG
+1214 
-1228 DTVVTAFGDKST
+1228 
-1240 NMPGIGCGKDP
+1240 
-1251 VGTVRGTL
+1251 
-1259 SNVVATTLDGFQGY
+1259 
-1273 VRYGSSEESAAY
+1273 
-1285 STEQPRTPFTG
+1285 
-1296 TGNIGSYLASQ
+1296 
-1307 VNRGT
+1307 
-1312 PVYYTQVFFSID
+1312 
-1324 TSNKHVDDADVIGTQ
+1324 DVIGTQ
-1339 VSSTGTIKPEQFAS
+1339 IVAEQEQKVNNGE

-1360 ENDRDGVYQVGD
+1360 ENDYNGLFATD
-1372 EAVVEGVAVTLYNA
+1372 EAKLQDITVQLISDNGTVVATAQTNKLGQYDFTGLAPGNYYVKFTSQSFVGYNA
-1386 DGSVCKTTTT
+1386 VPDGGNSIVQQASKGINDSYAQTPVFALTY
-1396 NKYGA
+1396 NDVLEK
-1401 YSFDGIPEKKNYTV
+1401 SF
-1415 GFSNGSS
+1415 
-1422 NIQSYSP
+1422 
-1429 TAKIAAGENNN
+1429 
-1440 HVNNDWKSDVFTAI
+1440 
-1454 YQKNT
+1454 
-1459 SQTINCGV
+1459 GV
-1467 YVPSTVSGFAWD
+1467 YVPSTVSGFALD
-1479 DVNQNGIC
+1479 DANQNGIY
-1487 DNSESKIAN
+1487 DNREAKIAN

-1516 ITAVLTD
+1516 IAPVLTD
-1523 ADGNYSFTNVRPRKE
+1523 ANGNYSFTNVRPRKE

-1543 TSSDTVDI
+1543 TSSNTVDI
-1551 SNARVSPIPTSGDEK
+1551 SNARVSPIPASGDVK
-1566 RTNKAE
+1566 LTNKAE
-1572 RSIDVLEFNGA
+1572 KSIGMLEFNGA
-1583 PTSATTEKSGSMLN
+1583 PTSATTEKSGSMLTS
-1597 AATIGEVYINSMTG
+1597 ATIGEVYINSMTG

-1730 ATTDKKTQMGN
+1730 AATDKKTQMGN
-1741 DATAVMQNNKVAKAV
+1741 DSTAVMQNNKVAKTV

-1767 VSLSNEKDFYV
+1767 VALNNEKDFYV

-1890 LINQGNDDTLDSETQ
+1890 LINQGNDDTLDSEAQ

-1942 GFIRLLTSFDLKK
+1942 GFIRLLTDFDLKK
-1955 VEDLSGIPFENVK
+1955 IEDLSGIPLKNVK
-1968 FDYEIYEKAD
+1968 FDYEIYEKAA

-2013 LISFTNQDIAT
+2013 LIHFTNQDIAT
-2024 YHLTETETLPG
+2024 YHLIEAETLPG
-2035 YVRDTKTHVVKVMP
+2035 YVKDTKTHVVKVMP
-2049 ETAVEN
+2049 ETTVEN
-2055 NNLIWKTYIS
+2055 NNLVWKTYIS
-2065 VDGVRQTNNLYT
+2065 VDGVRLTDNLYT
-2077 LKNTSE
+2077 LKNTSK

-2096 NDQDGIRKNAVITL
+2096 NDQDGIRQNAVITL

-2158 YTVVENPMDGYTAI
+2158 YTVIENPMDGYIAT
-2172 VSNTTGSVDNG
+2172 VSATTGSTDKG

-2194 QFDDFTVV
+2194 QFDDFTVT
-2202 KVWDDG
+2202 KVWDDS
-2208 NNVDGIRPDSVTIHM
+2208 NNIDGMRPDSVTIHL
-2223 NGSDGSSTEATLSNT
+2223 NGSDGSSTEATLSNA
-2238 KDWKYTFKHIPLFDA
+2238 KDWKYTFKHMPLFDA

-2266 VAGYTYTVTNEG
+2266 VTGYTYTVTNKD
-2278 RSFTITNSHVQET
+2278 RAFTITNKHTQET
-2291 LSIPVTKTWE
+2291 FSIPVTKTWE

-2312 AIHVILMGSDGNVY
+2312 AIHVTLMGSDGNVY

-2347 MEGVAIDYTLSEE
+2347 MEGVAIDYTLNEE
-2360 TVDSYTYKIEGD
+2360 AVNGYTYKIEGD
-2372 ADTGFTVTNE
+2372 ANTGFTVTNE
-2382 HIPAVTNVVINKYW
+2382 HISAVTNVVVNKYW
-2396 EDAANQDG
+2396 EDAENQDG

-2410 SVTLSGSDGKT
+2410 AVTLSGSDGKT
-2421 YKATLTKDG
+2421 YKATLTKDT
-2430 GFSETFENLP
+2430 GFSKTFENLP
-2440 VFFNNGTKIAYTVTE
+2440 VFFNNGTKITYTVTE
-2455 DAVAGYIG
+2455 DAVNGYTG
-2463 KTATDDT
+2463 KITTDDT
-2470 GYVLSITNTHTPETI
+2470 GYILSITNTHAPETI
-2485 SKTITKTW
+2485 RKTVTKTW
-2493 DDNDNQDG
+2493 DDGNDRDG
-2501 IRPTNVKVELYGTD
+2501 IRPTNVKIELYGTD
-2515 GTLRTQYL
+2515 GTRRTQYL
-2523 TKDNNWSYSFENL
+2523 TKDNYWSYSFENL

-2548 TAKEEAVEGY
+2548 TIKEEAVDGY

-2565 ATGFNFTNTHEPQTV
+2565 TAGFDLTNTHEIQTADYEV
-2580 TYGATKVWLDDDNRD
+2580 KKVWIDDNDRD
-2595 GVRPNS
+2595 GARPTS
-2601 ITLVLNGS
+2601 ITLTLTGS
-2609 DGSKYTKQMTAAS
+2609 DGSKYTKLMTAAD
-2622 NWSDVTFERIPM
+2622 NWNAVTFERVPM
-2634 FNNGKYITYTLSE
+2634 FNGGKYITYTLTE
-2647 NDVPS
+2647 NEVPS
-2652 YVNSVAVSEDGKFF
+2652 YINSIEVSEDGKHF
-2666 TVTNTHT
+2666 TVTNTHA
-2673 PDHAIIKIT
+2673 PDHTVINIT

-2688 NDQDGIRPKKVTT
+2688 NDQDGIRPRKMTAIV
-2701 IIVGSNGNRHEVPL
+2701 VGSNGNRHEVPL

-2798 LTGSNAVSKT
+2798 LTGSNAISKT
-2808 ATLNEENGWTA
+2808 ATLNEDNGWTA

-2826 RDHGNIVTYNVK
+2826 RDHGNIVAYNVK
-2838 ESDVEGYEASIVK
+2838 ESNTAGYEASVVK
-2851 TEDGF
+2851 TENGF

-2864 ETTLRTA
+2864 ETTMRTV
-2871 TLVWRDEN
+2871 TLVWRDEDN
-2879 NQDGIRPDTVTYTLH
+2879 RDGVRPDAVTYTLH
-2894 GSDGSEVE
+2894 GSDGSEQE
-2902 KTVSKDD
+2902 KTVNKDD
-2909 SWADVMFEDLP
+2909 AWNDVVFEDLP
-2920 VYQNGQKVT
+2920 VYQNGQRIS

-2935 TVDGYTTDIRDNGHT
+2935 AIDGYANDIRSSGNT
-2950 FTVTNTHIPAV
+2950 FTVTNTHIPET
-2961 VNVDVTKVWTD
+2961 VNVDVTKIWTD

-2980 PNSISVILTGN
+2980 PDSISVILTGS
-2991 DGNRYT
+2991 DGKRYT
-2997 ATITAANNWKYT
+2997 TTITAANNWKHT
-3009 FSKLP
+3009 FLKLP

-3027 AEDAASGYSNVIE
+3027 TEDTMSGYSDVVE
-3040 KKDNYTFVLTNKYS
+3040 KRSDYVFVLTNKYS
-3054 PATVDIPVVKKWN
+3054 PATVDVTIVKKWD

-3074 ARPESFNIVLN
+3074 MRPESVDIVLN

-3096 SAENGYTYVFQS
+3096 STENGYTCVFQS
-3108 VPKFHNSGTL
+3108 VPKYHDGGTL
-3118 ISYTVAEEKVTGY
+3118 INYTIAEEKIPGY
-3131 TTEVAKDSSGYKFT
+3131 TTTIAKDASGYKFT
-3145 LTNTKSIETVTKT
+3145 LTNAKTIDTVTKT
-3158 VSKVWEDSNNQ
+3158 VSKVWDDNNNQ
-3169 DGLRPSAIT
+3169 DGLRPTAIT

-3186 SRYLKSV
+3186 SRRVKSV
-3193 SAAENWTTTFENL
+3193 TAAENWTVTFENL
-3206 PKNQNHGQSIQYTV
+3206 PKNKNHGQNIQYTV

-3229 DEVTQNGNNYT
+3229 EAITQNGDNYT
-3240 ITNTHMPA
+3240 ITNTHTPA
-3248 TTELFVTKTWKDN
+3248 SSEFFVTKIWKDN

-3280 GRSYAKKLNADN
+3280 GRSYTEKLNADN

-3301 PKYANGKTIDYTL
+3301 PKYANGKVIEYSL
-3314 TEEAVP
+3314 TEESVP

-3325 ITRNGKSFTLIN
+3325 ITRNGKSFVLIN

-3350 AWNDENNQ
+3350 AWNDGNNQ
-3358 DGLRPKSITAVVNG
+3358 DGLRPKTITAVVNG

-3377 RFVQLFESQ
+3377 RFVQLFEGQ
-3386 NWTTSLNNLPKYKNS
+3386 NWATSLNNLPKYKNG
-3401 TEVQYTVKE
+3401 TEIQYTVKE
-3410 NAISGY
+3410 NAIPGY
-3416 ETEIKQTGDSY
+3416 ETEIKQTGNSY
-3427 TITNTHAP
+3427 AIMNSHTP
-3435 AVVTVSVVKIWDD
+3435 AVVTVSAVKVWDD
-3448 ENNQDGIRP
+3448 ANNQDGIRP

-3463 LTGSDGSTHNAAIT
+3463 LTGSDGSVRNAAIT
-3477 KNDGWTYQFKDLPQ
+3477 KNDGWTYQFKNLPK

-3496 KIDYTLQEADSNPYT
+3496 KIDYTLQEANSNPYT

-3539 TIWNDDNNRDG
+3539 TVWDDDDNRDG
-3550 IRAKETVI
+3550 IRAKEIAI
-3558 TLQGSNGKVYQHIV
+3558 TLQGSNGKVYQRIV
-3572 TDKDSFATVFEDVP
+3572 TGKDDFATVFEDVP
-3586 KFFDEGKE
+3586 KFFDEGRE

-3600 QNEVDGYTTD
+3600 QNEMNGYTA
-3610 VTNTDKYTFQ
+3610 NIASTDKYTFQ
-3620 ITNTHEPEKLA
+3620 ITNTHEPERLA

-3656 TGTDGTYIEKNLSA
+3656 TGTDGTYIEKSLST
-3670 ANNWTETFE
+3670 ANNWTETFD

-3703 EKEIS
+3703 EKGIS

-3742 RPDTTTIHMSGT
+3742 RPDAATIHMSGT
-3754 DGTQDTKDFTK
+3754 DGTQDAKDFTK

-3776 LDRFKDGTKIKY
+3776 LDHYKDGNEIKY
-3788 TVTED
+3788 TVAED
-3793 EIPQYTTSIVA
+3793 EIPQYTTSIAV

-3825 VIWEDN
+3825 VVWEDN
-3831 DDQDGIRPD
+3831 NDQDGLRPD
-3840 AVNIKLKGNDKLV
+3840 TVSVKLKGNDKFI
-3853 DSSELNEDVKWK
+3853 DSSEVNEDVKWK

-3878 EISYTAEENE
+3878 EITYTAEENE
-3888 IPGYTTTIEKTDTGY
+3888 IPGYTTSIEKTDTGY

-3916 TVDKVWDDSE
+3916 TVDKVWKDAE
-3926 NQDGLRPDTIHI
+3926 NQDGLRPDAIHI
-3938 KLVSNG
+3938 RLISND
-3944 IAKDAYLDADSNWHL
+3944 IEKDAYLDAESDWHL
-3959 EFEGLPKYRD
+3959 DFKGLPKYRD

-3986 TSTVTTEDG
+3986 TSTVTTKDG
-3995 YAFTIKNDHVPAV
+3995 YAFTIENDHVPAV
-4008 IDIPITEEWIDDNNR
+4008 IDIPITEEWIDDNDR
-4023 DGLRPSSHTV
+4023 DGLRPGSHTV
-4033 ILTDGINTIEEIVL
+4033 VLVDGTNAIEEVVL
-4047 DKDNGYGTVLKDMPK
+4047 DRNNGYGVVLKNMPK
-4062 YKNGVEIDYQIKDF
+4062 YKNGVEINYQIKDF

-4084 IIKGDSVKDFKVT
+4084 IIKSDSVKDFNIT

-4122 RPEEI
+4122 RPEKVT
-4127 ALTLTGSDGN
+4127 LTLTGSDGN
-4137 VYEKTVNKETWTAV
+4137 VYEKTVTKDTWTTA

-4168 TQEGIKGYSTT
+4168 TQEGIKGYKTT
-4179 ITNNQTDTI
+4179 ITDNETGTI
-4188 TVINKHEPVKTITV
+4188 AVINTHEPVKTITV
-4202 TVTWNDENNKDSI
+4202 TVTWNDENNKDNI
-4215 RPDKVTVKLTDG
+4215 RPDKVTVKLANG
-4227 TTVVSTKEVKNDS
+4227 TTAVSTKEINNDS
-4240 WKHIFEDIPVFNGSD
+4240 WKHVFENIIVFNGSD

-4260 ITQDAVNGY
+4260 VTQDAVSEY

-4283 IINTHI
+4283 IINTH
-4289 SVVPPK
+4289 VPVAPPK
-4295 EEPKKKEPATPAPVV
+4295 EEPKQEETVTPAAPAPVV
-4310 EVKVE
+4310 EIKTE
-4315 QPAPT
+4315 PT
-4320 VTLIQTTNK
+4320 TTVIETPNK
-4329 PTGISFFESL
+4329 QTGISFMDGL
-4339 FAK
+4339 FG

>member
-15 IIAGVMALQT
+15 VIAGVMALQT

-72 SSGTSQADENS
+72 SSGPSQADENS
-83 EETETNSDIT
+83 EETNSDIT
-93 DEVSNEHTDA
+93 DEVANEHTDA
-103 DTADETQTVEEDAPK
+103 DTADETQTVEEDAPQ
-118 QDESTSETTDTAPS
+118 QDESTSEATDAAPS
-132 RTVTVTLNKNGGE
+132 RTVTVTLNKNGGI

-156 DPIAAYLGTETN
+156 DPIATYLGTETN
-168 DIVVEDTGDTI
+168 DIAIEDTGDTI

-187 SIDIPVAL
+187 SISIPVAL
-195 SSDESLYFT
+195 SGDDSLYFT

-212 YDADSE
+212 YDADNE
-218 TLTFEDGVDAYV
+218 TLTFDDGVDAYV
-230 LSAVYSSV
+230 LTAVYNSV
-238 VDDDQTLVENRTEFD
+238 ADEDQQLIENKEIFD
-253 EQTKRQAIQ
+253 EQAEKNVLQQKLSA
-262 ERLKS
+262 
-267 SGIST
+267 SGISL
-272 YVLRPSDS
+272 YEMRPSDS
-280 YNQLDLVVEGL
+280 YNQLDLIIDGL
-291 AFTSDDGLTQTFTA
+291 AFTSDDGLVQTFTA
-305 PYDGDYIITAY
+305 PYDGDYTITAY

-340 GTVHLNAGQTIHIY
+340 GTIHLSAGQTIHIY

-422 TDAEKAQNN
+422 TDAEKAQND
-431 AAAEVAKKH
+431 AAAEVAKNH

-451 GESGGSA
+451 GESGGTA

-495 PTNGRTL
+495 PTNGRVL
-502 TYEERV
+502 TYDERV

-524 HYTVLGELYDAN
+524 HYTILGELYDAN
-536 PAHRD
+536 PANRD
-541 PVDFL
+541 PVSLL

-597 TIDGEQV
+597 TIDGKQV

-621 TETAPYLVNGRVI
+621 TNSAPYLINGRVLI
-634 IKMVGETPKLK
+634 HMVGTTPKMK
-645 SVMMPAQSE
+645 TIMMEAQNE
-654 DISAGNIDE
+654 DISSSHVDDADVY
-663 KDGFGQKAI
+663 GQKAY
-672 LSPGQGS
+672 LNKGQDVAS
-679 ANKTLAY
+679 TTIAY
-686 TAITYYNLGDV
+686 TAITYYNMGDL
-697 MTVTPKWEYNTLLN
+697 MTVNPVWEYSTMLSPTDRDWN
-711 VTYKPWD
+711 
-718 DSVAKNINNQMS
+718 DSVAKSIDSRLS
-730 VSITN
+730 VSVVNTN
-735 TELGIPA
+735 LGVPNP
-742 EGDKYYNDAYPGWY
+742 GDKYYNADYPGWY
-756 AVKSVMTITNAPLSM
+756 AVKSVMTITNPVNAMYSTEKLTKYYFRCKGIASYTLSSGTKTMYDKGERGELAIDYNIYINHEGVHVYSDRNIINGTPTSTVDDTIAATAGRSASTWQYPHMALTDVNNINTILIQFSSHGFNTSDSISYDASYADSLGITGSGNQYSYIFKAKSKNSVSTANWEKFLQSITYTTYDAAAFTSTGVSGGVTIFWYADENLWENNMFYDSSSGHFYACINTGNSITWGEARNRALSM
-771 YDTAT
+771 YNSALDCYGYLAHITSQSEQDYLYTLMDKSTQGWLGAT
-776 VTKYFFRCHPT
+776 RKVSGNEWDWYWRDGPANETSEPFFRQNADGTYGTLLWGYENWDSKTEP
-787 ATVSMYNGIR
+787 NN
-797 TMDDESESGG
+797 SGG
-807 LVLDYSIAME
+807 VEWCMHYYGSNRGVWNDYIDSNGAVTSFIVEWSKDGLV
-817 HQGAHVYQNRNT
+817 G
-829 INDMN
+829 NDHS
-834 AETVSDT
+834 VSDT
-841 VTATQNHSSSQWKYP
+841 
-856 ELVVKTPKTIQT
+856 
-868 FNVLFTSPSR
+868 
-878 NAQDA
+878 
-883 ILYNTDLANQLGI
+883 
-896 VVTGTNQN
+896 
-904 YIFTKSGGLTQDEWN
+904 
-919 NFLRQVSF
+919 
-927 VTYDRAVFTA
+927 
-937 DGVQSGVEVAWYGFE
+937 
-952 KAIFGSNQATRHV
+952 
-965 PTLSDYPG
+965 
-973 AATHNIASGSLNITS
+973 
-988 SGSVYRIV
+988 
-996 GSTTGDNRIYV
+996 
-1007 SPGVSATVILD
+1007 
-1018 NVTMNYTAAGAGW
+1018 
-1031 GNDTSRAGDGAI
+1031 
-1043 SCSHANLTIILVGTS
+1043 
-1058 RITAYGSYSNAIA
+1058 
-1071 KNGTDGSLMIDGA
+1071 
-1084 GTLYAVGASGDHCGA
+1084 
-1099 IGANV
+1099 
-1104 NCSFWNFT
+1104 
-1112 VQGGTIYANAG
+1112 
-1123 EHCPGIGS
+1123 
-1131 GCLNQPGEGNG
+1131 
-1142 GDGAGCGNLNFTGG
+1142 
-1156 TVVARGNT
+1156 
-1164 ACSGIGSGWGGPVN
+1164 
-1178 GINISNGAKV
+1178 
-1188 TAYGGSYSPGIGSGG
+1188 
-1203 RTDNVQGGNIG
+1203 
-1214 SYHYHVRNIVITGG
+1214 
-1228 DTVVTAFGDKST
+1228 
-1240 NMPGIGCGKDP
+1240 
-1251 VGTVRGTL
+1251 
-1259 SNVVATTLDGFQGY
+1259 
-1273 VRYGSSEESAAY
+1273 
-1285 STEQPRTPFTG
+1285 
-1296 TGNIGSYLASQ
+1296 
-1307 VNRGT
+1307 
-1312 PVYYTQVFFSID
+1312 
-1324 TSNKHVDDADVIGTQ
+1324 DVIGTQ
-1339 VSSTGTIKPEQFAS
+1339 IVAEQEQKVNNGE

-1360 ENDRDGVYQVGD
+1360 ENDYNGLFATD
-1372 EAVVEGVAVTLYNA
+1372 EAKLQDITVQLISDNGTIVATAQTNKLGQYDFTGLAPGNYYVKFTSQSFVGYNA
-1386 DGSVCKTTTT
+1386 VPDGGNSIVQQASKGINDSYAQTPVFALTY
-1396 NKYGA
+1396 NDVLEK
-1401 YSFDGIPEKKNYTV
+1401 SF
-1415 GFSNGSS
+1415 
-1422 NIQSYSP
+1422 
-1429 TAKIAAGENNN
+1429 
-1440 HVNNDWKSDVFTAI
+1440 
-1454 YQKNT
+1454 
-1459 SQTINCGV
+1459 GV

-1479 DVNQNGIC
+1479 DANQNGIY
-1487 DNSESKIAN
+1487 DNREAKIAN

-1516 ITAVLTD
+1516 IAAVLTD
-1523 ADGNYSFTNVRPRKE
+1523 ANGNYSFTNVRPRKE

-1543 TSSDTVDI
+1543 TSSNTVDI
-1551 SNARVSPIPTSGDEK
+1551 SNARVSPIPASGDVK
-1566 RTNKAE
+1566 LTNKAE
-1572 RSIDVLEFNGA
+1572 KSIGMLEFNGA
-1583 PTSATTEKSGSMLN
+1583 PTSATTEKSGSMLTS
-1597 AATIGEVYINSMTG
+1597 ATIGEIYINSMSG

-1653 ADINIEEPVLNGVK
+1653 ADIDIEEPVLNGVK

-1706 DKTAADKKVLPE
+1706 DRTAADKKVLPE
-1718 EYDYFGFLVSPT
+1718 EYDYFGFTVSPT

-1741 DATAVMQNNKVAKAV
+1741 DSTAVMQNNKVAKAV

-1767 VSLSNEKDFYV
+1767 VNLSNEKDFYV

-1783 AMYIPSKV
+1783 ALYIPSKV

-1804 RETNETENVKT
+1804 REANETQNVET

-1822 TKSQFADADEQGTNI
+1822 TKSKFADADEQGTNI

-1848 FGELVGNGDLNTAAD
+1848 FGELIGNGDLNTATD
-1863 GYYEYDYLEPGIYY
+1863 GYYEYNCLEPGIYY
-1877 VVFDNTYDYYGQT
+1877 VVFDNTYDCYGQT
-1890 LINQGNDDTLDSETQ
+1890 LINQGNDDTLDSEAQ

-1942 GFIRLLTSFDLKK
+1942 GFIRLLASFDLKK

-1968 FDYEIYEKAD
+1968 FDYEIYSKAENFGKSVFPD
-1978 DSGKSV
+1978 DRHQGAPQIYEGAEDSGKSV
-1984 FPNGPYTTVPVKPG
+1984 FSDDSNELYTTA
-1998 DTSIKTEHLTTDKNG
+1998 SIETFAQAEHLITDKDG
-2013 LISFTNQDIAT
+2013 LIHFTNQDIAT
-2024 YHLTETETLPG
+2024 YHLTETKTLPG
-2035 YVRDTKTHVVKVMP
+2035 YVRDTKTHVIKVMP
-2049 ETAVEN
+2049 ETTVEN
-2055 NNLIWKTYIS
+2055 NNLVWKTYIS
-2065 VDGVRQTNNLYT
+2065 VDGVRQTDNLYT

-2096 NDQDGIRKNAVITL
+2096 NDQDGIRQNAVITL

-2136 TDTYLTY
+2136 TDTYLSY

-2158 YTVVENPMDGYTAI
+2158 YTVIENPMDGYTAT
-2172 VSNTTGSVDNG
+2172 VGATTGSADKG

-2194 QFDDFTVV
+2194 QFDDFTVT
-2202 KVWDDG
+2202 KVWDDS
-2208 NNVDGIRPDSVTIHM
+2208 NNIDGMRPDSVTIHL
-2223 NGSDGSSTEATLSNT
+2223 NGSDGSSTEATLSNA
-2238 KDWKYTFKHIPLFDA
+2238 KDWKYTFKHMPLFDA
-2253 NGNEITYTITEDA
+2253 NGNKITYTITEDA

-2291 LSIPVTKTWE
+2291 FSIPVTKTWE

-2312 AIHVILMGSDGNVY
+2312 AIHVTLMGSDGNVY

-2347 MEGVAIDYTLSEE
+2347 MEGVAIDYTLNEE
-2360 TVDSYTYKIEGD
+2360 AVNGYTYKIEGD

-2382 HIPAVTNVVINKYW
+2382 HISAVTNVVVNKYW

-2410 SVTLSGSDGKT
+2410 AVTLSGSDGKT
-2421 YKATLTKDG
+2421 YKATLTKDT
-2430 GFSETFENLP
+2430 GFSKTFENLP
-2440 VFFNNGTKIAYTVTE
+2440 VFFNNGTKITYTVTE
-2455 DAVAGYIG
+2455 DAVNGYTG
-2463 KTATDDT
+2463 KITTDDT
-2470 GYVLSITNTHTPETI
+2470 GYILSITNTHAPETI
-2485 SKTITKTW
+2485 RKTVTKTW
-2493 DDNDNQDG
+2493 DDGNDRDG
-2501 IRPTNVKVELYGTD
+2501 IRPTNVKIELYGTD
-2515 GTLRTQYL
+2515 GTRRTQYL
-2523 TKDNNWSYSFENL
+2523 TKDNHWSYSFENL

-2548 TAKEEAVEGY
+2548 TIKEEAVDGY

-2565 ATGFNFTNTHEPQTV
+2565 TAGFDLTNTHEIQTADYEV
-2580 TYGATKVWLDDDNRD
+2580 KKVWIDDNDRD
-2595 GVRPNS
+2595 GARPTS
-2601 ITLVLNGS
+2601 ITLTLTGS
-2609 DGSKYTKQMTAAS
+2609 DGSKYTKLMTAAD
-2622 NWSDVTFERIPM
+2622 NWNAVTFERVPM
-2634 FNNGKYITYTLSE
+2634 FNGGKYITYTLTE
-2647 NDVPS
+2647 NEVPS
-2652 YVNSVAVSEDGKFF
+2652 YINSIEVSEDGKHF
-2666 TVTNTHT
+2666 TVTNTHA
-2673 PDHAIIKIT
+2673 PDHTVINIT
-2682 EVWHDE
+2682 EVWHDK
-2688 NDQDGIRPKKVTT
+2688 NDQDGIRPRKMIAVV
-2701 IIVGSNGNRHEVPL
+2701 VGSNGNRHEVPL

-2808 ATLNEENGWTA
+2808 ATLNEDNGWTA

-2826 RDHGNIVTYNVK
+2826 RDHGNIVAYNVK
-2838 ESDVEGYEASIVK
+2838 ESDTAGYEASVVK

-2864 ETTLRTA
+2864 ETTMRTV
-2871 TLVWRDEN
+2871 TLVWRDEDN
-2879 NQDGIRPDTVTYTLH
+2879 RDGVRPDAVTYTLH
-2894 GSDGSEVE
+2894 GSDGSEQE
-2902 KTVSKDD
+2902 KTVNKDD
-2909 SWADVMFEDLP
+2909 AWNDVVFEGLP
-2920 VYQNGQKVT
+2920 VYQNGQRIS
-2929 YTLTES
+2929 YTLAES
-2935 TVDGYTTDIRDNGHT
+2935 AIDGYANDIRSSGNT
-2950 FTVTNTHIPAV
+2950 FTVTNTHIPET
-2961 VNVDVTKVWTD
+2961 VNVDVTKIWTD

-2980 PNSISVILTGN
+2980 PDSISVILTGS
-2991 DGNRYT
+2991 DGKRYT
-2997 ATITAANNWKYT
+2997 TTITAANNWKHT
-3009 FSKLP
+3009 FLKLP

-3074 ARPESFNIVLN
+3074 ARPDSVNIVLN

-3178 VILTGDDG
+3178 IILTGDDG
-3186 SRYLKSV
+3186 SRRVKSV
-3193 SAAENWTTTFENL
+3193 SAAENWTTMFENL
-3206 PKNQNHGQSIQYTV
+3206 LKNQNHGQSIQYTV

-3229 DEVTQNGNNYT
+3229 DRVAQNGDNYT
-3240 ITNTHMPA
+3240 ITNTHTPA
-3248 TTELFVTKTWKDN
+3248 ATELFVTKTWKDN

-3280 GRSYAKKLNADN
+3280 GRSYTEKLNADN

-3301 PKYANGKTIDYTL
+3301 PKYADGKVIEYSL
-3314 TEEAVP
+3314 TEESVP

-3325 ITRNGKSFTLIN
+3325 ITRNGKSFVLIN

-3350 AWNDENNQ
+3350 AWNDGNNQ
-3358 DGLRPKSITAVVNG
+3358 DGLRPKTVTAVVNG

-3377 RFVQLFESQ
+3377 RFVQLFEGQ
-3386 NWTTSLNNLPKYKNS
+3386 NWATNLNNLPKYKNG
-3401 TEVQYTVKE
+3401 TEIQYTVKE

-3427 TITNTHAP
+3427 AITNSHTP
-3435 AVVTVSVVKIWDD
+3435 AVVTVSAVKVWDD
-3448 ENNQDGIRP
+3448 ANNQDGIRP

-3463 LTGSDGSTHNAAIT
+3463 LTGSDGSVRNAAIT

-3496 KIDYTLQEADSNPYT
+3496 KIDYTLQEANSNPYT

-3517 SDGYSFTI
+3517 SDEYSFTI
-3525 TNNYVPAAVNVPVT
+3525 TNNYVPAVVNVPIT
-3539 TIWNDDNNRDG
+3539 TVWDDDDNRDG
-3550 IRAKETVI
+3550 IRAKETAI
-3558 TLQGSNGKVYQHIV
+3558 TLHGSNGKVYQRIV
-3572 TDKDSFATVFEDVP
+3572 TGKDDFATVFEDVP
-3586 KFFDEGKE
+3586 KFFDEGRE
-3594 VVYTVT
+3594 VAYTVT
-3600 QNEVDGYTTD
+3600 QNEMNGYTANIA
-3610 VTNTDKYTFQ
+3610 NTDKYTFQ
-3620 ITNTHEPEKLA
+3620 ITNTHEPERLA

-3651 LRIAL
+3651 LRVAL
-3656 TGTDGTYIEKNLSA
+3656 TGTDGTYIEKSLST
-3670 ANNWTETFE
+3670 ANNWTETFD

-3686 EGTPIQ
+3686 EGAPIQ
-3692 YTIDEEAVGGY
+3692 YTIDEEMVGGY

-3742 RPDTTTIHMSGT
+3742 RPDTATIHMSGT

-3793 EIPQYTTSIVA
+3793 EISQYTTSIVA

-3814 HIPEITLRNIS
+3814 HIPEITLCNIS

-3916 TVDKVWDDSE
+3916 TVDKVWEDGE
-3926 NQDGLRPDTIHI
+3926 NQDGLRPDSIDVILTGSDGNTYNATI
-3938 KLVSNG
+3938 SE
-3944 IAKDAYLDADSNWHL
+3944 KDNWTYI
-3959 EFEGLPKYRD
+3959 FANLPKYFND
-3969 HGILNEYSV
+3969 GTLVEYSL
-3978 QEVDVDGY
+3978 QEVETDGYAGTVTKGTDGY
-3986 TSTVTTEDG
+3986 T
-3995 YAFTIKNDHVPAV
+3995 FTIKNDHTPAV
-4008 IDIPITEEWIDDNNR
+4008 VDIPVTKVWNDDEDR
-4023 DGLRPSSHTV
+4023 DGLRPNS
-4033 ILTDGINTIEEIVL
+4033 I
-4047 DKDNGYGTVLKDMPK
+4047 
-4062 YKNGVEIDYQIKDF
+4062 
-4076 KVDGYTTN
+4076 
-4084 IIKGDSVKDFKVT
+4084 
-4097 NTHVPEMVTVTV
+4097 HV
-4109 TEGWHDQSDYDKI
+4109 
-4122 RPEEI
+4122 
-4127 ALTLTGSDGN
+4127 TLTGSDGST
-4137 VYEKTVNKETWTAV
+4137 YKKDLEKD
-4151 FSDLPKNSKGE
+4151 S
-4162 QIIYTL
+4162 
-4168 TQEGIKGYSTT
+4168 GYSTIFTSLPKYHNGELISYSLAETPVEGYETDIQAAESGYGFT
-4179 ITNNQTDTI
+4179 ITNT
-4188 TVINKHEPVKTITV
+4188 HEVSKKTIKVSKVWDDAENQDGIRPDSV
-4202 TVTWNDENNKDSI
+4202 TVTLTGSNNSKYTAKLNKENNWTYTFEGLFCKADGATIKYEVSEKDVAGYTPSIKETEGGFIITNAHKPETVTINIVKNWNDSQNADNI
-4215 RPDKVTVKLTDG
+4215 RPDAISITLT
-4227 TTVVSTKEVKNDS
+4227 
-4240 WKHIFEDIPVFNGSD
+4240 GSD
-4255 KVSYT
+4255 NSSRSITLNKAGDYKTAVDSLPKFHEGKQITYT
-4260 ITQDAVNGY
+4260 VTETPVDGY
-4269 TTEIKASDD
+4269 TSSVQASADGYSFVVINTHTPEVHQEKKETPTTPKFEIKAEPST
-4278 GNTIE
+4278 TI
-4283 IINTHI
+4283 
-4289 SVVPPK
+4289 
-4295 EEPKKKEPATPAPVV
+4295 
-4310 EVKVE
+4310 
-4315 QPAPT
+4315 
-4320 VTLIQTTNK
+4320 IQTTNK
-4329 PTGISFFESL
+4329 PTGVSFFDSL
-4339 FAK
+4339 LG

>member
-1 MQNGKSRIK
+1 MQNGKFRIK

-83 EETETNSDIT
+83 EETNSDIT
-93 DEVSNEHTDA
+93 DEVANEHTDA
-103 DTADETQTVEEDAPK
+103 DTADETQTVEEDAPQ
-118 QDESTSETTDTAPS
+118 QDESTSEATDAAPS

-218 TLTFEDGVDAYV
+218 TLTFEDGMDAYV

-340 GTVHLNAGQTIHIY
+340 GTIHLNAGQTIHIY

-422 TDAEKAQNN
+422 TDAEKAQND
-431 AAAEVAKKH
+431 AAAEVAKNH

-451 GESGGSA
+451 GESGGTA

-495 PTNGRTL
+495 PTNGRVL
-502 TYEERV
+502 TYDERV
-508 DAKVYP
+508 NAKVYP

-524 HYTVLGELYDAN
+524 HYTILGELYDAN
-536 PAHRD
+536 PANRD
-541 PVDFL
+541 PVSLL

-597 TIDGEQV
+597 TIDGKQV

-621 TETAPYLVNGRVI
+621 TNSAPYLINGRVLI
-634 IKMVGETPKLK
+634 HMVGTTPKMK
-645 SVMMPAQSE
+645 TIMMEAQNE
-654 DISAGNIDE
+654 DISSSHVDDADVY
-663 KDGFGQKAI
+663 GQKAY
-672 LSPGQGS
+672 LNKGQDVAS
-679 ANKTLAY
+679 TTIAY
-686 TAITYYNLGDV
+686 TAITYYNMGDL
-697 MTVTPKWEYNTLLN
+697 MTVNPVWEYSTMLSPTDRDWN
-711 VTYKPWD
+711 
-718 DSVAKNINNQMS
+718 DSVAKSIDSRLS
-730 VSITN
+730 VSVANTN
-735 TELGIPA
+735 LGVPNP
-742 EGDKYYNDAYPGWY
+742 GDKYYNADYPGWY
-756 AVKSVMTITNAPLSM
+756 AVKSVMTITNPVNTMYSTERLTKYYFRCKGIASYTLSSGTKTMYDKGERGELAIDYNIYINHEGVHVYSDRNIINGTPTSTVDDTIAATAGRSASTWQYPHMALTDVNNINTILIQFSSHGFNTSDSISYDASYADSLGITGSGNQYSYIFKAKSKNSVSTANWEKFLQSITYTTYDAATFTSTGVSGGVTIFWYADENLWENNMFYDSSSGHFYACINTGNSITWGEARNRALSM
-771 YDTAT
+771 YNSALDCYGYLAHITSQSEQDYLYTLMDKSTQGWLGAT
-776 VTKYFFRCHPT
+776 RKVSGNEWDWYWRDGPANETSEPFFRQN
-787 ATVSMYNGIR
+787 AGGIYGSLLWGYENWDSK
-797 TMDDESESGG
+797 TEPNNSGG
-807 LVLDYSIAME
+807 VEWCMHYYGSNRGVWNDYIDSNGAVTSFIVEWSKDGLV
-817 HQGAHVYQNRNT
+817 G
-829 INDMN
+829 NDHS
-834 AETVSDT
+834 VSDT
-841 VTATQNHSSSQWKYP
+841 
-856 ELVVKTPKTIQT
+856 
-868 FNVLFTSPSR
+868 
-878 NAQDA
+878 
-883 ILYNTDLANQLGI
+883 
-896 VVTGTNQN
+896 
-904 YIFTKSGGLTQDEWN
+904 
-919 NFLRQVSF
+919 
-927 VTYDRAVFTA
+927 
-937 DGVQSGVEVAWYGFE
+937 
-952 KAIFGSNQATRHV
+952 
-965 PTLSDYPG
+965 
-973 AATHNIASGSLNITS
+973 
-988 SGSVYRIV
+988 
-996 GSTTGDNRIYV
+996 
-1007 SPGVSATVILD
+1007 
-1018 NVTMNYTAAGAGW
+1018 
-1031 GNDTSRAGDGAI
+1031 
-1043 SCSHANLTIILVGTS
+1043 
-1058 RITAYGSYSNAIA
+1058 
-1071 KNGTDGSLMIDGA
+1071 
-1084 GTLYAVGASGDHCGA
+1084 
-1099 IGANV
+1099 
-1104 NCSFWNFT
+1104 
-1112 VQGGTIYANAG
+1112 
-1123 EHCPGIGS
+1123 
-1131 GCLNQPGEGNG
+1131 
-1142 GDGAGCGNLNFTGG
+1142 
-1156 TVVARGNT
+1156 
-1164 ACSGIGSGWGGPVN
+1164 
-1178 GINISNGAKV
+1178 
-1188 TAYGGSYSPGIGSGG
+1188 
-1203 RTDNVQGGNIG
+1203 
-1214 SYHYHVRNIVITGG
+1214 
-1228 DTVVTAFGDKST
+1228 
-1240 NMPGIGCGKDP
+1240 
-1251 VGTVRGTL
+1251 
-1259 SNVVATTLDGFQGY
+1259 
-1273 VRYGSSEESAAY
+1273 
-1285 STEQPRTPFTG
+1285 
-1296 TGNIGSYLASQ
+1296 
-1307 VNRGT
+1307 
-1312 PVYYTQVFFSID
+1312 
-1324 TSNKHVDDADVIGTQ
+1324 DVIGTQ
-1339 VSSTGTIKPEQFAS
+1339 IVAEQEQKVNNGE

-1360 ENDRDGVYQVGD
+1360 ENDYNGLFATD
-1372 EAVVEGVAVTLYNA
+1372 EAKLQDITVQLISDNGTVVATAQTNKLGQYDFTGLAPGNYYVKFTSQSFVGYNA
-1386 DGSVCKTTTT
+1386 VPDGGNSIVQQASKGINDSYAQTPVFALTY
-1396 NKYGA
+1396 NDVLEK
-1401 YSFDGIPEKKNYTV
+1401 SF
-1415 GFSNGSS
+1415 
-1422 NIQSYSP
+1422 
-1429 TAKIAAGENNN
+1429 
-1440 HVNNDWKSDVFTAI
+1440 
-1454 YQKNT
+1454 
-1459 SQTINCGV
+1459 GV

-1479 DVNQNGIC
+1479 DANQNGIY
-1487 DNSESKIAN
+1487 DNREAKIAN

-1516 ITAVLTD
+1516 IAAVLTD
-1523 ADGNYSFTNVRPRKE
+1523 ANGNYSFTNVRPRKE

-1543 TSSDTVDI
+1543 TSSNTVDI
-1551 SNARVSPIPTSGDEK
+1551 SNARVSPIPASGDVK
-1566 RTNKAE
+1566 LTNKAE
-1572 RSIDVLEFNGA
+1572 KSIGMLEFNGA
-1583 PTSATTEKSGSMLN
+1583 PTSATTEKSGSMLTS
-1597 AATIGEVYINSMTG
+1597 ATIGEIYINSMSG

-1653 ADINIEEPVLNGVK
+1653 ADIDIEEPVLNGVK

-1822 TKSQFADADEQGTNI
+1822 TKSQFADANEQGTNI

-1942 GFIRLLTSFDLKK
+1942 GFIRLLTDFDLKK
-1955 VEDLSGIPFENVK
+1955 IEDLSGIPFENVK

-2013 LISFTNQDIAT
+2013 LIYFTNQDIAT

-2601 ITLVLNGS
+2601 ITLALNGS

-2909 SWADVMFEDLP
+2909 SWADVMFEGLP

-2980 PNSISVILTGN
+2980 PDSISVILTGN

-3074 ARPESFNIVLN
+3074 ARPESVNIVLN

-3280 GRSYAKKLNADN
+3280 GRSYAKKLNTDN

-3477 KNDGWTYQFKDLPQ
+3477 KNEGWTYQFKDLPQ

-3525 TNNYVPAAVNVPVT
+3525 TNNYVHAAVNVPVT

-3670 ANNWTETFE
+3670 TNNWTETFE

-3865 HSFTKLPVRENGN
+3865 HSFTNLPVRENGN

-3959 EFEGLPKYRD
+3959 EFDGLPKYRD

-4289 SVVPPK
+4289 PVVPPK
-4295 EEPKKKEPATPAPVV
+4295 EEPKKEEPATPAPVV

>member
-1 MQNGKSRIK
+1 MQKCESRTK
-10 RVASA
+10 RVMSA
-15 IIAGVMALQT
+15 IIAGMMALQV
-25 VAPVISYADDTAS
+25 VAPTISYADDTVASTAS
-38 SVATT
+38 SEGN
-43 DDSDAIANVDPG
+43 SDTQIDPG
-55 TPVQVDATASEE
+55 VPVQTDTASSNTVTE
-67 PSEAP
+67 PDSSE
-72 SSGTSQADENS
+72 SL
-83 EETETNSDIT
+83 EETADSEQTGEIQDDTVSDSQGNETNT
-93 DEVSNEHTDA
+93 QEETVQ
-103 DTADETQTVEEDAPK
+103 DTVQ
-118 QDESTSETTDTAPS
+118 QNNSGSETTES
-132 RTVTVTLNKNGGE
+132 ESVRTVTVTLNKNGGI

-168 DIVVEDTGDTI
+168 DIAIEDTGDTI

-187 SIDIPVAL
+187 SISIPVAL
-195 SSDESLYFT
+195 SGDDSLYFT

-212 YDADSE
+212 YDTNNE
-218 TLTFEDGVDAYV
+218 TLTFDDGVNAYV
-230 LSAVYSSV
+230 LTAVYNSV
-238 VDDDQTLVENRTEFD
+238 ADEDQQLIENKEIFD
-253 EQTKRQAIQ
+253 EQAEKNVLQQKLSA
-262 ERLKS
+262 
-267 SGIST
+267 SGISL
-272 YVLRPSDS
+272 YEMRPSDS
-280 YNQLDLVVEGL
+280 YNQLDLIIDGL

-340 GTVHLNAGQTIHIY
+340 GTIHLNAGQTIHIY

-422 TDAEKAQNN
+422 TDAEKAQND
-431 AAAEVAKKH
+431 AAAEVAKNH

-495 PTNGRTL
+495 PTNGRVL
-502 TYEERV
+502 TYDERV

-524 HYTVLGELYDAN
+524 HYTILGELYDAN
-536 PAHRD
+536 PANRD
-541 PVDFL
+541 PVSLL

-597 TIDGEQV
+597 TIDGKQV

-621 TETAPYLVNGRVI
+621 TNSAPYLINGRVLI
-634 IKMVGETPKLK
+634 HMVGTTPKMK
-645 SVMMPAQSE
+645 TIMMEAQNE
-654 DISAGNIDE
+654 DISSSHVDDADVY
-663 KDGFGQKAI
+663 GQKAY
-672 LSPGQGS
+672 LNKGQDVAS
-679 ANKTLAY
+679 TTIAY
-686 TAITYYNLGDV
+686 TAITYYNMGDL
-697 MTVTPKWEYNTLLN
+697 MTVNPVWEYSTMLSPTDRDWN
-711 VTYKPWD
+711 
-718 DSVAKNINNQMS
+718 DSVAKSIDSRLS
-730 VSITN
+730 VSVENTN
-735 TELGIPA
+735 LGVPNP
-742 EGDKYYNDAYPGWY
+742 GDKYYNADYPGWY
-756 AVKSVMTITNAPLSM
+756 AVKSVMTITNPVNTMYSTERLTKYYFRCKGIASYTLSSGTKTMYDKGERGELAIDYNIYINHEGVHVYSDRNIINGTPTSTVDDTIAATAGRSASTWQYPHMALTDVNNINTILVQFSSHGFNTSDSISYDASYADSLGITGSGNQYSCIFKAKSKNSVSTANWEKFLQSITYTTYDAATFTSTGVSGGVTIFWYADENLWENNMFYDSSSSHFYACINTGSSITWGEARNRALSM
-771 YDTAT
+771 YNSALDCYGYLAHITSQSEQNYLYTLMDKSTQGWLGAT
-776 VTKYFFRCHPT
+776 RKASGNEWDWYWRDGPANETSEPFFRQNADGVYGSLLWGYENWDNKTEPNN
-787 ATVSMYNGIR
+787 AG
-797 TMDDESESGG
+797 DEWCMHYYGNKSG
-807 LVLDYSIAME
+807 VWNDYSDTN
-817 HQGAHVYQNRNT
+817 GAVTSFIVEWSKDGLAN
-829 INDMN
+829 NDHS
-834 AETVSDT
+834 VSDT
-841 VTATQNHSSSQWKYP
+841 
-856 ELVVKTPKTIQT
+856 
-868 FNVLFTSPSR
+868 
-878 NAQDA
+878 
-883 ILYNTDLANQLGI
+883 
-896 VVTGTNQN
+896 
-904 YIFTKSGGLTQDEWN
+904 
-919 NFLRQVSF
+919 
-927 VTYDRAVFTA
+927 
-937 DGVQSGVEVAWYGFE
+937 
-952 KAIFGSNQATRHV
+952 
-965 PTLSDYPG
+965 
-973 AATHNIASGSLNITS
+973 
-988 SGSVYRIV
+988 
-996 GSTTGDNRIYV
+996 
-1007 SPGVSATVILD
+1007 
-1018 NVTMNYTAAGAGW
+1018 
-1031 GNDTSRAGDGAI
+1031 
-1043 SCSHANLTIILVGTS
+1043 
-1058 RITAYGSYSNAIA
+1058 
-1071 KNGTDGSLMIDGA
+1071 
-1084 GTLYAVGASGDHCGA
+1084 
-1099 IGANV
+1099 
-1104 NCSFWNFT
+1104 
-1112 VQGGTIYANAG
+1112 
-1123 EHCPGIGS
+1123 
-1131 GCLNQPGEGNG
+1131 
-1142 GDGAGCGNLNFTGG
+1142 
-1156 TVVARGNT
+1156 
-1164 ACSGIGSGWGGPVN
+1164 
-1178 GINISNGAKV
+1178 
-1188 TAYGGSYSPGIGSGG
+1188 
-1203 RTDNVQGGNIG
+1203 
-1214 SYHYHVRNIVITGG
+1214 
-1228 DTVVTAFGDKST
+1228 
-1240 NMPGIGCGKDP
+1240 
-1251 VGTVRGTL
+1251 
-1259 SNVVATTLDGFQGY
+1259 
-1273 VRYGSSEESAAY
+1273 
-1285 STEQPRTPFTG
+1285 
-1296 TGNIGSYLASQ
+1296 
-1307 VNRGT
+1307 
-1312 PVYYTQVFFSID
+1312 
-1324 TSNKHVDDADVIGTQ
+1324 DVIGTQ
-1339 VSSTGTIKPEQFAS
+1339 IVAEQEQKVNNGE

-1360 ENDRDGVYQVGD
+1360 ENDYNGLFATD
-1372 EAVVEGVAVTLYNA
+1372 EAKLQDITVQLISDNGTVVATAQTNKLGQYDFTGLAPGNYYVKFTSQSFVGYNA
-1386 DGSVCKTTTT
+1386 VPDGGNSIVQQASKGINDSYAQTPVFALTY
-1396 NKYGA
+1396 NDVLEK
-1401 YSFDGIPEKKNYTV
+1401 SF
-1415 GFSNGSS
+1415 
-1422 NIQSYSP
+1422 
-1429 TAKIAAGENNN
+1429 
-1440 HVNNDWKSDVFTAI
+1440 
-1454 YQKNT
+1454 
-1459 SQTINCGV
+1459 GV

-1479 DVNQNGIC
+1479 DANQNGIY
-1487 DNSESKIAN
+1487 DNREAKIAN

-1516 ITAVLTD
+1516 IAAVLTD
-1523 ADGNYSFTNVRPRKE
+1523 ANGNYSFTNVRPRKE

-1543 TSSDTVDI
+1543 TSSNTVDI
-1551 SNARVSPIPTSGDEK
+1551 SNARVSPIPASGDVK
-1566 RTNKAE
+1566 LTNKAE
-1572 RSIDVLEFNGA
+1572 KSIGMLEFNGA
-1583 PTSATTEKSGSMLN
+1583 PTSATTEKSGSMLTS
-1597 AATIGEVYINSMTG
+1597 ATIGEIYINSMSG

-1741 DATAVMQNNKVAKAV
+1741 DSTAVMQNNKVAKAV

-1767 VSLSNEKDFYV
+1767 VNLSNEKDFYV

-1783 AMYIPSKV
+1783 ALYIPSKV

-1798 DNYNGI
+1798 NNYNGI

-1822 TKSQFADADEQGTNI
+1822 TKSQFADADEQGTNV

-1890 LINQGNDDTLDSETQ
+1890 LINQGNDDTLDSEAQ

-1917 AWIGDIEL
+1917 AWIGNIEL

-1942 GFIRLLTSFDLKK
+1942 GFIRLLTDFDLKK
-1955 VEDLSGIPFENVK
+1955 IEDLSGIPFKNVK
-1968 FDYEIYEKAD
+1968 FDYEIYEKAA

-1984 FPNGPYTTVPVKPG
+1984 FQNGPYTTVPVKPG
-1998 DTSIKTEHLTTDKNG
+1998 DASIQTEHLTTDKNG
-2013 LISFTNQDIAT
+2013 LIHFTNQDIAT
-2024 YHLTETETLPG
+2024 YHLIETETLPG
-2035 YVRDTKTHVVKVMP
+2035 YVKDTKTHVVKVMP

-2055 NNLIWKTYIS
+2055 NNLVWKTYIS
-2065 VDGVRQTNNLYT
+2065 VDGVRLTDNLYT

-2096 NDQDGIRKNAVITL
+2096 NDQDGIRQNAVITL

-2149 AYYKGQTIQ
+2149 AYYKEQTIQ
-2158 YTVVENPMDGYTAI
+2158 YTVIENPMDGYTAT
-2172 VSNTTGSVDNG
+2172 VGATTGSADKG

-2194 QFDDFTVV
+2194 QFDDFTVT
-2202 KVWDDG
+2202 KVWDDS
-2208 NNVDGIRPDSVTIHM
+2208 NNIDGMRPDSVTIHL
-2223 NGSDGSSTEATLSNT
+2223 NGSDGSSTEATLSNA
-2238 KDWKYTFKHIPLFDA
+2238 KDWKYIFKHMPLFDA
-2253 NGNEITYTITEDA
+2253 NGNKITYTITEDA

-2278 RSFTITNSHVQET
+2278 RSFTITNSHMQET
-2291 LSIPVTKTWE
+2291 FSIPVTKTWE

-2312 AIHVILMGSDGNVY
+2312 AIHVTLMGSDGNVY

-2347 MEGVAIDYTLSEE
+2347 MEGVAIDYTLNEE
-2360 TVDSYTYKIEGD
+2360 AVNGYTYKIEGD

-2382 HIPAVTNVVINKYW
+2382 HISAVTNVVVNKYW

-2410 SVTLSGSDGKT
+2410 AVTLSGSDGKT
-2421 YKATLTKDG
+2421 YKATLTKDT
-2430 GFSETFENLP
+2430 GFSKTFENLP
-2440 VFFNNGTKIAYTVTE
+2440 VFFNNGTKITYTVTE
-2455 DAVAGYIG
+2455 DAVNGYTG
-2463 KTATDDT
+2463 KITTDDT
-2470 GYVLSITNTHTPETI
+2470 GYILSITNTHAPETI
-2485 SKTITKTW
+2485 RKTVTKTW
-2493 DDNDNQDG
+2493 DDGNDRDG
-2501 IRPTNVKVELYGTD
+2501 IRPTNVKIELYGTD
-2515 GTLRTQYL
+2515 GTRRTQYL
-2523 TKDNNWSYSFENL
+2523 TQDNHWSYSFENL

-2548 TAKEEAVEGY
+2548 TIKEEAVEGY

-2565 ATGFNFTNTHEPQTV
+2565 TAGFDLTNTHEIQTADYEV
-2580 TYGATKVWLDDDNRD
+2580 KKVWADDNDRD
-2595 GVRPNS
+2595 GTRPTS
-2601 ITLVLNGS
+2601 ITLTLTGS
-2609 DGSKYTKQMTAAS
+2609 DGSKYTKQMTAAD
-2622 NWSDVTFERIPM
+2622 NWNAATFERVPM
-2634 FNNGKYITYTLSE
+2634 FNGGKYITYTLTE
-2647 NDVPS
+2647 NEVPS
-2652 YVNSVAVSEDGKFF
+2652 YINSIEVSEDGKHF
-2666 TVTNTHT
+2666 TVTNTHA
-2673 PDHAIIKIT
+2673 PDHTVINIT
-2682 EVWHDE
+2682 EVWHDK
-2688 NDQDGIRPKKVTT
+2688 NDQDGIRPRKMIAVV
-2701 IIVGSNGNRHEVPL
+2701 VGSNGNRHEVPL

-2761 FEVHNTHIPE
+2761 FEVYNTHIPE

-2808 ATLNEENGWTA
+2808 ATLNEDNGWTA

-2826 RDHGNIVTYNVK
+2826 RDHGNIVAYNVK
-2838 ESDVEGYEASIVK
+2838 ESDTAGYEASVVK

-2864 ETTLRTA
+2864 ETTMRTV
-2871 TLVWRDEN
+2871 TLVWRDEHN
-2879 NQDGIRPDTVTYTLH
+2879 RDGVRPDAVTYTLH
-2894 GSDGSEVE
+2894 GSDGSEQE
-2902 KTVSKDD
+2902 KTVNKDD
-2909 SWADVMFEDLP
+2909 AWNDVVFEDLP
-2920 VYQNGQKVT
+2920 VYQNGQRIS

-2935 TVDGYTTDIRDNGHT
+2935 AIDDYTNDIRSSGNT
-2950 FTVTNTHIPAV
+2950 FTVTNTHIPET
-2961 VNVDVTKVWTD
+2961 VNVDVTKIWTD

-2980 PNSISVILTGN
+2980 PDSISVILTGS
-2991 DGNRYT
+2991 DGKRYT
-2997 ATITAANNWKYT
+2997 TTITAANNWKHT
-3009 FSKLP
+3009 FLKLP

-3027 AEDAASGYSNVIE
+3027 TEDTMSGYSDVVE
-3040 KKDNYTFVLTNKYS
+3040 KRSDYVFVLTNKYS
-3054 PATVDIPVVKKWN
+3054 PATVDVTIVKKWD

-3074 ARPESFNIVLN
+3074 MRPESVDIVLN

-3096 SAENGYTYVFQS
+3096 STENGYTCVFQS
-3108 VPKFHNSGTL
+3108 VPKYHDGGTL
-3118 ISYTVAEEKVTGY
+3118 INYTIAEEKIPGY
-3131 TTEVAKDSSGYKFT
+3131 TTTIAKDASGYKFT
-3145 LTNTKSIETVTKT
+3145 LTNTKPIETVTKT

-3178 VILTGDDG
+3178 IILTGDDG
-3186 SRYLKSV
+3186 SRRVKSV
-3193 SAAENWTTTFENL
+3193 SAAENWTTMFENL

-3229 DEVTQNGNNYT
+3229 DRVAQNGDNYT
-3240 ITNTHMPA
+3240 ITNTHTPA
-3248 TTELFVTKTWKDN
+3248 ATELFVTKTWKDN

-3280 GRSYAKKLNADN
+3280 GRSYTEKLNADN

-3301 PKYANGKTIDYTL
+3301 PKYADGKVIEYSL
-3314 TEEAVP
+3314 TEESVP
-3320 GYTSS
+3320 GYASS
-3325 ITRNGKSFTLIN
+3325 ITRNGKSFVLIN

-3350 AWNDENNQ
+3350 AWNDGNNQ
-3358 DGLRPKSITAVVNG
+3358 DGLRPKTITAVVNG

-3377 RFVQLFESQ
+3377 RFVQLFEGQ
-3386 NWTTSLNNLPKYKNS
+3386 NWATNLNNLPKYKNG
-3401 TEVQYTVKE
+3401 TEIQYTVKE
-3410 NAISGY
+3410 NAIPGY

-3427 TITNTHAP
+3427 AITNSHTP
-3435 AVVTVSVVKIWDD
+3435 AVVTVSAVKVWDD
-3448 ENNQDGIRP
+3448 ANNQDGIRP

-3463 LTGSDGSTHNAAIT
+3463 LTGSDGSVRNAAIT
-3477 KNDGWTYQFKDLPQ
+3477 KNDGWTYQFKNLPK

-3496 KIDYTLQEADSNPYT
+3496 KIDYTLQEANSNPYT

-3517 SDGYSFTI
+3517 SDEYSFTI
-3525 TNNYVPAAVNVPVT
+3525 TNNYVPAVVNVPIT
-3539 TIWNDDNNRDG
+3539 TVWDDDDNRDG
-3550 IRAKETVI
+3550 IRAKETAI
-3558 TLQGSNGKVYQHIV
+3558 TLHGSNGKVYQRIV
-3572 TDKDSFATVFEDVP
+3572 TGKDDFATVFEDVP
-3586 KFFDEGKE
+3586 KFFDEGRE

-3600 QNEVDGYTTD
+3600 QNEMNGYTANIA
-3610 VTNTDKYTFQ
+3610 NTDKYTFQ
-3620 ITNTHEPEKLA
+3620 ITNTHEPERLA

-3656 TGTDGTYIEKNLSA
+3656 TGTDGTYIEKSLST
-3670 ANNWTETFE
+3670 ANNWTEAFD

-3692 YTIDEEAVGGY
+3692 YTIDEEMVDGY
-3703 EKEIS
+3703 EKGIS

-3742 RPDTTTIHMSGT
+3742 RPDAATIHMSGT
-3754 DGTQDTKDFTK
+3754 DGTQDAKDFTK

-3776 LDRFKDGTKIKY
+3776 LDHYKDGNEIKY
-3788 TVTED
+3788 TVAED
-3793 EIPQYTTSIVA
+3793 EIPQYTTSIAV

-3825 VIWEDN
+3825 VVWEDN
-3831 DDQDGIRPD
+3831 NDQDGLRPD
-3840 AVNIKLKGNDKLV
+3840 TVSVKLKGNDKFI

-3878 EISYTAEENE
+3878 EITYTAEENE
-3888 IPGYTTTIEKTDTGY
+3888 IPGYTTSIEKTDTGY

-3916 TVDKVWDDSE
+3916 TVDKVWKDAE
-3926 NQDGLRPDTIHI
+3926 NQDGLRPDAIHI
-3938 KLVSNG
+3938 RLISND
-3944 IAKDAYLDADSNWHL
+3944 IEKDAYLDAESDWHL
-3959 EFEGLPKYRD
+3959 DFEGLPKYRD
-3969 HGILNEYSV
+3969 HGILNEYNV

-3995 YAFTIKNDHVPAV
+3995 YTFTIENDHVPAV
-4008 IDIPITEEWIDDNNR
+4008 IDIPITEEWIDDNDR
-4023 DGLRPSSHTV
+4023 DGLRPDSHTV
-4033 ILTDGINTIEEIVL
+4033 VLVDGTNAIEEVVL
-4047 DKDNGYGTVLKDMPK
+4047 DKNNGYGVVLKNMPK
-4062 YKNGVEIDYQIKDF
+4062 YKNGGEINYQIKDF

-4084 IIKGDSVKDFKVT
+4084 IIKSDSVKDFNIT

-4122 RPEEI
+4122 RPEKVT
-4127 ALTLTGSDGN
+4127 LTLTGSDGN
-4137 VYEKTVNKETWTAV
+4137 VYEKTVTKDTWTTA

-4168 TQEGIKGYSTT
+4168 TQEGIKGYKTT
-4179 ITNNQTDTI
+4179 ITDNETGTI
-4188 TVINKHEPVKTITV
+4188 AVINTHEPVKTITV
-4202 TVTWNDENNKDSI
+4202 TVTWNDENNKDNI
-4215 RPDKVTVKLTDG
+4215 RPDKVTVKLANG
-4227 TTVVSTKEVKNDS
+4227 TTAVSTKEINNDS
-4240 WKHIFEDIPVFNGSD
+4240 WKHVFENIIVFNGSD

-4260 ITQDAVNGY
+4260 VTQDAVSEY

-4283 IINTHI
+4283 IINTH
-4289 SVVPPK
+4289 VPVAPPK
-4295 EEPKKKEPATPAPVV
+4295 EEPKQEETVTPAAPAPVV
-4310 EVKVE
+4310 EIKTE
-4315 QPAPT
+4315 PT
-4320 VTLIQTTNK
+4320 TTVIETPNK
-4329 PTGISFFESL
+4329 QTGISFMDGL
-4339 FAK
+4339 FG

>member
-1 MQNGKSRIK
+1 M
-10 RVASA
+10 
-15 IIAGVMALQT
+15 
-25 VAPVISYADDTAS
+25 
-38 SVATT
+38 
-43 DDSDAIANVDPG
+43 
-55 TPVQVDATASEE
+55 
-67 PSEAP
+67 
-72 SSGTSQADENS
+72 
-83 EETETNSDIT
+83 
-93 DEVSNEHTDA
+93 
-103 DTADETQTVEEDAPK
+103 
-118 QDESTSETTDTAPS
+118 
-132 RTVTVTLNKNGGE
+132 
-145 FEPEWLETANE
+145 ETANK

-422 TDAEKAQNN
+422 TDAEKAQND

-495 PTNGRTL
+495 PTNGRVL
-502 TYEERV
+502 TYDERV

-577 GGTDYAFSGGGGS
+577 GGTDYAFTGGGGS

-621 TETAPYLVNGRVI
+621 TNSAPYLINGRVLI
-634 IKMVGETPKLK
+634 HMVGTTPKMK
-645 SVMMPAQSE
+645 TIMMEAQNE
-654 DISAGNIDE
+654 DISSSHVDDADVY
-663 KDGFGQKAI
+663 GQKAY
-672 LSPGQGS
+672 LNKGQDVAS
-679 ANKTLAY
+679 TTIAY
-686 TAITYYNLGDV
+686 TAITYYNMGDL
-697 MTVTPKWEYNTLLN
+697 MTVNPVWEYSTMLSPTDRDWN
-711 VTYKPWD
+711 
-718 DSVAKNINNQMS
+718 DSVAKSIDSRLS
-730 VSITN
+730 VSVANTN
-735 TELGIPA
+735 LGVPNP
-742 EGDKYYNDAYPGWY
+742 GDKYYNADYPGWY
-756 AVKSVMTITNAPLSM
+756 AVKSVMTITNPVNTMYSTERLTKYYFRCKGIASYTLSSGTKTMYDKGERGELAIDYNIYINHEGVHVYSDRNIINGTPTSTVDDTIAATAGRSASTWQYPHMALTDVNNINTILIQFSSHGFNTSDSISYDASYADSLGITGSGNQYSYIFKAKSKNSVSTANWEKFLQSITYTTYDAATFTSTGVSGGVTIFWYADENLWENNMFYDSSSGHFYACINTGNSITWGEARNRALSM
-771 YDTAT
+771 YNSALDCYGYLAHITSQSEQDYLYTLMDKSTQGWLGAT
-776 VTKYFFRCHPT
+776 RKVSGNEWDWYWRDGPANETSEPFFRQNADGTYGTLLWGYENWDSKTEP
-787 ATVSMYNGIR
+787 NN
-797 TMDDESESGG
+797 SGG
-807 LVLDYSIAME
+807 VEWCMHYYGSNRGVWNDYIDSNGAVTSFIVEWSKDGLV
-817 HQGAHVYQNRNT
+817 G
-829 INDMN
+829 NDHS
-834 AETVSDT
+834 VSDT
-841 VTATQNHSSSQWKYP
+841 
-856 ELVVKTPKTIQT
+856 
-868 FNVLFTSPSR
+868 
-878 NAQDA
+878 
-883 ILYNTDLANQLGI
+883 
-896 VVTGTNQN
+896 
-904 YIFTKSGGLTQDEWN
+904 
-919 NFLRQVSF
+919 
-927 VTYDRAVFTA
+927 
-937 DGVQSGVEVAWYGFE
+937 
-952 KAIFGSNQATRHV
+952 
-965 PTLSDYPG
+965 
-973 AATHNIASGSLNITS
+973 
-988 SGSVYRIV
+988 
-996 GSTTGDNRIYV
+996 
-1007 SPGVSATVILD
+1007 
-1018 NVTMNYTAAGAGW
+1018 
-1031 GNDTSRAGDGAI
+1031 
-1043 SCSHANLTIILVGTS
+1043 
-1058 RITAYGSYSNAIA
+1058 
-1071 KNGTDGSLMIDGA
+1071 
-1084 GTLYAVGASGDHCGA
+1084 
-1099 IGANV
+1099 
-1104 NCSFWNFT
+1104 
-1112 VQGGTIYANAG
+1112 
-1123 EHCPGIGS
+1123 
-1131 GCLNQPGEGNG
+1131 
-1142 GDGAGCGNLNFTGG
+1142 
-1156 TVVARGNT
+1156 
-1164 ACSGIGSGWGGPVN
+1164 
-1178 GINISNGAKV
+1178 
-1188 TAYGGSYSPGIGSGG
+1188 
-1203 RTDNVQGGNIG
+1203 
-1214 SYHYHVRNIVITGG
+1214 
-1228 DTVVTAFGDKST
+1228 
-1240 NMPGIGCGKDP
+1240 
-1251 VGTVRGTL
+1251 
-1259 SNVVATTLDGFQGY
+1259 
-1273 VRYGSSEESAAY
+1273 
-1285 STEQPRTPFTG
+1285 
-1296 TGNIGSYLASQ
+1296 
-1307 VNRGT
+1307 
-1312 PVYYTQVFFSID
+1312 
-1324 TSNKHVDDADVIGTQ
+1324 DVIGTQ
-1339 VSSTGTIKPEQFAS
+1339 IVAEQEQKVNNGE

-1360 ENDRDGVYQVGD
+1360 ENDYNGLFATD
-1372 EAVVEGVAVTLYNA
+1372 EAKLQDITVQLISDNGTVVATAQTNKLGQYDFTGLAPGNYYVKFTSQSFVGYNA
-1386 DGSVCKTTTT
+1386 VPDGGNSIVQQASKGINDSYAQTPVFALTY
-1396 NKYGA
+1396 NDVLEK
-1401 YSFDGIPEKKNYTV
+1401 SF
-1415 GFSNGSS
+1415 
-1422 NIQSYSP
+1422 
-1429 TAKIAAGENNN
+1429 
-1440 HVNNDWKSDVFTAI
+1440 
-1454 YQKNT
+1454 
-1459 SQTINCGV
+1459 GV

-1479 DVNQNGIC
+1479 DANQNGIY
-1487 DNSESKIAN
+1487 DNREAKIAN

-1516 ITAVLTD
+1516 IAAVLTD
-1523 ADGNYSFTNVRPRKE
+1523 ANGNYSFTNVRPRKE

-1543 TSSDTVDI
+1543 TSSNTVDI
-1551 SNARVSPIPTSGDEK
+1551 SNARVSPIPASGDVK
-1566 RTNKAE
+1566 LTNKAE
-1572 RSIDVLEFNGA
+1572 KSIGMLEFNGA
-1583 PTSATTEKSGSMLN
+1583 PTSATTEKSGSMLTS
-1597 AATIGEVYINSMTG
+1597 ATIGEIYINSMSG

-1653 ADINIEEPVLNGVK
+1653 ADIDIEEPVLNGVK

-1706 DKTAADKKVLPE
+1706 DRTAADKKVLPK
-1718 EYDYFGFLVSPT
+1718 EYDYFGFTVSPT

-1741 DATAVMQNNKVAKAV
+1741 DSTAVMQNNKVAKAV

-1767 VSLSNEKDFYV
+1767 VNLSNEKDFYV

-1783 AMYIPSKV
+1783 ALYIPSKV

-1804 RETNETENVKT
+1804 REANETQNVET

-1822 TKSQFADADEQGTNI
+1822 TKSKFADADEQGTNI

-1848 FGELVGNGDLNTAAD
+1848 FGELIGNGDLNTATD
-1863 GYYEYDYLEPGIYY
+1863 GYYEYNCLEPGIYY
-1877 VVFDNTYDYYGQT
+1877 VVFDNTYDCYGQT
-1890 LINQGNDDTLDSETQ
+1890 LINQGNDDTLDSEAQ

-1917 AWIGDIEL
+1917 AWIGDVEL

-1968 FDYEIYEKAD
+1968 FDYEIYSKAENFGKSVFPD
-1978 DSGKSV
+1978 DRHQGAPQIYEGAEDSGKSV
-1984 FPNGPYTTVPVKPG
+1984 FSDDSNELYTTA
-1998 DTSIKTEHLTTDKNG
+1998 SIETFAQAEHLITDKDG
-2013 LISFTNQDIAT
+2013 LIHFTNQDIAT
-2024 YHLTETETLPG
+2024 YHLTETKTLPG
-2035 YVRDTKTHVVKVMP
+2035 YVRDTKTHVIKVMP
-2049 ETAVEN
+2049 ETTVEN
-2055 NNLIWKTYIS
+2055 NNLVWKTYIS
-2065 VDGVRQTNNLYT
+2065 VDGVRQTDNLYT

-2096 NDQDGIRKNAVITL
+2096 NDQDGIRQNAVITL

-2136 TDTYLTY
+2136 TDTYLSY

-2158 YTVVENPMDGYTAI
+2158 YTVIENPMDGYTAT
-2172 VSNTTGSVDNG
+2172 VGATTGSADKG

-2194 QFDDFTVV
+2194 QFDDFTVT
-2202 KVWDDG
+2202 KVWDDS
-2208 NNVDGIRPDSVTIHM
+2208 NNIDGMRPDSVTIHL
-2223 NGSDGSSTEATLSNT
+2223 NGSDGSSTEATLSNA
-2238 KDWKYTFKHIPLFDA
+2238 KDWKYTFKHMPLFDA
-2253 NGNEITYTITEDA
+2253 NGNKITYTITEDA

-2278 RSFTITNSHVQET
+2278 RSFTITNNHVQET
-2291 LSIPVTKTWE
+2291 FSIPVTKTWE

-2312 AIHVILMGSDGNVY
+2312 AIHVTLMGSDGNVY

-2347 MEGVAIDYTLSEE
+2347 MEGVAIDYTLNEE
-2360 TVDSYTYKIEGD
+2360 AVNGYTYKIEGD

-2382 HIPAVTNVVINKYW
+2382 HISAVTNVVVNKYW

-2410 SVTLSGSDGKT
+2410 AVTLSGSDGKT
-2421 YKATLTKDG
+2421 YKATLTKDT
-2430 GFSETFENLP
+2430 GFSKTFENLP
-2440 VFFNNGTKIAYTVTE
+2440 VFFNNGTKITYTVTE
-2455 DAVAGYIG
+2455 DAVNGYAGKI
-2463 KTATDDT
+2463 TTDDT
-2470 GYVLSITNTHTPETI
+2470 GYILSITNTHAPETI
-2485 SKTITKTW
+2485 RKTVTKTW
-2493 DDNDNQDG
+2493 DDGNDRDG
-2501 IRPTNVKVELYGTD
+2501 IRPTNVKIELYGTD
-2515 GTLRTQYL
+2515 GTRRTQYL
-2523 TKDNNWSYSFENL
+2523 TKDNHWSYSFENL
-2536 PKYQNEGTIILY
+2536 PKYQNKGTIILY
-2548 TAKEEAVEGY
+2548 TIKEEAVDGY

-2565 ATGFNFTNTHEPQTV
+2565 TAGFDLTNTHEIQTADYEV
-2580 TYGATKVWLDDDNRD
+2580 KKVWIDDNDRD
-2595 GVRPNS
+2595 GARPTS
-2601 ITLVLNGS
+2601 ITLTLTGS
-2609 DGSKYTKQMTAAS
+2609 DGSKYTKLMTAAD
-2622 NWSDVTFERIPM
+2622 NWNAVTFERVPM
-2634 FNNGKYITYTLSE
+2634 FNGGKYITYTLTE
-2647 NDVPS
+2647 NEVPS
-2652 YVNSVAVSEDGKFF
+2652 YINLIEVSEDGKHF
-2666 TVTNTHT
+2666 TVTNTHA
-2673 PDHAIIKIT
+2673 PDHTVINIT
-2682 EVWHDE
+2682 EVWHDK
-2688 NDQDGIRPKKVTT
+2688 NDQDGIRPRKMIAVV
-2701 IIVGSNGNRHEVPL
+2701 VGSNGNRHEVPL

-2808 ATLNEENGWTA
+2808 ATLNEDNGWTA

-2826 RDHGNIVTYNVK
+2826 RDHGNIVAYNVK
-2838 ESDVEGYEASIVK
+2838 ESDTAGYEASAVK

-2864 ETTLRTA
+2864 ETTMRTV
-2871 TLVWRDEN
+2871 TLVWRDEDN
-2879 NQDGIRPDTVTYTLH
+2879 RDGVRPDAVTYTLH
-2894 GSDGSEVE
+2894 GSDGSEQE
-2902 KTVSKDD
+2902 KTVNKDD
-2909 SWADVMFEDLP
+2909 AWNDVVFEGLP
-2920 VYQNGQKVT
+2920 VYQNGQRIS
-2929 YTLTES
+2929 YTLAES
-2935 TVDGYTTDIRDNGHT
+2935 AIDGYANDIRSSGNT
-2950 FTVTNTHIPAV
+2950 FTVTNTHIPET
-2961 VNVDVTKVWTD
+2961 VNVDVTKIWTD

-2980 PNSISVILTGN
+2980 PDSISVILTGS
-2991 DGNRYT
+2991 DGKRYT
-2997 ATITAANNWKYT
+2997 TTITAANNWKHT
-3009 FSKLP
+3009 FLKLP

-3027 AEDAASGYSNVIE
+3027 TEDTMSGYSDVVE
-3040 KKDNYTFVLTNKYS
+3040 KRSDYVFVLTNKYS
-3054 PATVDIPVVKKWN
+3054 PATVDVTIVKKWD

-3074 ARPESFNIVLN
+3074 MRPESVDIVLN

-3096 SAENGYTYVFQS
+3096 STENGYTCVFQS
-3108 VPKFHNSGTL
+3108 VPKYHDGGTL
-3118 ISYTVAEEKVTGY
+3118 INYTIAEEKIPGY
-3131 TTEVAKDSSGYKFT
+3131 TTTIAKDASGYKFT
-3145 LTNTKSIETVTKT
+3145 LTNTKPIETVTKT

-3186 SRYLKSV
+3186 SRRVKSV
-3193 SAAENWTTTFENL
+3193 TAAENWTVTFENL
-3206 PKNQNHGQSIQYTV
+3206 PKNQNHGQNIQYTV

-3229 DEVTQNGNNYT
+3229 EAITQNGDNYT
-3240 ITNTHMPA
+3240 ITNTHTPA
-3248 TTELFVTKTWKDN
+3248 SSEFFVTKIWKDN

-3266 MRPDEITVTAHGSD
+3266 MRPDEITITAHGSD
-3280 GRSYAKKLNADN
+3280 GRSYTEKLNADN

-3301 PKYANGKTIDYTL
+3301 PKYADGKVIEYSL
-3314 TEEAVP
+3314 TEESVS
-3320 GYTSS
+3320 GYASS
-3325 ITRNGKSFTLIN
+3325 VTRNGKSFVLIN

-3350 AWNDENNQ
+3350 AWNDGNNQ
-3358 DGLRPKSITAVVNG
+3358 DGLRSKTITAVVNG

-3377 RFVQLFESQ
+3377 RFVQLFEGQ
-3386 NWTTSLNNLPKYKNS
+3386 NWATSLNNLPKYKNG
-3401 TEVQYTVKE
+3401 TEIQYTVKE
-3410 NAISGY
+3410 NAIPGY

-3427 TITNTHAP
+3427 AITNSHTP
-3435 AVVTVSVVKIWDD
+3435 AVVTVSAVKVWDD
-3448 ENNQDGIRP
+3448 ANNQDGIRP

-3463 LTGSDGSTHNAAIT
+3463 LTGSDGSVRNAAIT
-3477 KNDGWTYQFKDLPQ
+3477 KNDGWTYQFKNLPK

-3496 KIDYTLQEADSNPYT
+3496 KIDYTLQEANSNPYT

-3517 SDGYSFTI
+3517 SDEYSFTI
-3525 TNNYVPAAVNVPVT
+3525 TNNYVPAVVNVPVT
-3539 TIWNDDNNRDG
+3539 TVWDDDDNRDG
-3550 IRAKETVI
+3550 IRAKETAI
-3558 TLQGSNGKVYQHIV
+3558 TLHGSNGKVYQRIV
-3572 TDKDSFATVFEDVP
+3572 TGKDDFATVFEDVP

-3733 NDANNQDGY
+3733 SDANNQDGY
-3742 RPDTTTIHMSGT
+3742 RPDTATIHMSGT

-3804 NGNVVTVTNT
+3804 DGNVVTVTNT
-3814 HIPEITLRNIS
+3814 HIPEITLCNIS

-3916 TVDKVWDDSE
+3916 TVDKVWEDGE
-3926 NQDGLRPDTIHI
+3926 NQDGLRPDSIDVILTGSDGNTYNATI
-3938 KLVSNG
+3938 SE
-3944 IAKDAYLDADSNWHL
+3944 KDNWTYI
-3959 EFEGLPKYRD
+3959 FANLPKYFND
-3969 HGILNEYSV
+3969 GTLVEYSL
-3978 QEVDVDGY
+3978 QEVETDGYAGTVTKGTDGY
-3986 TSTVTTEDG
+3986 T
-3995 YAFTIKNDHVPAV
+3995 FTIKNDHTPAV
-4008 IDIPITEEWIDDNNR
+4008 VDIPVTKVWNDDEDR
-4023 DGLRPSSHTV
+4023 DGLRPNS
-4033 ILTDGINTIEEIVL
+4033 I
-4047 DKDNGYGTVLKDMPK
+4047 
-4062 YKNGVEIDYQIKDF
+4062 
-4076 KVDGYTTN
+4076 
-4084 IIKGDSVKDFKVT
+4084 
-4097 NTHVPEMVTVTV
+4097 HV
-4109 TEGWHDQSDYDKI
+4109 
-4122 RPEEI
+4122 
-4127 ALTLTGSDGN
+4127 TLTGSDGST
-4137 VYEKTVNKETWTAV
+4137 YKKDLEKD
-4151 FSDLPKNSKGE
+4151 S
-4162 QIIYTL
+4162 
-4168 TQEGIKGYSTT
+4168 GYSTIFTSLPKYHNGELISYSLAETPVEGYETDIQAAESGYGFT
-4179 ITNNQTDTI
+4179 ITNT
-4188 TVINKHEPVKTITV
+4188 HEVSKKTIKVSKVWDDAENQDGIRPDSV
-4202 TVTWNDENNKDSI
+4202 TVTLTGSNNSKYTAKLNKENNWTYTFEGLFCKADGATIKYEVSEKDVAGYTPSIKETEGGFIITNAHKPETVTINIVKNWNDSQNADNI
-4215 RPDKVTVKLTDG
+4215 RPDAISITLT
-4227 TTVVSTKEVKNDS
+4227 
-4240 WKHIFEDIPVFNGSD
+4240 GSD
-4255 KVSYT
+4255 NSSRSITLNKAGDYKTAVDSLPKFHEGKQITYT
-4260 ITQDAVNGY
+4260 VTETPVDGY
-4269 TTEIKASDD
+4269 TSSVQASADGYSFVVINTHTPEVHQEKKETPTTPKFEIKAEPST
-4278 GNTIE
+4278 TI
-4283 IINTHI
+4283 
-4289 SVVPPK
+4289 
-4295 EEPKKKEPATPAPVV
+4295 
-4310 EVKVE
+4310 
-4315 QPAPT
+4315 
-4320 VTLIQTTNK
+4320 IQTTNK
-4329 PTGISFFESL
+4329 PTGVSFFDSL
-4339 FAK
+4339 LG

>member
-1 MQNGKSRIK
+1 MQKCESRTK
-10 RVASA
+10 RVMSA
-15 IIAGVMALQT
+15 IIAGMMALQV
-25 VAPVISYADDTAS
+25 VAPTISYADDTVASTAS
-38 SVATT
+38 SEDNSNTQ
-43 DDSDAIANVDPG
+43 IDPG
-55 TPVQVDATASEE
+55 VPVQ
-67 PSEAP
+67 
-72 SSGTSQADENS
+72 
-83 EETETNSDIT
+83 
-93 DEVSNEHTDA
+93 
-103 DTADETQTVEEDAPK
+103 
-118 QDESTSETTDTAPS
+118 TDTASSNTVTEPDS
-132 RTVTVTLNKNGGE
+132 SESLEETADSEQTGEIQDDTVSDSQGNETNTQEETVQDTVQQNDTGSETMESKSVRTVTVTLNKNGGV

-168 DIVVEDTGDTI
+168 DIAIEDTGDTI

-187 SIDIPVAL
+187 SISIPVAL
-195 SSDESLYFT
+195 SGDDSLYFT

-212 YDADSE
+212 YDADNE
-218 TLTFEDGVDAYV
+218 TLTFDDDVDAYV
-230 LSAVYSSV
+230 LTAVYNSV
-238 VDDDQTLVENRTEFD
+238 ADEDQQLIENKEIFD
-253 EQTKRQAIQ
+253 EQAEKNVLQQKLSA
-262 ERLKS
+262 
-267 SGIST
+267 SGISL
-272 YVLRPSDS
+272 YEMRPSDS
-280 YNQLDLVVEGL
+280 YNQLDLIIDGL
-291 AFTSDDGLTQTFTA
+291 AFTSDDGLIQTFTA
-305 PYDGDYIITAY
+305 PYDGDYTITAY

-340 GTVHLNAGQTIHIY
+340 GTIHLSAGQTIHIY

-422 TDAEKAQNN
+422 TDAEKAQND

-451 GESGGSA
+451 GESGGTA

-495 PTNGRTL
+495 PTNGRVL
-502 TYEERV
+502 TYDERV

-524 HYTVLGELYDAN
+524 HYTILGELYDAN
-536 PAHRD
+536 PANRD
-541 PVDFL
+541 PVSLL

-597 TIDGEQV
+597 TIDGKQV

-621 TETAPYLVNGRVI
+621 TNSAPYLINGRVLI
-634 IKMVGETPKLK
+634 HMVGTTPKMK
-645 SVMMPAQSE
+645 TIMMEAQNE
-654 DISAGNIDE
+654 DISSSHVDDADVY
-663 KDGFGQKAI
+663 GQKAY
-672 LSPGQGS
+672 LNKGQDVAS
-679 ANKTLAY
+679 TTIAY
-686 TAITYYNLGDV
+686 TAITYYNMGDL
-697 MTVTPKWEYNTLLN
+697 MTVNPVWEYSTMLSPTDRDWN
-711 VTYKPWD
+711 
-718 DSVAKNINNQMS
+718 DSVAKSIDSRLS
-730 VSITN
+730 VSVANTN
-735 TELGIPA
+735 LGVPNP
-742 EGDKYYNDAYPGWY
+742 GDKYYNADYPGWY
-756 AVKSVMTITNAPLSM
+756 AVKSVMTITNPVNTMYSTERLTKYYFRCKGIASYTLSSGTKTMYDKGERGELAIDYNIYINHEGVHVYSDRNIINGTPTSTVDDTIAATAGRSASTWQYPHMALTDVNNINTILVQFSSHGFNTSDSISYDASYADSLGITGSGNQYSYIFKAKSKNSVSTANWEKFLQSITYTTYDAATFTSTGVSGGVTIFWYADENLWENNMFYDSSSSHFYACINTGSSITWGEARNRALSM
-771 YDTAT
+771 YNSALDCYGYLAHITSQSEQDYLYTLMDKSTQGWLGAT
-776 VTKYFFRCHPT
+776 RKVSGNEWDWYWRDGPANETNEPFFRQN
-787 ATVSMYNGIR
+787 ADGIYGSLLWGYENWDSK
-797 TMDDESESGG
+797 TEPNNVGNEWCMHYYGNKSG
-807 LVLDYSIAME
+807 VWNDYSDTN
-817 HQGAHVYQNRNT
+817 GAVTSFIVEWSKDGLAN
-829 INDMN
+829 NDHS
-834 AETVSDT
+834 VSDT
-841 VTATQNHSSSQWKYP
+841 
-856 ELVVKTPKTIQT
+856 
-868 FNVLFTSPSR
+868 
-878 NAQDA
+878 
-883 ILYNTDLANQLGI
+883 
-896 VVTGTNQN
+896 
-904 YIFTKSGGLTQDEWN
+904 
-919 NFLRQVSF
+919 
-927 VTYDRAVFTA
+927 
-937 DGVQSGVEVAWYGFE
+937 
-952 KAIFGSNQATRHV
+952 
-965 PTLSDYPG
+965 
-973 AATHNIASGSLNITS
+973 
-988 SGSVYRIV
+988 
-996 GSTTGDNRIYV
+996 
-1007 SPGVSATVILD
+1007 
-1018 NVTMNYTAAGAGW
+1018 
-1031 GNDTSRAGDGAI
+1031 
-1043 SCSHANLTIILVGTS
+1043 
-1058 RITAYGSYSNAIA
+1058 
-1071 KNGTDGSLMIDGA
+1071 
-1084 GTLYAVGASGDHCGA
+1084 
-1099 IGANV
+1099 
-1104 NCSFWNFT
+1104 
-1112 VQGGTIYANAG
+1112 
-1123 EHCPGIGS
+1123 
-1131 GCLNQPGEGNG
+1131 
-1142 GDGAGCGNLNFTGG
+1142 
-1156 TVVARGNT
+1156 
-1164 ACSGIGSGWGGPVN
+1164 
-1178 GINISNGAKV
+1178 
-1188 TAYGGSYSPGIGSGG
+1188 
-1203 RTDNVQGGNIG
+1203 
-1214 SYHYHVRNIVITGG
+1214 
-1228 DTVVTAFGDKST
+1228 
-1240 NMPGIGCGKDP
+1240 
-1251 VGTVRGTL
+1251 
-1259 SNVVATTLDGFQGY
+1259 
-1273 VRYGSSEESAAY
+1273 
-1285 STEQPRTPFTG
+1285 
-1296 TGNIGSYLASQ
+1296 
-1307 VNRGT
+1307 
-1312 PVYYTQVFFSID
+1312 
-1324 TSNKHVDDADVIGTQ
+1324 DVIGTQ
-1339 VSSTGTIKPEQFAS
+1339 IVAEQEQKVNNGE

-1360 ENDRDGVYQVGD
+1360 ENDYNGLFATD
-1372 EAVVEGVAVTLYNA
+1372 EAKLQDITVQLISDNGTVVATAQTNKLGQYDFTGLAPGNYYVKFTSQSFVGYNA
-1386 DGSVCKTTTT
+1386 VPDGGNSIVQQASKGINDSYAQTPVFALTY
-1396 NKYGA
+1396 NDVLEK
-1401 YSFDGIPEKKNYTV
+1401 SF
-1415 GFSNGSS
+1415 
-1422 NIQSYSP
+1422 
-1429 TAKIAAGENNN
+1429 
-1440 HVNNDWKSDVFTAI
+1440 
-1454 YQKNT
+1454 
-1459 SQTINCGV
+1459 GV

-1479 DVNQNGIC
+1479 DANQNGIY
-1487 DNSESKIAN
+1487 DNREAKIAN

-1516 ITAVLTD
+1516 IAAVLTD
-1523 ADGNYSFTNVRPRKE
+1523 ANGNYSFTNVRPRKE

-1551 SNARVSPIPTSGDEK
+1551 SNARVSPIPTSGDVK
-1566 RTNKAE
+1566 LTNKAE
-1572 RSIDVLEFNGA
+1572 KSIGMLEFNGA
-1583 PTSATTEKSGSMLN
+1583 PTSATTEKSGSMLTS
-1597 AATIGEVYINSMTG
+1597 ATIGEIYINSMSG

-1730 ATTDKKTQMGN
+1730 AATDKKTQMGN
-1741 DATAVMQNNKVAKAV
+1741 DSTAVMQNNKVAKAV

-1767 VSLSNEKDFYV
+1767 VNLSNEKDFYV

-1783 AMYIPSKV
+1783 ALYIPSKV

-1798 DNYNGI
+1798 NNYNGI

-1890 LINQGNDDTLDSETQ
+1890 LINQGNDDTLDSEAQ

-1942 GFIRLLTSFDLKK
+1942 GFIRLLTDFDLKK
-1955 VEDLSGIPFENVK
+1955 IEDLSGIPFKDVK

-2013 LISFTNQDIAT
+2013 LIHFTNQDIAT
-2024 YHLTETETLPG
+2024 YHLIETETLPG
-2035 YVRDTKTHVVKVMP
+2035 YVKDTKTHVVKVMP
-2049 ETAVEN
+2049 EAAVEN
-2055 NNLIWKTYIS
+2055 NNLVWKTYIS
-2065 VDGVRQTNNLYT
+2065 VDGVRLTDNLYT

-2096 NDQDGIRKNAVITL
+2096 NDQDGIRQNAVITL

-2158 YTVVENPMDGYTAI
+2158 YTVIENPMDGYTAT
-2172 VSNTTGSVDNG
+2172 VSATTGSTDKG

-2194 QFDDFTVV
+2194 QFDDFTVT
-2202 KVWDDG
+2202 KVWDDS
-2208 NNVDGIRPDSVTIHM
+2208 NNIDGMRPDSVTIYL
-2223 NGSDGSSTEATLSNT
+2223 NGSDGSSTEATLSNA
-2238 KDWKYTFKHIPLFDA
+2238 KDWKYTFKHMPLFDA

-2266 VAGYTYTVTNEG
+2266 VTGYTYTVTNKD
-2278 RSFTITNSHVQET
+2278 RAFTITNKHTQET
-2291 LSIPVTKTWE
+2291 FSIPVTKTWE

-2312 AIHVILMGSDGNVY
+2312 AIHVTLMGSDGNVY

-2347 MEGVAIDYTLSEE
+2347 MEGVAIDYTLNEE
-2360 TVDSYTYKIEGD
+2360 AVNGYTYKIEGD

-2382 HIPAVTNVVINKYW
+2382 HISAVTNVVVNKYW
-2396 EDAANQDG
+2396 EDAENQDG

-2410 SVTLSGSDGKT
+2410 AVTLSGSDGKT
-2421 YKATLTKDG
+2421 YKATLAKDT
-2430 GFSETFENLP
+2430 GFSKTFENLP
-2440 VFFNNGTKIAYTVTE
+2440 VFFNNGTKITYTVTE
-2455 DAVAGYIG
+2455 DAVDGYTG
-2463 KTATDDT
+2463 KITTDDT
-2470 GYVLSITNTHTPETI
+2470 GYILSITNTHAPETI
-2485 SKTITKTW
+2485 RKTVTKTW
-2493 DDNDNQDG
+2493 DDGNDRDG
-2501 IRPTNVKVELYGTD
+2501 IRPTNVKIELYGTD
-2515 GTLRTQYL
+2515 GTRRTQYL
-2523 TKDNNWSYSFENL
+2523 TKDNHWSYSFENL

-2548 TAKEEAVEGY
+2548 IIKEEAVDGY

-2565 ATGFNFTNTHEPQTV
+2565 TAGFDLTNTHEIQTADYEV
-2580 TYGATKVWLDDDNRD
+2580 KKVWIDDNDRD
-2595 GVRPNS
+2595 GTRPTS
-2601 ITLVLNGS
+2601 ITLTLTGS
-2609 DGSKYTKQMTAAS
+2609 DGSKYTKQMTAAD
-2622 NWSDVTFERIPM
+2622 NWNAVTFERVPM
-2634 FNNGKYITYTLSE
+2634 FNGGKYITYTLTE
-2647 NDVPS
+2647 NEVPS
-2652 YVNSVAVSEDGKFF
+2652 YINLIEVSEDGKHF
-2666 TVTNTHT
+2666 TVTNTHA
-2673 PDHAIIKIT
+2673 PDHTVINIT

-2688 NDQDGIRPKKVTT
+2688 NDQDGIRPRKMTAIV
-2701 IIVGSNGNRHEVPL
+2701 VGSNGNRHEVPL

-2808 ATLNEENGWTA
+2808 ATLNEDNGWTA

-2826 RDHGNIVTYNVK
+2826 RDHGNIVAYNVK
-2838 ESDVEGYEASIVK
+2838 ESDTAGYEASVVK

-2864 ETTLRTA
+2864 ETTMRTV
-2871 TLVWRDEN
+2871 TLVWRDEDN
-2879 NQDGIRPDTVTYTLH
+2879 RDGVRPDAVTYTLH
-2894 GSDGSEVE
+2894 GSDGSEQE
-2902 KTVSKDD
+2902 KTVNKDD
-2909 SWADVMFEDLP
+2909 AWNDVVFEDLP
-2920 VYQNGQKVT
+2920 VYQNGQRIS

-2935 TVDGYTTDIRDNGHT
+2935 AIDGYANDIRSSGNT
-2950 FTVTNTHIPAV
+2950 FTVTNTHIPET
-2961 VNVDVTKVWTD
+2961 VNVDVTKIWTD

-2980 PNSISVILTGN
+2980 PDSISVILTGS
-2991 DGNRYT
+2991 DGKRYT
-2997 ATITAANNWKYT
+2997 TTITAANNWKHT
-3009 FSKLP
+3009 FLKLP

-3027 AEDAASGYSNVIE
+3027 TEDTMSGYSDVVE
-3040 KKDNYTFVLTNKYS
+3040 KRSDYVFVLTNKYS
-3054 PATVDIPVVKKWN
+3054 PATVDVTIVKKWD

-3074 ARPESFNIVLN
+3074 MRPESVDIVLN

-3096 SAENGYTYVFQS
+3096 STENGYTCVFQS
-3108 VPKFHNSGTL
+3108 VPKYHDGGTL
-3118 ISYTVAEEKVTGY
+3118 INYTIAEEKIPGY
-3131 TTEVAKDSSGYKFT
+3131 TTTIAKDASGYKFT
-3145 LTNTKSIETVTKT
+3145 LTNAKTIDTVTKT
-3158 VSKVWEDSNNQ
+3158 VSKVWDDNNNQ
-3169 DGLRPSAIT
+3169 DGLRPTAIT

-3186 SRYLKSV
+3186 SRRVKSV
-3193 SAAENWTTTFENL
+3193 TAAENWTVTFENL
-3206 PKNQNHGQSIQYTV
+3206 PKNKNHGQNIQYTV

-3229 DEVTQNGNNYT
+3229 EAITQNGDNYT
-3240 ITNTHMPA
+3240 ITNTHTPA
-3248 TTELFVTKTWKDN
+3248 SSEFFVTKIWKDN

-3280 GRSYAKKLNADN
+3280 GRSYTEKLNADN

-3301 PKYANGKTIDYTL
+3301 PKYANGKVIEYSL
-3314 TEEAVP
+3314 TEESVP

-3325 ITRNGKSFTLIN
+3325 ITRNGKSFVLIN

-3350 AWNDENNQ
+3350 AWNDGNNQ
-3358 DGLRPKSITAVVNG
+3358 DGLRPKTITAVVNG

-3377 RFVQLFESQ
+3377 RFVQLFEGQ
-3386 NWTTSLNNLPKYKNS
+3386 NWATSLNNLPKYKNG
-3401 TEVQYTVKE
+3401 TEIQYTVKE
-3410 NAISGY
+3410 NAIPGY
-3416 ETEIKQTGDSY
+3416 ETEIKQTGNSY
-3427 TITNTHAP
+3427 AIMNSHTP
-3435 AVVTVSVVKIWDD
+3435 AVVTVSAVKVWDD
-3448 ENNQDGIRP
+3448 ANNQDGIRP

-3463 LTGSDGSTHNAAIT
+3463 LTGSDGSVRNAAIT
-3477 KNDGWTYQFKDLPQ
+3477 KNDGWTYQFKNLPK

-3496 KIDYTLQEADSNPYT
+3496 KIDYTLQEANSNPYT

-3539 TIWNDDNNRDG
+3539 TVWDDDDNRDG
-3550 IRAKETVI
+3550 IRAKEIAI
-3558 TLQGSNGKVYQHIV
+3558 TLQGSNGKVYQRIV
-3572 TDKDSFATVFEDVP
+3572 TGKDDFATVFEDVP
-3586 KFFDEGKE
+3586 KFFDEGRE

-3600 QNEVDGYTTD
+3600 QNEMNGYTA
-3610 VTNTDKYTFQ
+3610 NIASTDKYTFQ
-3620 ITNTHEPEKLA
+3620 ITNTHEPERLA

-3656 TGTDGTYIEKNLSA
+3656 TGTDGTYIEKSLST
-3670 ANNWTETFE
+3670 ANNWTETFD

-3703 EKEIS
+3703 EKGIS
-3708 EKDNLITITNTHAP
+3708 EKDNLITITNTHTP

-3742 RPDTTTIHMSGT
+3742 RPDAATIHMSGT
-3754 DGTQDTKDFTK
+3754 DGTQDAKDFTK

-3776 LDRFKDGTKIKY
+3776 LDHYKNGTEIKY

-3793 EIPQYTTSIVA
+3793 EIPQYTTSIAV

-3825 VIWEDN
+3825 VVWEDN
-3831 DDQDGIRPD
+3831 NDQDGLRPD
-3840 AVNIKLKGNDKLV
+3840 TVSVKLKGNDKFI
-3853 DSSELNEDVKWK
+3853 DSSELNEDVEWK

-3888 IPGYTTTIEKTDTGY
+3888 IPGYTTSIEKTDTGY

-3916 TVDKVWDDSE
+3916 TVDKVWKDAE
-3926 NQDGLRPDTIHI
+3926 NQDGLRPDAIHI
-3938 KLVSNG
+3938 RLISND
-3944 IAKDAYLDADSNWHL
+3944 IEKDAYLDAESDWHL
-3959 EFEGLPKYRD
+3959 DFEGLPKYRD

-3986 TSTVTTEDG
+3986 TSTVTTKDG
-3995 YAFTIKNDHVPAV
+3995 YAFTIENDHVPAV
-4008 IDIPITEEWIDDNNR
+4008 IDIPITEEWIDDNDR
-4023 DGLRPSSHTV
+4023 DGLRPGSHTV
-4033 ILTDGINTIEEIVL
+4033 ILVDGTNTIEEVVL
-4047 DKDNGYGTVLKDMPK
+4047 DKNNGYGVVLKNMPK
-4062 YKNGVEIDYQIKDF
+4062 YKNGVEINYQIKDF

-4084 IIKGDSVKDFKVT
+4084 IIKSDSVKDFNIT

-4122 RPEEI
+4122 RPEKVT
-4127 ALTLTGSDGN
+4127 LTLTGSDGN
-4137 VYEKTVNKETWTAV
+4137 VYEKTVTKDTWTTA

-4168 TQEGIKGYSTT
+4168 TQEGIKGYKTT
-4179 ITNNQTDTI
+4179 ITDNETGTI
-4188 TVINKHEPVKTITV
+4188 AVINTHEPVKTITV
-4202 TVTWNDENNKDSI
+4202 TVTWNDENNKDNI
-4215 RPDKVTVKLTDG
+4215 RPDKVTVKLANG
-4227 TTVVSTKEVKNDS
+4227 TTAVSTKEINNDS
-4240 WKHIFEDIPVFNGSD
+4240 WKHVFENIIVFNGSD

-4260 ITQDAVNGY
+4260 VTQDAVSEY

-4283 IINTHI
+4283 IINTH
-4289 SVVPPK
+4289 VPVAPPK
-4295 EEPKKKEPATPAPVV
+4295 EEPKQEETVTPAAPAPVV
-4310 EVKVE
+4310 EIKTE
-4315 QPAPT
+4315 PT
-4320 VTLIQTTNK
+4320 TTVIETPNK
-4329 PTGISFFESL
+4329 QTGISFMDGL
-4339 FAK
+4339 FG

>member
-1 MQNGKSRIK
+1 MQKCESRTK
-10 RVASA
+10 RVMSA
-15 IIAGVMALQT
+15 IIAGMMALQV
-25 VAPVISYADDTAS
+25 VAPTISYADDTVASTAS
-38 SVATT
+38 SE
-43 DDSDAIANVDPG
+43 DNSDTKIDPG
-55 TPVQVDATASEE
+55 VPVQ
-67 PSEAP
+67 
-72 SSGTSQADENS
+72 
-83 EETETNSDIT
+83 
-93 DEVSNEHTDA
+93 
-103 DTADETQTVEEDAPK
+103 
-118 QDESTSETTDTAPS
+118 TDTASSNTVTEPDS
-132 RTVTVTLNKNGGE
+132 SESLEEKADSEQTGEIQDDTVSDSQGNKTNTQEETVQDTVQQNDSGSETMESKSVRTVTVTLNKNGGV

-168 DIVVEDTGDTI
+168 DIAIEDTGDTI

-187 SIDIPVAL
+187 SISIPVAL

-204 GWDVSSGS
+204 GWDVSYGS
-212 YDADSE
+212 YDADNE
-218 TLTFEDGVDAYV
+218 TLTFDDGVDAYV
-230 LSAVYSSV
+230 LTAVYDSV
-238 VDDDQTLVENRTEFD
+238 ADEDQQLIENKEIFD
-253 EQTKRQAIQ
+253 EQAEKNALQQ
-262 ERLKS
+262 RLS
-267 SGIST
+267 ASGISL
-272 YVLRPSDS
+272 YEMRPSDS
-280 YNQLDLVVEGL
+280 YNQLDLIIDGL
-291 AFTSDDGLTQTFTA
+291 AFTSDDGLVQTFTA
-305 PYDGDYIITAY
+305 PYDGDYTITAY

-340 GTVHLNAGQTIHIY
+340 GTIHLNAGQTIHIY

-422 TDAEKAQNN
+422 TDAEKAQND
-431 AAAEVAKKH
+431 AAVEVAKKH

-451 GESGGSA
+451 GESGGTA

-495 PTNGRTL
+495 PTNGRVL
-502 TYEERV
+502 TYDERV

-524 HYTVLGELYDAN
+524 HYTILGELYDAN
-536 PAHRD
+536 PANRD
-541 PVDFL
+541 PVSLL

-597 TIDGEQV
+597 TIDGKQV

-621 TETAPYLVNGRVI
+621 TNSAPYLINGRVLI
-634 IKMVGETPKLK
+634 HMVGTTPKMK
-645 SVMMPAQSE
+645 TIMMEAQNE
-654 DISAGNIDE
+654 DISSSHVDDADVY
-663 KDGFGQKAI
+663 GQKAY
-672 LSPGQGS
+672 LNKGQDVAS
-679 ANKTLAY
+679 TTIAY
-686 TAITYYNLGDV
+686 TAITYYNMGDL
-697 MTVTPKWEYNTLLN
+697 MTVNPVWEYSTMLSPTDRDWN
-711 VTYKPWD
+711 
-718 DSVAKNINNQMS
+718 DSVAKSIDSRLS
-730 VSITN
+730 VSVANTN
-735 TELGIPA
+735 LGVPNP
-742 EGDKYYNDAYPGWY
+742 GDKYYNADYPGWY
-756 AVKSVMTITNAPLSM
+756 AVKSVMTITNPVNTMYSTERLTKYYFRCKGIASYTLSSGTKTMYDKGERGELAIDYNIYINHEGVHVYSDRNIINGTPTSTVDDTIAATAGRSASTWQYPHMALTDVNNINTILIQFSSHGFNTSDSISYDASYADSLGITGSGNQYSYIFKAKSKNSVSTANWEKFLQSITYTTYDAATFTSTGVSGGVTIFWYADENLWENNMFYDSSSSHFYACINTGSSITWGEARNRALSM
-771 YDTAT
+771 YNSALDCYGYLAHITSQSEQDYLYTLMDKSTQGWLGAT
-776 VTKYFFRCHPT
+776 RKVSGNEWDWYWRDGPANETNEPFFRQNADGIYGSLLWGYENWDSKTEPNNVGDEWCMHYYGNKSGVWNDYSDT
-787 ATVSMYNGIR
+787 NGAVTSFIVEWSK
-797 TMDDESESGG
+797 DG
-807 LVLDYSIAME
+807 LV
-817 HQGAHVYQNRNT
+817 G
-829 INDMN
+829 NDHS
-834 AETVSDT
+834 VSDT
-841 VTATQNHSSSQWKYP
+841 
-856 ELVVKTPKTIQT
+856 
-868 FNVLFTSPSR
+868 
-878 NAQDA
+878 
-883 ILYNTDLANQLGI
+883 
-896 VVTGTNQN
+896 
-904 YIFTKSGGLTQDEWN
+904 
-919 NFLRQVSF
+919 
-927 VTYDRAVFTA
+927 
-937 DGVQSGVEVAWYGFE
+937 
-952 KAIFGSNQATRHV
+952 
-965 PTLSDYPG
+965 
-973 AATHNIASGSLNITS
+973 
-988 SGSVYRIV
+988 
-996 GSTTGDNRIYV
+996 
-1007 SPGVSATVILD
+1007 
-1018 NVTMNYTAAGAGW
+1018 
-1031 GNDTSRAGDGAI
+1031 
-1043 SCSHANLTIILVGTS
+1043 
-1058 RITAYGSYSNAIA
+1058 
-1071 KNGTDGSLMIDGA
+1071 
-1084 GTLYAVGASGDHCGA
+1084 
-1099 IGANV
+1099 
-1104 NCSFWNFT
+1104 
-1112 VQGGTIYANAG
+1112 
-1123 EHCPGIGS
+1123 
-1131 GCLNQPGEGNG
+1131 
-1142 GDGAGCGNLNFTGG
+1142 
-1156 TVVARGNT
+1156 
-1164 ACSGIGSGWGGPVN
+1164 
-1178 GINISNGAKV
+1178 
-1188 TAYGGSYSPGIGSGG
+1188 
-1203 RTDNVQGGNIG
+1203 
-1214 SYHYHVRNIVITGG
+1214 
-1228 DTVVTAFGDKST
+1228 
-1240 NMPGIGCGKDP
+1240 
-1251 VGTVRGTL
+1251 
-1259 SNVVATTLDGFQGY
+1259 
-1273 VRYGSSEESAAY
+1273 
-1285 STEQPRTPFTG
+1285 
-1296 TGNIGSYLASQ
+1296 
-1307 VNRGT
+1307 
-1312 PVYYTQVFFSID
+1312 
-1324 TSNKHVDDADVIGTQ
+1324 DVIGTQ
-1339 VSSTGTIKPEQFAS
+1339 IVAEQEQKVNNGE

-1360 ENDRDGVYQVGD
+1360 ENDYNGLFATD
-1372 EAVVEGVAVTLYNA
+1372 EAKLQDITVQLISDNGTVVATAQTNRLGQYDFTGLAPGNYYVKFTSQSFVGYNA
-1386 DGSVCKTTTT
+1386 VPDGGNSIVQQASKGINDSYAQTPVFALTY
-1396 NKYGA
+1396 NDVLEK
-1401 YSFDGIPEKKNYTV
+1401 SF
-1415 GFSNGSS
+1415 
-1422 NIQSYSP
+1422 
-1429 TAKIAAGENNN
+1429 
-1440 HVNNDWKSDVFTAI
+1440 
-1454 YQKNT
+1454 
-1459 SQTINCGV
+1459 GV

-1479 DVNQNGIC
+1479 DANQNGIY
-1487 DNSESKIAN
+1487 DNREAKIAN

-1516 ITAVLTD
+1516 IAAVLTD
-1523 ADGNYSFTNVRPRKE
+1523 ANGNYSFTNVRPRKE

-1543 TSSDTVDI
+1543 TSSNTVDI
-1551 SNARVSPIPTSGDEK
+1551 SNARVSPIPASGDVK
-1566 RTNKAE
+1566 LTNKAE
-1572 RSIDVLEFNGA
+1572 KSIGMLEFNGA
-1583 PTSATTEKSGSMLN
+1583 PTSATTEKSGSMLTS
-1597 AATIGEVYINSMTG
+1597 ATIGEVYINSMTG

-1730 ATTDKKTQMGN
+1730 AATDKKTQMGN
-1741 DATAVMQNNKVAKAV
+1741 DSTAVMQNNKVAKAV

-1767 VSLSNEKDFYV
+1767 VALNNEKDFYV

-1890 LINQGNDDTLDSETQ
+1890 LINQGNDDTLDSEAQ

-1942 GFIRLLTSFDLKK
+1942 GFIRLLTDFDLKK
-1955 VEDLSGIPFENVK
+1955 IEDLSGIPFKDVK

-2013 LISFTNQDIAT
+2013 LIHFTNQDIAT
-2024 YHLTETETLPG
+2024 YHLIETETLPG
-2035 YVRDTKTHVVKVMP
+2035 YVKDTKTHVVKVMP

-2055 NNLIWKTYIS
+2055 NNLVWKTYIS
-2065 VDGVRQTNNLYT
+2065 VDGVRLTDNLYT

-2096 NDQDGIRKNAVITL
+2096 NDQDGIRQNAVITL

-2158 YTVVENPMDGYTAI
+2158 YTVIENPMDGYTAT
-2172 VSNTTGSVDNG
+2172 VSATTGSTDKG

-2194 QFDDFTVV
+2194 QFDDFTVT
-2202 KVWDDG
+2202 KVWDDS
-2208 NNVDGIRPDSVTIHM
+2208 NNIDGMRPDSVTIHL
-2223 NGSDGSSTEATLSNT
+2223 NGSDGSSTEATLSNA
-2238 KDWKYTFKHIPLFDA
+2238 KDWKYTFKHMPLFDA

-2266 VAGYTYTVTNEG
+2266 VTGYTYTVTNKD
-2278 RSFTITNSHVQET
+2278 RAFTITNKHTQET
-2291 LSIPVTKTWE
+2291 FSIPVTKTWE

-2312 AIHVILMGSDGNVY
+2312 AIHVTLMGSDGNVY

-2347 MEGVAIDYTLSEE
+2347 MEGVAIDYTLNEE
-2360 TVDSYTYKIEGD
+2360 AVNGYTYKIEGD

-2382 HIPAVTNVVINKYW
+2382 HISAVTNVVVNKYW

-2410 SVTLSGSDGKT
+2410 AVTLSGSDGKT
-2421 YKATLTKDG
+2421 YKATLTKDT
-2430 GFSETFENLP
+2430 GFSKTFENLP
-2440 VFFNNGTKIAYTVTE
+2440 VFFNNGTKITYTVTE
-2455 DAVAGYIG
+2455 DAVNGYTG
-2463 KTATDDT
+2463 KITTDDT
-2470 GYVLSITNTHTPETI
+2470 GYILSITNTHAPETI
-2485 SKTITKTW
+2485 RKTVTKTW
-2493 DDNDNQDG
+2493 DDGNDRDG
-2501 IRPTNVKVELYGTD
+2501 IRPTNVKIELYGTD
-2515 GTLRTQYL
+2515 GTRRTQYL
-2523 TKDNNWSYSFENL
+2523 TKDNHWSYSFENL

-2548 TAKEEAVEGY
+2548 IIKEEAVDGY

-2565 ATGFNFTNTHEPQTV
+2565 TAGFDLTNTHEIQTADYEV
-2580 TYGATKVWLDDDNRD
+2580 KKVWIDDNDRD
-2595 GVRPNS
+2595 GARPTS
-2601 ITLVLNGS
+2601 ITLTLTGS
-2609 DGSKYTKQMTAAS
+2609 DGSKYTKLMTAAD
-2622 NWSDVTFERIPM
+2622 NWNAVTFERVPM
-2634 FNNGKYITYTLSE
+2634 FNGGKYITYTLTE
-2647 NDVPS
+2647 NEVPS
-2652 YVNSVAVSEDGKFF
+2652 YINLIEVSEDGKHF
-2666 TVTNTHT
+2666 TVTNTHA
-2673 PDHAIIKIT
+2673 PDHTVINIT

-2688 NDQDGIRPKKVTT
+2688 NDQDGIRPRKMTAIV
-2701 IIVGSNGNRHEVPL
+2701 VGSNGNRHEVPL

-2808 ATLNEENGWTA
+2808 ATLNEDNGWTA

-2826 RDHGNIVTYNVK
+2826 RDHGNIVAYNVK
-2838 ESDVEGYEASIVK
+2838 ESDTEGYEASVVK

-2864 ETTLRTA
+2864 ETTMRTV
-2871 TLVWRDEN
+2871 TLVWRDEDDR
-2879 NQDGIRPDTVTYTLH
+2879 DGVRPDAVTYTLH
-2894 GSDGSEVE
+2894 GSDGSEQE
-2902 KTVSKDD
+2902 KTVNKDD
-2909 SWADVMFEDLP
+2909 AWNDVVFEDLP
-2920 VYQNGQKVT
+2920 VYQNGQRIS

-2935 TVDGYTTDIRDNGHT
+2935 AIDSYANDIRSSGNT
-2950 FTVTNTHIPAV
+2950 FTVTNTHIPET
-2961 VNVDVTKVWTD
+2961 VNVDVTKIWTD

-2980 PNSISVILTGN
+2980 PDSISVILTGS
-2991 DGNRYT
+2991 DGKRYT
-2997 ATITAANNWKYT
+2997 TTITAANNWKHT
-3009 FSKLP
+3009 FLKLP

-3027 AEDAASGYSNVIE
+3027 TEDTMSGYSDVVE
-3040 KKDNYTFVLTNKYS
+3040 KRSDYVFVLTNKYS
-3054 PATVDIPVVKKWN
+3054 PATVDVTIVKKW
-3067 DDNDRDG
+3067 DDNNDRDG
-3074 ARPESFNIVLN
+3074 MRPESVDIVLN

-3096 SAENGYTYVFQS
+3096 STENGYTCVFQS
-3108 VPKFHNSGTL
+3108 VPKYHDGGTL
-3118 ISYTVAEEKVTGY
+3118 INYTIAEEKIPGY
-3131 TTEVAKDSSGYKFT
+3131 TTTIAKDASGYKFT
-3145 LTNTKSIETVTKT
+3145 LTNAKTIDTVTKT
-3158 VSKVWEDSNNQ
+3158 VSKVWDDNNNQ
-3169 DGLRPSAIT
+3169 DGLRPTAIT

-3186 SRYLKSV
+3186 SRRVKSV
-3193 SAAENWTTTFENL
+3193 TAAENWTVTFENL
-3206 PKNQNHGQSIQYTV
+3206 PKNQNHGQNIQYTV

-3229 DEVTQNGNNYT
+3229 EAITQNGDNYT
-3240 ITNTHMPA
+3240 ITNTHTPA
-3248 TTELFVTKTWKDN
+3248 SSEFFVTKIWKDN

-3280 GRSYAKKLNADN
+3280 GRSYTKKLNADN

-3301 PKYANGKTIDYTL
+3301 PKYADGKVIEYSL
-3314 TEEAVP
+3314 TEKSVP

-3325 ITRNGKSFTLIN
+3325 ITRNGKSFVLIN
-3337 THVDETKN
+3337 MHVDETKN

-3350 AWNDENNQ
+3350 AWNDGNNQ
-3358 DGLRPKSITAVVNG
+3358 DGLRPKTITAVVNG

-3377 RFVQLFESQ
+3377 RFVQLFEGQ
-3386 NWTTSLNNLPKYKNS
+3386 NWATNLNNLPKYKNG
-3401 TEVQYTVKE
+3401 TEIQYTVKE
-3410 NAISGY
+3410 NAIPGY

-3427 TITNTHAP
+3427 AITNSHTP
-3435 AVVTVSVVKIWDD
+3435 AVVTVSAVKVWDD
-3448 ENNQDGIRP
+3448 ANNQDGIRP

-3463 LTGSDGSTHNAAIT
+3463 LTGSDGSVRNAAIT
-3477 KNDGWTYQFKDLPQ
+3477 KNDGWTYQFKNLPK
-3491 YKNGV
+3491 YKNGM
-3496 KIDYTLQEADSNPYT
+3496 KIDYTLQEANSNPYT

-3517 SDGYSFTI
+3517 SDEYSFTI
-3525 TNNYVPAAVNVPVT
+3525 TNNYVPAVVNVPIT
-3539 TIWNDDNNRDG
+3539 TVWDDDDNRDG
-3550 IRAKETVI
+3550 IRAKETAI
-3558 TLQGSNGKVYQHIV
+3558 TLQGSNGKTYQRIV
-3572 TDKDSFATVFEDVP
+3572 TGKDSFATVFENMP

-3600 QNEVDGYTTD
+3600 QNEMNGYTA
-3610 VTNTDKYTFQ
+3610 NIASTDKYTFQ
-3620 ITNTHEPEKLA
+3620 ITNTHEPERLA

-3656 TGTDGTYIEKNLSA
+3656 TGTDGTYIEKSLST
-3670 ANNWTETFE
+3670 ANNWTETFD

-3703 EKEIS
+3703 EKGIS
-3708 EKDNLITITNTHAP
+3708 EKDNLITITNTHTP

-3742 RPDTTTIHMSGT
+3742 RPDAATIHMSGT
-3754 DGTQDTKDFTK
+3754 DGTQDAKDFTK

-3776 LDRFKDGTKIKY
+3776 LDHYKNGTEIKY

-3793 EIPQYTTSIVA
+3793 EIPQYTTSIAV

-3825 VIWEDN
+3825 VVWEDN
-3831 DDQDGIRPD
+3831 NDQDGLRPD
-3840 AVNIKLKGNDKLV
+3840 TVSIKLKGNDKFI

-3865 HSFTKLPVRENGN
+3865 HSFMKLSVRENGN
-3878 EISYTAEENE
+3878 EITYTAEENE
-3888 IPGYTTTIEKTDTGY
+3888 IPGYTTSIEKTDTGY

-3916 TVDKVWDDSE
+3916 TVDKVWKDAE
-3926 NQDGLRPDTIHI
+3926 NQDGLRPDAIHI
-3938 KLVSNG
+3938 RLISND
-3944 IAKDAYLDADSNWHL
+3944 IEKDAYLDAESDWHL
-3959 EFEGLPKYRD
+3959 DFEGLPKYRD

-4008 IDIPITEEWIDDNNR
+4008 IDIPITEEWIDDNDR
-4023 DGLRPSSHTV
+4023 DGLRPDSHTV
-4033 ILTDGINTIEEIVL
+4033 ILVDGTNAIEEVVL
-4047 DKDNGYGTVLKDMPK
+4047 DRDNGYGVVLKNMPK
-4062 YKNGVEIDYQIKDF
+4062 YKNGVEINYQIKDF

-4084 IIKGDSVKDFKVT
+4084 IIKSDSVKDFNIT

-4122 RPEEI
+4122 RPEKVT
-4127 ALTLTGSDGN
+4127 LTLTGSDGN
-4137 VYEKTVNKETWTAV
+4137 VYEKTVTKDTWTTA

-4168 TQEGIKGYSTT
+4168 TQEGIKGYKTT
-4179 ITNNQTDTI
+4179 ITDNETGTI
-4188 TVINKHEPVKTITV
+4188 AVINTHEPVKDITV
-4202 TVTWNDENNKDSI
+4202 TIVWKDENNKDNI
-4215 RPDKVTVKLTDG
+4215 RPDKVTVKLADG
-4227 TTVVSTKEVKNDS
+4227 TTVVSAKEVKNDS
-4240 WKHIFEDIPVFNGSD
+4240 WKHIFEDISVFNGSD

-4260 ITQDAVNGY
+4260 VTQDAVNGY
-4269 TTEIKASDD
+4269 TTEVKVSDD
-4278 GNTIE
+4278 GNTVK
-4283 IINTHI
+4283 IINTH
-4289 SVVPPK
+4289 VPVAPPK
-4295 EEPKKKEPATPAPVV
+4295 EEPKQEETATSTAPAPVV
-4310 EVKVE
+4310 EIKTE
-4315 QPAPT
+4315 PT
-4320 VTLIQTTNK
+4320 TTVIETPNK
-4329 PTGISFFESL
+4329 QTGISFMDGL
-4339 FAK
+4339 FG

>member
-1 MQNGKSRIK
+1 MQKCESRTK
-10 RVASA
+10 RVMSA
-15 IIAGVMALQT
+15 IIAGMMALQV
-25 VAPVISYADDTAS
+25 VAPTISYADDTVASTAS
-38 SVATT
+38 SEDNSNTQ
-43 DDSDAIANVDPG
+43 IDPG
-55 TPVQVDATASEE
+55 VPVQTDTASSNTVTE
-67 PSEAP
+67 PDSSE
-72 SSGTSQADENS
+72 SL
-83 EETETNSDIT
+83 EETADSEQTGEIQDDTVSDSQENETNT
-93 DEVSNEHTDA
+93 QEETVQ
-103 DTADETQTVEEDAPK
+103 DTVQ
-118 QDESTSETTDTAPS
+118 QNNSGSETTES
-132 RTVTVTLNKNGGE
+132 ESVRTVTVTLNKNGGI

-168 DIVVEDTGDTI
+168 DIAIEDTGDTI

-187 SIDIPVAL
+187 SISIPVAL
-195 SSDESLYFT
+195 SGDDSLYFT

-212 YDADSE
+212 YDADNE
-218 TLTFEDGVDAYV
+218 TLTFDDGVDAYV
-230 LSAVYSSV
+230 LTAVYDSV
-238 VDDDQTLVENRTEFD
+238 ADEDQQLIENKEIFD
-253 EQTKRQAIQ
+253 EQAEKNVLQQKLSA
-262 ERLKS
+262 
-267 SGIST
+267 SGISL
-272 YVLRPSDS
+272 YEMRPSDS
-280 YNQLDLVVEGL
+280 YNQLDLIIDGL
-291 AFTSDDGLTQTFTA
+291 AFTSDDGLVQTFTA
-305 PYDGDYIITAY
+305 PYDGDYTITAY

-340 GTVHLNAGQTIHIY
+340 GTIHLNAGQTIHIY

-422 TDAEKAQNN
+422 TDAEKAQND
-431 AAAEVAKKH
+431 AAVEVAKKH

-451 GESGGSA
+451 GESGGTA

-495 PTNGRTL
+495 PTNGRVL
-502 TYEERV
+502 TYDERV

-524 HYTVLGELYDAN
+524 HYTILGELYDAN
-536 PAHRD
+536 PANRD
-541 PVDFL
+541 PVSLL

-597 TIDGEQV
+597 TIDGKQV

-621 TETAPYLVNGRVI
+621 TNSAPYLINGRVLI
-634 IKMVGETPKLK
+634 HMVGTTPKMK
-645 SVMMPAQSE
+645 TIMMEAQNE
-654 DISAGNIDE
+654 DISSSHVDDADVY
-663 KDGFGQKAI
+663 GQKAY
-672 LSPGQGS
+672 LNKGQDVAS
-679 ANKTLAY
+679 TTIAY
-686 TAITYYNLGDV
+686 TAITYYNMGDL
-697 MTVTPKWEYNTLLN
+697 MTVNPVWEYSTMLSPTDRDWN
-711 VTYKPWD
+711 
-718 DSVAKNINNQMS
+718 DSVAKSIDSRLS
-730 VSITN
+730 VSVANTN
-735 TELGIPA
+735 LGVPNP
-742 EGDKYYNDAYPGWY
+742 GDKYYNADYPGWY
-756 AVKSVMTITNAPLSM
+756 AVKSVMTITNPVNTMYSTERLTKYYFRCKGIASYTLSSGTKTMYDKGERGELAIDYNIYINHEGVHVYSDRNIINGTPTSTVDDTIAATAGRSASTWQYPHMALTDVNNINTILVQFSSHGFNTSDSISYDASYADSLGITGSGNQYSYIFKAKSKNSVSTANWEKFLQSITYTTYDAATFTSTGVSGGVTIFWYADENLWENNMFYDSSSSHFYACINTGSSITWGEARNRALSM
-771 YDTAT
+771 YNSALDCYGYLAHITSQSEQDYLYTLMDKSTQGWLGAT
-776 VTKYFFRCHPT
+776 RKVSGNEWDWYWRDGPANETNEPFFRQN
-787 ATVSMYNGIR
+787 ADGIYGSLLWGYENWDSK
-797 TMDDESESGG
+797 TEPNNVGNEWCMHYYGNKSG
-807 LVLDYSIAME
+807 VWNDYSDTN
-817 HQGAHVYQNRNT
+817 GAVTSFIVEWSKDGLAN
-829 INDMN
+829 NDHS
-834 AETVSDT
+834 VSDT
-841 VTATQNHSSSQWKYP
+841 
-856 ELVVKTPKTIQT
+856 
-868 FNVLFTSPSR
+868 
-878 NAQDA
+878 
-883 ILYNTDLANQLGI
+883 
-896 VVTGTNQN
+896 
-904 YIFTKSGGLTQDEWN
+904 
-919 NFLRQVSF
+919 
-927 VTYDRAVFTA
+927 
-937 DGVQSGVEVAWYGFE
+937 
-952 KAIFGSNQATRHV
+952 
-965 PTLSDYPG
+965 
-973 AATHNIASGSLNITS
+973 
-988 SGSVYRIV
+988 
-996 GSTTGDNRIYV
+996 
-1007 SPGVSATVILD
+1007 
-1018 NVTMNYTAAGAGW
+1018 
-1031 GNDTSRAGDGAI
+1031 
-1043 SCSHANLTIILVGTS
+1043 
-1058 RITAYGSYSNAIA
+1058 
-1071 KNGTDGSLMIDGA
+1071 
-1084 GTLYAVGASGDHCGA
+1084 
-1099 IGANV
+1099 
-1104 NCSFWNFT
+1104 
-1112 VQGGTIYANAG
+1112 
-1123 EHCPGIGS
+1123 
-1131 GCLNQPGEGNG
+1131 
-1142 GDGAGCGNLNFTGG
+1142 
-1156 TVVARGNT
+1156 
-1164 ACSGIGSGWGGPVN
+1164 
-1178 GINISNGAKV
+1178 
-1188 TAYGGSYSPGIGSGG
+1188 
-1203 RTDNVQGGNIG
+1203 
-1214 SYHYHVRNIVITGG
+1214 
-1228 DTVVTAFGDKST
+1228 
-1240 NMPGIGCGKDP
+1240 
-1251 VGTVRGTL
+1251 
-1259 SNVVATTLDGFQGY
+1259 
-1273 VRYGSSEESAAY
+1273 
-1285 STEQPRTPFTG
+1285 
-1296 TGNIGSYLASQ
+1296 
-1307 VNRGT
+1307 
-1312 PVYYTQVFFSID
+1312 
-1324 TSNKHVDDADVIGTQ
+1324 DVIGTQ
-1339 VSSTGTIKPEQFAS
+1339 IVAEQEQKVNNGE

-1360 ENDRDGVYQVGD
+1360 ENDYNGLFATD
-1372 EAVVEGVAVTLYNA
+1372 EAKLQDITVQLISDNGTVVATAQTNKLGQYDFTGLAPGNYYVKFTSQSFVGYNA
-1386 DGSVCKTTTT
+1386 VPDGGNSIVQQASKGINDSYAQTPVFALTY
-1396 NKYGA
+1396 NDVLEK
-1401 YSFDGIPEKKNYTV
+1401 SF
-1415 GFSNGSS
+1415 
-1422 NIQSYSP
+1422 
-1429 TAKIAAGENNN
+1429 
-1440 HVNNDWKSDVFTAI
+1440 
-1454 YQKNT
+1454 
-1459 SQTINCGV
+1459 GV

-1479 DVNQNGIC
+1479 DANQNGIY
-1487 DNSESKIAN
+1487 DNREAKIAN

-1516 ITAVLTD
+1516 IAAVLTD
-1523 ADGNYSFTNVRPRKE
+1523 ANGNYSFTNVRPRKE

-1551 SNARVSPIPTSGDEK
+1551 SNARVSPIPTSGDVK
-1566 RTNKAE
+1566 LTNKAE
-1572 RSIDVLEFNGA
+1572 KSIGMLEFNGA
-1583 PTSATTEKSGSMLN
+1583 PTSATTEKSGSMLTS
-1597 AATIGEVYINSMTG
+1597 ATIGEIYINSMSG

-1653 ADINIEEPVLNGVK
+1653 ADIDIEEPVLNGVK

-1706 DKTAADKKVLPE
+1706 DRTAADKKVLPE
-1718 EYDYFGFLVSPT
+1718 EYDYFGFTVSPT
-1730 ATTDKKTQMGN
+1730 AATDKKTQMGN
-1741 DATAVMQNNKVAKAV
+1741 DSTAVMQNNKVAKAV

-1767 VSLSNEKDFYV
+1767 VALNNEKDFYV

-1804 RETNETENVKT
+1804 REANETKNVET

-1822 TKSQFADADEQGTNI
+1822 TKSKFADADEQGTNI

-1848 FGELVGNGDLNTAAD
+1848 FGELIGNGDLNTAAD

-1942 GFIRLLTSFDLKK
+1942 GFIRLLTDFDLKK
-1955 VEDLSGIPFENVK
+1955 IEDLSGIPFENVK
-1968 FDYEIYEKAD
+1968 FDYEIYEKAA

-1998 DTSIKTEHLTTDKNG
+1998 DTSIKTKHLTTDKNG
-2013 LISFTNQDIAT
+2013 LIHFTNQDIAT
-2024 YHLTETETLPG
+2024 YHLIETETLPG
-2035 YVRDTKTHVVKVMP
+2035 YVKDTKTHVVKVMP
-2049 ETAVEN
+2049 EAAVEN
-2055 NNLIWKTYIS
+2055 NNLVWKTYIS
-2065 VDGVRQTNNLYT
+2065 VDGVRLTDNLYT

-2096 NDQDGIRKNAVITL
+2096 NDQDGIRQNAVITL

-2158 YTVVENPMDGYTAI
+2158 YTVIENPMDGYIAT
-2172 VSNTTGSVDNG
+2172 VSATTGSADKG

-2202 KVWDDG
+2202 KVWDDS
-2208 NNVDGIRPDSVTIHM
+2208 NNIDGMRPDSVTIHM
-2223 NGSDGSSTEATLSNT
+2223 NGSDGSSTEATLSNV
-2238 KDWKYTFKHIPLFDA
+2238 KDWKYTFKHMPLFDA

-2266 VAGYTYTVTNEG
+2266 VTGYTYTVTNKD
-2278 RSFTITNSHVQET
+2278 RAFTITNRHTQET
-2291 LSIPVTKTWE
+2291 FSIPVTKTWE

-2312 AIHVILMGSDGNVY
+2312 AIHVTLMGSDGNVY

-2360 TVDSYTYKIEGD
+2360 AVNGYTYKIEGD
-2372 ADTGFTVTNE
+2372 ANTGFTVTNE
-2382 HIPAVTNVVINKYW
+2382 HISAVTNVVVNKYW
-2396 EDAANQDG
+2396 EDTANQDG

-2410 SVTLSGSDGKT
+2410 AVTLSGSDGKT
-2421 YKATLTKDG
+2421 YKATLTKDT
-2430 GFSETFENLP
+2430 GFSKTFEDLP
-2440 VFFNNGTKIAYTVTE
+2440 VFFNNGTKITYTVTE
-2455 DAVAGYIG
+2455 DAVNGYTG
-2463 KTATDDT
+2463 KITTDDT
-2470 GYVLSITNTHTPETI
+2470 GYILSITNTHAPETI
-2485 SKTITKTW
+2485 RKTVTKTW
-2493 DDNDNQDG
+2493 DDGNDRDG
-2501 IRPTNVKVELYGTD
+2501 IRPANIKIELYGTD
-2515 GTLRTQYL
+2515 GTRRTQYL
-2523 TKDNNWSYSFENL
+2523 TKDNHWSYSFENL

-2548 TAKEEAVEGY
+2548 TIKEEAVEGY

-2565 ATGFNFTNTHEPQTV
+2565 TAGFDLTNTHEIQTADYEV
-2580 TYGATKVWLDDDNRD
+2580 KKVWADDNDRD
-2595 GVRPNS
+2595 GARPTS
-2601 ITLVLNGS
+2601 ITLTLTGS
-2609 DGSKYTKQMTAAS
+2609 DGSKYTKQMTAAD
-2622 NWSDVTFERIPM
+2622 NWNAVTFERVPM
-2634 FNNGKYITYTLSE
+2634 FNGGKYITYTLTE
-2647 NDVPS
+2647 NEVPS
-2652 YVNSVAVSEDGKFF
+2652 YINSIEVSEDGKHF
-2666 TVTNTHT
+2666 TVTNTHA
-2673 PDHAIIKIT
+2673 PDHTVINIT

-2688 NDQDGIRPKKVTT
+2688 ND
-2701 IIVGSNGNRHEVPL
+2701 
-2715 HSSGDWHYTCDD
+2715 
-2727 LVKYWKNGQLV
+2727 
-2738 DYTVEAVTID
+2738 
-2748 GYTSEVKSLGNNV
+2748 
-2761 FEVHNTHIPE
+2761 
-2771 TISKTVTKTWKD
+2771 
-2783 NENQDGIRPASVTVT
+2783 QDGIRPASVTVT

-2808 ATLNEENGWTA
+2808 ATLNEDNGWTA

-2826 RDHGNIVTYNVK
+2826 RDHGNIVAYNVK
-2838 ESDVEGYEASIVK
+2838 ESDTAGYEASVVK

-2864 ETTLRTA
+2864 ETTMRTV
-2871 TLVWRDEN
+2871 TLVWRDEDN
-2879 NQDGIRPDTVTYTLH
+2879 RDGVRPDAVTYTLH
-2894 GSDGSEVE
+2894 GSDGSEQE
-2902 KTVSKDD
+2902 KTVNKDD
-2909 SWADVMFEDLP
+2909 AWNDVVFEDLP
-2920 VYQNGQKVT
+2920 VYQNGQRIS

-2935 TVDGYTTDIRDNGHT
+2935 AIDGYANDIRSSGNT
-2950 FTVTNTHIPAV
+2950 FTVTNTHIPET
-2961 VNVDVTKVWTD
+2961 VNVDVTKIWTD

-2980 PNSISVILTGN
+2980 PDSISVILTGS
-2991 DGNRYT
+2991 DGKRYT
-2997 ATITAANNWKYT
+2997 TTITAANNWKHT
-3009 FSKLP
+3009 FLKLP

-3027 AEDAASGYSNVIE
+3027 TEDTMSGYSDVVE
-3040 KKDNYTFVLTNKYS
+3040 KRSDYVFVLTNKYS
-3054 PATVDIPVVKKWN
+3054 PATVDVTIVKKWD

-3074 ARPESFNIVLN
+3074 MRPESVDIVLN

-3096 SAENGYTYVFQS
+3096 STENGYTCVFQS
-3108 VPKFHNSGTL
+3108 VPKYHDGGTL
-3118 ISYTVAEEKVTGY
+3118 INYTIAEEKIPGY
-3131 TTEVAKDSSGYKFT
+3131 TTTIAKDASGYKFT
-3145 LTNTKSIETVTKT
+3145 LTNTKPTETVTKT

-3186 SRYLKSV
+3186 SRRVKSV
-3193 SAAENWTTTFENL
+3193 SAAENWTTMFENL

-3229 DEVTQNGNNYT
+3229 DRVAQNGDNYT
-3240 ITNTHMPA
+3240 ITNTHTPA

-3266 MRPDEITVTAHGSD
+3266 MRPDEITVTAYGSD
-3280 GRSYAKKLNADN
+3280 GRSYTKKLNADN

-3301 PKYANGKTIDYTL
+3301 PKYAEGKVIEYSL
-3314 TEEAVP
+3314 TEESVP

-3358 DGLRPKSITAVVNG
+3358 DGLRPKTITAVVNG

-3377 RFVQLFESQ
+3377 RFVQLFEGQ
-3386 NWTTSLNNLPKYKNS
+3386 NWATSLNNLPKYKNG
-3401 TEVQYTVKE
+3401 TEIQYTVKE
-3410 NAISGY
+3410 NAIPGY

-3427 TITNTHAP
+3427 AIMNSHTP
-3435 AVVTVSVVKIWDD
+3435 AVVTVSAVKVWDD
-3448 ENNQDGIRP
+3448 ANNQDGIRP

-3463 LTGSDGSTHNAAIT
+3463 LTGSDGSVRNAAIT
-3477 KNDGWTYQFKDLPQ
+3477 KNDGWTYQFKNLPK

-3496 KIDYTLQEADSNPYT
+3496 KIDYTLQEANSNPYT

-3517 SDGYSFTI
+3517 SDEYSFTI
-3525 TNNYVPAAVNVPVT
+3525 TNNYVPAVVNVPVT
-3539 TIWNDDNNRDG
+3539 TVWDDDDNRDG
-3550 IRAKETVI
+3550 IRAKETAI
-3558 TLQGSNGKVYQHIV
+3558 TLQGSNGKTYQRIV
-3572 TDKDSFATVFEDVP
+3572 TGKDSFATVFENMP

-3600 QNEVDGYTTD
+3600 QNEMNGYTANIA
-3610 VTNTDKYTFQ
+3610 NTDKYTFQ
-3620 ITNTHEPEKLA
+3620 ITNTHEPEKLT
-3631 KTVTKVWDD
+3631 KTVAKVWDD

-3651 LRIAL
+3651 LRIAM
-3656 TGTDGTYIEKNLSA
+3656 TGTDGTYIEKSLST
-3670 ANNWTETFE
+3670 ANNWTETFD

-3692 YTIDEEAVGGY
+3692 YTIDEEMVGGY

-3742 RPDTTTIHMSGT
+3742 RPDAATIHMSGT
-3754 DGTQDTKDFTK
+3754 DGTQDAKDFTK

-3776 LDRFKDGTKIKY
+3776 LDHYKNGNEIKY

-3793 EIPQYTTSIVA
+3793 EIPQYTTSIAV

-3825 VIWEDN
+3825 VVWEDN
-3831 DDQDGIRPD
+3831 NDQDGLRPD
-3840 AVNIKLKGNDKLV
+3840 TVSVKLKGNNKFI

-3878 EISYTAEENE
+3878 EITYTAEENE
-3888 IPGYTTTIEKTDTGY
+3888 IPGYTTSIEKTDTGY

-3916 TVDKVWDDSE
+3916 TVDKVWKDAE
-3926 NQDGLRPDTIHI
+3926 NQDGLRPDAIHI
-3938 KLVSNG
+3938 RLISND
-3944 IAKDAYLDADSNWHL
+3944 IEKDAYLDAESDWHL
-3959 EFEGLPKYRD
+3959 DFEGLPKYRD

-3986 TSTVTTEDG
+3986 TSTVTTKDG
-3995 YAFTIKNDHVPAV
+3995 YAFTIENDHVPAV
-4008 IDIPITEEWIDDNNR
+4008 IDIPITEEWIDDNDR
-4023 DGLRPSSHTV
+4023 DGLRPDSHTV
-4033 ILTDGINTIEEIVL
+4033 ILVDGTNAIEEVVL
-4047 DKDNGYGTVLKDMPK
+4047 DRDNGYGVVLKNMPK
-4062 YKNGVEIDYQIKDF
+4062 YKNGVEINYQIKDF

-4084 IIKGDSVKDFKVT
+4084 IIKSDSVKDFNIT
-4097 NTHVPEMVTVTV
+4097 NTHVSEMVTVTV

-4122 RPEEI
+4122 RPEKVT
-4127 ALTLTGSDGN
+4127 LTLTGSDGN
-4137 VYEKTVNKETWTAV
+4137 VYEKTVTKDTWTTV

-4168 TQEGIKGYSTT
+4168 TQEGIKGYKTT
-4179 ITNNQTDTI
+4179 ITDNETGTI
-4188 TVINKHEPVKTITV
+4188 AVINTHEPVKTITV
-4202 TVTWNDENNKDSI
+4202 TVTWNDENNKDNI
-4215 RPDKVTVKLTDG
+4215 RPDKVTVKLANG
-4227 TTVVSTKEVKNDS
+4227 TTAVSTKEINNDS
-4240 WKHIFEDIPVFNGSD
+4240 WKHIFEDISVFNGSD

-4260 ITQDAVNGY
+4260 VTQDAVNGY
-4269 TTEIKASDD
+4269 TTEVEVSDD
-4278 GNTIE
+4278 GNTVK
-4283 IINTHI
+4283 IINTH
-4289 SVVPPK
+4289 VPVAPPK
-4295 EEPKKKEPATPAPVV
+4295 EEPKQEETVTPAAPAPVV
-4310 EVKVE
+4310 EIKTE
-4315 QPAPT
+4315 PT
-4320 VTLIQTTNK
+4320 TTVIETPNK
-4329 PTGISFFESL
+4329 QTGISFMDGL
-4339 FAK
+4339 FG

>member
-1 MQNGKSRIK
+1 MQKCESRTK
-10 RVASA
+10 RVMSA
-15 IIAGVMALQT
+15 IIAGMMALQV
-25 VAPVISYADDTAS
+25 VAPTISYADDTVASTAS
-38 SVATT
+38 SE
-43 DDSDAIANVDPG
+43 DNSDTQIDPG
-55 TPVQVDATASEE
+55 VPVQTDTASSNTVTE
-67 PSEAP
+67 PDSSE
-72 SSGTSQADENS
+72 SL
-83 EETETNSDIT
+83 EETADSEQTGEIQDDTVSDSQGNETNT
-93 DEVSNEHTDA
+93 QEETVQ
-103 DTADETQTVEEDAPK
+103 DTVQ
-118 QDESTSETTDTAPS
+118 QNNSGSETTES
-132 RTVTVTLNKNGGE
+132 ESVRTVTVTLNKNGGI

-168 DIVVEDTGDTI
+168 DIAIEDTGDTI

-187 SIDIPVAL
+187 SISIPVAL
-195 SSDESLYFT
+195 SGDDSLYFT

-212 YDADSE
+212 YDADNE
-218 TLTFEDGVDAYV
+218 TLTFDDGVDAYV
-230 LSAVYSSV
+230 LTAVYDSV
-238 VDDDQTLVENRTEFD
+238 ADEDQQLIENKEIFD
-253 EQTKRQAIQ
+253 EQAEKNVLQQKLSA
-262 ERLKS
+262 
-267 SGIST
+267 SGISL
-272 YVLRPSDS
+272 YEMRPSDS
-280 YNQLDLVVEGL
+280 YNQLDLIIDGL
-291 AFTSDDGLTQTFTA
+291 AFTSDDGLVQTFTA
-305 PYDGDYIITAY
+305 PYDGDYTITAY

-340 GTVHLNAGQTIHIY
+340 GTIHLNAGQTIHIY

-422 TDAEKAQNN
+422 TDAEKAQND
-431 AAAEVAKKH
+431 AAAEVAKNH

-451 GESGGSA
+451 GESGGTA

-495 PTNGRTL
+495 PTNGRVL
-502 TYEERV
+502 TYDERV

-524 HYTVLGELYDAN
+524 HYTILGELYDAN
-536 PAHRD
+536 PANRD
-541 PVDFL
+541 PVSLL

-597 TIDGEQV
+597 TIDGKQV

-621 TETAPYLVNGRVI
+621 TNSAPYLINGRVLI
-634 IKMVGETPKLK
+634 HMVGTTPKMK
-645 SVMMPAQSE
+645 TIMMEAQNE
-654 DISAGNIDE
+654 DISSSHVDDADVY
-663 KDGFGQKAI
+663 GQKAY
-672 LSPGQGS
+672 LNKGQDVAS
-679 ANKTLAY
+679 TTIAY
-686 TAITYYNLGDV
+686 TAITYYNMGDL
-697 MTVTPKWEYNTLLN
+697 MTVNPVWEYSTMLSPTDRDWN
-711 VTYKPWD
+711 
-718 DSVAKNINNQMS
+718 DSVAKSIDSRLS
-730 VSITN
+730 VSVANTN
-735 TELGIPA
+735 LGVPNP
-742 EGDKYYNDAYPGWY
+742 GDKYYNADYPGWY
-756 AVKSVMTITNAPLSM
+756 AVKSVMTITNPVNTMYSTERLTKYYFRCKGIASYTLSSGTKTMYDKGERGELAIDYNIYINHEGVHVYSDRNIINGTPTSTVDDTIAATAGRSASTWQYPHMALTDVNNINTILIQFSSHGFNTSDSISYDASYADSLGITGSGNQYSYIFKAKSKNSVSTANWEKFLQSITYTTYDAATFTSTGVSGGVTIFWYADENLWENNMFYDSSSGHFYACINTGSSITWGEARNRALSM
-771 YDTAT
+771 YNSALDCYGYLAHITSQSEQDYLYTLMDKSTQGWLGAT
-776 VTKYFFRCHPT
+776 RKVSGNEWDWYWRDGPANETSEPFFRQN
-787 ATVSMYNGIR
+787 AGGIYGSLLWGYENWDSK
-797 TMDDESESGG
+797 TEPNNSGG
-807 LVLDYSIAME
+807 VEWCMHYYGSNRGVWNDYIDSNGAVTSFIVEWSKDGLV
-817 HQGAHVYQNRNT
+817 G
-829 INDMN
+829 NDHS
-834 AETVSDT
+834 VSDT
-841 VTATQNHSSSQWKYP
+841 
-856 ELVVKTPKTIQT
+856 
-868 FNVLFTSPSR
+868 
-878 NAQDA
+878 
-883 ILYNTDLANQLGI
+883 
-896 VVTGTNQN
+896 
-904 YIFTKSGGLTQDEWN
+904 
-919 NFLRQVSF
+919 
-927 VTYDRAVFTA
+927 
-937 DGVQSGVEVAWYGFE
+937 
-952 KAIFGSNQATRHV
+952 
-965 PTLSDYPG
+965 
-973 AATHNIASGSLNITS
+973 
-988 SGSVYRIV
+988 
-996 GSTTGDNRIYV
+996 
-1007 SPGVSATVILD
+1007 
-1018 NVTMNYTAAGAGW
+1018 
-1031 GNDTSRAGDGAI
+1031 
-1043 SCSHANLTIILVGTS
+1043 
-1058 RITAYGSYSNAIA
+1058 
-1071 KNGTDGSLMIDGA
+1071 
-1084 GTLYAVGASGDHCGA
+1084 
-1099 IGANV
+1099 
-1104 NCSFWNFT
+1104 
-1112 VQGGTIYANAG
+1112 
-1123 EHCPGIGS
+1123 
-1131 GCLNQPGEGNG
+1131 
-1142 GDGAGCGNLNFTGG
+1142 
-1156 TVVARGNT
+1156 
-1164 ACSGIGSGWGGPVN
+1164 
-1178 GINISNGAKV
+1178 
-1188 TAYGGSYSPGIGSGG
+1188 
-1203 RTDNVQGGNIG
+1203 
-1214 SYHYHVRNIVITGG
+1214 
-1228 DTVVTAFGDKST
+1228 
-1240 NMPGIGCGKDP
+1240 
-1251 VGTVRGTL
+1251 
-1259 SNVVATTLDGFQGY
+1259 
-1273 VRYGSSEESAAY
+1273 
-1285 STEQPRTPFTG
+1285 
-1296 TGNIGSYLASQ
+1296 
-1307 VNRGT
+1307 
-1312 PVYYTQVFFSID
+1312 
-1324 TSNKHVDDADVIGTQ
+1324 DVIGTQ
-1339 VSSTGTIKPEQFAS
+1339 IVAEQEQKVNNGE

-1360 ENDRDGVYQVGD
+1360 ENDYNGLFATD
-1372 EAVVEGVAVTLYNA
+1372 EAKLQDITVQLISDNGTVVATAQTNKLGQYDFTGLAPGNYYVKFTSQSFVGYNA
-1386 DGSVCKTTTT
+1386 VPDGGNSIVQQASKGINDSYAQTPVFALTY
-1396 NKYGA
+1396 NDVLEK
-1401 YSFDGIPEKKNYTV
+1401 SF
-1415 GFSNGSS
+1415 
-1422 NIQSYSP
+1422 
-1429 TAKIAAGENNN
+1429 
-1440 HVNNDWKSDVFTAI
+1440 
-1454 YQKNT
+1454 
-1459 SQTINCGV
+1459 GV

-1479 DVNQNGIC
+1479 DANQNGIY
-1487 DNSESKIAN
+1487 DNREAKIAN

-1516 ITAVLTD
+1516 IAAVLTD
-1523 ADGNYSFTNVRPRKE
+1523 ANGNYSFTNVRPRKE

-1543 TSSDTVDI
+1543 TSSNTVDI
-1551 SNARVSPIPTSGDEK
+1551 SNARVSPIPASGDVK
-1566 RTNKAE
+1566 LTNKAE
-1572 RSIDVLEFNGA
+1572 KSIGMLEFNGA
-1583 PTSATTEKSGSMLN
+1583 PTSATTEKSGSMLTS
-1597 AATIGEVYINSMTG
+1597 ATIGEVYINSMTG

-1730 ATTDKKTQMGN
+1730 AATDKKTQMGN
-1741 DATAVMQNNKVAKAV
+1741 DSTAVMQNNKVAKAV

-1767 VSLSNEKDFYV
+1767 VALNNEKDFYV

-1890 LINQGNDDTLDSETQ
+1890 LINQGNDDTLDSEAQ

-1917 AWIGDIEL
+1917 AWIGNIEL

-1932 YNVLSKHNDA
+1932 YNVLSKYNDA
-1942 GFIRLLTSFDLKK
+1942 GFIRLLTDFDLKK
-1955 VEDLSGIPFENVK
+1955 IEDLSGIPFKDVK

-2013 LISFTNQDIAT
+2013 LIHFTNQDIAT
-2024 YHLTETETLPG
+2024 YHLIETETLPG
-2035 YVRDTKTHVVKVMP
+2035 YVKDTKTHVVKVMP
-2049 ETAVEN
+2049 EAAVEN
-2055 NNLIWKTYIS
+2055 NNLVWKTYIS
-2065 VDGVRQTNNLYT
+2065 VDGVRLTDNLYT

-2096 NDQDGIRKNAVITL
+2096 NDQDGIRQNAVITL

-2149 AYYKGQTIQ
+2149 TYYKGQTIQ
-2158 YTVVENPMDGYTAI
+2158 YTVIENPMDGYIAT
-2172 VSNTTGSVDNG
+2172 VSATTGSTDKG

-2202 KVWDDG
+2202 KAWGDSNNIDG
-2208 NNVDGIRPDSVTIHM
+2208 MRPDSVTIHL
-2223 NGSDGSSTEATLSNT
+2223 NGSDGSSTEATLSNA
-2238 KDWKYTFKHIPLFDA
+2238 KDWKYTFKHMPLFDA

-2266 VAGYTYTVTNEG
+2266 VTGYTYTVTNKD
-2278 RSFTITNSHVQET
+2278 RAFTITNKHTQET
-2291 LSIPVTKTWE
+2291 FSIPVTKTWE

-2312 AIHVILMGSDGNVY
+2312 AIHVTLMGSDGNVY

-2347 MEGVAIDYTLSEE
+2347 MEGVAIDYTLNEE
-2360 TVDSYTYKIEGD
+2360 AVNGYTYKIEGD

-2382 HIPAVTNVVINKYW
+2382 HISAVTNVVVNKYW
-2396 EDAANQDG
+2396 EDAENQDG

-2410 SVTLSGSDGKT
+2410 AVTLSGSDGKT
-2421 YKATLTKDG
+2421 YKATLTKDT
-2430 GFSETFENLP
+2430 GFSKTFENLP
-2440 VFFNNGTKIAYTVTE
+2440 VFFNNGTKITYTVTE
-2455 DAVAGYIG
+2455 DAVNGYTG
-2463 KTATDDT
+2463 KITTDDT
-2470 GYVLSITNTHTPETI
+2470 GYILSITNTHAPETI
-2485 SKTITKTW
+2485 RKTVTKTW
-2493 DDNDNQDG
+2493 DDGNDRDG
-2501 IRPTNVKVELYGTD
+2501 IRPTNVKIELYGTD
-2515 GTLRTQYL
+2515 GTRRTQYL
-2523 TKDNNWSYSFENL
+2523 TKDNHWSYSFENL

-2548 TAKEEAVEGY
+2548 TIKEEAVDGY

-2565 ATGFNFTNTHEPQTV
+2565 TAGFDLTNTHEIQTADYEV
-2580 TYGATKVWLDDDNRD
+2580 KKVWVDDNDRD
-2595 GVRPNS
+2595 GARPTS
-2601 ITLVLNGS
+2601 ITLTLTGS
-2609 DGSKYTKQMTAAS
+2609 DGSKYTKQMTAAD
-2622 NWSDVTFERIPM
+2622 NWNAVTFERVPM
-2634 FNNGKYITYTLSE
+2634 FNGGKYITYTLTE
-2647 NDVPS
+2647 NEVPS
-2652 YVNSVAVSEDGKFF
+2652 YINSIEVSEDGKHF
-2666 TVTNTHT
+2666 TVTNTHA
-2673 PDHAIIKIT
+2673 PDHTVINIT

-2688 NDQDGIRPKKVTT
+2688 NDQDGIRPRKMTAIV
-2701 IIVGSNGNRHEVPL
+2701 VGSNGNRHEVPL
-2715 HSSGDWHYTCDD
+2715 HSSGDWNYTCDD

-2771 TISKTVTKTWKD
+2771 MISKTVTKTWKD

-2808 ATLNEENGWTA
+2808 ATLNEDNGWTA

-2826 RDHGNIVTYNVK
+2826 RDNGNIVAYNVK
-2838 ESDVEGYEASIVK
+2838 ESDTAGYEASVVK
-2851 TEDGF
+2851 TENGF

-2864 ETTLRTA
+2864 ETTMRTV
-2871 TLVWRDEN
+2871 TLVWRDEDN
-2879 NQDGIRPDTVTYTLH
+2879 RDGVRPDTVTYTLH
-2894 GSDGSEVE
+2894 GSDGSEQE
-2902 KTVSKDD
+2902 KTVNKDD
-2909 SWADVMFEDLP
+2909 AWADVVFEGLP
-2920 VYQNGQKVT
+2920 VYQNGQRIS
-2929 YTLTES
+2929 YILTES
-2935 TVDGYTTDIRDNGHT
+2935 AIDGYANDIRSSGNT
-2950 FTVTNTHIPAV
+2950 FTVTNTHIPET
-2961 VNVDVTKVWTD
+2961 VNVDVTKIWTD

-2980 PNSISVILTGN
+2980 PDSISVILTGS
-2991 DGNRYT
+2991 DGKRYT
-2997 ATITAANNWKYT
+2997 TTITAANNWKHT
-3009 FSKLP
+3009 FMKLP

-3027 AEDAASGYSNVIE
+3027 TEDTMSGYSDVVE
-3040 KKDNYTFVLTNKYS
+3040 KRSDYVFVLTNKYS
-3054 PATVDIPVVKKWN
+3054 PATVDVTIVKKWD

-3074 ARPESFNIVLN
+3074 MRPESVDIVLN

-3096 SAENGYTYVFQS
+3096 STENGYTCVFQS
-3108 VPKFHNSGTL
+3108 VPKYHDGGTL
-3118 ISYTVAEEKVTGY
+3118 INYTIAEEKIPGY
-3131 TTEVAKDSSGYKFT
+3131 TTTIAKDASGYKFT
-3145 LTNTKSIETVTKT
+3145 LTNAKTIDTVTKT
-3158 VSKVWEDSNNQ
+3158 VSKVWDDNNNQ
-3169 DGLRPSAIT
+3169 DGLRPTAIT

-3186 SRYLKSV
+3186 SRRVKSV
-3193 SAAENWTTTFENL
+3193 TAAENWTVTFENL
-3206 PKNQNHGQSIQYTV
+3206 PKNQNHGQNIQYTV

-3229 DEVTQNGNNYT
+3229 EAITQNGDNYT
-3240 ITNTHMPA
+3240 ITNTHTPA
-3248 TTELFVTKTWKDN
+3248 SSEFFVTKIWKDN

-3280 GRSYAKKLNADN
+3280 GRSYTKKLNADN

-3301 PKYANGKTIDYTL
+3301 PKYADGKVIEYSL
-3314 TEEAVP
+3314 TEESVP

-3325 ITRNGKSFTLIN
+3325 ITRNGKSFVLIN

-3350 AWNDENNQ
+3350 AWNDGNNQ
-3358 DGLRPKSITAVVNG
+3358 DGLRPKTITAVVNG

-3377 RFVQLFESQ
+3377 RFVQLFEGQ
-3386 NWTTSLNNLPKYKNS
+3386 NWATSLNNLPKYKNG
-3401 TEVQYTVKE
+3401 TEIQYTVKE
-3410 NAISGY
+3410 NAIPGY

-3427 TITNTHAP
+3427 AIMNSHTP
-3435 AVVTVSVVKIWDD
+3435 AVVTVSAVKVWDD
-3448 ENNQDGIRP
+3448 ANNQDGIRP

-3463 LTGSDGSTHNAAIT
+3463 LTGSDGSVRNAAIT
-3477 KNDGWTYQFKDLPQ
+3477 KNDGWTYQFKNLPK
-3491 YKNGV
+3491 YNNGT
-3496 KIDYTLQEADSNPYT
+3496 KIDYTLQEANSNPYT

-3517 SDGYSFTI
+3517 SDEYSFTI
-3525 TNNYVPAAVNVPVT
+3525 TNNYVPAVVNVPIT
-3539 TIWNDDNNRDG
+3539 TVWDDDDNRDG
-3550 IRAKETVI
+3550 IRAKETAI
-3558 TLQGSNGKVYQHIV
+3558 TLHGSNGKVYQRIV
-3572 TDKDSFATVFEDVP
+3572 TGKDDFATVFEDVP
-3586 KFFDEGKE
+3586 KFFDEGRE

-3600 QNEVDGYTTD
+3600 QNEMNGYTA
-3610 VTNTDKYTFQ
+3610 NIANADKYTFQ
-3620 ITNTHEPEKLA
+3620 ITNTHEPERLA

-3656 TGTDGTYIEKNLSA
+3656 TGTDGTYIEKSLST
-3670 ANNWTETFE
+3670 ANNWTETFD

-3703 EKEIS
+3703 EKGIS

-3742 RPDTTTIHMSGT
+3742 RPDAATIHMSGT
-3754 DGTQDTKDFTK
+3754 DGTQDAKDFTK

-3776 LDRFKDGTKIKY
+3776 LDHYKNGTEIKY

-3793 EIPQYTTSIVA
+3793 EIPQYTTSIAV

-3825 VIWEDN
+3825 VVWEDN
-3831 DDQDGIRPD
+3831 NDQDGLRPD
-3840 AVNIKLKGNDKLV
+3840 TVSVKLKGNDKFI
-3853 DSSELNEDVKWK
+3853 DSSELNEDVEWK

-3878 EISYTAEENE
+3878 EITYTAEENE
-3888 IPGYTTTIEKTDTGY
+3888 IPGYTTSIEKTDTGY

-3916 TVDKVWDDSE
+3916 TVDKVWKDAE
-3926 NQDGLRPDTIHI
+3926 NQDGLRPDAIHI
-3938 KLVSNG
+3938 RLISND
-3944 IAKDAYLDADSNWHL
+3944 IEKDAYLDAESDWHL
-3959 EFEGLPKYRD
+3959 DFEGLPKYRD

-3986 TSTVTTEDG
+3986 TSTVTTKDG
-3995 YAFTIKNDHVPAV
+3995 YAFTIENDHVPAV
-4008 IDIPITEEWIDDNNR
+4008 IDIPITEEWIDDNDR
-4023 DGLRPSSHTV
+4023 DGLRPDSHTV
-4033 ILTDGINTIEEIVL
+4033 ILVDGTNAIEEVVL
-4047 DKDNGYGTVLKDMPK
+4047 DRDNGYGVVLKNMPK
-4062 YKNGVEIDYQIKDF
+4062 YKNGVEINYQIKDF

-4084 IIKGDSVKDFKVT
+4084 IIKSDSVKDFNIT

-4122 RPEEI
+4122 RPEKVT
-4127 ALTLTGSDGN
+4127 LTLTGSDGN
-4137 VYEKTVNKETWTAV
+4137 VYEKTVTKDTWTTA

-4168 TQEGIKGYSTT
+4168 TQEGIKGYKTT
-4179 ITNNQTDTI
+4179 ITDNETGTI
-4188 TVINKHEPVKTITV
+4188 AVINTHEPVKDITV
-4202 TVTWNDENNKDSI
+4202 TIVWKDENNKDNI
-4215 RPDKVTVKLTDG
+4215 RPDKVTVKLADG
-4227 TTVVSTKEVKNDS
+4227 TTVVSAKEVKNDS
-4240 WKHIFEDIPVFNGSD
+4240 WKHIFEDISVFNGSD

-4260 ITQDAVNGY
+4260 VTQDAVNGY
-4269 TTEIKASDD
+4269 TTEVKVSDD
-4278 GNTIE
+4278 GNTVK
-4283 IINTHI
+4283 IINTHVP
-4289 SVVPPK
+4289 VVPPK
-4295 EEPKKKEPATPAPVV
+4295 EEPKQEETATSTAPAPVV
-4310 EVKVE
+4310 EIKTE
-4315 QPAPT
+4315 PT
-4320 VTLIQTTNK
+4320 TTVIETPNK
-4329 PTGISFFESL
+4329 QTGISFMDGL
-4339 FAK
+4339 FG

>member
-1 MQNGKSRIK
+1 MQKCESRTK
-10 RVASA
+10 RVMSA
-15 IIAGVMALQT
+15 IIAGMMALQV
-25 VAPVISYADDTAS
+25 VAPTISYADDTVASTAS
-38 SVATT
+38 SE
-43 DDSDAIANVDPG
+43 DNSDTKIDPG
-55 TPVQVDATASEE
+55 VPVQ
-67 PSEAP
+67 
-72 SSGTSQADENS
+72 
-83 EETETNSDIT
+83 
-93 DEVSNEHTDA
+93 
-103 DTADETQTVEEDAPK
+103 
-118 QDESTSETTDTAPS
+118 TDTASSNTVTEPDS
-132 RTVTVTLNKNGGE
+132 SESLEEKADSEQTGEIQDDTVSDSQGNETNTQEETVQDTVQQNDSGSETMESKSVRTVTVTLNKNGGV

-168 DIVVEDTGDTI
+168 DIAIEDTGDTI

-187 SIDIPVAL
+187 SISIPVAL

-212 YDADSE
+212 YDADNE
-218 TLTFEDGVDAYV
+218 TLTFDDGVDAYV
-230 LSAVYSSV
+230 LTAVYNSV
-238 VDDDQTLVENRTEFD
+238 ADEDQQLIENKEIFD
-253 EQTKRQAIQ
+253 EQAEKNALQQ
-262 ERLKS
+262 RLS
-267 SGIST
+267 ASGISL
-272 YVLRPSDS
+272 YEMRPSDS
-280 YNQLDLVVEGL
+280 YNQLDLIIDGL
-291 AFTSDDGLTQTFTA
+291 AFTSDDGLVQTFTA
-305 PYDGDYIITAY
+305 PYDGDYTITAY

-340 GTVHLNAGQTIHIY
+340 GTIHLSAGQTIHIY

-422 TDAEKAQNN
+422 TDAEKAQND
-431 AAAEVAKKH
+431 AAAEVAKNH

-495 PTNGRTL
+495 PTNGRVL
-502 TYEERV
+502 TYDERV

-524 HYTVLGELYDAN
+524 HYTILGELYDAN
-536 PAHRD
+536 PANRD
-541 PVDFL
+541 PVSLL

-597 TIDGEQV
+597 TIDGKQV

-621 TETAPYLVNGRVI
+621 TNSAPYLINGRVLI
-634 IKMVGETPKLK
+634 HMVGTTPKMK
-645 SVMMPAQSE
+645 TIMMEAQNE
-654 DISAGNIDE
+654 DISSSHVDDADVY
-663 KDGFGQKAI
+663 GQKAY
-672 LSPGQGS
+672 LNKGQDVAS
-679 ANKTLAY
+679 TTIAY
-686 TAITYYNLGDV
+686 TAITYYNMGDL
-697 MTVTPKWEYNTLLN
+697 MTVNPVWEYSTMLSPTDRDWN
-711 VTYKPWD
+711 
-718 DSVAKNINNQMS
+718 DSVAKSIDSRLS
-730 VSITN
+730 VSVANTN
-735 TELGIPA
+735 LGVPNP
-742 EGDKYYNDAYPGWY
+742 GDKYYNADYPGWY
-756 AVKSVMTITNAPLSM
+756 AVKSVMTITNPVNTMYSTERLTKYYFRCKGIASYTLSSGTKTMYDKGERGELAIDYNIYINHEGVHVYSDRNIINGTPTSTVDDTIAATAGRSASTWQYPHMALTDVNNINTILIQFSSHGFNTSDSISYDASYADSLGITGSGNQYSYIFKAKSKNSVSTANWEKFLQSITYTTYDAATFTSTGVSGGVTIFWYADENLWENNMFYDSSSGHFYACINTGNSITWGEARNRALSM
-771 YDTAT
+771 YNSALDCYGYLAHITSQSEQDYLYTLMDKSTQGWLGAT
-776 VTKYFFRCHPT
+776 RKVSGNEWDWYWRDGPANETSEPFFRQN
-787 ATVSMYNGIR
+787 AGGIYGSLLWGYENWDSK
-797 TMDDESESGG
+797 TEPNNSGG
-807 LVLDYSIAME
+807 VEWCMHYYGSNRGVWNDYIDSNGAVTSFIVEWSKDGLV
-817 HQGAHVYQNRNT
+817 G
-829 INDMN
+829 NDHS
-834 AETVSDT
+834 VSDT
-841 VTATQNHSSSQWKYP
+841 
-856 ELVVKTPKTIQT
+856 
-868 FNVLFTSPSR
+868 
-878 NAQDA
+878 
-883 ILYNTDLANQLGI
+883 
-896 VVTGTNQN
+896 
-904 YIFTKSGGLTQDEWN
+904 
-919 NFLRQVSF
+919 
-927 VTYDRAVFTA
+927 
-937 DGVQSGVEVAWYGFE
+937 
-952 KAIFGSNQATRHV
+952 
-965 PTLSDYPG
+965 
-973 AATHNIASGSLNITS
+973 
-988 SGSVYRIV
+988 
-996 GSTTGDNRIYV
+996 
-1007 SPGVSATVILD
+1007 
-1018 NVTMNYTAAGAGW
+1018 
-1031 GNDTSRAGDGAI
+1031 
-1043 SCSHANLTIILVGTS
+1043 
-1058 RITAYGSYSNAIA
+1058 
-1071 KNGTDGSLMIDGA
+1071 
-1084 GTLYAVGASGDHCGA
+1084 
-1099 IGANV
+1099 
-1104 NCSFWNFT
+1104 
-1112 VQGGTIYANAG
+1112 
-1123 EHCPGIGS
+1123 
-1131 GCLNQPGEGNG
+1131 
-1142 GDGAGCGNLNFTGG
+1142 
-1156 TVVARGNT
+1156 
-1164 ACSGIGSGWGGPVN
+1164 
-1178 GINISNGAKV
+1178 
-1188 TAYGGSYSPGIGSGG
+1188 
-1203 RTDNVQGGNIG
+1203 
-1214 SYHYHVRNIVITGG
+1214 
-1228 DTVVTAFGDKST
+1228 
-1240 NMPGIGCGKDP
+1240 
-1251 VGTVRGTL
+1251 
-1259 SNVVATTLDGFQGY
+1259 
-1273 VRYGSSEESAAY
+1273 
-1285 STEQPRTPFTG
+1285 
-1296 TGNIGSYLASQ
+1296 
-1307 VNRGT
+1307 
-1312 PVYYTQVFFSID
+1312 
-1324 TSNKHVDDADVIGTQ
+1324 DVIGTQ
-1339 VSSTGTIKPEQFAS
+1339 IVAEQEQKVNNGE

-1360 ENDRDGVYQVGD
+1360 ENDYNGLFATD
-1372 EAVVEGVAVTLYNA
+1372 EAKLQDITVQLISDNGTVVATAQTNKLGQYDFTGLAPGNYYVKFTSQSFVGYNA
-1386 DGSVCKTTTT
+1386 VPDGGNSIVQQASKGINDSYAQTPVFALTY
-1396 NKYGA
+1396 NDVLEK
-1401 YSFDGIPEKKNYTV
+1401 SF
-1415 GFSNGSS
+1415 
-1422 NIQSYSP
+1422 
-1429 TAKIAAGENNN
+1429 
-1440 HVNNDWKSDVFTAI
+1440 
-1454 YQKNT
+1454 
-1459 SQTINCGV
+1459 GV
-1467 YVPSTVSGFAWD
+1467 YVPSTVSGFALD
-1479 DVNQNGIC
+1479 DANQNGIY
-1487 DNSESKIAN
+1487 DNREAKIAN

-1516 ITAVLTD
+1516 IAPVLTD
-1523 ADGNYSFTNVRPRKE
+1523 ANGNYSFTNVRPRKE

-1543 TSSDTVDI
+1543 TSSNTVDI
-1551 SNARVSPIPTSGDEK
+1551 SNARVSPIPASGDVK
-1566 RTNKAE
+1566 LTNKAE
-1572 RSIDVLEFNGA
+1572 KSIGMLEFNGA
-1583 PTSATTEKSGSMLN
+1583 PTSATTEKSGSMLTS
-1597 AATIGEVYINSMTG
+1597 ATIGEVYINSMTG

-1730 ATTDKKTQMGN
+1730 AATDKKTQMGN
-1741 DATAVMQNNKVAKAV
+1741 DSTAVMQNNKVAKAV

-1767 VSLSNEKDFYV
+1767 VALNNEKDFYV

-1890 LINQGNDDTLDSETQ
+1890 LINQGNDDTLDSEAQ

-1942 GFIRLLTSFDLKK
+1942 GFIRLLTDFDLKK
-1955 VEDLSGIPFENVK
+1955 IEDLSGIPLKNVK
-1968 FDYEIYEKAD
+1968 FDYEIYEKAA

-2013 LISFTNQDIAT
+2013 LIHFTNQDIAT
-2024 YHLTETETLPG
+2024 YHLIEAETLPG
-2035 YVRDTKTHVVKVMP
+2035 YVKDTKTHVVKVMP
-2049 ETAVEN
+2049 ETTVEN
-2055 NNLIWKTYIS
+2055 NNLVWKTYIS
-2065 VDGVRQTNNLYT
+2065 VDGVRLTDNLYT
-2077 LKNTSE
+2077 LKNTSK

-2096 NDQDGIRKNAVITL
+2096 NDQDDIRQNAVITL

-2158 YTVVENPMDGYTAI
+2158 YTVIENPMDGYIAT
-2172 VSNTTGSVDNG
+2172 VSATTGSADKG

-2202 KVWDDG
+2202 KVWDDS
-2208 NNVDGIRPDSVTIHM
+2208 NNIDGMRPDSVTIHL
-2223 NGSDGSSTEATLSNT
+2223 NGSDGSSTEATLSNA
-2238 KDWKYTFKHIPLFDA
+2238 KDWKYTFKHMPLFDA

-2266 VAGYTYTVTNEG
+2266 VTGYTYTVTNKD
-2278 RSFTITNSHVQET
+2278 RAFTITNKHTQET
-2291 LSIPVTKTWE
+2291 FSIPVTKTWE

-2312 AIHVILMGSDGNVY
+2312 AIHVTLMGSDGNVY

-2347 MEGVAIDYTLSEE
+2347 MEGVAIDYTLNEE
-2360 TVDSYTYKIEGD
+2360 AVNGYTYKIEGD
-2372 ADTGFTVTNE
+2372 ANTGFTVTNE
-2382 HIPAVTNVVINKYW
+2382 HISAVTNVVVNKYW
-2396 EDAANQDG
+2396 EDAENQDG

-2410 SVTLSGSDGKT
+2410 AVTLSGSDGKT
-2421 YKATLTKDG
+2421 YKATLTKDT
-2430 GFSETFENLP
+2430 GFSKTFENLP
-2440 VFFNNGTKIAYTVTE
+2440 VFFNNGTKITYTVTE
-2455 DAVAGYIG
+2455 DAVNGYTG
-2463 KTATDDT
+2463 KITTDDT
-2470 GYVLSITNTHTPETI
+2470 GYILSITNTHAPETI
-2485 SKTITKTW
+2485 RKTVTKTW
-2493 DDNDNQDG
+2493 DDGNDRDG
-2501 IRPTNVKVELYGTD
+2501 IRPTNVKIELYGTD
-2515 GTLRTQYL
+2515 GTRRTQYL
-2523 TKDNNWSYSFENL
+2523 TKDNYWSYSFENL

-2548 TAKEEAVEGY
+2548 TIKEEAVDGY

-2565 ATGFNFTNTHEPQTV
+2565 TAGFDLTNTHEIQTADYEV
-2580 TYGATKVWLDDDNRD
+2580 KKVWIDDNDRD
-2595 GVRPNS
+2595 GARPTS
-2601 ITLVLNGS
+2601 ITLTLTGS
-2609 DGSKYTKQMTAAS
+2609 DGSKYTKLMTAAD
-2622 NWSDVTFERIPM
+2622 NWNAVTFERVPM
-2634 FNNGKYITYTLSE
+2634 FNGGKYITYTLTE
-2647 NDVPS
+2647 NEVPS
-2652 YVNSVAVSEDGKFF
+2652 YINSIEVSEDGKHF
-2666 TVTNTHT
+2666 TVTNTHA
-2673 PDHAIIKIT
+2673 PDHTVINIT

-2688 NDQDGIRPKKVTT
+2688 NDQDGIRPRKMTAIV
-2701 IIVGSNGNRHEVPL
+2701 VGSNGNRHEVPL

-2798 LTGSNAVSKT
+2798 LTGSNAISKT
-2808 ATLNEENGWTA
+2808 ATLNEDNGWTA

-2826 RDHGNIVTYNVK
+2826 RDHGNIVAYNVK
-2838 ESDVEGYEASIVK
+2838 ESNTAGYEASVVK
-2851 TEDGF
+2851 TENGF

-2864 ETTLRTA
+2864 ETTMRTV
-2871 TLVWRDEN
+2871 TLVWRDEDN
-2879 NQDGIRPDTVTYTLH
+2879 RDGVRPDAVTYTLH
-2894 GSDGSEVE
+2894 GSDGSEQE
-2902 KTVSKDD
+2902 KTVNKDD
-2909 SWADVMFEDLP
+2909 AWNDVVFEDLP
-2920 VYQNGQKVT
+2920 VYQNGQRIS

-2935 TVDGYTTDIRDNGHT
+2935 AIDGYANDIRSSGNT
-2950 FTVTNTHIPAV
+2950 FTVTNTHIPET
-2961 VNVDVTKVWTD
+2961 VNVDVTKIWTD

-2980 PNSISVILTGN
+2980 PDSISVILTGS
-2991 DGNRYT
+2991 DGKRYT
-2997 ATITAANNWKYT
+2997 TTITAANNWKHT
-3009 FSKLP
+3009 FLKLP

-3027 AEDAASGYSNVIE
+3027 TEDTMSGYSDVVE
-3040 KKDNYTFVLTNKYS
+3040 KRSDYVFVLTNKYS
-3054 PATVDIPVVKKWN
+3054 PATVDVTIVKKWD

-3074 ARPESFNIVLN
+3074 MRPESVDIVLN

-3096 SAENGYTYVFQS
+3096 STENGYTCVFQS
-3108 VPKFHNSGTL
+3108 VPKYHDGGTL
-3118 ISYTVAEEKVTGY
+3118 INYTIAEEKIPGY
-3131 TTEVAKDSSGYKFT
+3131 TTTIAKDASGYKFT
-3145 LTNTKSIETVTKT
+3145 LTNAKTIDTVTKT
-3158 VSKVWEDSNNQ
+3158 VSKVWDDNNNQ
-3169 DGLRPSAIT
+3169 DGLRPTAIT

-3186 SRYLKSV
+3186 SRRVKSV
-3193 SAAENWTTTFENL
+3193 TAAENWTVTFENL
-3206 PKNQNHGQSIQYTV
+3206 PKNKNHGQNIQYTV

-3229 DEVTQNGNNYT
+3229 EAITQNGDNYT
-3240 ITNTHMPA
+3240 ITNTHTPA
-3248 TTELFVTKTWKDN
+3248 SSEFFVTKIWKDN

-3280 GRSYAKKLNADN
+3280 GRSYTEKLNADN

-3301 PKYANGKTIDYTL
+3301 PKYANGKVIEYSL
-3314 TEEAVP
+3314 TEESVP

-3325 ITRNGKSFTLIN
+3325 ITRNGKSFVLIN

-3350 AWNDENNQ
+3350 AWNDGNNQ
-3358 DGLRPKSITAVVNG
+3358 DGLRPKTITAVVNG

-3377 RFVQLFESQ
+3377 RFVQLFEGQ
-3386 NWTTSLNNLPKYKNS
+3386 NWATSLNNLPKYKNG
-3401 TEVQYTVKE
+3401 TEIQYTVKE
-3410 NAISGY
+3410 NAIPGY
-3416 ETEIKQTGDSY
+3416 ETEIKQTGNSY
-3427 TITNTHAP
+3427 AIMNSHTP
-3435 AVVTVSVVKIWDD
+3435 AVVTVSAVKVWDD
-3448 ENNQDGIRP
+3448 ANNQDGIRP

-3463 LTGSDGSTHNAAIT
+3463 LTGSDGSVRNAAIT
-3477 KNDGWTYQFKDLPQ
+3477 KNDGWTYQFKNLPK

-3496 KIDYTLQEADSNPYT
+3496 KIDYTLQEANSNPYT

-3539 TIWNDDNNRDG
+3539 TVWDDDDNRDG
-3550 IRAKETVI
+3550 IRAKEIAI
-3558 TLQGSNGKVYQHIV
+3558 TLQGSNGKVYQRIV
-3572 TDKDSFATVFEDVP
+3572 TGKDDFATVFEDVP
-3586 KFFDEGKE
+3586 KFFDEGRE

-3600 QNEVDGYTTD
+3600 QNEMNGYTA
-3610 VTNTDKYTFQ
+3610 NIASTDKYTFQ
-3620 ITNTHEPEKLA
+3620 ITNTHEPERLA

-3656 TGTDGTYIEKNLSA
+3656 TGTDGTYIEKSLST
-3670 ANNWTETFE
+3670 ANNWTETFD

-3703 EKEIS
+3703 EKGIS

-3742 RPDTTTIHMSGT
+3742 RPDAATIHMSGT
-3754 DGTQDTKDFTK
+3754 DGTQDAKDFTK

-3776 LDRFKDGTKIKY
+3776 LDHYKDGNEIKY
-3788 TVTED
+3788 TVAED
-3793 EIPQYTTSIVA
+3793 EIPQYTTSIAV

-3825 VIWEDN
+3825 VVWEDN
-3831 DDQDGIRPD
+3831 NDQDGLRPD
-3840 AVNIKLKGNDKLV
+3840 TVSVKLKGNDKFI
-3853 DSSELNEDVKWK
+3853 DSSEVNEDVKWK

-3878 EISYTAEENE
+3878 EITYTAEENE
-3888 IPGYTTTIEKTDTGY
+3888 IPGYTTSIEKTDTGY

-3916 TVDKVWDDSE
+3916 TVDKVWKDAE
-3926 NQDGLRPDTIHI
+3926 NQDGLRPDAIHI
-3938 KLVSNG
+3938 RLISND
-3944 IAKDAYLDADSNWHL
+3944 IEKDAYLDAESDWHL
-3959 EFEGLPKYRD
+3959 DFKGLPKYRD

-3986 TSTVTTEDG
+3986 TSTVTTKDG
-3995 YAFTIKNDHVPAV
+3995 YAFTIENDHVPAV
-4008 IDIPITEEWIDDNNR
+4008 IDITITEEWIDDNDR
-4023 DGLRPSSHTV
+4023 DGLRPGSHTV
-4033 ILTDGINTIEEIVL
+4033 VLVDGTNAIEEVVL
-4047 DKDNGYGTVLKDMPK
+4047 DRNNGYGVVLKNMPK
-4062 YKNGVEIDYQIKDF
+4062 YKNGVEINYQIKDF

-4084 IIKGDSVKDFKVT
+4084 IIKSDSVKDFNIT

-4122 RPEEI
+4122 RPEKVT
-4127 ALTLTGSDGN
+4127 LTLTGSDGN
-4137 VYEKTVNKETWTAV
+4137 VYEKTVTKDTWTTA

-4168 TQEGIKGYSTT
+4168 TQEGIKGYKTT
-4179 ITNNQTDTI
+4179 ITDNETGTI
-4188 TVINKHEPVKTITV
+4188 AVINTHEPVKTITV
-4202 TVTWNDENNKDSI
+4202 TVTWNDENNKDNI
-4215 RPDKVTVKLTDG
+4215 RPDKVTVKLANG
-4227 TTVVSTKEVKNDS
+4227 TTAVSTKEINNDS
-4240 WKHIFEDIPVFNGSD
+4240 WKHVFENIIVFNGSD

-4260 ITQDAVNGY
+4260 VTQDAVSEY

-4283 IINTHI
+4283 IINTH
-4289 SVVPPK
+4289 VPVAPPK
-4295 EEPKKKEPATPAPVV
+4295 EEPKQEETVTPAAPAPVV
-4310 EVKVE
+4310 EIKTE
-4315 QPAPT
+4315 PT
-4320 VTLIQTTNK
+4320 TTVIETPNK
-4329 PTGISFFESL
+4329 QTGISFMDGL
-4339 FAK
+4339 FG

>member
-1 MQNGKSRIK
+1 MQKCESRTK
-10 RVASA
+10 RVMSA
-15 IIAGVMALQT
+15 IIAGMMALQV
-25 VAPVISYADDTAS
+25 VAPTISYADDTVASTAS
-38 SVATT
+38 SE
-43 DDSDAIANVDPG
+43 DNSDTQIDPG
-55 TPVQVDATASEE
+55 VPVQTDTASSNTVTE
-67 PSEAP
+67 PDSSE
-72 SSGTSQADENS
+72 SL
-83 EETETNSDIT
+83 EETADSEQTGKIQDDTVSDSQGNETNT
-93 DEVSNEHTDA
+93 QEETA
-103 DTADETQTVEEDAPK
+103 QDTVQQND
-118 QDESTSETTDTAPS
+118 SGSETTES
-132 RTVTVTLNKNGGE
+132 ESVRTVTVTLNKNGGI

-156 DPIAAYLGTETN
+156 DPIATYLGTETN
-168 DIVVEDTGDTI
+168 DIAIEDTGDTI

-187 SIDIPVAL
+187 SISIPVAL
-195 SSDESLYFT
+195 SGDDSLYFT

-212 YDADSE
+212 YDADNE
-218 TLTFEDGVDAYV
+218 TLTFDDGVDAYV
-230 LSAVYSSV
+230 LTAVYNSV
-238 VDDDQTLVENRTEFD
+238 ADEDQQLIENKEIFD
-253 EQTKRQAIQ
+253 EQAEKNVLQQKLSA
-262 ERLKS
+262 
-267 SGIST
+267 SGISL
-272 YVLRPSDS
+272 YEMRPSDS
-280 YNQLDLVVEGL
+280 YNQLDLIIDGL
-291 AFTSDDGLTQTFTA
+291 AFTSDDGLVQTFTA
-305 PYDGDYIITAY
+305 PYDGDYTITAY

-340 GTVHLNAGQTIHIY
+340 GTIHLSAGQTIHIY

-422 TDAEKAQNN
+422 TDAEKAQND
-431 AAAEVAKKH
+431 AAAEVAKNH

-451 GESGGSA
+451 GESGGTA

-495 PTNGRTL
+495 PTNGRVL
-502 TYEERV
+502 TYDERV

-524 HYTVLGELYDAN
+524 HYTILGELYDAN
-536 PAHRD
+536 PANRD
-541 PVDFL
+541 PVSLL

-597 TIDGEQV
+597 TIDGKQV

-621 TETAPYLVNGRVI
+621 TNSAPYLINGRVLI
-634 IKMVGETPKLK
+634 HMVGTTPKMK
-645 SVMMPAQSE
+645 TIMMEAQNE
-654 DISAGNIDE
+654 DISSSHVDDADVY
-663 KDGFGQKAI
+663 GQKAY
-672 LSPGQGS
+672 LNKGQDVAS
-679 ANKTLAY
+679 TTIAY
-686 TAITYYNLGDV
+686 TAITYYNMGDL
-697 MTVTPKWEYNTLLN
+697 MTVNPVWEYSTMLSPTDRDWN
-711 VTYKPWD
+711 
-718 DSVAKNINNQMS
+718 DSVAKSIDSRLS
-730 VSITN
+730 VSVENTN
-735 TELGIPA
+735 LGVPNP
-742 EGDKYYNDAYPGWY
+742 GDKYYNADYPGWY
-756 AVKSVMTITNAPLSM
+756 AVKSVMTITNPVNTMYSTERLTKYYFRCKGIASYTLSSGTKTMYDKGERGELAIDYNIYINHEGVHVYSDRNIINGTPTSTVDDTIAATAGRSASTWQYPHMALTDVNNINTILIQFSSHGFNTSDSISYDASYADSLGITGSGNQYSYIFKAKSKNSVSTANWEKFLQSITYTTYDAATFTSTGVSGGVTIFWYADENLWENNMFYDSSSGHFYACINTGNSITWGEARNRALSM
-771 YDTAT
+771 YNSALDCYGYLAHITSQSEQDYLYTLMDKSTQGWLGAT
-776 VTKYFFRCHPT
+776 RKVSGNEWDWYWRDGPANETSEPFFRQNADGTYGTLLWGYENWDSKTEP
-787 ATVSMYNGIR
+787 NN
-797 TMDDESESGG
+797 SGG
-807 LVLDYSIAME
+807 VEWCMHYYGSNRGVWNDYIDSNGAVTSFIVEWSKDGLV
-817 HQGAHVYQNRNT
+817 G
-829 INDMN
+829 NDHS
-834 AETVSDT
+834 VSDT
-841 VTATQNHSSSQWKYP
+841 
-856 ELVVKTPKTIQT
+856 
-868 FNVLFTSPSR
+868 
-878 NAQDA
+878 
-883 ILYNTDLANQLGI
+883 
-896 VVTGTNQN
+896 
-904 YIFTKSGGLTQDEWN
+904 
-919 NFLRQVSF
+919 
-927 VTYDRAVFTA
+927 
-937 DGVQSGVEVAWYGFE
+937 
-952 KAIFGSNQATRHV
+952 
-965 PTLSDYPG
+965 
-973 AATHNIASGSLNITS
+973 
-988 SGSVYRIV
+988 
-996 GSTTGDNRIYV
+996 
-1007 SPGVSATVILD
+1007 
-1018 NVTMNYTAAGAGW
+1018 
-1031 GNDTSRAGDGAI
+1031 
-1043 SCSHANLTIILVGTS
+1043 
-1058 RITAYGSYSNAIA
+1058 
-1071 KNGTDGSLMIDGA
+1071 
-1084 GTLYAVGASGDHCGA
+1084 
-1099 IGANV
+1099 
-1104 NCSFWNFT
+1104 
-1112 VQGGTIYANAG
+1112 
-1123 EHCPGIGS
+1123 
-1131 GCLNQPGEGNG
+1131 
-1142 GDGAGCGNLNFTGG
+1142 
-1156 TVVARGNT
+1156 
-1164 ACSGIGSGWGGPVN
+1164 
-1178 GINISNGAKV
+1178 
-1188 TAYGGSYSPGIGSGG
+1188 
-1203 RTDNVQGGNIG
+1203 
-1214 SYHYHVRNIVITGG
+1214 
-1228 DTVVTAFGDKST
+1228 
-1240 NMPGIGCGKDP
+1240 
-1251 VGTVRGTL
+1251 
-1259 SNVVATTLDGFQGY
+1259 
-1273 VRYGSSEESAAY
+1273 
-1285 STEQPRTPFTG
+1285 
-1296 TGNIGSYLASQ
+1296 
-1307 VNRGT
+1307 
-1312 PVYYTQVFFSID
+1312 
-1324 TSNKHVDDADVIGTQ
+1324 DVIGTQ
-1339 VSSTGTIKPEQFAS
+1339 IVAEQEQKVNNGE

-1360 ENDRDGVYQVGD
+1360 ENDYNGLFATD
-1372 EAVVEGVAVTLYNA
+1372 EAKLQDITVQLISDNGTIVATAQTNKLGQYDFTGLAPGNYYVKFTSQSFVGYNA
-1386 DGSVCKTTTT
+1386 VPDGGNSIVQQASKGINDSYAQTPVFALTY
-1396 NKYGA
+1396 NDVLEK
-1401 YSFDGIPEKKNYTV
+1401 SF
-1415 GFSNGSS
+1415 
-1422 NIQSYSP
+1422 
-1429 TAKIAAGENNN
+1429 
-1440 HVNNDWKSDVFTAI
+1440 
-1454 YQKNT
+1454 
-1459 SQTINCGV
+1459 GV

-1479 DVNQNGIC
+1479 DANQNGIY
-1487 DNSESKIAN
+1487 DNREAKIAN

-1516 ITAVLTD
+1516 IAAVLTD
-1523 ADGNYSFTNVRPRKE
+1523 ANGNYSFTNVRPRKE

-1543 TSSDTVDI
+1543 TSSNTVDI
-1551 SNARVSPIPTSGDEK
+1551 SNARVSPIPASGDVK
-1566 RTNKAE
+1566 LTNKAE
-1572 RSIDVLEFNGA
+1572 KSIGMLEFNGA
-1583 PTSATTEKSGSMLN
+1583 PTSATTEKSGSMLTS
-1597 AATIGEVYINSMTG
+1597 ATIGEIYINSMSG

-1653 ADINIEEPVLNGVK
+1653 ADIDIEEPVLNGVK

-1706 DKTAADKKVLPE
+1706 DRTAADKKVLPE
-1718 EYDYFGFLVSPT
+1718 EYDYFGFTVSPT

-1741 DATAVMQNNKVAKAV
+1741 DSTAVMQNNKVAKAV

-1767 VSLSNEKDFYV
+1767 VNLSNEKDFYV

-1783 AMYIPSKV
+1783 ALYIPSKV

-1804 RETNETENVKT
+1804 REANETQNVET

-1822 TKSQFADADEQGTNI
+1822 TKSKFADADEQGTNI

-1848 FGELVGNGDLNTAAD
+1848 FGELIGNGDLNTATD
-1863 GYYEYDYLEPGIYY
+1863 GYYEYNCLEPGIYY
-1877 VVFDNTYDYYGQT
+1877 VVFDNTYDCYGQT
-1890 LINQGNDDTLDSETQ
+1890 LINQGNDDTLDSEAQ

-1968 FDYEIYEKAD
+1968 FDYEIYSKAENFGKSVFPD
-1978 DSGKSV
+1978 DRHQGAPQIYEGAEDSGKSV
-1984 FPNGPYTTVPVKPG
+1984 FSDDSNELYTTA
-1998 DTSIKTEHLTTDKNG
+1998 SIETFAQAEHLITDKDG
-2013 LISFTNQDIAT
+2013 LIHFTNQDIAT
-2024 YHLTETETLPG
+2024 YHLTETKTLPG
-2035 YVRDTKTHVVKVMP
+2035 YVRDTKTHVIKVMP
-2049 ETAVEN
+2049 ETTVEN
-2055 NNLIWKTYIS
+2055 NNLVWKTYIS
-2065 VDGVRQTNNLYT
+2065 VDGVRQTDNLYT

-2096 NDQDGIRKNAVITL
+2096 NDQDGIRQNAVITL

-2122 AVPLQKAYTALFKA
+2122 AVPLKKAYTALFKA
-2136 TDTYLTY
+2136 TDTYLSY

-2158 YTVVENPMDGYTAI
+2158 YTVIENPMDGYTAT
-2172 VSNTTGSVDNG
+2172 VGATTGSADKG

-2194 QFDDFTVV
+2194 QFDDFTVT
-2202 KVWDDG
+2202 KVWDDS
-2208 NNVDGIRPDSVTIHM
+2208 NNIDGMRPNSVTIHL
-2223 NGSDGSSTEATLSNT
+2223 NGSDGSSTEATLSNA
-2238 KDWKYTFKHIPLFDA
+2238 KDWKYTFKHMPLFDA
-2253 NGNEITYTITEDA
+2253 NGNKITYTITEDA

-2291 LSIPVTKTWE
+2291 FSIPVTKTWE

-2312 AIHVILMGSDGNVY
+2312 AIHVTLMGSDGNVY

-2347 MEGVAIDYTLSEE
+2347 MEGVAIDYTLNEE
-2360 TVDSYTYKIEGD
+2360 AVNGYTYKIEGD

-2382 HIPAVTNVVINKYW
+2382 HISAVTNVVVNKYW

-2410 SVTLSGSDGKT
+2410 AVTLSGSDGKT
-2421 YKATLTKDG
+2421 YKATLTKDT
-2430 GFSETFENLP
+2430 GFSKTFENLP
-2440 VFFNNGTKIAYTVTE
+2440 VFFNNGTKITYTVTE
-2455 DAVAGYIG
+2455 DAVNGYTG
-2463 KTATDDT
+2463 KITTDDT
-2470 GYVLSITNTHTPETI
+2470 GYILSITNTHAPETI
-2485 SKTITKTW
+2485 RKTVTKTW
-2493 DDNDNQDG
+2493 DDGNDRDG
-2501 IRPTNVKVELYGTD
+2501 IRPTNVKIELYGTD
-2515 GTLRTQYL
+2515 GTRRTQYL
-2523 TKDNNWSYSFENL
+2523 TKDNHWSYSFENL
-2536 PKYQNEGTIILY
+2536 PKYQNKGTIILY
-2548 TAKEEAVEGY
+2548 TIKEEAVDGY

-2565 ATGFNFTNTHEPQTV
+2565 TAGFDLTNTHEIQTADYEV
-2580 TYGATKVWLDDDNRD
+2580 KKVWIDDNDRD
-2595 GVRPNS
+2595 GARPTS
-2601 ITLVLNGS
+2601 ITLTLTGS
-2609 DGSKYTKQMTAAS
+2609 DGSKYTKLMTAAD
-2622 NWSDVTFERIPM
+2622 NWNAVTFERVPM
-2634 FNNGKYITYTLSE
+2634 FNGGKYITYTLTE
-2647 NDVPS
+2647 NEVPS
-2652 YVNSVAVSEDGKFF
+2652 YINSIEVSEDGKHF
-2666 TVTNTHT
+2666 TVTNTHA
-2673 PDHAIIKIT
+2673 PDHTVINIT

-2688 NDQDGIRPKKVTT
+2688 NDQDGIRPRKMIAIV
-2701 IIVGSNGNRHEVPL
+2701 VGSNGNRHEVPL

-2808 ATLNEENGWTA
+2808 ATLNEDNGWTA

-2826 RDHGNIVTYNVK
+2826 RDHGNIVAYNVK
-2838 ESDVEGYEASIVK
+2838 ESDTAGYEASVVK

-2864 ETTLRTA
+2864 ETTMRTV
-2871 TLVWRDEN
+2871 TLVWRDEDN
-2879 NQDGIRPDTVTYTLH
+2879 RDGVRPDAVTYTLH

-2980 PNSISVILTGN
+2980 PDSISVILTGN

-3074 ARPESFNIVLN
+3074 ARPDSVNIVLN

-3525 TNNYVPAAVNVPVT
+3525 TNNYVPAAVNVLVT

-3600 QNEVDGYTTD
+3600 QNEVDGYTTN
-3610 VTNTDKYTFQ
+3610 VANTDKYTFQ
-3620 ITNTHEPEKLA
+3620 IMNTHEPEKLA

-3722 EKLDLI
+3722 EKLDLV

-3754 DGTQDTKDFTK
+3754 DGTQDTRDFTK
-3765 DSSWSSIVFKD
+3765 SSSWTAIVFKD
-3776 LDRFKDGTKIKY
+3776 LDHYKDGNEIKY

-3793 EIPQYTTSIVA
+3793 EIPQYTTSIAV

-3825 VIWEDN
+3825 VVWDDN
-3831 DDQDGIRPD
+3831 NDQDGIRPD
-3840 AVNIKLKGNDKLV
+3840 TVNIKLKGNDKLV

-3916 TVDKVWDDSE
+3916 TVDKVWEDGE
-3926 NQDGLRPDTIHI
+3926 NQDGLRPDSIDVILTGSDGNTYNATI
-3938 KLVSNG
+3938 SE
-3944 IAKDAYLDADSNWHL
+3944 KDNWTYI
-3959 EFEGLPKYRD
+3959 FANLPKYFND
-3969 HGILNEYSV
+3969 GTLVEYSL
-3978 QEVDVDGY
+3978 QEVETDGYAGTVTKGTDGY
-3986 TSTVTTEDG
+3986 T
-3995 YAFTIKNDHVPAV
+3995 FTIKNDHTPAV
-4008 IDIPITEEWIDDNNR
+4008 VDIPVTKVWNDDEDR
-4023 DGLRPSSHTV
+4023 DGLRPNS
-4033 ILTDGINTIEEIVL
+4033 I
-4047 DKDNGYGTVLKDMPK
+4047 
-4062 YKNGVEIDYQIKDF
+4062 
-4076 KVDGYTTN
+4076 
-4084 IIKGDSVKDFKVT
+4084 
-4097 NTHVPEMVTVTV
+4097 HV
-4109 TEGWHDQSDYDKI
+4109 
-4122 RPEEI
+4122 
-4127 ALTLTGSDGN
+4127 TLTGSDGST
-4137 VYEKTVNKETWTAV
+4137 YKKDLEKD
-4151 FSDLPKNSKGE
+4151 S
-4162 QIIYTL
+4162 
-4168 TQEGIKGYSTT
+4168 GYSTIFTSLPKYHNGELISYSLAETPVEGYETDIQAAESGYGFT
-4179 ITNNQTDTI
+4179 ITNT
-4188 TVINKHEPVKTITV
+4188 HEVSKKTIKVSKVWDDAENQDGIRPDSV
-4202 TVTWNDENNKDSI
+4202 TVTLTGSNNSKYTAKLNKENNWTYTFEGLFCKADGATIKYEVSEKDVAGYTPSIKETEGGFIITNAHKPETVTINIVKNWNDSQNADNI
-4215 RPDKVTVKLTDG
+4215 RPDAISITLT
-4227 TTVVSTKEVKNDS
+4227 
-4240 WKHIFEDIPVFNGSD
+4240 GSD
-4255 KVSYT
+4255 NFSRSITLNKAGDYKTAVDSLPKFHEGKQITYT
-4260 ITQDAVNGY
+4260 VTETPVDGY
-4269 TTEIKASDD
+4269 TSSVQASADGYSFVVINTHTPEVHQEKKETPTTPKFEIKAEPST
-4278 GNTIE
+4278 TI
-4283 IINTHI
+4283 
-4289 SVVPPK
+4289 
-4295 EEPKKKEPATPAPVV
+4295 
-4310 EVKVE
+4310 
-4315 QPAPT
+4315 
-4320 VTLIQTTNK
+4320 IQTTNK
-4329 PTGISFFESL
+4329 PTGVSFFDSL
-4339 FAK
+4339 LG

>member
-1 MQNGKSRIK
+1 MQKCESRTK
-10 RVASA
+10 RVMSA
-15 IIAGVMALQT
+15 IIAGMMALQV
-25 VAPVISYADDTAS
+25 VAPTISYADDTVASTAS
-38 SVATT
+38 SE
-43 DDSDAIANVDPG
+43 DNSDVQIDPG
-55 TPVQVDATASEE
+55 VPVQTDTASSNTATE
-67 PSEAP
+67 PDSSE
-72 SSGTSQADENS
+72 SL
-83 EETETNSDIT
+83 EETADSEQTSEIQDDTVSDSQENET
-93 DEVSNEHTDA
+93 
-103 DTADETQTVEEDAPK
+103 DTQEEIVQDTVQQND
-118 QDESTSETTDTAPS
+118 SGSETTESETV
-132 RTVTVTLNKNGGE
+132 RTVTVTLNKNGGV

-156 DPIAAYLGTETN
+156 DPIAAYLGTETD
-168 DIVVEDTGDTI
+168 DIAVEDTGDTI

-187 SIDIPVAL
+187 SISIPVAL
-195 SSDESLYFT
+195 SSNESLYFT

-218 TLTFEDGVDAYV
+218 TLTFDDGIDAYV
-230 LSAVYSSV
+230 LTAVYDSV
-238 VDDDQTLVENRTEFD
+238 ADEDQQLIENKEIFD
-253 EQTKRQAIQ
+253 EQA
-262 ERLKS
+262 ERNALQQRLS
-267 SGIST
+267 ASGISL
-272 YVLRPSDS
+272 YEMRPSDS
-280 YNQLDLVVEGL
+280 YNQLDLIIDGL
-291 AFTSDDGLTQTFTA
+291 AFTSDDGLVQTFTA
-305 PYDGDYIITAY
+305 PYDGDYTITAY

-340 GTVHLNAGQTIHIY
+340 GTIHLSAGQTIHIY

-380 WFPDEDNG
+380 WFPDEDKG

-422 TDAEKAQNN
+422 TDAEKAQND
-431 AAAEVAKKH
+431 AAVEVAKKH

-451 GESGGSA
+451 GESGGTA

-495 PTNGRTL
+495 PTNGRVL
-502 TYEERV
+502 TYDERV
-508 DAKVYP
+508 NAKVYP

-524 HYTVLGELYDAN
+524 HYTILGELYDAN
-536 PAHRD
+536 PANRD
-541 PVDFL
+541 PVSLL

-597 TIDGEQV
+597 TIDGKQV

-621 TETAPYLVNGRVI
+621 TNSAPYLINGRVLI
-634 IKMVGETPKLK
+634 HMVGTTPKMK
-645 SVMMPAQSE
+645 TIMMEAQNE
-654 DISAGNIDE
+654 DISSSHVDDADVY
-663 KDGFGQKAI
+663 GQKAY
-672 LSPGQGS
+672 LNKGQDVAS
-679 ANKTLAY
+679 TTIAY
-686 TAITYYNLGDV
+686 TAITYYNMGDL
-697 MTVTPKWEYNTLLN
+697 MTVNPVWEYSTMLSPTDRDWN
-711 VTYKPWD
+711 
-718 DSVAKNINNQMS
+718 DSVAKSIDSRLS
-730 VSITN
+730 VSVVNTN
-735 TELGIPA
+735 LGVPNP
-742 EGDKYYNDAYPGWY
+742 GDKYYNADYPGWY
-756 AVKSVMTITNAPLSM
+756 AVKSVMTITNPVNTMYSTEKLTKYYFRCKGIASYTLSSGTKTMYDKGERGELAIDYNIYINHEGVHVYSDRNIINGTPTSTVDDTITATAGRSASTWQYPHMALTDVNNINTILVQFSSHGFNTSDSISYDASYADSLGITGSGNQYSYIFKAKSKNSVSTANWEKFLQSITYTTYDAATFTSTGVSGGVTIFWYADENLWENNMFYDSSSSHFYACINTGSSITWGEARNRALSM
-771 YDTAT
+771 YNSALDCYGYLAHITSQSEQDYLYTLMDKSTQGWLGAT
-776 VTKYFFRCHPT
+776 RKVSGNAWDWYWRDGPANETSEPFFRQN
-787 ATVSMYNGIR
+787 ADGIYG
-797 TMDDESESGG
+797 TLLWGYENWDNKTEPNNAGDEWCMHYYGNKSG
-807 LVLDYSIAME
+807 VWNDYSDSN
-817 HQGAHVYQNRNT
+817 GAVTSFIVEWSKDGLAN
-829 INDMN
+829 NDHS
-834 AETVSDT
+834 VSDT
-841 VTATQNHSSSQWKYP
+841 
-856 ELVVKTPKTIQT
+856 
-868 FNVLFTSPSR
+868 
-878 NAQDA
+878 
-883 ILYNTDLANQLGI
+883 
-896 VVTGTNQN
+896 
-904 YIFTKSGGLTQDEWN
+904 
-919 NFLRQVSF
+919 
-927 VTYDRAVFTA
+927 
-937 DGVQSGVEVAWYGFE
+937 
-952 KAIFGSNQATRHV
+952 
-965 PTLSDYPG
+965 
-973 AATHNIASGSLNITS
+973 
-988 SGSVYRIV
+988 
-996 GSTTGDNRIYV
+996 
-1007 SPGVSATVILD
+1007 
-1018 NVTMNYTAAGAGW
+1018 
-1031 GNDTSRAGDGAI
+1031 
-1043 SCSHANLTIILVGTS
+1043 
-1058 RITAYGSYSNAIA
+1058 
-1071 KNGTDGSLMIDGA
+1071 
-1084 GTLYAVGASGDHCGA
+1084 
-1099 IGANV
+1099 
-1104 NCSFWNFT
+1104 
-1112 VQGGTIYANAG
+1112 
-1123 EHCPGIGS
+1123 
-1131 GCLNQPGEGNG
+1131 
-1142 GDGAGCGNLNFTGG
+1142 
-1156 TVVARGNT
+1156 
-1164 ACSGIGSGWGGPVN
+1164 
-1178 GINISNGAKV
+1178 
-1188 TAYGGSYSPGIGSGG
+1188 
-1203 RTDNVQGGNIG
+1203 
-1214 SYHYHVRNIVITGG
+1214 
-1228 DTVVTAFGDKST
+1228 
-1240 NMPGIGCGKDP
+1240 
-1251 VGTVRGTL
+1251 
-1259 SNVVATTLDGFQGY
+1259 
-1273 VRYGSSEESAAY
+1273 
-1285 STEQPRTPFTG
+1285 
-1296 TGNIGSYLASQ
+1296 
-1307 VNRGT
+1307 
-1312 PVYYTQVFFSID
+1312 
-1324 TSNKHVDDADVIGTQ
+1324 DVIGTQ
-1339 VSSTGTIKPEQFAS
+1339 IVAEQEQKVNNGE

-1360 ENDRDGVYQVGD
+1360 ENDYNGLFATD
-1372 EAVVEGVAVTLYNA
+1372 EAKLQDITVQLISGNGTVVATAQTNKLGQYDFTGLAPGNYYVKFTSQSFVGYNA
-1386 DGSVCKTTTT
+1386 VPDGGNSIVQQASKGINDSYAQTPVFALTY
-1396 NKYGA
+1396 NDVLEK
-1401 YSFDGIPEKKNYTV
+1401 SF
-1415 GFSNGSS
+1415 
-1422 NIQSYSP
+1422 
-1429 TAKIAAGENNN
+1429 
-1440 HVNNDWKSDVFTAI
+1440 
-1454 YQKNT
+1454 
-1459 SQTINCGV
+1459 GV

-1479 DVNQNGIC
+1479 DANQNGIY
-1487 DNSESKIAN
+1487 DNREAKIAN

-1516 ITAVLTD
+1516 ISAVLTD
-1523 ADGNYSFTNVRPRKE
+1523 ANGNYSFTNVRPRKE

-1551 SNARVSPIPTSGDEK
+1551 SNARVSPIPTSGDVK
-1566 RTNKAE
+1566 LTNKAE
-1572 RSIDVLEFNGA
+1572 KSIGMLEFNGA
-1583 PTSATTEKSGSMLN
+1583 PTSATTEKSGSMLTS
-1597 AATIGEVYINSMTG
+1597 ATIGEIYINSMSG

-1653 ADINIEEPVLNGVK
+1653 ADIDIEEPVLNGVK

-1706 DKTAADKKVLPE
+1706 DRTAADKKVLPE
-1718 EYDYFGFLVSPT
+1718 EYDYFGFTVSPT

-1741 DATAVMQNNKVAKAV
+1741 DATAVRQNNKVAKAV

-1767 VSLSNEKDFYV
+1767 VNLSNEKDFYV

-1783 AMYIPSKV
+1783 ALYIPSKV

-1804 RETNETENVKT
+1804 RETNETQNVET

-1848 FGELVGNGDLNTAAD
+1848 FGELIGNGNLNTAAD
-1863 GYYEYDYLEPGIYY
+1863 GYYEYNCLEPGIYY
-1877 VVFDNTYDYYGQT
+1877 VVFDNTYDCYGQT
-1890 LINQGNDDTLDSETQ
+1890 LINQGDDDTLDSEAQ

-1968 FDYEIYEKAD
+1968 FDYEIYSKAENF
-1978 DSGKSV
+1978 GKSV
-1984 FPNGPYTTVPVKPG
+1984 FPDDHHQGAPQSYEGAEDLGKSVFSDDSDELYTAA
-1998 DTSIKTEHLTTDKNG
+1998 SIETNDIFAQAEHLVTDKDG
-2013 LISFTNQDIAT
+2013 LIHFTNQDIAT

-2035 YVRDTKTHVVKVMP
+2035 YVRDTKTHVIKVMP
-2049 ETAVEN
+2049 ETRVEN
-2055 NNLIWKTYIS
+2055 NNLVWKTYIS
-2065 VDGVRQTNNLYT
+2065 VDGVRQTDNLYT
-2077 LKNTSE
+2077 LKNTSK

-2096 NDQDGIRKNAVITL
+2096 NDQDGIRQNAVITL

-2158 YTVVENPMDGYTAI
+2158 YTVIENPMDGYTAT
-2172 VSNTTGSVDNG
+2172 VGATTGSVDNG

-2194 QFDDFTVV
+2194 QFDDFTVA
-2202 KVWDDG
+2202 KVWDDS
-2208 NNVDGIRPDSVTIHM
+2208 NNVDGMRPDSVTIHM
-2223 NGSDGSSTEATLSNT
+2223 NGSDGSSTEATLSNA
-2238 KDWKYTFKHIPLFDA
+2238 KDWKYTFKHMPLFDA

-2266 VAGYTYTVTNEG
+2266 VAGYTYTVMNEV

-2291 LSIPVTKTWE
+2291 FSIPVTKTWE

-2360 TVDSYTYKIEGD
+2360 AVNGYTYKIEGD
-2372 ADTGFTVTNE
+2372 ANTGFTVTNE
-2382 HIPAVTNVVINKYW
+2382 HISAVTNVVVNKYW

-2410 SVTLSGSDGKT
+2410 AVTLSGSDGKT
-2421 YKATLTKDG
+2421 YKATLTKDT
-2430 GFSETFENLP
+2430 GFSKTFENLP
-2440 VFFNNGTKIAYTVTE
+2440 VFFNNGTKITYTVTE
-2455 DAVAGYIG
+2455 DAVNGYTG
-2463 KTATDDT
+2463 KITTDDT
-2470 GYVLSITNTHTPETI
+2470 GYILSITNTHAPETI
-2485 SKTITKTW
+2485 RKTVTKTW
-2493 DDNDNQDG
+2493 DDGNDRDG
-2501 IRPTNVKVELYGTD
+2501 IRPTNVKIELYGTD
-2515 GTLRTQYL
+2515 GTHRTQYL
-2523 TKDNNWSYSFENL
+2523 TQDNHWSYSFENL

-2548 TAKEEAVEGY
+2548 TIKEEAVEGY

-2565 ATGFNFTNTHEPQTV
+2565 TAGFDLTNTHEIQTADYEV
-2580 TYGATKVWLDDDNRD
+2580 KKVWLDDNDRD
-2595 GVRPNS
+2595 GARPTS
-2601 ITLVLNGS
+2601 ITLTLIGS
-2609 DGSKYTKQMTAAS
+2609 DGSKYTKQMTAAD
-2622 NWSDVTFERIPM
+2622 NWNAVTFERVPM
-2634 FNNGKYITYTLSE
+2634 FNGGKYITYTLTE
-2647 NDVPS
+2647 NEVPS
-2652 YVNSVAVSEDGKFF
+2652 YINSIEVSEDGKHF
-2666 TVTNTHT
+2666 TVTNTHA
-2673 PDHAIIKIT
+2673 PDHAVINIT

-2688 NDQDGIRPKKVTT
+2688 NDQDGIRPRKMIAVV
-2701 IIVGSNGNRHEVPL
+2701 VGSNGNRHEVPL

-2727 LVKYWKNGQLV
+2727 LVKYWNNGQLI
-2738 DYTVEAVTID
+2738 DYNVEAVIID

-2771 TISKTVTKTWKD
+2771 TVSKTITKTWKD
-2783 NENQDGIRPASVTVT
+2783 NENQDGMRPVSITVT

-2808 ATLNEENGWTA
+2808 ATLNEDNGWTA

-2826 RDHGNIVTYNVK
+2826 RDHGNIVAYNVK
-2838 ESDVEGYEASIVK
+2838 ESDTAGYEASVVK

-2864 ETTLRTA
+2864 ETTMRTV
-2871 TLVWRDEN
+2871 TLVWRDEDN
-2879 NQDGIRPDTVTYTLH
+2879 RDGVRPDAVTYTLH
-2894 GSDGSEVE
+2894 GSDGSEQE
-2902 KTVSKDD
+2902 KTVNKDD
-2909 SWADVMFEDLP
+2909 AWNDVVFEDLP
-2920 VYQNGQKVT
+2920 VYQNGQRIS

-2935 TVDGYTTDIRDNGHT
+2935 AIDGYTNDIRSSGNT
-2950 FTVTNTHIPAV
+2950 FTVTNTHIPET
-2961 VNVDVTKVWTD
+2961 VNVDVTKIWTD

-2980 PNSISVILTGN
+2980 PDSISVILTGS
-2991 DGNRYT
+2991 DGKRYT
-2997 ATITAANNWKYT
+2997 TTITAANNWKHT
-3009 FSKLP
+3009 FPKLP

-3027 AEDAASGYSNVIE
+3027 TEDTMSGYSNVVE
-3040 KKDNYTFVLTNKYS
+3040 KRSDYVFVLTNKYS
-3054 PATVDIPVVKKWN
+3054 PATVDVTIVKKWD

-3074 ARPESFNIVLN
+3074 MRPESVDVVLN

-3096 SAENGYTYVFQS
+3096 STENGYTCVFQS
-3108 VPKFHNSGTL
+3108 VPKYHDGGTL
-3118 ISYTVAEEKVTGY
+3118 INYTIAEEKIPGY
-3131 TTEVAKDSSGYKFT
+3131 TTTIAKDASGYKFT
-3145 LTNTKSIETVTKT
+3145 LTNTKPIETVTKT

-3178 VILTGDDG
+3178 IILTGDDG
-3186 SRYLKSV
+3186 SRCVKSV
-3193 SAAENWTTTFENL
+3193 SAAENWTTIFENL

-3229 DEVTQNGNNYT
+3229 DEVTQNGDNYT
-3240 ITNTHMPA
+3240 ITNTHTPA

-3266 MRPDEITVTAHGSD
+3266 IRPDEITVTAHGSD
-3280 GRSYAKKLNADN
+3280 SRSYTEKLNANN
-3292 QWSVMFSNL
+3292 QWSIMFSNL
-3301 PKYANGKTIDYTL
+3301 PKYADGKVIEYSL
-3314 TEEAVP
+3314 TEESVP

-3325 ITRNGKSFTLIN
+3325 ITRNGKSFVLIN

-3358 DGLRPKSITAVVNG
+3358 DGLRPKTITAVVNG

-3377 RFVQLFESQ
+3377 RFVQLFEGQ
-3386 NWTTSLNNLPKYKNS
+3386 NWATSLNNLPKYKNG
-3401 TEVQYTVKE
+3401 TEIQYTVKE
-3410 NAISGY
+3410 NTIPGY

-3427 TITNTHAP
+3427 AITNTHTP
-3435 AVVTVSVVKIWDD
+3435 AVVTVSAVKVWDD
-3448 ENNQDGIRP
+3448 ANNQDGIRP

-3463 LTGSDGSTHNAAIT
+3463 LTGSDGSVRNAAIT

-3496 KIDYTLQEADSNPYT
+3496 KIDYTLQETDSNPYT

-3517 SDGYSFTI
+3517 MDGYSFTI
-3525 TNNYVPAAVNVPVT
+3525 TNNYVPAAVNVLVT
-3539 TIWNDDNNRDG
+3539 TVWNDDDNRDG
-3550 IRAKETVI
+3550 IRAKETAI
-3558 TLQGSNGKVYQHIV
+3558 TLHGSNGKVYQRIV
-3572 TDKDSFATVFEDVP
+3572 TGKDDFATVFEDVP
-3586 KFFDEGKE
+3586 KFFDEGRE

-3600 QNEVDGYTTD
+3600 QNEMNGYTANIA
-3610 VTNTDKYTFQ
+3610 NTDKYTFQ
-3620 ITNTHEPEKLA
+3620 ITNTHEPERLA

-3656 TGTDGTYIEKNLSA
+3656 TGTDGTYIEKSLST
-3670 ANNWTETFE
+3670 ANNWTEAFD

-3692 YTIDEEAVGGY
+3692 YTIDEETVGGY
-3703 EKEIS
+3703 EKKIS
-3708 EKDNLITITNTHAP
+3708 EKDNLITVTNTHAP

-3742 RPDTTTIHMSGT
+3742 RPDAATIHMSGT
-3754 DGTQDTKDFTK
+3754 DGTQDAKDFTK

-3776 LDRFKDGTKIKY
+3776 LDRFKDGTEIKY

-3793 EIPQYTTSIVA
+3793 EIPQYTTSIVT

-3825 VIWEDN
+3825 VVWEDN
-3831 DDQDGIRPD
+3831 NDQDGLRPD
-3840 AVNIKLKGNDKLV
+3840 TVSVKLKGNDKFI

-3878 EISYTAEENE
+3878 EITYTAEENE
-3888 IPGYTTTIEKTDTGY
+3888 IPGYTTSIEKTDTGY

-3916 TVDKVWDDSE
+3916 TVDKVWKDAE
-3926 NQDGLRPDTIHI
+3926 NQDGLRPDAIHI
-3938 KLVSNG
+3938 RLISND
-3944 IAKDAYLDADSNWHL
+3944 IEKDAYLDAESDWHL
-3959 EFEGLPKYRD
+3959 DFEGLPKYRD

-3995 YAFTIKNDHVPAV
+3995 YTFTIENDYVPAV
-4008 IDIPITEEWIDDNNR
+4008 IDIPITEEWIDDNDR
-4023 DGLRPSSHTV
+4023 DGLRPDSHTV
-4033 ILTDGINTIEEIVL
+4033 VLVDGTNAIEEVVL
-4047 DKDNGYGTVLKDMPK
+4047 DKNNGYGVVLKNMPK
-4062 YKNGVEIDYQIKDF
+4062 YKNGGEINYQIKDF

-4084 IIKGDSVKDFKVT
+4084 IIKSDSVKDFNIT

-4122 RPEEI
+4122 RPEKVT
-4127 ALTLTGSDGN
+4127 LTLTGSDGN
-4137 VYEKTVNKETWTAV
+4137 VYEKTVTKDTWTTA

-4168 TQEGIKGYSTT
+4168 TQEGIKGYKTT
-4179 ITNNQTDTI
+4179 ITDNETGTI
-4188 TVINKHEPVKTITV
+4188 AVINTHEPVKTITV
-4202 TVTWNDENNKDSI
+4202 TVTWNDENNKDNI
-4215 RPDKVTVKLTDG
+4215 RPDKVTVKLANG
-4227 TTVVSTKEVKNDS
+4227 TTAVSTKEIKNDS
-4240 WKHIFEDIPVFNGSD
+4240 WKHIFEDISVFNGSD

-4260 ITQDAVNGY
+4260 VTQDAVNGY
-4269 TTEIKASDD
+4269 TTEVKVSDD
-4278 GNTIE
+4278 GNTVK
-4283 IINTHI
+4283 IINTH
-4289 SVVPPK
+4289 VPVAPPK
-4295 EEPKKKEPATPAPVV
+4295 EEPKQEETATPAAPAPVV
-4310 EVKVE
+4310 EIKTE
-4315 QPAPT
+4315 PT
-4320 VTLIQTTNK
+4320 TTVIETPNK
-4329 PTGISFFESL
+4329 QTGISFMDGL
-4339 FAK
+4339 FG

>member
-72 SSGTSQADENS
+72 SSGASQADENS

-93 DEVSNEHTDA
+93 DEVANEHTDA
-103 DTADETQTVEEDAPK
+103 DTADETQTVEEDVPK

-212 YDADSE
+212 YNADSE

-422 TDAEKAQNN
+422 TDAEKAQND
-431 AAAEVAKKH
+431 AAAEVAKNH

-495 PTNGRTL
+495 PTNGRVL
-502 TYEERV
+502 TYDERV

-524 HYTVLGELYDAN
+524 HYTILGELYDAN
-536 PAHRD
+536 PANRD
-541 PVDFL
+541 PVSLL

-597 TIDGEQV
+597 TIDGKQV

-621 TETAPYLVNGRVI
+621 TNSAPYLINGRVLI
-634 IKMVGETPKLK
+634 HMVGTTPKMK
-645 SVMMPAQSE
+645 TIMMEAQNE
-654 DISAGNIDE
+654 DISSSHVDDADVY
-663 KDGFGQKAI
+663 GQKAY
-672 LSPGQGS
+672 LNKGQDVAS
-679 ANKTLAY
+679 TTIAY
-686 TAITYYNLGDV
+686 TAITYYNMGDL
-697 MTVTPKWEYNTLLN
+697 MTVNPVWEYSTMLSPTDRDWN
-711 VTYKPWD
+711 
-718 DSVAKNINNQMS
+718 DSVAKSIDSRLS
-730 VSITN
+730 VSVENTN
-735 TELGIPA
+735 LGVPNP
-742 EGDKYYNDAYPGWY
+742 GDKYYNADYPGWY
-756 AVKSVMTITNAPLSM
+756 AVKSVMTITNPVNTMYSTERLTKYYFRCKGIASYTLSSGTKTMYDKGERGELAIDYNIYINHEGVHVYSDRNIINGTPTSTVDDTIAATAGRSASTWQYPHMALTDVNNINTILIQFSSHGFNTSDSISYDASYADSLGITGSGNQYSYIFKAKSKNSVSTANWEKFLQSITYTTYDAATFTSTGVSGGVTIFWYADENLWENNMFYDSSSGHFYACINTGNSITWGEARNRALSM
-771 YDTAT
+771 YNSALDCYGYLAHITSQSEQDYLYTLMDKSTQGWLGAT
-776 VTKYFFRCHPT
+776 RKVSGNEWDWYWRDGPANETSEPFFRQNADGTYGTLLWGYENWDSKTEP
-787 ATVSMYNGIR
+787 NN
-797 TMDDESESGG
+797 SGG
-807 LVLDYSIAME
+807 VEWCMHYYGSNRGVWNDYIDSNGAVTSFIVEWSKDGLV
-817 HQGAHVYQNRNT
+817 G
-829 INDMN
+829 NDHS
-834 AETVSDT
+834 VSDT
-841 VTATQNHSSSQWKYP
+841 
-856 ELVVKTPKTIQT
+856 
-868 FNVLFTSPSR
+868 
-878 NAQDA
+878 
-883 ILYNTDLANQLGI
+883 
-896 VVTGTNQN
+896 
-904 YIFTKSGGLTQDEWN
+904 
-919 NFLRQVSF
+919 
-927 VTYDRAVFTA
+927 
-937 DGVQSGVEVAWYGFE
+937 
-952 KAIFGSNQATRHV
+952 
-965 PTLSDYPG
+965 
-973 AATHNIASGSLNITS
+973 
-988 SGSVYRIV
+988 
-996 GSTTGDNRIYV
+996 
-1007 SPGVSATVILD
+1007 
-1018 NVTMNYTAAGAGW
+1018 
-1031 GNDTSRAGDGAI
+1031 
-1043 SCSHANLTIILVGTS
+1043 
-1058 RITAYGSYSNAIA
+1058 
-1071 KNGTDGSLMIDGA
+1071 
-1084 GTLYAVGASGDHCGA
+1084 
-1099 IGANV
+1099 
-1104 NCSFWNFT
+1104 
-1112 VQGGTIYANAG
+1112 
-1123 EHCPGIGS
+1123 
-1131 GCLNQPGEGNG
+1131 
-1142 GDGAGCGNLNFTGG
+1142 
-1156 TVVARGNT
+1156 
-1164 ACSGIGSGWGGPVN
+1164 
-1178 GINISNGAKV
+1178 
-1188 TAYGGSYSPGIGSGG
+1188 
-1203 RTDNVQGGNIG
+1203 
-1214 SYHYHVRNIVITGG
+1214 
-1228 DTVVTAFGDKST
+1228 
-1240 NMPGIGCGKDP
+1240 
-1251 VGTVRGTL
+1251 
-1259 SNVVATTLDGFQGY
+1259 
-1273 VRYGSSEESAAY
+1273 
-1285 STEQPRTPFTG
+1285 
-1296 TGNIGSYLASQ
+1296 
-1307 VNRGT
+1307 
-1312 PVYYTQVFFSID
+1312 
-1324 TSNKHVDDADVIGTQ
+1324 DVIGTQ
-1339 VSSTGTIKPEQFAS
+1339 IVAEQEQKVNNGE

-1360 ENDRDGVYQVGD
+1360 ENDYNGLFATD
-1372 EAVVEGVAVTLYNA
+1372 EAKLQDITVQLISDNGTVVATAQTNKLGQYDFTGLAPGNYYVKFTSQSFVGYNA
-1386 DGSVCKTTTT
+1386 VPDGGNSIVQQASKGINDSYAQTPVFALTY
-1396 NKYGA
+1396 NDVLEK
-1401 YSFDGIPEKKNYTV
+1401 SF
-1415 GFSNGSS
+1415 
-1422 NIQSYSP
+1422 
-1429 TAKIAAGENNN
+1429 
-1440 HVNNDWKSDVFTAI
+1440 
-1454 YQKNT
+1454 
-1459 SQTINCGV
+1459 GV

-1479 DVNQNGIC
+1479 DANQNGIY
-1487 DNSESKIAN
+1487 DNREAKIAN

-1516 ITAVLTD
+1516 IAAVLTD
-1523 ADGNYSFTNVRPRKE
+1523 ANGNYSFTNVRPRKE

-1543 TSSDTVDI
+1543 TSSNTVDI
-1551 SNARVSPIPTSGDEK
+1551 SNARVSPIPASGDVK
-1566 RTNKAE
+1566 LTNKAE
-1572 RSIDVLEFNGA
+1572 KSIGMLEFNGA
-1583 PTSATTEKSGSMLN
+1583 PTSATTEKSGSMLTS
-1597 AATIGEVYINSMTG
+1597 ATIGEIYINSMSG

-1706 DKTAADKKVLPE
+1706 DRTAADKKVLPK
-1718 EYDYFGFLVSPT
+1718 EYDYFGFTVSPT

-1741 DATAVMQNNKVAKAV
+1741 DSTAVMQNNKVAKAV

-1767 VSLSNEKDFYV
+1767 VNLSNEKDFYV

-1783 AMYIPSKV
+1783 ALYIPSKV

-1804 RETNETENVKT
+1804 REANETQNVET

-1822 TKSQFADADEQGTNI
+1822 TKSKFADADEQGTNI

-1848 FGELVGNGDLNTAAD
+1848 FGELIGNGDLNTATD
-1863 GYYEYDYLEPGIYY
+1863 GYYEYNCLEPGIYY
-1877 VVFDNTYDYYGQT
+1877 VVFDNTYDCYGQT
-1890 LINQGNDDTLDSETQ
+1890 LINQGNDDTLDSEAQ

-1917 AWIGDIEL
+1917 VWIGDIEL

-1942 GFIRLLTSFDLKK
+1942 GFIRLLTDFDLKK
-1955 VEDLSGIPFENVK
+1955 IEDLSGIPFENVK

-1998 DTSIKTEHLTTDKNG
+1998 DTSIKTERLTTDKNG
-2013 LISFTNQDIAT
+2013 LIYFTNQDIAT

-2035 YVRDTKTHVVKVMP
+2035 YVRNTKTHVVKVMP

-2055 NNLIWKTYIS
+2055 NNLVWKTYIS
-2065 VDGVRQTNNLYT
+2065 VDGVRQADNLYT

-2183 YAITVTNKHVP
+2183 YAIAVTNKHVP

-2202 KVWDDG
+2202 KVWDDS

-2347 MEGVAIDYTLSEE
+2347 MEGVAIDYTLNEE
-2360 TVDSYTYKIEGD
+2360 AVNGYTYKIEGD

-2382 HIPAVTNVVINKYW
+2382 HISAVTNVVVNKYW

-2410 SVTLSGSDGKT
+2410 AVTLSGSDGKT
-2421 YKATLTKDG
+2421 YKATLTKDT
-2430 GFSETFENLP
+2430 GFSKTFENLP
-2440 VFFNNGTKIAYTVTE
+2440 VFFNNGTKITYTVTE
-2455 DAVAGYIG
+2455 DAVNGYTG
-2463 KTATDDT
+2463 KITTDDT
-2470 GYVLSITNTHTPETI
+2470 GYILSITNTHAPETI
-2485 SKTITKTW
+2485 RKTVTKTW
-2493 DDNDNQDG
+2493 DDGNDRDG
-2501 IRPTNVKVELYGTD
+2501 IRPTNVKIELYGTD
-2515 GTLRTQYL
+2515 GTRRTQYL
-2523 TKDNNWSYSFENL
+2523 TKDNHWSYSFENL

-2548 TAKEEAVEGY
+2548 TIKEEAVDGY

-2565 ATGFNFTNTHEPQTV
+2565 TAGFDLTNTHEIQTADYEV
-2580 TYGATKVWLDDDNRD
+2580 KKVWVDDNDRD
-2595 GVRPNS
+2595 GARPTS
-2601 ITLVLNGS
+2601 ITLTLTGS
-2609 DGSKYTKQMTAAS
+2609 DGSKYTKQMTAAD
-2622 NWSDVTFERIPM
+2622 NWNAVTFERVPM
-2634 FNNGKYITYTLSE
+2634 FNGGKYITYTLTE
-2647 NDVPS
+2647 NEVPS
-2652 YVNSVAVSEDGKFF
+2652 YINSIEVSEDGKHF
-2666 TVTNTHT
+2666 TVTNTHA
-2673 PDHAIIKIT
+2673 PDHTVINIT
-2682 EVWHDE
+2682 EVWHDK
-2688 NDQDGIRPKKVTT
+2688 NDQDGIRPRKMTAVV
-2701 IIVGSNGNRHEVPL
+2701 VGSNGNRHEVPL

-2808 ATLNEENGWTA
+2808 ATLNEDNGWTA

-2826 RDHGNIVTYNVK
+2826 RDHGNIVAYNVK
-2838 ESDVEGYEASIVK
+2838 ESDTAGYEASVVK

-2864 ETTLRTA
+2864 ETTMRTV
-2871 TLVWRDEN
+2871 TLVWRDEDN
-2879 NQDGIRPDTVTYTLH
+2879 RDGVRPDAVTYTLH
-2894 GSDGSEVE
+2894 GSDGSEQE
-2902 KTVSKDD
+2902 KTVNKDD
-2909 SWADVMFEDLP
+2909 AWNDVVFEDLP
-2920 VYQNGQKVT
+2920 VYQNGQRIS

-2935 TVDGYTTDIRDNGHT
+2935 AIDGYTNDIRNSGNT
-2950 FTVTNTHIPAV
+2950 FTITNTHIPET
-2961 VNVDVTKVWTD
+2961 VNVDVTKIWTD

-2980 PNSISVILTGN
+2980 PDSISVILTGS
-2991 DGNRYT
+2991 DGKRYT
-2997 ATITAANNWKYT
+2997 TTITAANNWKHT
-3009 FSKLP
+3009 FLKLP

-3027 AEDAASGYSNVIE
+3027 TEDTMSGYSDVVE
-3040 KKDNYTFVLTNKYS
+3040 KRSDYVFVLTNKYS
-3054 PATVDIPVVKKWN
+3054 PATVDVTIVKKWD

-3074 ARPESFNIVLN
+3074 MRPESVDIVLN

-3096 SAENGYTYVFQS
+3096 STENGYTCVFQS
-3108 VPKFHNSGTL
+3108 VPKYHDGGTL
-3118 ISYTVAEEKVTGY
+3118 INYTIAEEKIPGY
-3131 TTEVAKDSSGYKFT
+3131 TTTIAKDASGYKFT
-3145 LTNTKSIETVTKT
+3145 LTNTKPIETVTKT

-3178 VILTGDDG
+3178 IILTGNDG
-3186 SRYLKSV
+3186 SRRVKSV
-3193 SAAENWTTTFENL
+3193 SAAENWTTMFENL
-3206 PKNQNHGQSIQYTV
+3206 PKSQNHGQSIQYTV

-3229 DEVTQNGNNYT
+3229 DRVAQNGDNYT
-3240 ITNTHMPA
+3240 ITNTHTPA
-3248 TTELFVTKTWKDN
+3248 ATELFVTKTWKDN

-3280 GRSYAKKLNADN
+3280 GRSYTEKLNADN

-3301 PKYANGKTIDYTL
+3301 PKYADGKVIEYSL
-3314 TEEAVP
+3314 TEESVP

-3325 ITRNGKSFTLIN
+3325 ITRNGKSFVLIN

-3477 KNDGWTYQFKDLPQ
+3477 KNEGWTYQFKDLPQ

-3572 TDKDSFATVFEDVP
+3572 TDKDSFATVFENVP

-3865 HSFTKLPVRENGN
+3865 HSFTNLPVRENGN

-3959 EFEGLPKYRD
+3959 EFDGLPKYRD

-4188 TVINKHEPVKTITV
+4188 TVINKHEPVKAITV

-4215 RPDKVTVKLTDG
+4215 RPDKVTVKLTDV

-4289 SVVPPK
+4289 PVVPPK
-4295 EEPKKKEPATPAPVV
+4295 EEPKKEEPATPAPVV